1 MRYFKIVLACFGFIL
16 AVVGITAGVLFL
28 TGKFDKEVVQPGD
41 IAFEITEKLTEND
54 FEVVVNTT
62 TENVTEKDVTLSLT
76 NQTEADGMISDGII
90 TIPKVV
96 KLGKP
101 FTVKVNKTHYAG
113 MTEEWNVGGTSII
126 RAKSTNPLIQE
137 ATPLTVEVDVPV
149 HSLGVELVTTTGTK
163 IGTVSARNLKNY
175 MKTLAEGEED
185 KKVVELAVGSVVRLQ
200 PVFTP
205 AKSAK
210 TTKGEPRKVLFEIPT
225 AWKGI
230 HIDFVDGENDL
241 IEVLRQTTVED
252 IKINAY
258 CFRTSADEY
267 AAQSKGYSDEELI
280 TMMNS
285 NGISGASSQIFGTN
299 QKITSFTSS
308 TNDEYMNLAI
318 NSPLTLVANGNVNN
332 AFNLGL
338 GLASDAG
345 VAKLEDKIAVIKL
358 FAYWQNGDGAWED
371 AGDKLEIVGQ
381 TSSKKENGV
390 KAKINKNDAN
400 LSSWKVIASET
411 GKYKIVAKLSY
422 EYYSSSS
429 SVPTEINFEIPF
441 NNILVADPISSDVAW
456 KSTLPAIKTLVVLDG
471 ETAAEKYYPTINLAD
486 FVDIKNPNATYK
498 VVRFF
503 AYSTEGENL
512 ANVINCS
519 LYSGSFAVPDSSN
532 QYEVFEIPNG
542 ILTAKDVG
550 NFRIFFATV
559 VSDYMGNPKIQF
571 GGYLFE
577 SFSNT
582 NTINVVKSL
591 KQLDASMT
599 VNQQE
604 DGKDY
609 NKNTDETTRDYIFH
623 VRQQDEKVFTLSL
636 FVSDIEIF
644 ERDYADG
651 KISIDF
657 LLDGQKS
664 KILELTG
671 DYVIDIESKRID
683 FQVSVKSLPTNEQP
697 TLECKVTYD
706 LDHRLDKYVSNNGNK
721 VQIKVLNG
729 FAQEIVF
736 DAVKDANPRNSA
748 ENPIQVEIKFNAGSD
763 NVATNVEY
771 GITLN
776 EQKLILEDLSKV
788 TINEEALNKT
798 YTLSSNKPAVIAVED
813 DPEKGPKL
821 SILGAT
827 EDEDVIITATAAD
840 GSGLTANLY
849 FRVLASLQITL
860 TPNKS
865 EITMDGYQ
873 GSQTNFRTYFDA
885 KAGDID
891 LNNLLEFNVPIEN
904 NDKFVFADDT
914 LKVVST
920 LGRDASLQ
928 LYITSNFGFTKVIPI
943 RIVSNIT
950 ASNTYANNDNG
961 LDDSDFVARGE
972 TPPTERGTRVYAENS
987 REITF
992 VLTQEKPTQ
1001 TNISISVDDFELP
1014 KNGGIQNISYNNGIL
1029 TVCFDAVSQMTEK
1042 TIIFKK
1048 NFSENDEYAFV
1059 YTMKFLV
1066 FPNIKASL
1074 VSNVGTEENPAS
1086 YVCGE
1091 TVVYDAKDNSNGLIK
1106 LERIMGSNIISEHAT
1121 LEARIN
1127 GEWVALSSNS
1137 GVFTLPT
1144 SFRAI
1149 EGSFVEIRITYDGC
1163 VLTPIK
1169 LFFKPFFDESILL
1182 DAKVLYN
1189 GKHYVPFVATE
1200 NNSIALSQAEGVVY
1214 TIINATSEQYLR
1226 IRANQ
1231 IEKLD
1236 RLYTKIIAS
1245 EKLRIENGN
1254 GVIEL
1259 PILILPIK
1267 YPFVVYDSIEN
1278 AESEE
1283 TYRNVDLKQVIESES
1298 FYDTLEAGSE
1308 EIIDL
1313 KSKILVDGL
1322 ESSGALVSVI
1332 NADGSANNYVNYDA
1346 QNLTISANS
1355 VGKDQIVY
1363 VKVKCGAE
1371 FEEAFEFV
1379 YRIKVTA
1386 NQQIKVFYPYI
1397 EYNEEYNVQ
1406 NAYEYLYFGS
1416 KNQVSVDL
1424 MEEFDAQ
1431 KTPNKKL
1438 LEELFPTTNGQTYA
1452 RRFVVVREKDGK
1464 LIPIE
1469 YKDLHFEIASV
1480 GIGKTVIPADQVSNY
1495 VTITEKTTTNGVL
1508 QSANMFVNRGQS
1520 VETIDIRI
1528 RAFTSSGAEA
1538 YYRFQVNDKP
1548 ISYTTYYK
1556 NQKIDYDGFSVA
1568 SDGASEINLNENV
1581 DVRVGENPQQP
1592 VSPNEYKF
1600 YLIVH
1605 EKLGTDYSQF
1615 ITLSGGIIQ
1624 ISTLVN
1630 DVETTVVIYNN
1641 KGEISRFNLV
1651 LKCTIDHEIISTT
1664 VNNKGIFDIG
1674 KSVDFFNA
1682 TSADGNYSMQEITT
1696 RVYVRNYLN
1705 QTDIGSTSANNM
1717 FVNVGGYSIKDIS
1730 KRYNQYVLI
1739 DNLKVYAEN
1748 LMDTWKGKFY
1758 LDDDAKYDVLTE
1770 GEKSYIRYNG
1780 SVIEVGKNKNG
1791 EPIVNIPL
1799 QSITDGDTVAYKVET
1814 EDITG
1819 AQYVIIPHLKFSNGN
1834 DTRDYV
1840 LYDRVFH
1847 EEETDPA
1854 TKYTNEP
1861 FDINRK
1867 GNYTT
1872 YVNAYVNGYIRYK
1885 VDKVENSDGTTE
1897 LKAAILRLTHNNVQY
1912 VAQVDKEHFDHEYIT
1927 IDNEKHYFTR
1937 FYTISYDGIAA
1948 NAKDTEGND
1957 VLNVPK
1963 VRYMLGKDETTIDLS
1978 KIIFY
1983 TQEEIS
1989 NNVLKLGGTNY
2000 ISNMFK
2006 FYVDDGSEESSEIEF
2021 INNTWQISRESN
2033 NKFSP
2038 INIMIKDTTGKFV
2051 VGRLTILPTV
2061 ETSTSEKESNKT
2073 IFIEAGDTT
2082 KVDYAINSDT
2092 LGTDPYKDAMSEY
2105 NGKPFTGKIETD
2117 HFGWS
2122 NYVYSIG
2129 KDKTSEKYAG
2139 IDIGENGKISGLF
2152 GQAPWGDITVEARL
2166 RYSRSDKSLTTT
2178 LPFATWK
2185 DAILGETYP
2194 DYVKSYAELNTL
2206 LGSDYRINIASS
2218 GNVNGETGDITDVAY
2233 GETITISLEAKCST
2247 CGEWAVVG
2255 KEHKHWLEDVSET
2268 ITDISI
2274 FDDAQK
2280 TTLSQVGKVEIVDQ
2294 NDSTKKYV
2302 YALTVGSTLQYVTS
2316 TDEITGIETG
2326 EWTLTGTITKTTYV
2340 EKSVGTVGPFEK
2352 WIPMPVTE
2360 QISDISMFTDEQ
2372 KDALSKGGTVEIVDQ
2387 NDSTKKYVYALT
2399 GGSKLEYIMGE
2410 DGTAGEW
2417 TLTGTITKTTCIKV
2431 VIANGVAEVTTAR
2444 LDLSSGGYAILAKAL
2459 FGEEATTILGYA
2471 NWDALLADCDV
2482 EFARYDKDAKTFG
2495 GQKEINIT
2503 LTTTQAKHTGTFYIV
2518 NQEHD
2523 NKTIHGVGNLKKI
2536 DESLNDYTAAKEIAS
2551 VVNVGT
2557 AETPIWVYP
2566 MKTHK
2571 YLSNDAK
2578 KELFDNVKI
2587 WWGVESSTNGWST
2600 SDLLASETVELQT
2613 AASLE
2618 SKEDPFNTIT
2628 IYQHGYA
2635 IGNIHIYLEDYS
2647 GDNTTQ
2653 TWKVYTSSEQA
2664 KEATTGSE
2672 NAWSRVIET
2681 NNGSKIRFVI
2691 GSNGCLTTTLEKKE
2705 FSEQISDIDI
2715 FTEDQKKTLSQDET
2729 VEITDKNDKSI
2740 KYSYKLSDG
2749 ATLKQDEESK
2759 EWTLIGKIIK
2769 TTKTSDVQ
2777 IICIT
2782 QNAAMNGN
2790 KYYLF
2795 SNGLLLEWDGTNI
2808 ALSMINKESKIE
2820 FAFNGVTFKIVQH
2833 NDNKFTSSAVY
2844 HKQMGEQIPTIHYF
2858 EGLKDIVE
2866 QPTNSNIEEGSKTYK
2881 AEKTGDVVGYK
2892 DKIEKD
2898 MFNFDKW
2905 EYSASY
2911 VNENG
2916 TTIQA
2921 IGKSIK
2927 IVGLSKTNTQLKI
2940 TVSGIS
2946 EEGGDYTFVVD
2957 LNQKPAVTVIG
2968 GNESITSPDTPF
2980 DGGVITGGQEKIV
2993 DLGKIFKINAEES
3006 PVKIKNYEGNTDD
3019 DSLLQV
3025 LYDNLYLYYL
3035 VGKLDGYSSNVFKIT
3050 KDENSG
3056 QNIISI
3062 IFTGAEEQEFTIVK
3076 DADGKF
3082 SLIDKEGN
3090 PVDGNFVL
3098 ELNTDLYEFSAAV
3111 NEPKENGSTGDN
3123 GNSPEG
3129 GTTPTNEG
3137 VSGSGGSSAE
3147 GVEQPQ
3153 PTPIKVLKITIKPVF
3168 TYKYQV
3174 ESNIKLINIV
3184 DTDFAT
3190 TGELKV
3196 VGGEIK
3202 TESVVKLRFA
3212 VLRGK
3217 GADAKEVAFAYYSLS
3232 LKPSVGAVVSY
3243 PTISTSTKDEN
3254 GNFVAVRQTT
3264 EYFYADA
3271 GEFDI
3276 NAKSDISTGREAARM
3291 VITKY
3296 AYGTATDSNG
3306 ETTSCIVT
3314 YKVEGT
3320 NLTIIKIGEESVKST
3335 ENKTLEN
3342 NVLTATVTTEKETKY
3357 TISVYVPNLT
3367 ISYTASSNQNII
3379 IKGKDESGKNI
3390 LTNSLESEGKFTF
3403 DMTGVTVSEAEVVV
3417 SAQAT
3422 VTLGNAKDG
3431 VASKSYTY
3439 TFAQYTFTVCKN
3451 PVISTLVT
3459 TDPTH
3464 LDGNGAEIL
3473 PINGG
3478 DPLTPFNTADSGNGN
3493 IVVGEGENQTKTP
3506 RLQFVYNNLI
3516 LSSSYNN
3523 KLKSQASR
3531 NIMLKEIKNS
3541 EGVVQKYTFLLD
3553 GVEYTI
3559 NSGRT
3564 TVSWE
3569 TSTAIE
3575 DNKFKIGEVEYT
3587 INYKEDGTFDKIVY
3601 QQGEQTLTITEIKFK
3616 VDGVEYTLVAGSDGK
3631 FAKINWTATGA
3642 IDTESYKFTIDK
3654 DKWTIKGTMITS
3666 SKESSITDLNIS
3678 SKTIETGTVKFAFDG
3693 QDVSGSYS
3701 YKTVWDYRMNP
3712 TLDSHTIM
3720 GNYDPENPSELLN
3733 YYYLNAGKAYNII
3746 ETFGLTKYF
3755 STESLTE
3762 IFDLGFADSETAA
3775 GYEGVKF
3782 TADGKSINILG
3793 APEGGMNFRIKFKP
3807 YGSAKFKTIG
3817 ITILPSIEIV
3827 VNYRTETIYE
3837 NDPYA
3842 YGLITYNQITY
3853 NQANTYYLV
3862 DNARGTDFTIQRNG
3876 VTADVVEG
3884 EYTLEIV
3891 DGTDATLNAKITQQG
3906 NNAKLTIA
3914 NPPRLN
3920 AKRVVIKISDK
3931 YGYYQYLRYV
3941 VGAETQVVISSN
3953 DITFTTGG
3961 KIDWESNQFPISFKK
3976 SGEETIQLSS
3986 FYEAIIPG
3994 AKESTEEVENVQIT
4008 TSNIS
4013 DNYGDASSLRATTG
4027 NDGKVYGVQLDSVIT
4042 YTTSVDESEVSTY
4055 YIPYNGKTPI
4065 SYDVYKLVAKDAK
4078 GNNVVLKSFDKY
4090 SKVDIYK
4097 GNSTT
4102 VDYTWT
4108 KGGQK
4113 PDKWPLDDK
4122 GALTPIKDVSQYTIK
4137 LYSSSSSADGTIQ
4150 FILLEVNK
4158 TDKLY
4163 YASRK
4168 NPTDC
4173 YTFDYEIKINGEGDN
4188 IVDNDNKKIKN
4199 IGNAQYGSA
4208 SSLNTTLKIGVYSSY
4223 AVNTSDNTFKIGET
4237 TYTISYNSD
4246 GDLEKISYKKDN
4258 TTEVS
4263 LTIVNNIVTI
4273 GETTYQLI
4281 KHDKTVVEITK
4292 FIDNVDI
4299 GILLKF
4305 GIYPEVK
4312 QTVAGQISYDYV
4324 GRGDKL
4330 TDVIKGAEIKLTGD
4344 SAPAGLTPKY
4354 CTVLGDESSTL
4365 TSKTADKMTGGTLA
4379 AGSYSYDGN
4388 THVLSLIAKLT
4399 DNKAELNNILYT
4411 YTAKTESAS
4420 AKLKIGYKEVDLDAN
4435 NTYVD
4440 DVTGITY
4447 SVKTTGESEAQQS
4460 TLYVSKKVDNTGSV
4474 ILNNNKYVVTTNGGT
4489 STISYET
4496 GFLESTQYEYTDRIL
4511 SLKATLNNDNKAEI
4525 NNILYTYD
4533 GSTKKTLTIGYRVV
4547 TLTDGKFEDDVT
4559 GITYQVNGSTL
4570 YVSKKIDN
4578 AGKVTI
4584 NNVQYIVATDGKSV
4598 SYETLY
4604 ESIFVVWEYNS
4615 NKYWAQWNYKV
4626 VDKFNQVTTGDPLEA
4641 QDGNIKVKLDWTGEV
4656 GGAIYRFNANTLK
4669 LFQGTTKLGTAQW
4682 VSELSGN
4689 RYEIE
4694 IGDATYKIVVGE
4706 DNKMKF
4712 EFISG
4717 TKDTNITGLAL
4728 EEETTKNSSWAD
4740 KITLTGLDGK
4750 LTSLRVANGMMRD
4763 DKKLIT
4769 INGVN
4774 NLEISD
4780 SSGLLSKTINVTI
4793 TYKDSIEGVDKS
4805 LKFNGNEI
4813 KVTFEHFD
4821 PTKSNQ
4827 QSA

>member
-76 NQTEADGMISDGII
+76 NQTETDGMISDGII

-267 AAQSKGYSDEELI
+267 VAQSKGYSDEELI

-299 QKITSFTSS
+299 QKITSFTST
-308 TNDEYMNLAI
+308 TNDEYLNLAI
-318 NSPLTLVANGNVNN
+318 NSPMTLVANGNVNN

-519 LYSGSFAVPDSSN
+519 LYSGNFAVPDSSN

-599 VNQQE
+599 VNPQE

-706 LDHRLDKYVSNNGNK
+706 LDHRLDKFVSNNGNK

-1189 GKHYVPFVATE
+1189 GKRYVPFVATE

-1254 GVIEL
+1254 GVTEL

-1283 TYRNVDLKQVIESES
+1283 TYRNVDLKQVVESES

-1322 ESSGALVSVI
+1322 ESGGALVSVI

-1664 VNNKGIFDIG
+1664 VNNDGIFDVG
-1674 KSVDFFNA
+1674 NSVDFFNA

-1705 QTDIGSTSANNM
+1705 GTDIGSTSANNL

-1748 LMDTWKGKFY
+1748 LMDTWEGKFY
-1758 LDDDAKYDVLTE
+1758 LGDDAKYDVLTE
-1770 GEKSYIRYNG
+1770 GKKSYIRYNG
-1780 SVIEVGKNKNG
+1780 SVIEVEEVEQEKVKKS
-1791 EPIVNIPL
+1791 VVKIPL
-1799 QSITDGDTVAYKVET
+1799 QSITDGDTVAYEVKT

-1847 EEETDPA
+1847 EEKTDPA
-1854 TKYTNEP
+1854 KKYTNEP
-1861 FDINRK
+1861 FVENRDD
-1867 GNYTT
+1867 NYTT

-1885 VDKVENSDGTTE
+1885 VDRSVDSNGKIE

-1948 NAKDTEGND
+1948 NKDGVT
-1957 VLNVPK
+1957 NVPK

-1983 TQEEIS
+1983 TQEGIS

-2006 FYVDDGSEESSEIEF
+2006 FYVDDGSEESSEITF
-2021 INNTWQISRESN
+2021 SKDDAGNNTLKISRESN

-2038 INIMIKDTTGKFV
+2038 INIMIKDTTGKYV

-2117 HFGWS
+2117 HSGWT
-2122 NYVYSIG
+2122 NYVYAVSSNKYTNLLSI
-2129 KDKTSEKYAG
+2129 D
-2139 IDIGENGKISGLF
+2139 DNGQISGLS
-2152 GQAPWGDITVEARL
+2152 GQAPWGDVTVEAKL
-2166 RYSRSDKSLTTT
+2166 RYSSSNKSLTTT
-2178 LPFATWK
+2178 IKYSDWK
-2185 DAILGETYP
+2185 NAFFGNNVFNDYNDLKNALNAQRVTINLSENINNGNAVNGVKLDENGNITNVAFGSTVTLVFKQKCEKCNDKITLGETH
-2194 DYVKSYAELNTL
+2194 D
-2206 LGSDYRINIASS
+2206 
-2218 GNVNGETGDITDVAY
+2218 
-2233 GETITISLEAKCST
+2233 C
-2247 CGEWAVVG
+2247 WFAVGTEV
-2255 KEHKHWLEDVSET
+2255 

-2274 FDDAQK
+2274 FTDEQIQSLA
-2280 TTLSQVGKVEIVDQ
+2280 SVGSFEEIDGS
-2294 NDSTKKYV
+2294 DEGKKYV
-2302 YALTVGSTLQYVTS
+2302 YTLQLQGGQVGLQKS
-2316 TDEITGIETG
+2316 KDGV
-2326 EWTLTGTITKTTYV
+2326 WTLDGEVIKTTQQKHSFTAKFVYEEQTNGDLPV
-2340 EKSVGTVGPFEK
+2340 ELLEEAKDPDAGEEQPTTYGKTVSETELQPVYENLGFASFEEFKSAIISLSTTSGTVAFVENG
-2352 WIPMPVTE
+2352 IAIAGATE
-2360 QISDISMFTDEQ
+2360 QTVT
-2372 KDALSKGGTVEIVDQ
+2372 LSYILNLPRQLGTQTSSFEIESLEINDKG
-2387 NDSTKKYVYALT
+2387 YLA
-2399 GGSKLEYIMGE
+2399 
-2410 DGTAGEW
+2410 
-2417 TLTGTITKTTCIKV
+2417 
-2431 VIANGVAEVTTAR
+2431 
-2444 LDLSSGGYAILAKAL
+2444 LAKAL

-2482 EFARYDKDAKTFG
+2482 EFAGYDKDAKTFG

-2503 LTTTQAKHTGTFYIV
+2503 LTTTQAKRTGTFYIV

-2600 SDLLASETVELQT
+2600 SDLLSSETVELQT
-2613 AASLE
+2613 AASLA

-2635 IGNIHIYLEDYS
+2635 IGNIHIYLEDYV
-2647 GDNTTQ
+2647 GDQ
-2653 TWKVYTSSEQA
+2653 AADDWMIYTSSEQA
-2664 KEATTGSE
+2664 KEVTGSE

-2681 NNGSKIRFVI
+2681 NGSTIRFVI
-2691 GSNGCLTTTLEKKE
+2691 GGDGCLTTTLKTKE
-2705 FSEQISDIDI
+2705 FSEQISHIDI
-2715 FTEDQKKTLSQDET
+2715 FTEDQKKTLSQNKT

-2740 KYSYKLSDG
+2740 TYSYKLSDG
-2749 ATLKQDEESK
+2749 ATLKQDETSK

-2769 TTKTSDVQ
+2769 TTKTGDFQ
-2777 IICIT
+2777 IIYLT
-2782 QNAAMNGN
+2782 QNAKMTDN
-2790 KYYLF
+2790 KYLF
-2795 SNGLLLEWDGTNI
+2795 ENGLLVEWDG
-2808 ALSMINKESKIE
+2808 INKNIVLRMVNKGNKIE
-2820 FAFNGVTFKIVQH
+2820 FAFNGV
-2833 NDNKFTSSAVY
+2833 KFEATAGDGKSIYKPDAEVPVS
-2844 HKQMGEQIPTIHYF
+2844 YF
-2858 EGLKDIVE
+2858 EGLEDRVE
-2866 QPTNSNIEEGSKTYK
+2866 QPTNSKIEKGSKTYK

-2916 TTIQA
+2916 KTIQA
-2921 IGKSIK
+2921 IINGKSIK

-2957 LNQKPAVTVIG
+2957 LNQNPAVTIIG

-2980 DGGVITGGQEKIV
+2980 DGGVLTGGQEKIV
-2993 DLGKIFKINAEES
+2993 ELDKIFEINAKES
-3006 PVKIKNYEGNTDD
+3006 PVEIKNYEGNPDPD
-3019 DSLLQV
+3019 AESLLQV

-3082 SLIDKEGN
+3082 SLVDKEGN

-3098 ELNTDLYEFSAAV
+3098 ELNTDLYKFSTKIV
-3111 NEPKENGSTGDN
+3111 NKPKENGSTGDN

-3137 VSGSGGSSAE
+3137 DSGSGGSSAE
-3147 GVEQPQ
+3147 GGDQPQ
-3153 PTPIKVLKITIKPVF
+3153 PTTIKVLKITITPVF
-3168 TYKYQV
+3168 TYQYQV
-3174 ESNIKLINIV
+3174 ESNIKLIAIK
-3184 DTDFAT
+3184 DTNNFAQ
-3190 TGELKV
+3190 TGQLTIT
-3196 VGGEIK
+3196 GGEIK
-3202 TESVVKLRFA
+3202 TESVVKLRFS
-3212 VLRGK
+3212 VLRGN

-3243 PTISTSTKDEN
+3243 PTISTSTKDEK
-3254 GNFVAVRQTT
+3254 GNFIQDKQTT
-3264 EYFYADA
+3264 EYFYAGA

-3276 NAKSDISTGREAARM
+3276 NAKSTISSGEAPRM
-3291 VITKY
+3291 AVTKY
-3296 AYGTATDSNG
+3296 AYGTATVGKGKEAISYP
-3306 ETTSCIVT
+3306 CVAT
-3314 YKVEGT
+3314 YLESHKT
-3320 NLTIIKIGEESVKST
+3320 DNLTIIKIGDTDVTNDK
-3335 ENKTLEN
+3335 L
-3342 NVLTATVTTEKETKY
+3342 VTTGTIETDKITAEVNFNEKTY
-3357 TISVYVPNLT
+3357 SISLYKPSQLN

-3379 IKGKDESGKNI
+3379 KGKDEDNNDI
-3390 LTNSLESEGKFTF
+3390 LTNSLKNANGKFTF
-3403 DMTGVTVSEAEVVV
+3403 DMTGVTVSEAEVVI

-3422 VTLGNAKDG
+3422 IG
-3431 VASKSYTY
+3431 SYTY

-3451 PVISTLVT
+3451 PVISTLIT
-3459 TDPTH
+3459 TEEGH

-3478 DPLTPFNTADSGNGN
+3478 DSIKPFDISSQDSYGY
-3493 IVVGEGENQTKTP
+3493 VGGVP

-3516 LSSSYNN
+3516 LSSDYYGSF
-3523 KLKSQASR
+3523 
-3531 NIMLKEIKNS
+3531 EIKDKKSKVN
-3541 EGVVQKYTFLLD
+3541 
-3553 GVEYTI
+3553 EYQI
-3559 NSGRT
+3559 L
-3564 TVSWE
+3564 
-3569 TSTAIE
+3569 
-3575 DNKFKIGEVEYT
+3575 
-3587 INYKEDGTFDKIVY
+3587 
-3601 QQGEQTLTITEIKFK
+3601 Q
-3616 VDGVEYTLVAGSDGK
+3616 
-3631 FAKINWTATGA
+3631 TATG
-3642 IDTESYKFTIDK
+3642 E
-3654 DKWTIKGTMITS
+3654 
-3666 SKESSITDLNIS
+3666 
-3678 SKTIETGTVKFAFDG
+3678 GTVYFVFNK
-3693 QDVSGSYS
+3693 QSVSGSYS
-3701 YKTVWDYRMNP
+3701 YKAVWDYRMNP

-3720 GNYDPENPSELLN
+3720 DNYDPENTSELLN
-3733 YYYLNAGKAYNII
+3733 YYYYLNAGKAYNII

-3762 IFDLGFADSETAA
+3762 IFNLGFADSETAAA

-3793 APEGGMNFRIKFKP
+3793 APEGGMNFRIQFKP
-3807 YGSAKFKTIG
+3807 YRSAEFKTIG

-3842 YGLITYNQITY
+3842 YGLISYNQVKNNEAYPLIS
-3853 NQANTYYLV
+3853 
-3862 DNARGTDFTIQRNG
+3862 NAKGTDFTIQRNG

-3891 DGTDATLNAKITQQG
+3891 EGTDETLNAKIEHSGSSAT
-3906 NNAKLTIA
+3906 LTIA
-3914 NPPRLN
+3914 NPPKLN
-3920 AKRVVIKISDK
+3920 AKRVVIKISDN

-3976 SGEETIQLSS
+3976 SGEETIQLAS
-3986 FYEAIIPG
+3986 FYTA
-3994 AKESTEEVENVQIT
+3994 QIT
-4008 TSNIS
+4008 DATSENTS
-4013 DNYGDASSLRATTG
+4013 DNYGSDSSLKIDTDG
-4027 NDGKVYGVQLDSVIT
+4027 NLYGVQLDSVIT
-4042 YTTSVDESEVSTY
+4042 KKNLVKNNGNDYSNWTYVQKKSDNTFFTDTQYEVEETKDSKKYKYSYSITRNEIGKLTKITRTITQGQTKIAEDSIKEATDGVWQFVDKDTTGKEIEGSYDQRFVLTEIRNDVY

-4065 SYDVYKLVAKDAK
+4065 SYDVYKLIAKSGDNDK
-4078 GNNVVLKSFDKY
+4078 ILKSF
-4090 SKVDIYK
+4090 SNYK
-4097 GNSTT
+4097 KQVVEGDGKKLDSCIDATT
-4102 VDYTWT
+4102 GAFTPAT
-4108 KGGQK
+4108 KS
-4113 PDKWPLDDK
+4113 DENYYD
-4122 GALTPIKDVSQYTIK
+4122 TYVIK
-4137 LYSSSSSADGTIQ
+4137 LYSSQNSTDENPDATMT
-4150 FILLEVNK
+4150 FKILKVEGSDN
-4158 TDKLY
+4158 LY
-4163 YASRK
+4163 YASRE
-4168 NPTDC
+4168 NAADC
-4173 YTFDYEIKINGEGDN
+4173 YTFAYDISIDKTN
-4188 IVDNDNKKIKN
+4188 IVNGKTINN
-4199 IGNAQYGSA
+4199 IGNEQYGSA
-4208 SSLNTTLKIGVYSSY
+4208 QSLNTTLKIKVYIGQHTESSKPI
-4223 AVNTSDNTFKIGET
+4223 D
-4237 TYTISYNSD
+4237 TI
-4246 GDLEKISYKKDN
+4246 
-4258 TTEVS
+4258 EV
-4263 LTIVNNIVTI
+4263 
-4273 GETTYQLI
+4273 
-4281 KHDKTVVEITK
+4281 
-4292 FIDNVDI
+4292 

-4324 GRGDKL
+4324 GRGDEL
-4330 TDVIKGAEIKLTGD
+4330 TEVINGAEIKLTGD

-4354 CTVLGDESSTL
+4354 YTVLGGDESSTL

-4388 THVLSLIAKLT
+4388 TRVLSLNKT
-4399 DNKAELNNILYT
+4399 FDGNKAT
-4411 YTAKTESAS
+4411 
-4420 AKLKIGYKEVDLDAN
+4420 
-4435 NTYVD
+4435 
-4440 DVTGITY
+4440 
-4447 SVKTTGESEAQQS
+4447 
-4460 TLYVSKKVDNTGSV
+4460 
-4474 ILNNNKYVVTTNGGT
+4474 
-4489 STISYET
+4489 
-4496 GFLESTQYEYTDRIL
+4496 
-4511 SLKATLNNDNKAEI
+4511 I
-4525 NNILYTYD
+4525 NNILYTY
-4533 GSTKKTLTIGYRVV
+4533 GSTNNTLTIGYRVV

-4559 GITYQVNGSTL
+4559 GITYQVKDNRL

-4641 QDGNIKVKLDWTGEV
+4641 QDGNIKVKLDWTGKV
-4656 GGAIYRFNANTLK
+4656 GGATYRFNANTLQLLK
-4669 LFQGTTKLGTAQW
+4669 TELKPEGVVTTVLGTAQW

-4689 RYEIE
+4689 RYEIV
-4694 IGDATYKIVVGE
+4694 IDAATYKIVVGE
-4706 DNKMKF
+4706 DDKMKF

-4717 TKDTNITGLAL
+4717 TEDTNITGLAL

-4750 LTSLRVANGMMRD
+4750 STSLRDAND
-4763 DKKLIT
+4763 IT
-4769 INGVN
+4769 IKVNGIS
-4774 NLEISD
+4774 LSDHTISD
-4780 SSGLLSKTINVTI
+4780 TSELLGKTMNVEIVYTKGI
-4793 TYKDSIEGVDKS
+4793 GEGTDPVNVK
-4805 LKFNGNEI
+4805 LLFNGNEI

>member
-28 TGKFDKEVVQPGD
+28 TGKFDKEVIQPGD

-185 KKVVELAVGSVVRLQ
+185 NKVVELAVGSVVRLQ

-205 AKSAK
+205 AKSAN

-318 NSPLTLVANGNVNN
+318 NSPMTLVANGKVDN
-332 AFNLGL
+332 AFDLGL

-390 KAKINKNDAN
+390 RAKINKNDAN

-429 SVPTEINFEIPF
+429 SVPTEIKLEIPF
-441 NNILVADPISSDVAW
+441 NNILVSDPISSDVAW

-512 ANVINCS
+512 ENVINCS
-519 LYSGSFAVPDSSN
+519 LYSGNFAVPDSSN

-559 VSDYMGNPKIQF
+559 VSDYMGNPKIQS
-571 GGYLFE
+571 GEYLFE

-599 VNQQE
+599 VNPQE

-706 LDHRLDKYVSNNGNK
+706 LDHRLDKFVSNNGNK

-961 LDDSDFVARGE
+961 LEDSDFVARGE

-1254 GVIEL
+1254 GVTEL

-1283 TYRNVDLKQVIESES
+1283 TYRNVDLKQVVESES

-1313 KSKILVDGL
+1313 KAKILVDGL
-1322 ESSGALVSVI
+1322 ESGGALVSVI
-1332 NADGSANNYVNYDA
+1332 NADGSANNYVDYDA

-1464 LIPIE
+1464 FIPIE

-1664 VNNKGIFDIG
+1664 VNNGGIFDVG

-1682 TSADGNYSMQEITT
+1682 TSSDGNYSMQEITT

-1705 QTDIGSTSANNM
+1705 GTDIGSTSANNL

-1758 LDDDAKYDVLTE
+1758 LGDDAKYDVLTE

-1780 SVIEVGKNKNG
+1780 SVIEVEEVEQENVKKS
-1791 EPIVNIPL
+1791 VVKIPL
-1799 QSITDGDTVAYKVET
+1799 QSITDGDTVAYEVET
-1814 EDITG
+1814 G
-1819 AQYVIIPHLKFSNGN
+1819 AEYVIIPHLKFSNGN

-1854 TKYTNEP
+1854 KKYTNEP
-1861 FDINRK
+1861 FVENRD

-1885 VDKVENSDGTTE
+1885 VDRSVDGNGKTE

-1948 NAKDTEGND
+1948 NAKDEEGND

-1983 TQEEIS
+1983 TQEGIS

-2021 INNTWQISRESN
+2021 SKDDAGNDTWKISCESN

-2038 INIMIKDTTGKFV
+2038 INIMIKDTTGKYV

-2061 ETSTSEKESNKT
+2061 ETSTSETENNKT

-2105 NGKPFTGKIETD
+2105 NGKPFTGKIATD
-2117 HFGWS
+2117 HPGWT
-2122 NYVYSIG
+2122 NYVYAVSSNKYTNLLSTDDNGQISI
-2129 KDKTSEKYAG
+2129 D
-2139 IDIGENGKISGLF
+2139 DNGQISGLS
-2152 GQAPWGDITVEARL
+2152 GQAPWGDVTVKAKL
-2166 RYSRSDKSLTTT
+2166 RYSSSDKSLTTT
-2178 LPFATWK
+2178 IKYSDWK
-2185 DAILGETYP
+2185 NAFFGENVFNNYNDLKNALNAQSVTIDLSENINDDNAVGFDENGNITNVAFGSTVTLVFKQECKKCNDIITLGETH
-2194 DYVKSYAELNTL
+2194 DCWYVVGTEEI
-2206 LGSDYRINIASS
+2206 INIS
-2218 GNVNGETGDITDVAY
+2218 NITD
-2233 GETITISLEAKCST
+2233 EQILQSLESDRSFEKIEEGQKYVYTLNGTLQKSEDGVWTLDGKIIKTTQQKHSFTAKFVYEEQT
-2247 CGEWAVVG
+2247 NGDLPVELLEEAKDPDAGEEQPTTYG
-2255 KEHKHWLEDVSET
+2255 KTVSET
-2268 ITDISI
+2268 ELQPVYENLGFASFEEFKSAIISLSTTSGTVAFVENGI
-2274 FDDAQK
+2274 AIAGATEQ
-2280 TTLSQVGKVEIVDQ
+2280 TVTLSYILNLPRQLGTQTSSFEIESLEI
-2294 NDSTKKYV
+2294 NDKGYL
-2302 YALTVGSTLQYVTS
+2302 ALAT
-2316 TDEITGIETG
+2316 
-2326 EWTLTGTITKTTYV
+2326 
-2340 EKSVGTVGPFEK
+2340 
-2352 WIPMPVTE
+2352 
-2360 QISDISMFTDEQ
+2360 
-2372 KDALSKGGTVEIVDQ
+2372 
-2387 NDSTKKYVYALT
+2387 
-2399 GGSKLEYIMGE
+2399 
-2410 DGTAGEW
+2410 
-2417 TLTGTITKTTCIKV
+2417 
-2431 VIANGVAEVTTAR
+2431 
-2444 LDLSSGGYAILAKAL
+2444 AL
-2459 FGEEATTILGYA
+2459 FGKETILGYA
-2471 NWDALLADCDV
+2471 NWKALLDDCNV
-2482 EFARYDKDAKTFG
+2482 VFAGYDNDAKTFG

-2523 NKTIHGVGNLKKI
+2523 NKTIHGVGNLQKI
-2536 DESLNDYTAAKEIAS
+2536 DESLNDYAATGEIAS
-2551 VVNVGT
+2551 VVNVGDY
-2557 AETPIWVYP
+2557 WVYP
-2566 MKTHK
+2566 MGTTKTLK
-2571 YLSNDAK
+2571 SDAILENLEGGK
-2578 KELFDNVKI
+2578 GTFFDLVES
-2587 WWGVESSTNGWST
+2587 WWGVTEQDITNSKDFASTPF
-2600 SDLLASETVELQT
+2600 ELTT

-2635 IGNIHIYLEDYS
+2635 IGNIHIYLEDYH
-2647 GDNTTQ
+2647 GDKSYSKFAAPLQTFEESEIKGIYGVYVEGEDGETSWTQ
-2653 TWKVYTSSEQA
+2653 EG
-2664 KEATTGSE
+2664 EASLHFEISTD
-2672 NAWSRVIET
+2672 N
-2681 NNGSKIRFVI
+2681 K
-2691 GSNGCLTTTLEKKE
+2691 LTTY
-2705 FSEQISDIDI
+2705 IVANN
-2715 FTEDQKKTLSQDET
+2715 ET
-2729 VEITDKNDKSI
+2729 
-2740 KYSYKLSDG
+2740 
-2749 ATLKQDEESK
+2749 
-2759 EWTLIGKIIK
+2759 
-2769 TTKTSDVQ
+2769 
-2777 IICIT
+2777 
-2782 QNAAMNGN
+2782 
-2790 KYYLF
+2790 YYLTSNANMDNNRYLF
-2795 SNGLLLEWDGTNI
+2795 DNGLLLFINPIGDIKLQLI
-2808 ALSMINKESKIE
+2808 AKYTEGPMTGKFEFVIKD
-2820 FAFNGVTFKIVQH
+2820 FAFRFSV
-2833 NDNKFTSSAVY
+2833 DNMISSS
-2844 HKQMGEQIPTIHYF
+2844 TLSSSLYF
-2858 EGLKDIVE
+2858 EGLKDRVE
-2866 QPTNSNIEEGSKTYK
+2866 QPTNSKIEEGSKTYK

-2916 TTIQA
+2916 KTIQA
-2921 IGKSIK
+2921 IINGKLIK

-2957 LNQKPAVTVIG
+2957 LNQNPAVTIIG

-2993 DLGKIFKINAEES
+2993 NLGEIFEINAEES
-3006 PVKIKNYEGNTDD
+3006 PVEIKNYEGNTDD
-3019 DSLLQV
+3019 GSLLQV

-3082 SLIDKEGN
+3082 SLVDKEGN

-3098 ELNTDLYEFSAAV
+3098 ELNTDLYKFSAEIV
-3111 NEPKENGSTGDN
+3111 DRTEENGSTGEN

-3137 VSGSGGSSAE
+3137 DSGSGESSAE
-3147 GVEQPQ
+3147 GAEQPQ
-3153 PTPIKVLKITIKPVF
+3153 PTTIKVLTITITPVF

-3174 ESNIKLINIV
+3174 ESNIKLIDIV
-3184 DTDFAT
+3184 DTDFAE

-3196 VGGEIK
+3196 VGKEI
-3202 TESVVKLRFA
+3202 TSESVVKLRFS

-3254 GNFVAVRQTT
+3254 GNFVAVGQTT

-3271 GEFDI
+3271 REFDI
-3276 NAKSDISTGREAARM
+3276 NAKSDISSGEAPRM
-3291 VITKY
+3291 VVTKY
-3296 AYGTATDSNG
+3296 AYGTATVG
-3306 ETTSCIVT
+3306 EGEQAISYPCVAT
-3314 YKVEGT
+3314 YEGEGID
-3320 NLTIIKIGEESVKST
+3320 LTIIKIGEESVKSI
-3335 ENKTLEN
+3335 ENKTLTN
-3342 NVLTATVTTEKETKY
+3342 NVLTATVTTTEETKY
-3357 TISVYVPNLT
+3357 TISVYVPNPT

-3379 IKGKDESGKNI
+3379 KGKDKENNDI
-3390 LTNSLESEGKFTF
+3390 LTNSWESEGKFTF
-3403 DMTGVTVSEAEVVV
+3403 DMTDVTVSEAEVVI

-3422 VTLGNAKDG
+3422 IGD
-3431 VASKSYTY
+3431 YTY

-3478 DPLTPFNTADSGNGN
+3478 DALTPFNTAQGYVEIDGTRYEVTKNGEQYKVDVGSESYPVKN
-3493 IVVGEGENQTKTP
+3493 GQITIGVGENAKIYKVVYYNIINNSP

-3516 LSSSYNN
+3516 LSSDYYGSF
-3523 KLKSQASR
+3523 
-3531 NIMLKEIKNS
+3531 EIKD
-3541 EGVVQKYTFLLD
+3541 K
-3553 GVEYTI
+3553 
-3559 NSGRT
+3559 
-3564 TVSWE
+3564 
-3569 TSTAIE
+3569 TSKVNEHQIS
-3575 DNKFKIGEVEYT
+3575 
-3587 INYKEDGTFDKIVY
+3587 
-3601 QQGEQTLTITEIKFK
+3601 QTE
-3616 VDGVEYTLVAGSDGK
+3616 
-3631 FAKINWTATGA
+3631 TGA
-3642 IDTESYKFTIDK
+3642 DTVYFVFNNQS
-3654 DKWTIKGTMITS
+3654 
-3666 SKESSITDLNIS
+3666 
-3678 SKTIETGTVKFAFDG
+3678 
-3693 QDVSGSYS
+3693 VSGSYS

-3712 TLDSHTIM
+3712 TLDSHTIE
-3720 GNYDPENPSELLN
+3720 GIFDPENPSELLN
-3733 YYYLNAGKAYNII
+3733 YYYLDAGKAYNII

-3762 IFDLGFADSETAA
+3762 IFDLGFADGETAD

-3807 YGSAKFKTIG
+3807 YGSAEFKTIG

-3842 YGLITYNQITY
+3842 YGLISYNQVKNNEAYPLIS
-3853 NQANTYYLV
+3853 
-3862 DNARGTDFTIQRNG
+3862 NAKGTDFTIRRNG

-3891 DGTDATLNAKITQQG
+3891 EGTDETLNAKIEHSGSSAT
-3906 NNAKLTIA
+3906 LTIA

-3961 KIDWESNQFPISFKK
+3961 TIDWENNQFPISFKK
-3976 SGEETIQLSS
+3976 SGEETIQLAS
-3986 FYEAIIPG
+3986 FYTA
-3994 AKESTEEVENVQIT
+3994 QIT
-4008 TSNIS
+4008 DATSENTS
-4013 DNYGDASSLRATTG
+4013 DNYGSDSSLKIDTDG
-4027 NDGKVYGVQLDSVIT
+4027 NLYGVQLDSIIT
-4042 YTTSVDESEVSTY
+4042 KYKTNEKQEIESQ
-4055 YIPYNGKTPI
+4055 YIPHQKSIP
-4065 SYDVYKLVAKDAK
+4065 YDLYKLVAKDAN
-4078 GNNVVLKSFDKY
+4078 GDNVVLKSFDKY
-4090 SKVDIYK
+4090 SKVEIYK

-4102 VDYTWT
+4102 ADYTWI
-4108 KGGQK
+4108 KGGSN
-4113 PDKWPLDDK
+4113 PTDWPLDDK
-4122 GALTPIKDVSQYTIK
+4122 GALTPIQDVSQYTIK
-4137 LYSSSSSADGTIQ
+4137 LFSSSSTSSADGIIQ

-4158 TDKLY
+4158 TDNLY
-4163 YASRK
+4163 YASRE
-4168 NPTDC
+4168 NPTDH
-4173 YTFDYEIKINGEGDN
+4173 YAFDYEIKINGEGDS
-4188 IVDNDNKKIKN
+4188 IVEGKNIKN

-4208 SSLNTTLKIGVYSSY
+4208 SSLNTTLKITIKDS
-4223 AVNTSDNTFKIGET
+4223 NDNELD
-4237 TYTISYNSD
+4237 Y
-4246 GDLEKISYKKDN
+4246 
-4258 TTEVS
+4258 
-4263 LTIVNNIVTI
+4263 
-4273 GETTYQLI
+4273 
-4281 KHDKTVVEITK
+4281 
-4292 FIDNVDI
+4292 VDI

-4324 GRGDKL
+4324 GRGDEL
-4330 TDVIKGAEIKLTGD
+4330 TEVINGAEIKLTGD
-4344 SAPAGLTPKY
+4344 SAPAGLTPQY
-4354 CTVLGDESSTL
+4354 YTVLGDESSTSTL

-4388 THVLSLIAKLT
+4388 TRVLSLKAGLT
-4399 DNKAELNNILYT
+4399 SDTATINNIKYT
-4411 YTAKTESAS
+4411 YDSTNKT
-4420 AKLKIGYKEVDLDAN
+4420 LKIGYRVVPLTDGQF
-4435 NTYVD
+4435 VD

-4447 SVKTTGESEAQQS
+4447 
-4460 TLYVSKKVDNTGSV
+4460 KVD
-4474 ILNNNKYVVTTNGGT
+4474 GT
-4489 STISYET
+4489 QLLI
-4496 GFLESTQYEYTDRIL
+4496 
-4511 SLKATLNNDNKAEI
+4511 
-4525 NNILYTYD
+4525 
-4533 GSTKKTLTIGYRVV
+4533 
-4547 TLTDGKFEDDVT
+4547 
-4559 GITYQVNGSTL
+4559 
-4570 YVSKKIDN
+4570 SKKIDN
-4578 AGKVTI
+4578 ANTVTI
-4584 NNVQYIVATDGKSV
+4584 NNIKYTVETSGATPTVK
-4598 SYETLY
+4598 YETLY

-4641 QDGNIKVKLDWTGEV
+4641 QDGNIKVKLDWVKYANAEKTDWS
-4656 GGAIYRFNANTLK
+4656 YRFNANTLELWK
-4669 LFQGTTKLGTAQW
+4669 KGEVEPLGRAQW

-4689 RYEIE
+4689 RYEIV
-4694 IGDATYKIVVGE
+4694 IGGTTYKIVVENG
-4706 DNKMKF
+4706 KMKF
-4712 EFISG
+4712 KNGESYYQVDS
-4717 TKDTNITGLAL
+4717 TAL
-4728 EEETTKNSSWAD
+4728 ELTEETTKNSSWAD
-4740 KITLTGLDGK
+4740 KITLTGLDGE
-4750 LTSLRVANGMMRD
+4750 LTSLRVAKNITIRVNGSEPNDKYTISD
-4763 DKKLIT
+4763 DLGLLGKTMNVEIVYTNGIGEGTNPVLIT
-4769 INGVN
+4769 
-4774 NLEISD
+4774 
-4780 SSGLLSKTINVTI
+4780 LL
-4793 TYKDSIEGVDKS
+4793 
-4805 LKFNGNEI
+4805 FNGNEI

>member
-185 KKVVELAVGSVVRLQ
+185 NKVVELAVGSVVRLQ

-210 TTKGEPRKVLFEIPT
+210 TTKGDPRKVLFEIPT

-411 GKYKIVAKLSY
+411 GKYKIIAKLSY

-512 ANVINCS
+512 ENVINCS
-519 LYSGSFAVPDSSN
+519 LYSGNFAVPDSSN

-559 VSDYMGNPKIQF
+559 VSDYMGNPKIQS
-571 GGYLFE
+571 GEYLFE

-706 LDHRLDKYVSNNGNK
+706 LDHRLDKFVSNNGNK

-813 DPEKGPKL
+813 DPEKGPTL
-821 SILGAT
+821 SILGST

-1254 GVIEL
+1254 GVTEL

-1283 TYRNVDLKQVIESES
+1283 TYRNVDLKQVVESES

-1322 ESSGALVSVI
+1322 ESGGALVSVI

-1424 MEEFDAQ
+1424 MEEFDVQ

-1664 VNNKGIFDIG
+1664 VNNEGIFDIG
-1674 KSVDFFNA
+1674 ESVDFFNA
-1682 TSADGNYSMQEITT
+1682 TSSDGNYSMQEITT

-1705 QTDIGSTSANNM
+1705 GTDIGSTSANNL

-1758 LDDDAKYDVLTE
+1758 LGDDAKYDILTE

-1780 SVIEVGKNKNG
+1780 SVIEVEEVEQENVKKS
-1791 EPIVNIPL
+1791 VVKIPL
-1799 QSITDGDTVAYKVET
+1799 QSITDGDTVAYEVET
-1814 EDITG
+1814 G
-1819 AQYVIIPHLKFSNGN
+1819 AKYVIIPHLKFSSGN

-1854 TKYTNEP
+1854 KKYTNEP
-1861 FDINRK
+1861 FDINRD

-1885 VDKVENSDGTTE
+1885 VDRSVDGNGKTE

-1948 NAKDTEGND
+1948 NAKDEEGND

-1963 VRYMLGKDETTIDLS
+1963 VRYMLGKEEATKDEITIDLS

-1983 TQEEIS
+1983 TQEGIS

-2021 INNTWQISRESN
+2021 SKDDAGNNIWTISCESN

-2038 INIMIKDTTGKFV
+2038 INIMIKDTTGKYV

-2061 ETSTSEKESNKT
+2061 ETSTIETESNKT

-2082 KVDYAINSDT
+2082 KVDYQINAAQISVDDLKQSIKNCQGETALTLNDGDAWKFKYFYKIDQAKDWTESADGTIPTEGLAAWFKVETMAKKYFESNVELSTTLAFDNWKFGDFANKAYADLTGTGEGQFGIVFKAYLYNNSTIGRELTIDSAGVIQNIPYGSTIIILAGQNFVPTTKENWKTYVANDEISDKTFVEFGTALDYTEKYNNSIT
-2092 LGTDPYKDAMSEY
+2092 LSENEEFSSWIKKFTDLE
-2105 NGKPFTGKIETD
+2105 NGKATFVDNNKVKIET
-2117 HFGWS
+2117 
-2122 NYVYSIG
+2122 
-2129 KDKTSEKYAG
+2129 SEGDVEYMVT
-2139 IDIGENGKISGLF
+2139 ISGGIF
-2152 GQAPWGDITVEARL
+2152 
-2166 RYSRSDKSLTTT
+2166 DK
-2178 LPFATWK
+2178 
-2185 DAILGETYP
+2185 D
-2194 DYVKSYAELNTL
+2194 
-2206 LGSDYRINIASS
+2206 
-2218 GNVNGETGDITDVAY
+2218 GNVTLSEVAEGATKRATITFTREISKEYRPSYPKALEQEGVNSEFRSEPKSIDPLDISNDANLSTFLGDVSLSGLTASTLGNYDIYVNDLKMESTTIGNGETTTYKIEIIEKENKGEEGEIKVAKTGLFY
-2233 GETITISLEAKCST
+2233 VVNQEA
-2247 CGEWAVVG
+2247 
-2255 KEHKHWLEDVSET
+2255 
-2268 ITDISI
+2268 
-2274 FDDAQK
+2274 
-2280 TTLSQVGKVEIVDQ
+2280 
-2294 NDSTKKYV
+2294 DSTKVHMGGNVANLK
-2302 YALTVGSTLQYVTS
+2302 LKELS
-2316 TDEITGIETG
+2316 EI
-2326 EWTLTGTITKTTYV
+2326 LAGTTWDV
-2340 EKSVGTVGPFEK
+2340 KSSGFANVGP
-2352 WIPMPVTE
+2352 V
-2360 QISDISMFTDEQ
+2360 
-2372 KDALSKGGTVEIVDQ
+2372 
-2387 NDSTKKYVYALT
+2387 
-2399 GGSKLEYIMGE
+2399 
-2410 DGTAGEW
+2410 
-2417 TLTGTITKTTCIKV
+2417 
-2431 VIANGVAEVTTAR
+2431 
-2444 LDLSSGGYAILAKAL
+2444 
-2459 FGEEATTILGYA
+2459 
-2471 NWDALLADCDV
+2471 
-2482 EFARYDKDAKTFG
+2482 
-2495 GQKEINIT
+2495 
-2503 LTTTQAKHTGTFYIV
+2503 
-2518 NQEHD
+2518 
-2523 NKTIHGVGNLKKI
+2523 
-2536 DESLNDYTAAKEIAS
+2536 
-2551 VVNVGT
+2551 
-2557 AETPIWVYP
+2557 WVYP
-2566 MKTHK
+2566 MTTKK
-2571 YLSNDAK
+2571 YLSDSKK
-2578 KELFDNVKI
+2578 KELLEDIKD
-2587 WWGVESSTNGWST
+2587 WWGINSEIEGWST
-2600 SDLLASETVELQT
+2600 TDLFADERKGLLET
-2613 AASLE
+2613 AAEILNEKDSN
-2618 SKEDPFNTIT
+2618 SKPTNRDPFNTAT

-2635 IGNIHIYLEDYS
+2635 IGNIHIYLEDYV
-2647 GDNTTQ
+2647 GDQ
-2653 TWKVYTSSEQA
+2653 AAADWMIYTSSEQA
-2664 KEATTGSE
+2664 KEVTGSE

-2681 NNGSKIRFVI
+2681 NGSTIRFVI
-2691 GSNGCLTTTLEKKE
+2691 GGDGCLTTTLKTKE
-2705 FSEQISDIDI
+2705 FSEQISHIDI
-2715 FTEDQKKTLSQDET
+2715 FTEDQKKTLSQNKT

-2740 KYSYKLSDG
+2740 TYSYKLSDG
-2749 ATLKQDEESK
+2749 ATLKQDETSK

-2769 TTKTSDVQ
+2769 TTKTGDFQ
-2777 IICIT
+2777 IIYLT
-2782 QNAAMNGN
+2782 QNAKMTDN
-2790 KYYLF
+2790 KYLF
-2795 SNGLLLEWDGTNI
+2795 ENGLLVEWDG
-2808 ALSMINKESKIE
+2808 INKNIVLRMVNKGNKIE
-2820 FAFNGVTFKIVQH
+2820 FAFNGV
-2833 NDNKFTSSAVY
+2833 KFEATAGDGKSIYKPDAEVPVS
-2844 HKQMGEQIPTIHYF
+2844 YF
-2858 EGLKDIVE
+2858 EGLEDRVE
-2866 QPTNSNIEEGSKTYK
+2866 RPTNSKIEKGSKTYK

-2957 LNQKPAVTVIG
+2957 LNQNPAVTIIG

-2993 DLGKIFKINAEES
+2993 DLGEIFEIIAEES
-3006 PVKIKNYEGNTDD
+3006 PVKIKNYAGNTDD
-3019 DSLLQV
+3019 GSLLQV

-3035 VGKLDGYSSNVFKIT
+3035 VGQLDGYSSNVFKIT

-3076 DADGKF
+3076 DADGEF
-3082 SLIDKEGN
+3082 SLVDKEGN

-3098 ELNTDLYEFSAAV
+3098 KLNTDLYEFKAEIA
-3111 NEPKENGSTGDN
+3111 NEPEENGSTGDN
-3123 GNSPEG
+3123 GNSPDG

-3137 VSGSGGSSAE
+3137 DSGSGGSSAE

-3153 PTPIKVLKITIKPVF
+3153 PTTSNVLKIKITPVF

-3174 ESNIKLINIV
+3174 ESNIKLIDINDKGDKKNGIKA
-3184 DTDFAT
+3184 FAES
-3190 TGELKV
+3190 GILAVK
-3196 VGGEIK
+3196 GGKIT
-3202 TESVVKLRFA
+3202 TESVVKLRFS

-3254 GNFVAVRQTT
+3254 GNFVAVGQTT
-3264 EYFYADA
+3264 EYFYAGA

-3276 NAKSDISTGREAARM
+3276 NAKSDISSGEAERM
-3291 VITKY
+3291 AVTKY
-3296 AYGTATDSNG
+3296 AYGTATVG
-3306 ETTSCIVT
+3306 EGEQAISYPCVAT
-3314 YKVEGT
+3314 YDEAQ
-3320 NLTIIKIGEESVKST
+3320 LTIIKIGERSVNESIAIKDI
-3335 ENKTLEN
+3335 KN
-3342 NVLTATVTTEKETKY
+3342 NILNCEVTNDGKKY
-3357 TISVYVPNLT
+3357 DISVYVPNPT
-3367 ISYTASSNQNII
+3367 ISYTASSSQNI
-3379 IKGKDESGKNI
+3379 IKGKDKENNDI
-3390 LTNSLESEGKFTF
+3390 LTNSLESEGTFTF
-3403 DMTGVTVSEAEVVV
+3403 DMTDVNVSEAEVVI

-3422 VTLGNAKDG
+3422 IG
-3431 VASKSYTY
+3431 SYTY

-3451 PVISTLVT
+3451 PVISTLIT
-3459 TDPTH
+3459 TEEGH

-3478 DPLTPFNTADSGNGN
+3478 DSIKPFDISSQDSYGY
-3493 IVVGEGENQTKTP
+3493 VGGVP

-3523 KLKSQASR
+3523 KLNTQTSHH
-3531 NIMLKEIKNS
+3531 IMLKEIKNS

-3559 NSGRT
+3559 NSDKTKVLWSSGGT
-3564 TVSWE
+3564 DHEEVVNAE
-3569 TSTAIE
+3569 
-3575 DNKFKIGEVEYT
+3575 NKFELG
-3587 INYKEDGTFDKIVY
+3587 
-3601 QQGEQTLTITEIKFK
+3601 
-3616 VDGVEYTLVAGSDGK
+3616 GSAWIIQD
-3631 FAKINWTATGA
+3631 
-3642 IDTESYKFTIDK
+3642 
-3654 DKWTIKGTMITS
+3654 TMITS
-3666 SKESSITDLNIS
+3666 SKQSSITDLNIS
-3678 SKTIETGTVKFAFDG
+3678 SKTIETGTVKFKFDG

-3712 TLDSHTIM
+3712 TLDSHTIE
-3720 GNYDPENPSELLN
+3720 GIFDPENTSELLN
-3733 YYYLNAGKAYNII
+3733 YYYLDAGKAYNII

-3762 IFDLGFADSETAA
+3762 IFDLGFADSAAA

-3807 YGSAKFKTIG
+3807 YGSAEFKTIG

-3842 YGLITYNQITY
+3842 YGLISYNQVKNNETY
-3853 NQANTYYLV
+3853 QLIS
-3862 DNARGTDFTIQRNG
+3862 NAKGTDFTIQRNG
-3876 VTADVVEG
+3876 VTADVVKG

-3891 DGTDATLNAKITQQG
+3891 DGTDETLQAKITQEDKS
-3906 NNAKLTIA
+3906 ATLTIA

-3961 KIDWESNQFPISFKK
+3961 TIDWESNQFPISFKK
-3976 SGEETIQLSS
+3976 SGEETIQLAS
-3986 FYEAIIPG
+3986 FYEATITG
-3994 AKESTEEVENVQIT
+3994 AKETKTKDGEVT
-4008 TSNIS
+4008 TISSNIS

-4027 NDGKVYGVQLDSVIT
+4027 NDGKVYGVQLDSIIT
-4042 YTTSVDESEVSTY
+4042 KYKTNEKQEIESQ
-4055 YIPYNGKTPI
+4055 YIPHQKSIP
-4065 SYDVYKLVAKDAK
+4065 YDLYKLVAKDK
-4078 GNNVVLKSFDKY
+4078 EGDNVVLKSFDKY
-4090 SKVDIYK
+4090 STVEISYT
-4097 GNSTT
+4097 GTT
-4102 VDYTWT
+4102 TTTLKWE

-4122 GALTPIKDVSQYTIK
+4122 GALTPIQDVSQYTIK
-4137 LYSSSSSADGTIQ
+4137 LFSSSSSSSADGIIQ

-4158 TDKLY
+4158 TDNLY
-4163 YASRK
+4163 YASRE
-4168 NPTDC
+4168 NPTDH
-4173 YTFDYEIKINGEGDN
+4173 YTFAYNISIDGTD
-4188 IVDNDNKKIKN
+4188 IVDVDGKTINN

-4208 SSLNTTLKIGVYSSY
+4208 SSLNTTLKITIKDS
-4223 AVNTSDNTFKIGET
+4223 NDNELD
-4237 TYTISYNSD
+4237 Y
-4246 GDLEKISYKKDN
+4246 
-4258 TTEVS
+4258 
-4263 LTIVNNIVTI
+4263 
-4273 GETTYQLI
+4273 
-4281 KHDKTVVEITK
+4281 
-4292 FIDNVDI
+4292 VDI

-4324 GRGDKL
+4324 GRGDEL
-4330 TDVIKGAEIKLTGD
+4330 TEVINGAEIKLTGD

-4354 CTVLGDESSTL
+4354 YTVLGGDESSTL

-4388 THVLSLIAKLT
+4388 TRV
-4399 DNKAELNNILYT
+4399 
-4411 YTAKTESAS
+4411 
-4420 AKLKIGYKEVDLDAN
+4420 
-4435 NTYVD
+4435 
-4440 DVTGITY
+4440 
-4447 SVKTTGESEAQQS
+4447 
-4460 TLYVSKKVDNTGSV
+4460 
-4474 ILNNNKYVVTTNGGT
+4474 
-4489 STISYET
+4489 
-4496 GFLESTQYEYTDRIL
+4496 L

-4533 GSTKKTLTIGYRVV
+4533 STDSTKKTLTIGYRVV
-4547 TLTDGKFEDDVT
+4547 TLTNGKFEDDVT
-4559 GITYQVNGSTL
+4559 GITYAVETTGEGEAQQSIL

-4584 NNVQYIVATDGKSV
+4584 NNVQYIVATDGKTV

-4604 ESIFVVWEYNS
+4604 ESIFVVWEYDHDNNS
-4615 NKYWAQWNYKV
+4615 ETSPLIYWAQWNYKV

-4656 GGAIYRFNANTLK
+4656 GGATYRFNANTLQ
-4669 LFQGTTKLGTAQW
+4669 LFKTEGVVTTVLGTAQW

-4689 RYEIE
+4689 RYEIV
-4694 IGDATYKIVVGE
+4694 IGGTTYKIVVE
-4706 DNKMKF
+4706 NEKMKF
-4712 EFISG
+4712 KDSSG
-4717 TKDTNITGLAL
+4717 GYYPVGSTAL
-4728 EEETTKNSSWAD
+4728 ELTEETKKNSSWAD

-4750 LTSLRVANGMMRD
+4750 STSLRDAND
-4763 DKKLIT
+4763 IT
-4769 INGVN
+4769 IKVNGIS
-4774 NLEISD
+4774 LSDHTISD
-4780 SSGLLSKTINVTI
+4780 TSELLGKTMNVEIVYTKGI
-4793 TYKDSIEGVDKS
+4793 GEGTDPVNVK
-4805 LKFNGNEI
+4805 LLFNGNEI

>member
-185 KKVVELAVGSVVRLQ
+185 NKVVELAVGSVVRLQ

-205 AKSAK
+205 AKSAN

-308 TNDEYMNLAI
+308 TNDEYLNLAI
-318 NSPLTLVANGNVNN
+318 NSPMTLVANGNVNN

-390 KAKINKNDAN
+390 KAKINKNDTN

-441 NNILVADPISSDVAW
+441 NNILVSDPISSDVAW

-503 AYSTEGENL
+503 AYSTEGLNL
-512 ANVINCS
+512 SNVINCS
-519 LYSGSFAVPDSSN
+519 LYSGNFAVPDSSN

-559 VSDYMGNPKIQF
+559 VSDYMGNPKIQS
-571 GGYLFE
+571 GEYLFE

-599 VNQQE
+599 VNPQE

-671 DYVIDIESKRID
+671 DYVIDVESKRID
-683 FQVSVKSLPTNEQP
+683 FQVSVKSLPNNDQP

-706 LDHRLDKYVSNNGNK
+706 LDHRLDKFVSNNGNK

-961 LDDSDFVARGE
+961 LEDSDFVARGE

-1254 GVIEL
+1254 GVTEL

-1283 TYRNVDLKQVIESES
+1283 TYRNVDLKQVVESES

-1322 ESSGALVSVI
+1322 ESGGALVSVI

-1397 EYNEEYNVQ
+1397 EYNEEYNVR

-1674 KSVDFFNA
+1674 TSVDFFNA

-1705 QTDIGSTSANNM
+1705 ETDIGSTSANNL

-1758 LDDDAKYDVLTE
+1758 LGDDAKYDVLTE

-1780 SVIEVGKNKNG
+1780 SVIEVEEVEQENVKKS
-1791 EPIVNIPL
+1791 VVKIPL
-1799 QSITDGDTVAYKVET
+1799 QSITDGDTVAYEVET
-1814 EDITG
+1814 G
-1819 AQYVIIPHLKFSNGN
+1819 AKYVIIPHLKFSSGN

-1854 TKYTNEP
+1854 KKYTNEP

-1885 VDKVENSDGTTE
+1885 VDRSVDSNGKTE

-1948 NAKDTEGND
+1948 NAKDEEGND

-1983 TQEEIS
+1983 TQEGIS

-2021 INNTWQISRESN
+2021 SKDDAGNNIWTISCESN

-2038 INIMIKDTTGKFV
+2038 INIMIKDTTGKYV

-2061 ETSTSEKESNKT
+2061 ETSTSETENNKT

-2105 NGKPFTGKIETD
+2105 NGKPFTGKIATD
-2117 HFGWS
+2117 HPGWT
-2122 NYVYSIG
+2122 NYVYAVSSNKYTNLLSTDDNGQISI
-2129 KDKTSEKYAG
+2129 D
-2139 IDIGENGKISGLF
+2139 DNGQISGLS
-2152 GQAPWGDITVEARL
+2152 GQAPWGDVTVEARL
-2166 RYSRSDKSLTTT
+2166 KYATETKLANTIEYS
-2178 LPFATWK
+2178 TWSK
-2185 DAILGETYP
+2185 LFFGEN
-2194 DYVKSYAELNTL
+2194 KISYAEL
-2206 LGSDYRINIASS
+2206 LGQNLAVKTYKQTTDAA
-2218 GNVNGETGDITDVAY
+2218 NVEIDSITDNGDIVVPYGDYTIQIALGQICPCGEFVKLGKTCTYLDMTELKTEPSKIYKSLDELGAYENYFSFLNANKEITIPNVGKVTLDGTLTQGENGQWTLSENGKISLFEFGVEKSFTASNLVKTTKTEEFDVVDRKIVLPNGAKNPKIEDESLTFVYDDETSTLTFDESVDLTGISKVSVTYEIAIIIENAEKEQKIQKYNLAENFTSHFDADVLKFVGAETWKDLLTKCKVTINDSVLENTDA
-2233 GETITISLEAKCST
+2233 GMIGNGADTKFTFEIITIS
-2247 CGEWAVVG
+2247 
-2255 KEHKHWLEDVSET
+2255 
-2268 ITDISI
+2268 
-2274 FDDAQK
+2274 
-2280 TTLSQVGKVEIVDQ
+2280 
-2294 NDSTKKYV
+2294 
-2302 YALTVGSTLQYVTS
+2302 
-2316 TDEITGIETG
+2316 
-2326 EWTLTGTITKTTYV
+2326 
-2340 EKSVGTVGPFEK
+2340 
-2352 WIPMPVTE
+2352 
-2360 QISDISMFTDEQ
+2360 
-2372 KDALSKGGTVEIVDQ
+2372 
-2387 NDSTKKYVYALT
+2387 
-2399 GGSKLEYIMGE
+2399 
-2410 DGTAGEW
+2410 
-2417 TLTGTITKTTCIKV
+2417 
-2431 VIANGVAEVTTAR
+2431 
-2444 LDLSSGGYAILAKAL
+2444 AI
-2459 FGEEATTILGYA
+2459 
-2471 NWDALLADCDV
+2471 
-2482 EFARYDKDAKTFG
+2482 
-2495 GQKEINIT
+2495 
-2503 LTTTQAKHTGTFYIV
+2503 HTGTFYIV
-2518 NQEHD
+2518 NQEYDKATLHV
-2523 NKTIHGVGNLKKI
+2523 TGNLDKI
-2536 DESLNDYTAAKEIAS
+2536 GSTLTDVASNIIADK
-2551 VVNVGT
+2551 VNQVGDR
-2557 AETPIWVYP
+2557 WVLP
-2566 MKTHK
+2566 MATTKTLK
-2571 YLSNDAK
+2571 SDAILEELEEGK
-2578 KELFDNVKI
+2578 GTLFDLVES
-2587 WWGVESSTNGWST
+2587 WWGVTEQDITNSKDFASTPF
-2600 SDLLASETVELQT
+2600 ELTT
-2613 AASLE
+2613 AASLA
-2618 SKEDPFNTIT
+2618 SKADPFNTIT

-2635 IGNIHIYLEDYS
+2635 IGNIHIYLEDYH
-2647 GDNTTQ
+2647 GDKSYSKFAAPLQTFEESEIKGTYGVYVEGEDGETSWTQ
-2653 TWKVYTSSEQA
+2653 EG
-2664 KEATTGSE
+2664 EASLHFEISTD
-2672 NAWSRVIET
+2672 N
-2681 NNGSKIRFVI
+2681 K
-2691 GSNGCLTTTLEKKE
+2691 LTTY
-2705 FSEQISDIDI
+2705 IVANN
-2715 FTEDQKKTLSQDET
+2715 ET
-2729 VEITDKNDKSI
+2729 
-2740 KYSYKLSDG
+2740 
-2749 ATLKQDEESK
+2749 
-2759 EWTLIGKIIK
+2759 
-2769 TTKTSDVQ
+2769 
-2777 IICIT
+2777 
-2782 QNAAMNGN
+2782 
-2790 KYYLF
+2790 YYLTSNANMDNNRYLF
-2795 SNGLLLEWDGTNI
+2795 DNGLLLFINPIGDIKLQLI
-2808 ALSMINKESKIE
+2808 AKYTEGPMTGKFEFVIKD
-2820 FAFNGVTFKIVQH
+2820 FAFRFSV
-2833 NDNKFTSSAVY
+2833 DNMISSS
-2844 HKQMGEQIPTIHYF
+2844 TLSSSLYF
-2858 EGLKDIVE
+2858 EGLKDRVE
-2866 QPTNSNIEEGSKTYK
+2866 QPTNSKIEEGSKTYK

-2916 TTIQA
+2916 KTIQA
-2921 IGKSIK
+2921 IINGKLIK

-2957 LNQKPAVTVIG
+2957 LNQNPAVTIIG

-2993 DLGKIFKINAEES
+2993 NLGEIFEINAEES
-3006 PVKIKNYEGNTDD
+3006 PVEIKNYEGNTDD
-3019 DSLLQV
+3019 GSLLQV

-3082 SLIDKEGN
+3082 SLVDKEGN
-3090 PVDGNFVL
+3090 PVDGNFAL
-3098 ELNTDLYEFSAAV
+3098 ELNTDLYEFKA
-3111 NEPKENGSTGDN
+3111 EIDDKTEENSSTGEN
-3123 GNSPEG
+3123 GNSPDG

-3137 VSGSGGSSAE
+3137 DSGSGGSSAE
-3147 GVEQPQ
+3147 DVEQPQ
-3153 PTPIKVLKITIKPVF
+3153 PTTIKVLTITITPVF

-3174 ESNIKLINIV
+3174 ESNIKLIDIV
-3184 DTDFAT
+3184 DNDFAE

-3196 VGGEIK
+3196 VGKEI
-3202 TESVVKLRFA
+3202 TSESVVKLRFS

-3254 GNFVAVRQTT
+3254 GNFVAVGQTT

-3271 GEFDI
+3271 REFDI
-3276 NAKSDISTGREAARM
+3276 NAKSDISSDKAPRM
-3291 VITKY
+3291 AVTKY
-3296 AYGTATDSNG
+3296 AYGTATVG
-3306 ETTSCIVT
+3306 EGEQAISYPCVAT
-3314 YKVEGT
+3314 YEGEGID
-3320 NLTIIKIGEESVKST
+3320 LTIIKIGKESVKST
-3335 ENKTLEN
+3335 ENKTLTN
-3342 NVLTATVTTEKETKY
+3342 NVLTATVTTEEETKY
-3357 TISVYVPNLT
+3357 TISVYVPNPT

-3379 IKGKDESGKNI
+3379 DGAA
-3390 LTNSLESEGKFTF
+3390 TNGTGKFKFKFGT
-3403 DMTGVTVSEAEVVV
+3403 DVTVSEAEVVI

-3422 VTLGNAKDG
+3422 IGD
-3431 VASKSYTY
+3431 YTY

-3451 PVISTLVT
+3451 PVISTLIT
-3459 TDPTH
+3459 TEEGH

-3478 DPLTPFNTADSGNGN
+3478 DSIKPFDISSQDSYGY
-3493 IVVGEGENQTKTP
+3493 VGGVP

-3516 LSSSYNN
+3516 LSSDYYGSF
-3523 KLKSQASR
+3523 
-3531 NIMLKEIKNS
+3531 EIKDKTSKVN
-3541 EGVVQKYTFLLD
+3541 
-3553 GVEYTI
+3553 EYQI
-3559 NSGRT
+3559 S
-3564 TVSWE
+3564 
-3569 TSTAIE
+3569 
-3575 DNKFKIGEVEYT
+3575 
-3587 INYKEDGTFDKIVY
+3587 
-3601 QQGEQTLTITEIKFK
+3601 QTE
-3616 VDGVEYTLVAGSDGK
+3616 
-3631 FAKINWTATGA
+3631 TGA
-3642 IDTESYKFTIDK
+3642 DTVYFVFNNQS
-3654 DKWTIKGTMITS
+3654 
-3666 SKESSITDLNIS
+3666 
-3678 SKTIETGTVKFAFDG
+3678 
-3693 QDVSGSYS
+3693 VSGSYS

-3712 TLDSHTIM
+3712 TLDSHTIE
-3720 GNYDPENPSELLN
+3720 GIFDPENTSELLN
-3733 YYYLNAGKAYNII
+3733 YYYLDAGKAYNII

-3762 IFDLGFADSETAA
+3762 IFDLGFADGETAD

-3807 YGSAKFKTIG
+3807 YGSAEFKTIG

-3842 YGLITYNQITY
+3842 YGLISYNQVKNNEAYQLIS
-3853 NQANTYYLV
+3853 
-3862 DNARGTDFTIQRNG
+3862 NAKGTDFTIRRNG

-3891 DGTDATLNAKITQQG
+3891 EGTDETLNAKIEHSGSSAT
-3906 NNAKLTIA
+3906 LTIA
-3914 NPPRLN
+3914 NPPKLN

-3961 KIDWESNQFPISFKK
+3961 TIDWENNQFPISFKK
-3976 SGEETIQLSS
+3976 SGEETIQLAS
-3986 FYEAIIPG
+3986 FYTA
-3994 AKESTEEVENVQIT
+3994 QIT
-4008 TSNIS
+4008 DATSENTS
-4013 DNYGDASSLRATTG
+4013 DNYGSDSSLKIDTDG
-4027 NDGKVYGVQLDSVIT
+4027 NLYGVQLDSIIT
-4042 YTTSVDESEVSTY
+4042 KYKTNEKQEIESQ
-4055 YIPYNGKTPI
+4055 YIPHQKSIP
-4065 SYDVYKLVAKDAK
+4065 YDLYKLVAKDAN
-4078 GNNVVLKSFDKY
+4078 GDNVVLKSFDKY
-4090 SKVDIYK
+4090 SKVEIYK

-4102 VDYTWT
+4102 ADYTWI
-4108 KGGQK
+4108 KGGSN
-4113 PDKWPLDDK
+4113 PTDWPLDDK
-4122 GALTPIKDVSQYTIK
+4122 GALTPIQDVSQYTIK
-4137 LYSSSSSADGTIQ
+4137 LFSSSSTSSADGIIQ

-4158 TDKLY
+4158 TDNLY
-4163 YASRK
+4163 YASRE
-4168 NPTDC
+4168 NPTDH
-4173 YTFDYEIKINGEGDN
+4173 YTFAYNISIDGTD
-4188 IVDNDNKKIKN
+4188 IVDVDGKTINN

-4208 SSLNTTLKIGVYSSY
+4208 SSLNTTLKITIKDS
-4223 AVNTSDNTFKIGET
+4223 SDNELD
-4237 TYTISYNSD
+4237 Y
-4246 GDLEKISYKKDN
+4246 
-4258 TTEVS
+4258 
-4263 LTIVNNIVTI
+4263 
-4273 GETTYQLI
+4273 
-4281 KHDKTVVEITK
+4281 
-4292 FIDNVDI
+4292 VDI

-4324 GRGDKL
+4324 GRGDSIQTVL
-4330 TDVIKGAEIKLTGD
+4330 TNKTSNIALKSSQSSFV
-4344 SAPAGLTPKY
+4344 APDKKY
-4354 CTVLGDESSTL
+4354 STVLGKTPTTSLSGTASKMDSGTL
-4365 TSKTADKMTGGTLA
+4365 TS
-4379 AGSYSYDGN
+4379 YDYDSS
-4388 THVLSLIAKLT
+4388 TRVLSLKATLNN

-4411 YTAKTESAS
+4411 STAKTELAS
-4420 AKLKIGYKEVDLDAN
+4420 AKLKIGYKEVVLDAN

-4447 SVKTTGESEAQQS
+4447 
-4460 TLYVSKKVDNTGSV
+4460 
-4474 ILNNNKYVVTTNGGT
+4474 
-4489 STISYET
+4489 
-4496 GFLESTQYEYTDRIL
+4496 
-4511 SLKATLNNDNKAEI
+4511 
-4525 NNILYTYD
+4525 
-4533 GSTKKTLTIGYRVV
+4533 
-4547 TLTDGKFEDDVT
+4547 
-4559 GITYQVNGSTL
+4559 QVQGNTL

-4578 AGKVTI
+4578 ANTVTI
-4584 NNVQYIVATDGKSV
+4584 NNIKYTVETSGATPTVK
-4598 SYETLY
+4598 YETLY
-4604 ESIFVVWEYNS
+4604 ESIFVVWEYDHDNNS
-4615 NKYWAQWNYKV
+4615 ETSPLIYWAQWNYKV
-4626 VDKFNQVTTGDPLEA
+4626 VDKFNQVTTSDPLEA
-4641 QDGNIKVKLDWTGEV
+4641 QDGNIKVKLDWVSGD
-4656 GGAIYRFNANTLK
+4656 YRFNANTLE
-4669 LFQGTTKLGTAQW
+4669 LFQGTTRLGTAQW

-4689 RYEIE
+4689 RYEIV
-4694 IGDATYKIVVGE
+4694 IGGTTYKIVVENG
-4706 DNKMKF
+4706 KMKF
-4712 EFISG
+4712 KNGESYYQVDS
-4717 TKDTNITGLAL
+4717 TAL
-4728 EEETTKNSSWAD
+4728 ELTEETTKNSSWAD
-4740 KITLTGLDGK
+4740 KITLTGLDGE
-4750 LTSLRVANGMMRD
+4750 LTSLRVANGMTRD

-4769 INGVN
+4769 INDGN
-4774 NLEISD
+4774 NLEISG

>member
-267 AAQSKGYSDEELI
+267 VAQSKGYSDEELI

-411 GKYKIVAKLSY
+411 GKYKIVAQLSY

-519 LYSGSFAVPDSSN
+519 LYSGNFAVPDSSN

-706 LDHRLDKYVSNNGNK
+706 LDHRLDKFVSNNGNK

-885 KAGDID
+885 KAGNID

-1254 GVIEL
+1254 GVTEL

-1283 TYRNVDLKQVIESES
+1283 TYRNVDLKQVVESES

-1322 ESSGALVSVI
+1322 ESGGALVSVI

-1664 VNNKGIFDIG
+1664 VNNEGIFDVG
-1674 KSVDFFNA
+1674 NSVDFFNA

-1705 QTDIGSTSANNM
+1705 GTDIGSTSANNL

-1758 LDDDAKYDVLTE
+1758 LGDDAKYDVLTE
-1770 GEKSYIRYNG
+1770 GKKSYIRYNG

-1854 TKYTNEP
+1854 TKYTNES

-2021 INNTWQISRESN
+2021 SKDDAGNNTLKISRESN

-2038 INIMIKDTTGKFV
+2038 INIMIKDTTGKYV

-2117 HFGWS
+2117 HSGWT
-2122 NYVYSIG
+2122 NYVYAVSSNKYTNLLSI
-2129 KDKTSEKYAG
+2129 D
-2139 IDIGENGKISGLF
+2139 DNGQISGLS
-2152 GQAPWGDITVEARL
+2152 GQAPWGDVTVEAKL
-2166 RYSRSDKSLTTT
+2166 RYSSSNKSLITTIKYSDWKNAFFGNNVFNDYNDLKNALNAQRVTINLSENIDNGNAVNGVKFDENGNIINVAYGSTVT
-2178 LPFATWK
+2178 LVFKQKCEKCNDKIT
-2185 DAILGETYP
+2185 LGETH
-2194 DYVKSYAELNTL
+2194 DCWYVVGTEEI
-2206 LGSDYRINIASS
+2206 INIS
-2218 GNVNGETGDITDVAY
+2218 NITD
-2233 GETITISLEAKCST
+2233 EQILQSLES
-2247 CGEWAVVG
+2247 VG
-2255 KEHKHWLEDVSET
+2255 SFE
-2268 ITDISI
+2268 
-2274 FDDAQK
+2274 
-2280 TTLSQVGKVEIVDQ
+2280 EIVEG
-2294 NDSTKKYV
+2294 KKYV
-2302 YALTVGSTLQYVTS
+2302 YTLNGTLQKSEDGVWNL
-2316 TDEITGIETG
+2316 EGKII
-2326 EWTLTGTITKTTYV
+2326 KTTQQKHSFTAKFEYKEQGDLQV
-2340 EKSVGTVGPFEK
+2340 ELLEETKDPDAGEEQPTTYGKTVSETELQPVYGNLGFASFEEFKNAIISLSTTSGTVAFVENG
-2352 WIPMPVTE
+2352 IAIAGATE
-2360 QISDISMFTDEQ
+2360 QTVT
-2372 KDALSKGGTVEIVDQ
+2372 LSYILNLPRQLGTQTSSFEIESLEINDKG
-2387 NDSTKKYVYALT
+2387 YLA
-2399 GGSKLEYIMGE
+2399 
-2410 DGTAGEW
+2410 
-2417 TLTGTITKTTCIKV
+2417 
-2431 VIANGVAEVTTAR
+2431 
-2444 LDLSSGGYAILAKAL
+2444 LAKAL

-2482 EFARYDKDAKTFG
+2482 EFAGYDKDAKTFG

-2613 AASLE
+2613 AASLA

-2635 IGNIHIYLEDYS
+2635 IGNIHIYLEDYH
-2647 GDNTTQ
+2647 GDKSYSKFAAPLQTFEESEIKGTYGVYVEGENGETSWTQEGEASLHFEISKDNKLTTYIVANNE
-2653 TWKVYTSSEQA
+2653 TYYL
-2664 KEATTGSE
+2664 
-2672 NAWSRVIET
+2672 T
-2681 NNGSKIRFVI
+2681 NNANMDNNR
-2691 GSNGCLTTTLEKKE
+2691 
-2705 FSEQISDIDI
+2705 
-2715 FTEDQKKTLSQDET
+2715 
-2729 VEITDKNDKSI
+2729 
-2740 KYSYKLSDG
+2740 
-2749 ATLKQDEESK
+2749 
-2759 EWTLIGKIIK
+2759 
-2769 TTKTSDVQ
+2769 
-2777 IICIT
+2777 
-2782 QNAAMNGN
+2782 
-2790 KYYLF
+2790 YLF
-2795 SNGLLLEWDGTNI
+2795 DNGLLLFINPIGDIKLQLI
-2808 ALSMINKESKIE
+2808 AKYTEGPMTGKFEFVIKD
-2820 FAFNGVTFKIVQH
+2820 FAFRFSV
-2833 NDNKFTSSAVY
+2833 DNMISSS
-2844 HKQMGEQIPTIHYF
+2844 TLSSSLYF
-2858 EGLKDIVE
+2858 EGLKDRVE
-2866 QPTNSNIEEGSKTYK
+2866 QPTNSKIEEGSKTYK

-2916 TTIQA
+2916 KTIQA
-2921 IGKSIK
+2921 IIDGKSIK

-2957 LNQKPAVTVIG
+2957 LNQNPAVTIIG

-2993 DLGKIFKINAEES
+2993 NLGEIFEINAKES
-3006 PVKIKNYEGNTDD
+3006 PVEIKNYEGNTDD

-3098 ELNTDLYEFSAAV
+3098 ELNTDLYEFSA
-3111 NEPKENGSTGDN
+3111 EIIDRTEENGSTGDN

-3137 VSGSGGSSAE
+3137 DSGSGGSSAE

-3153 PTPIKVLKITIKPVF
+3153 PTPIKVLKITITPVF

-3202 TESVVKLRFA
+3202 TESVVKLRFS

-3232 LKPSVGAVVSY
+3232 LKPSIGAVVSY

-3254 GNFVAVRQTT
+3254 GNFVAVGQTT
-3264 EYFYADA
+3264 EYFNAADA

-3276 NAKSDISTGREAARM
+3276 NAKSTISSGEASRM

-3306 ETTSCIVT
+3306 KTTSCIVT
-3314 YKVEGT
+3314 YEGAEIG
-3320 NLTIIKIGEESVKST
+3320 LTIIKIGKESVKST

-3478 DPLTPFNTADSGNGN
+3478 DSIKPFDISSQDSYGY
-3493 IVVGEGENQTKTP
+3493 VGGVP

-3516 LSSSYNN
+3516 LSSDYYGSF
-3523 KLKSQASR
+3523 Q
-3531 NIMLKEIKNS
+3531 IKDKTKVN
-3541 EGVVQKYTFLLD
+3541 
-3553 GVEYTI
+3553 EYQI
-3559 NSGRT
+3559 L
-3564 TVSWE
+3564 
-3569 TSTAIE
+3569 
-3575 DNKFKIGEVEYT
+3575 
-3587 INYKEDGTFDKIVY
+3587 
-3601 QQGEQTLTITEIKFK
+3601 Q
-3616 VDGVEYTLVAGSDGK
+3616 
-3631 FAKINWTATGA
+3631 TATG
-3642 IDTESYKFTIDK
+3642 E
-3654 DKWTIKGTMITS
+3654 
-3666 SKESSITDLNIS
+3666 
-3678 SKTIETGTVKFAFDG
+3678 GTVYFVFNT
-3693 QDVSGSYS
+3693 QSVSGSYS

-3720 GNYDPENPSELLN
+3720 GNYDPENTSELLN

-3762 IFDLGFADSETAA
+3762 IFNLGFADSETAAA

-3793 APEGGMNFRIKFKP
+3793 APEGGMNFRIQFKP
-3807 YGSAKFKTIG
+3807 YRSAEFKTIG

-3842 YGLITYNQITY
+3842 YGLISYNQVKNNEAYPLIS
-3853 NQANTYYLV
+3853 
-3862 DNARGTDFTIQRNG
+3862 NAKGTDFTIQRNG

-3891 DGTDATLNAKITQQG
+3891 EGTDETLNAKIEHSGSSAT
-3906 NNAKLTIA
+3906 LTIA
-3914 NPPRLN
+3914 NPPKLN

-3976 SGEETIQLSS
+3976 SGEETIQLAS
-3986 FYEAIIPG
+3986 FYTA
-3994 AKESTEEVENVQIT
+3994 QIT
-4008 TSNIS
+4008 DATSENTS
-4013 DNYGDASSLRATTG
+4013 DNYGSDSSLKIDTDG
-4027 NDGKVYGVQLDSVIT
+4027 NLYGVQLDSVIT
-4042 YTTSVDESEVSTY
+4042 NKNLVKNNGNDYSNWTYVQKKSDNTFFTDTKYEVEETKDSKKYKYSYSITRNEIGKLTKITRTITQGQTKIAEDSIKEATDGVWQFVDKDTTGKEIEGSYDQRFVLTEIRNDVY

-4065 SYDVYKLVAKDAK
+4065 SYDVYKLIAKSGDNDK
-4078 GNNVVLKSFDKY
+4078 ILKSFSNYKKQIVKY
-4090 SKVDIYK
+4090 GTESWD
-4097 GNSTT
+4097 STNPNGVAVIGDAGVFNPQIKT
-4102 VDYTWT
+4102 AATEGTPAEYYLDYV
-4108 KGGQK
+4108 
-4113 PDKWPLDDK
+4113 
-4122 GALTPIKDVSQYTIK
+4122 IE
-4137 LYSSSSSADGTIQ
+4137 LYSSQNSNTSDATMTFKI
-4150 FILLEVNK
+4150 IEVNGS
-4158 TDKLY
+4158 DKLY

-4168 NPTDC
+4168 NPTDH
-4173 YTFDYEIKINGEGDN
+4173 YAFDYEIKINGEGDS
-4188 IVDNDNKKIKN
+4188 IVKGKNIKN

-4208 SSLNTTLKIGVYSSY
+4208 SSLNTTLKITIKDS
-4223 AVNTSDNTFKIGET
+4223 NDNELD
-4237 TYTISYNSD
+4237 Y
-4246 GDLEKISYKKDN
+4246 
-4258 TTEVS
+4258 
-4263 LTIVNNIVTI
+4263 
-4273 GETTYQLI
+4273 
-4281 KHDKTVVEITK
+4281 
-4292 FIDNVDI
+4292 VDI

-4324 GRGDKL
+4324 GRGDEL
-4330 TDVIKGAEIKLTGD
+4330 TEVINGAEIKLTGD

-4354 CTVLGDESSTL
+4354 YTVLGGDESSTL

-4388 THVLSLIAKLT
+4388 TRVLSLNKT
-4399 DNKAELNNILYT
+4399 FDGNKAT
-4411 YTAKTESAS
+4411 
-4420 AKLKIGYKEVDLDAN
+4420 
-4435 NTYVD
+4435 
-4440 DVTGITY
+4440 
-4447 SVKTTGESEAQQS
+4447 
-4460 TLYVSKKVDNTGSV
+4460 
-4474 ILNNNKYVVTTNGGT
+4474 
-4489 STISYET
+4489 
-4496 GFLESTQYEYTDRIL
+4496 
-4511 SLKATLNNDNKAEI
+4511 I
-4525 NNILYTYD
+4525 NNILYTY
-4533 GSTKKTLTIGYRVV
+4533 GSTNNTLTIGYRVV

-4559 GITYQVNGSTL
+4559 GITYQVKDNRL

-4641 QDGNIKVKLDWTGEV
+4641 QDGNIKVKLDWTGKV
-4656 GGAIYRFNANTLK
+4656 GGATYRFNANTLQLLK
-4669 LFQGTTKLGTAQW
+4669 TELKPEGVVTTVLGTAQW

-4689 RYEIE
+4689 RYEIV

-4706 DNKMKF
+4706 DDKMKF

-4750 LTSLRVANGMMRD
+4750 STSLRDAND
-4763 DKKLIT
+4763 IT
-4769 INGVN
+4769 IKVNGIS
-4774 NLEISD
+4774 LSDHTISD
-4780 SSGLLSKTINVTI
+4780 TSELLGKTMNVEIVYTKGI
-4793 TYKDSIEGVDKS
+4793 GEGTDPVNVK
-4805 LKFNGNEI
+4805 LLFNGNEI

>member
-267 AAQSKGYSDEELI
+267 VAQSKGYSDEELI

-411 GKYKIVAKLSY
+411 GKYKIVAQLSY

-519 LYSGSFAVPDSSN
+519 LYSGYFAVPDSSN

-706 LDHRLDKYVSNNGNK
+706 LDHRLDKFVSNNGNK

-736 DAVKDANPRNSA
+736 DAVKDAYPKNSA

-950 ASNTYANNDNG
+950 TSNTYANNDNG

-1254 GVIEL
+1254 GVTEL

-1283 TYRNVDLKQVIESES
+1283 TYRNVDLKQVVESES

-1322 ESSGALVSVI
+1322 ESGGALVSVI

-1464 LIPIE
+1464 FIPIE

-1664 VNNKGIFDIG
+1664 VNNEGIFDIG
-1674 KSVDFFNA
+1674 NSVDFFNA

-1705 QTDIGSTSANNM
+1705 ETDIGSTSANNL

-1758 LDDDAKYDVLTE
+1758 LGDDAKYDVLTE
-1770 GEKSYIRYNG
+1770 GEKRYIRYNG
-1780 SVIEVGKNKNG
+1780 SVIEVENNVVK
-1791 EPIVNIPL
+1791 IPL
-1799 QSITDGDTVAYKVET
+1799 QSITDGDTVAYEVGT
-1814 EDITG
+1814 E
-1819 AQYVIIPHLKFSNGN
+1819 AKYVIIPHLKFSNGN

-2021 INNTWQISRESN
+2021 SKDDAGNNTLKISRESN

-2038 INIMIKDTTGKFV
+2038 INIMIKDTTGKYV

-2117 HFGWS
+2117 HSGWT
-2122 NYVYSIG
+2122 NYVYAVSSNKYTNLLSI
-2129 KDKTSEKYAG
+2129 D
-2139 IDIGENGKISGLF
+2139 DNGQISGLSR
-2152 GQAPWGDITVEARL
+2152 QAPWGDVTVEAKL
-2166 RYSRSDKSLTTT
+2166 RYSSSNKSLTTT
-2178 LPFATWK
+2178 IKYSDWK
-2185 DAILGETYP
+2185 NAFFGNNVFNDYIDLKNALNAQRVTINLSENINNGNAVNGVKLDENGNITNVAFGSTVTLVFKQKCEKCNDKITLGETH
-2194 DYVKSYAELNTL
+2194 D
-2206 LGSDYRINIASS
+2206 
-2218 GNVNGETGDITDVAY
+2218 
-2233 GETITISLEAKCST
+2233 C
-2247 CGEWAVVG
+2247 WFAVGTEV
-2255 KEHKHWLEDVSET
+2255 
-2268 ITDISI
+2268 ITDIRI
-2274 FDDAQK
+2274 FTDEQIQSLA
-2280 TTLSQVGKVEIVDQ
+2280 SVGSFEEIDGS
-2294 NDSTKKYV
+2294 DEGKKYV
-2302 YALTVGSTLQYVTS
+2302 YTLQLQGGQVGLQKS
-2316 TDEITGIETG
+2316 KDGV
-2326 EWTLTGTITKTTYV
+2326 WTLDGEVIKTTQQKHSFTAKFVYEEQTNGDLPV
-2340 EKSVGTVGPFEK
+2340 ELLEEAKDPDAGEEQPTTYGKTVSETELQPVYENLGFASFEEFKSAIISLSTTSGTVAFVENG
-2352 WIPMPVTE
+2352 IAIAGATE
-2360 QISDISMFTDEQ
+2360 QTVT
-2372 KDALSKGGTVEIVDQ
+2372 LSYILNLPIQLGTQTSSFEIESLEINDKG
-2387 NDSTKKYVYALT
+2387 YLA
-2399 GGSKLEYIMGE
+2399 
-2410 DGTAGEW
+2410 
-2417 TLTGTITKTTCIKV
+2417 
-2431 VIANGVAEVTTAR
+2431 
-2444 LDLSSGGYAILAKAL
+2444 LAKAL

-2471 NWDALLADCDV
+2471 NWDVLLADCDV
-2482 EFARYDKDAKTFG
+2482 EFAGYDKDAKTFG

-2536 DESLNDYTAAKEIAS
+2536 DLKKIDESLNDYTAAKEIAS

-2578 KELFDNVKI
+2578 TDLFNDVKT
-2587 WWGVESSTNGWST
+2587 WWGVDSSTNGWST

-2613 AASLE
+2613 AASLA

-2647 GDNTTQ
+2647 GDNTAQ
-2653 TWKVYTSSEQA
+2653 TWKIYTSSEQA
-2664 KEATTGSE
+2664 KEATGSE

-2858 EGLKDIVE
+2858 EGLKDRVE
-2866 QPTNSNIEEGSKTYK
+2866 QPTNSKIEEGSKTYK

-2916 TTIQA
+2916 KTIQA
-2921 IGKSIK
+2921 IIDGKSIK

-2957 LNQKPAVTVIG
+2957 LNQNPAVTIIG

-2993 DLGKIFKINAEES
+2993 NLGEIFEINAKES
-3006 PVKIKNYEGNTDD
+3006 PVEIKNYAGNTDD

-3082 SLIDKEGN
+3082 SLVDKEGN

-3098 ELNTDLYEFSAAV
+3098 ELNTDLYEFSA
-3111 NEPKENGSTGDN
+3111 EIIDRTKENGSTGEN
-3123 GNSPEG
+3123 GTSPEG

-3137 VSGSGGSSAE
+3137 DSGSGGSSAE

-3153 PTPIKVLKITIKPVF
+3153 PTTIKVLTITITPVF

-3174 ESNIKLINIV
+3174 ESNIKLIAIK
-3184 DTDFAT
+3184 DTNNFAR
-3190 TGELKV
+3190 TGQLTIT
-3196 VGGEIK
+3196 GGEIK
-3202 TESVVKLRFA
+3202 TESVVKLRFS

-3254 GNFVAVRQTT
+3254 GNFVAVGQTT
-3264 EYFYADA
+3264 EYFYAADA

-3306 ETTSCIVT
+3306 KTTSCIVT

-3335 ENKTLEN
+3335 ENQTLEN

-3379 IKGKDESGKNI
+3379 DGAA
-3390 LTNSLESEGKFTF
+3390 TNGTGKFKFKFGT
-3403 DMTGVTVSEAEVVV
+3403 DVTVSEAEVVV

-3431 VASKSYTY
+3431 VGSKSYTY

-3478 DPLTPFNTADSGNGN
+3478 DPLTPFNTARGYVEIDGTRYEVTKNN
-3493 IVVGEGENQTKTP
+3493 ETEIYEVVVGSESYSVENGQITIGTGENAKIYKVVYYNIINNSP

-3523 KLKSQASR
+3523 KLNSQASR

-3559 NSGRT
+3559 NSDKT
-3564 TVSWE
+3564 EVSWSSDG
-3569 TSTAIE
+3569 TDHHVDIIE
-3575 DNKFKIGEVEYT
+3575 NKFILDESEW
-3587 INYKEDGTFDKIVY
+3587 II
-3601 QQGEQTLTITEIKFK
+3601 Q
-3616 VDGVEYTLVAGSDGK
+3616 
-3631 FAKINWTATGA
+3631 
-3642 IDTESYKFTIDK
+3642 DTR
-3654 DKWTIKGTMITS
+3654 ITS
-3666 SKESSITDLNIS
+3666 VKSITDLSIS
-3678 SKTIETGTVKFAFDG
+3678 SKTIETGTVKFKFDV

-3720 GNYDPENPSELLN
+3720 GNYDPENTSELLN

-3746 ETFGLTKYF
+3746 DAFGLTKYF

-3762 IFDLGFADSETAA
+3762 IFDLGFADSETVA

-3807 YGSAKFKTIG
+3807 YRSAEFKTIG

-3842 YGLITYNQITY
+3842 YGLITYNQ
-3853 NQANTYYLV
+3853 ANTYRLV

-3876 VTADVVEG
+3876 VTADVVKG

-3891 DGTDATLNAKITQQG
+3891 DGTDETLQAKITQEDKS
-3906 NNAKLTIA
+3906 ATLTIA
-3914 NPPRLN
+3914 NPPKLN

-3961 KIDWESNQFPISFKK
+3961 NIEWDKNNQFPISFKK
-3976 SGEETIQLSS
+3976 SGEETIQLAS
-3986 FYEAIIPG
+3986 FYTATISG
-3994 AKESTEEVENVQIT
+3994 ATKE
-4008 TSNIS
+4008 NIS
-4013 DNYGDASSLRATTG
+4013 DTYGDSSSLKVGA
-4027 NDGKVYGVQLDSVIT
+4027 DGKLYGVQLDSVVT
-4042 YTTSVDESEVSTY
+4042 KTTGTGESKTQTH
-4055 YIPYNGKTPI
+4055 YIPYVSGGTI
-4065 SYDVYKLVAKDAK
+4065 SYDVYKLVAKDSDGK
-4078 GNNVVLKSFDKY
+4078 DVVLKSFDKY
-4090 SKVDIYK
+4090 NKITISYK
-4097 GNSTT
+4097 KLTATT
-4102 VDYTWT
+4102 ELTWT
-4108 KGGQK
+4108 KGNK
-4113 PDKWPLDDK
+4113 PEDWPLDENT

-4137 LYSSSSSADGTIQ
+4137 MYSSSGSSSADGTIA
-4150 FILLEVNK
+4150 FTLLAVEK
-4158 TDKLY
+4158 TDNLY
-4163 YASRK
+4163 YASRE
-4168 NPTDC
+4168 NAADC
-4173 YTFDYEIKINGEGDN
+4173 YTFAYDISIDGTN
-4188 IVDNDNKKIKN
+4188 IVNGKTINN

-4208 SSLNTTLKIGVYSSY
+4208 SSLNTTLKITVK
-4223 AVNTSDNTFKIGET
+4223 NTQVVMIATTGDTFTVGGT
-4237 TYTISYNSD
+4237 TYTIYYKDRITYLND
-4246 GDLEKISYKKDN
+4246 KNEEQELTITNNKFTIGKTEYTISYKEDETIDKITYTDSSN
-4258 TTEVS
+4258 TEQN
-4263 LTIVNNIVTI
+4263 LTITNDKFTIGETEYTISAKTGIVRKIVDASKKSQKLTSDGENQKVTI
-4273 GETTYQLI
+4273 GEKEYVLI
-4281 KHDKTVVEITK
+4281 PKGGNGDDKNNIICIKWTAPITD
-4292 FIDNVDI
+4292 IDTVDI

-4305 GIYPEVK
+4305 GIYPK
-4312 QTVAGQISYDYV
+4312 ITQQISGLTSFDYV
-4324 GRGDKL
+4324 GLGDTINIVL
-4330 TDVIKGAEIKLTGD
+4330 TNKEKDIKLVSDTVNVSGVVK
-4344 SAPAGLTPKY
+4344 SYSK
-4354 CTVLGDESSTL
+4354 VLGDNTSSAIAGTF
-4365 TSKTADKMTGGTLA
+4365 KKMGKGTFS
-4379 AGSYSYDGN
+4379 GNYSYN
-4388 THVLSLIAKLT
+4388 QTTRVLSLKATLT
-4399 DNKAELNNILYT
+4399 GNTATINNIKYVYDST
-4411 YTAKTESAS
+4411 KNT
-4420 AKLKIGYKEVDLDAN
+4420 LKIGYSVVPLTDGQF
-4435 NTYVD
+4435 VD

-4447 SVKTTGESEAQQS
+4447 
-4460 TLYVSKKVDNTGSV
+4460 KVV
-4474 ILNNNKYVVTTNGGT
+4474 
-4489 STISYET
+4489 
-4496 GFLESTQYEYTDRIL
+4496 
-4511 SLKATLNNDNKAEI
+4511 
-4525 NNILYTYD
+4525 D
-4533 GSTKKTLTIGYRVV
+4533 G
-4547 TLTDGKFEDDVT
+4547 
-4559 GITYQVNGSTL
+4559 TL

-4584 NNVQYIVATDGKSV
+4584 NNVQYIVATDGKTV

-4604 ESIFVVWEYNS
+4604 ESIFVVWEYDHDNNS
-4615 NKYWAQWNYKV
+4615 ETSPLIYWAQWNYKV

-4641 QDGNIKVKLDWTGEV
+4641 QDGNIKVKLDWVSGD
-4656 GGAIYRFNANTLK
+4656 YRFNPNTLELK
-4669 LFQGTTKLGTAQW
+4669 KGDKVLGTAKW
-4682 VSELSGN
+4682 VSELNNN
-4689 RYEIE
+4689 RYEIKISDKTYTIE
-4694 IGDATYKIVVGE
+4694 ISK
-4706 DNKMKF
+4706 NKMKF
-4712 EFISG
+4712 
-4717 TKDTNITGLAL
+4717 KDSLGEYCQSL
-4728 EEETTKNSSWAD
+4728 ELTEETTQNSSWAD
-4740 KITLTGLDGK
+4740 KIKLTGLDANV
-4750 LTSLRVANGMMRD
+4750 TSLSSAKNVSIYVDGSTEALTDLKIASDNLMGTTHSVEI
-4763 DKKLIT
+4763 KYT
-4769 INGVN
+4769 GVDGEN
-4774 NLEISD
+4774 
-4780 SSGLLSKTINVTI
+4780 GLL
-4793 TYKDSIEGVDKS
+4793 
-4805 LKFNGNEI
+4805 FNGNDI

>member
-28 TGKFDKEVVQPGD
+28 TGKFDKEVIQPGD

-267 AAQSKGYSDEELI
+267 VAQSKGYSDEELI

-318 NSPLTLVANGNVNN
+318 NSPMTLVANGKVDN
-332 AFNLGL
+332 AFDLGL

-429 SVPTEINFEIPF
+429 SVPTEINFDINF
-441 NNILVADPISSDVAW
+441 ANILVSDPISSDVAW
-456 KSTLPAIKTLVVLDG
+456 KNTLPAIKTLVVLDG

-519 LYSGSFAVPDSSN
+519 LYSGNFAVPDSSN

-599 VNQQE
+599 VNPQE

-644 ERDYADG
+644 ERDYAEG

-671 DYVIDIESKRID
+671 DYVIDVESKRID

-706 LDHRLDKYVSNNGNK
+706 LDHRLDKFVSNNGNK

-1254 GVIEL
+1254 GVTEL

-1283 TYRNVDLKQVIESES
+1283 TYRNVDLKQVVESES

-1322 ESSGALVSVI
+1322 ESGGALVSVI

-1464 LIPIE
+1464 FIPIE

-1664 VNNKGIFDIG
+1664 VNDEGFFDIG
-1674 KSVDFFNA
+1674 NSVDFFNA

-1705 QTDIGSTSANNM
+1705 GTDIGSTSANNL

-1748 LMDTWKGKFY
+1748 LMDTWEGKFY
-1758 LDDDAKYDVLTE
+1758 LGDDAKYDVLTE
-1770 GEKSYIRYNG
+1770 GKKSYIRYNG
-1780 SVIEVGKNKNG
+1780 SVIEVEEVEQEKVKKS
-1791 EPIVNIPL
+1791 VVKIPL
-1799 QSITDGDTVAYKVET
+1799 QSITDGDTVAYEVKT

-1847 EEETDPA
+1847 EEKTDPA
-1854 TKYTNEP
+1854 KKYTNEP
-1861 FDINRK
+1861 FVENRDD
-1867 GNYTT
+1867 NYTT

-1885 VDKVENSDGTTE
+1885 VDRSVDSNGKIE

-1948 NAKDTEGND
+1948 NKDGVT
-1957 VLNVPK
+1957 NVPK

-1983 TQEEIS
+1983 TQEGIS

-2006 FYVDDGSEESSEIEF
+2006 FYVDDGSEESSEITF
-2021 INNTWQISRESN
+2021 SKDDAGNNTLKISRESN

-2038 INIMIKDTTGKFV
+2038 INIMIKDTTGKYV

-2117 HFGWS
+2117 HSGWT
-2122 NYVYSIG
+2122 NYVYAVSSNKYTNLLSI
-2129 KDKTSEKYAG
+2129 D
-2139 IDIGENGKISGLF
+2139 DNGQISGLS
-2152 GQAPWGDITVEARL
+2152 GQAPWGDVTVEAKL
-2166 RYSRSDKSLTTT
+2166 RYSSSNKSLTTT
-2178 LPFATWK
+2178 IKYSDWK
-2185 DAILGETYP
+2185 NAFFGNNVFNDYNDLKNALNAQRVTINLSENINNGNAVNGVKLDENGNITNVAFGSTVTLVFKQKCEKCNDKITLGETH
-2194 DYVKSYAELNTL
+2194 D
-2206 LGSDYRINIASS
+2206 
-2218 GNVNGETGDITDVAY
+2218 
-2233 GETITISLEAKCST
+2233 C
-2247 CGEWAVVG
+2247 WFAVGTEV
-2255 KEHKHWLEDVSET
+2255 

-2274 FDDAQK
+2274 FTDEQIQSLA
-2280 TTLSQVGKVEIVDQ
+2280 SVGSFEEIDGS
-2294 NDSTKKYV
+2294 DEGKKYV
-2302 YALTVGSTLQYVTS
+2302 YTLQLQGGQVGLQKS
-2316 TDEITGIETG
+2316 KDGV
-2326 EWTLTGTITKTTYV
+2326 WTLDGEVIKTTQQKHSFTAKFVYEEQTNGDLPV
-2340 EKSVGTVGPFEK
+2340 ELLEEAKDPDAGEEQPTTYGKTVSETELQPVYENLGFASFEEFKSAIISLSTTSGTVAFVENG
-2352 WIPMPVTE
+2352 IAIAGATE
-2360 QISDISMFTDEQ
+2360 QTVT
-2372 KDALSKGGTVEIVDQ
+2372 LSYILNLPRQLGTQTSSFEIESLEINDKG
-2387 NDSTKKYVYALT
+2387 YLA
-2399 GGSKLEYIMGE
+2399 
-2410 DGTAGEW
+2410 
-2417 TLTGTITKTTCIKV
+2417 
-2431 VIANGVAEVTTAR
+2431 
-2444 LDLSSGGYAILAKAL
+2444 LAKAL

-2482 EFARYDKDAKTFG
+2482 EFAGYDKDAKTFG

-2600 SDLLASETVELQT
+2600 SDLLSSETVELQT
-2613 AASLE
+2613 AASLA

-2635 IGNIHIYLEDYS
+2635 IGNIHIYLEDYV
-2647 GDNTTQ
+2647 GDQ
-2653 TWKVYTSSEQA
+2653 AADDWMIYTSSEQA
-2664 KEATTGSE
+2664 KEVTGSE

-2681 NNGSKIRFVI
+2681 NGSTIRFVI
-2691 GSNGCLTTTLEKKE
+2691 GGDGCLTTTLKTKE
-2705 FSEQISDIDI
+2705 FSEQISHIDI
-2715 FTEDQKKTLSQDET
+2715 FTEDQKKTLSQNKT

-2740 KYSYKLSDG
+2740 TYSYKLSDG
-2749 ATLKQDEESK
+2749 ATLKQDETSK

-2769 TTKTSDVQ
+2769 TTKTGDFQ
-2777 IICIT
+2777 IIYLT
-2782 QNAAMNGN
+2782 QNAKMTDN
-2790 KYYLF
+2790 KYLF
-2795 SNGLLLEWDGTNI
+2795 ENGLLVEWDG
-2808 ALSMINKESKIE
+2808 INKNIVLRMVNKGNKIE
-2820 FAFNGVTFKIVQH
+2820 FAFNGV
-2833 NDNKFTSSAVY
+2833 KFEATAGDGKSIYKPDAEVPVS
-2844 HKQMGEQIPTIHYF
+2844 YF
-2858 EGLKDIVE
+2858 EGLEDRVE
-2866 QPTNSNIEEGSKTYK
+2866 QPTNSKIEKGSKTYK

-2916 TTIQA
+2916 KTIQA
-2921 IGKSIK
+2921 IINGKSIK

-2957 LNQKPAVTVIG
+2957 LNQNPAVTIIG

-2980 DGGVITGGQEKIV
+2980 DGGVLTGGQEKIV
-2993 DLGKIFKINAEES
+2993 ELDKIFEINAKES
-3006 PVKIKNYEGNTDD
+3006 PVEIKNYEGNPDPD
-3019 DSLLQV
+3019 AESLLQV

-3082 SLIDKEGN
+3082 SLVDKEGN

-3098 ELNTDLYEFSAAV
+3098 ELNTDLYKFSTKIV
-3111 NEPKENGSTGDN
+3111 NKPKENGSTGDN

-3137 VSGSGGSSAE
+3137 DSGSGGSSAE
-3147 GVEQPQ
+3147 GGDQPQ
-3153 PTPIKVLKITIKPVF
+3153 PTTIKVLKITITPVF
-3168 TYKYQV
+3168 TYQYQV
-3174 ESNIKLINIV
+3174 ESNIKLIAIK
-3184 DTDFAT
+3184 DTNNFAQ
-3190 TGELKV
+3190 TGQLTIT
-3196 VGGEIK
+3196 GGEIK
-3202 TESVVKLRFA
+3202 TESVVKLRFS
-3212 VLRGK
+3212 VLRGN

-3243 PTISTSTKDEN
+3243 PTISTSTKDEK
-3254 GNFVAVRQTT
+3254 GNFIQDKQTT
-3264 EYFYADA
+3264 EYFYAGA

-3276 NAKSDISTGREAARM
+3276 NAKSTISSGEAPRM
-3291 VITKY
+3291 AVTKY
-3296 AYGTATDSNG
+3296 AYGTATVGKGKEAISYP
-3306 ETTSCIVT
+3306 CVAT
-3314 YKVEGT
+3314 YLESHKT
-3320 NLTIIKIGEESVKST
+3320 DNLTIIKIGDTDVTNDK
-3335 ENKTLEN
+3335 L
-3342 NVLTATVTTEKETKY
+3342 VTTGTIETDKITAEVNFNEKTY
-3357 TISVYVPNLT
+3357 SISLYKPSQLN

-3379 IKGKDESGKNI
+3379 KGKDEDNNDI
-3390 LTNSLESEGKFTF
+3390 LTNSLKNANGKFTF
-3403 DMTGVTVSEAEVVV
+3403 DMTGVTVSEAEVVI

-3422 VTLGNAKDG
+3422 IG
-3431 VASKSYTY
+3431 SYTY

-3451 PVISTLVT
+3451 PVISTLIT
-3459 TDPTH
+3459 TEEGH

-3478 DPLTPFNTADSGNGN
+3478 ADLTPFNTARGYVEIDGTRYEVTKKGEQYEV
-3493 IVVGEGENQTKTP
+3493 VVGSESYSVTNGQITIGAGENAKTYKVVYYNIINNSP

-3523 KLKSQASR
+3523 KLNSQASR
-3531 NIMLKEIKNS
+3531 HITLKEIKNS
-3541 EGVVQKYTFLLD
+3541 EEIEKYTFLLD

-3559 NSGRT
+3559 DSGKT
-3564 TVSWE
+3564 EVSW
-3569 TSTAIE
+3569 SS
-3575 DNKFKIGEVEYT
+3575 
-3587 INYKEDGTFDKIVY
+3587 DGTDHPV
-3601 QQGEQTLTITEIKFK
+3601 GIK
-3616 VDGVEYTLVAGSDGK
+3616 A
-3631 FAKINWTATGA
+3631 N
-3642 IDTESYKFTIDK
+3642 KFTIDK
-3654 DKWTIKGTMITS
+3654 DEWTIQGTMITS
-3666 SKESSITDLNIS
+3666 SKQSSITDLNIS

-3701 YKTVWDYRMNP
+3701 YKTVWDYRMNT

-3720 GNYDPENPSELLN
+3720 GNSDPENPSELLN

-3746 ETFGLTKYF
+3746 ETFGITKYF

-3762 IFDLGFADSETAA
+3762 IFNLDFDDSAAA

-3807 YGSAKFKTIG
+3807 YRSAEFKTIG

-3842 YGLITYNQITY
+3842 YGLITYNQ
-3853 NQANTYYLV
+3853 ANTYRLV

-3876 VTADVVEG
+3876 VTADVVKG

-3891 DGTDATLNAKITQQG
+3891 DGTDETLQAKITQEDKS
-3906 NNAKLTIA
+3906 ATLTIA
-3914 NPPRLN
+3914 NPPKLN

-3961 KIDWESNQFPISFKK
+3961 NIEWDKNNQFPISLKK
-3976 SGEETIQLSS
+3976 SGEETTQLAS
-3986 FYEAIIPG
+3986 FYTATISD
-3994 AKESTEEVENVQIT
+3994 ATEE
-4008 TSNIS
+4008 NIS
-4013 DNYGDASSLRATTG
+4013 DTYGDSSSLKVGA
-4027 NDGKVYGVQLDSVIT
+4027 DGKLYGVQLDSVVT
-4042 YTTSVDESEVSTY
+4042 KTTGTGESKTQTH
-4055 YIPYNGKTPI
+4055 YIPYVSGGTI
-4065 SYDVYKLVAKDAK
+4065 SYDVYKLVAKDSDGK
-4078 GNNVVLKSFDKY
+4078 DVVLKSFDKY
-4090 SKVDIYK
+4090 NKITISYK
-4097 GNSTT
+4097 KLTATT
-4102 VDYTWT
+4102 ELTWT
-4108 KGGQK
+4108 KGNK
-4113 PDKWPLDDK
+4113 PENWPLDENT

-4137 LYSSSSSADGTIQ
+4137 MYSSSGSSSADGTIA
-4150 FILLEVNK
+4150 FTLLAVEK
-4158 TDKLY
+4158 TDNLY
-4163 YASRK
+4163 YASRE
-4168 NPTDC
+4168 NAADC
-4173 YTFDYEIKINGEGDN
+4173 YTFAYDISIDKTN
-4188 IVDNDNKKIKN
+4188 IVNGKTINN
-4199 IGNAQYGSA
+4199 IGNEQYGSA
-4208 SSLNTTLKIGVYSSY
+4208 SSLNTTLKITVK
-4223 AVNTSDNTFKIGET
+4223 NTQVVMIATTCDTFTVGGTTYTIYYKDRITYLNDKNEEQELTITNNKFKIGET
-4237 TYTISYNSD
+4237 EYTISYKEDETIDKITYTDSSNTEQNLTITNDKFKIGETEYTISAKTGIVRKIVDASKKSQKLTSD
-4246 GDLEKISYKKDN
+4246 GENQK
-4258 TTEVS
+4258 
-4263 LTIVNNIVTI
+4263 VTI
-4273 GETTYQLI
+4273 GEKEYVLIPKGGKGDDKNNIICIKWTAPTT
-4281 KHDKTVVEITK
+4281 D
-4292 FIDNVDI
+4292 IDTVDI

-4305 GIYPEVK
+4305 GIYPK
-4312 QTVAGQISYDYV
+4312 ITQQISGLTSFDYV
-4324 GRGDKL
+4324 GLGDNIHTVL
-4330 TDVIKGAEIKLTGD
+4330 TNKEKGIKLVSDTVVDVSGAAK
-4344 SAPAGLTPKY
+4344 SYSK
-4354 CTVLGDESSTL
+4354 VLGEI
-4365 TSKTADKMTGGTLA
+4365 
-4379 AGSYSYDGN
+4379 
-4388 THVLSLIAKLT
+4388 V
-4399 DNKAELNNILYT
+4399 
-4411 YTAKTESAS
+4411 SATI
-4420 AKLKIGYKEVDLDAN
+4420 K
-4435 NTYVD
+4435 
-4440 DVTGITY
+4440 ITY
-4447 SVKTTGESEAQQS
+4447 KDNSNTEQNLTITNDKFTIGETE
-4460 TLYVSKKVDNTGSV
+4460 Y
-4474 ILNNNKYVVTTNGGT
+4474 
-4489 STISYET
+4489 TISYKADGTIDKITYKDSSNTERNLT
-4496 GFLESTQYEYTDRIL
+4496 IKDGKFTIDTTEYTISYNNFEKMGKGTLSGNYSYNQTTRVL
-4511 SLKATLNNDNKAEI
+4511 SLKATLTGNTATI
-4525 NNILYTYD
+4525 NNIKYVYD
-4533 GSTKKTLTIGYRVV
+4533 STKNTLTIGYRVV
-4547 TLTDGKFEDDVT
+4547 SLTDGVFVDEVT
-4559 GITYQVNGSTL
+4559 GISYQVKENML

-4584 NNVQYIVATDGKSV
+4584 NNVQYIVATDGKTV

-4604 ESIFVVWEYNS
+4604 ESIFVIWEYDHD
-4615 NKYWAQWNYKV
+4615 NKSETSPLIYWAQWNYKV
-4626 VDKFNQVTTGDPLEA
+4626 VDKFNQVTTSDPLEA
-4641 QDGNIKVKLDWTGEV
+4641 QDGNIKVKLDWVSGD
-4656 GGAIYRFNANTLK
+4656 YRFNPNTLELK
-4669 LFQGTTKLGTAQW
+4669 KGDKVLGTAKW
-4682 VSELSGN
+4682 VSELNNN

-4694 IGDATYKIVVGE
+4694 ISDTSGTPGKTYTIE
-4706 DNKMKF
+4706 ISNNKMKF
-4712 EFISG
+4712 
-4717 TKDTNITGLAL
+4717 KDSLGGYYQSLELA
-4728 EEETTKNSSWAD
+4728 EETTQNSSWAD
-4740 KITLTGLDGK
+4740 KIKLTGLDANV
-4750 LTSLRVANGMMRD
+4750 TSLSSAKNVSIYVDGSTEALTDLKIASDNLMGTTHSVEI
-4763 DKKLIT
+4763 KYT
-4769 INGVN
+4769 GVDGEN
-4774 NLEISD
+4774 
-4780 SSGLLSKTINVTI
+4780 GLL
-4793 TYKDSIEGVDKS
+4793 
-4805 LKFNGNEI
+4805 FNGNEI

>member
-175 MKTLAEGEED
+175 MKTLAESEED

-519 LYSGSFAVPDSSN
+519 LYSGNFAVPDSSN

-559 VSDYMGNPKIQF
+559 VSDYMGNPKIQS
-571 GGYLFE
+571 GEYLFE

-599 VNQQE
+599 VNPQE

-671 DYVIDIESKRID
+671 DYVIDVESKRID

-706 LDHRLDKYVSNNGNK
+706 LDHRLDKFVSNNGNK

-813 DPEKGPKL
+813 DPEKGPTL

-827 EDEDVIITATAAD
+827 EDEEVIITATAAD
-840 GSGLTANLY
+840 GSGLTVNLY

-961 LDDSDFVARGE
+961 LEDSDFVARGE

-1066 FPNIKASL
+1066 FPNIKASF

-1254 GVIEL
+1254 GVTEL

-1283 TYRNVDLKQVIESES
+1283 TYRNVDLKQVVESES

-1322 ESSGALVSVI
+1322 ESGGALVSVI

-1452 RRFVVVREKDGK
+1452 RRFVVVREKDEQ

-1664 VNNKGIFDIG
+1664 VNNDGIFDVG

-1682 TSADGNYSMQEITT
+1682 TSSDGNYSMQEITT

-1705 QTDIGSTSANNM
+1705 GTDIGSTSANNL

-1758 LDDDAKYDVLTE
+1758 LGDDAKYDVLTE

-1861 FDINRK
+1861 FVENRE

-1885 VDKVENSDGTTE
+1885 VDRSVDGKGKTE

-1948 NAKDTEGND
+1948 NAKDEEGND

-1983 TQEEIS
+1983 TQEGIS

-2021 INNTWQISRESN
+2021 SKDDAGNNIWTISCESN

-2038 INIMIKDTTGKFV
+2038 INIMIKDTTGKYV

-2061 ETSTSEKESNKT
+2061 ETSTSETENNKT

-2082 KVDYAINSDT
+2082 KVDYQINAAQISVDDLKQSIKNCQGENALDLGNWSGLEYYYKLGDAKDWTASADGTIPTKDLPAWFKVETMAKKYFESNVELSTTLAFDNWKFGDFKNKAYANLTGTGEGQFGIVFKAYLYNNSTIGRELTIDSAGVIQNIPYGSTIIILAGQNFVPTIKENWKTYVANDEISDKTFVEFGTALDYTEKYNNSIT
-2092 LGTDPYKDAMSEY
+2092 LSENEEFSSWIKKFTDLE
-2105 NGKPFTGKIETD
+2105 NGKATFVDNNKVKIET
-2117 HFGWS
+2117 
-2122 NYVYSIG
+2122 
-2129 KDKTSEKYAG
+2129 SEGDVEYMVT
-2139 IDIGENGKISGLF
+2139 ISGGIF
-2152 GQAPWGDITVEARL
+2152 
-2166 RYSRSDKSLTTT
+2166 DK
-2178 LPFATWK
+2178 
-2185 DAILGETYP
+2185 D
-2194 DYVKSYAELNTL
+2194 
-2206 LGSDYRINIASS
+2206 
-2218 GNVNGETGDITDVAY
+2218 GNVTLSEVAEGATKRATITFTREISKEYRPSYPKALEQEGVNSEFRSEPKSIDPLDISNDANLSTFLGDVSLSGLTASTLGNYDIYVNDLKMESTTIGNGETTTYSIRSIEKENNGEIKVAKTGLFY
-2233 GETITISLEAKCST
+2233 VVNQEA
-2247 CGEWAVVG
+2247 
-2255 KEHKHWLEDVSET
+2255 
-2268 ITDISI
+2268 
-2274 FDDAQK
+2274 
-2280 TTLSQVGKVEIVDQ
+2280 
-2294 NDSTKKYV
+2294 DSTKVHMGGNVANLK
-2302 YALTVGSTLQYVTS
+2302 LKELS
-2316 TDEITGIETG
+2316 EI
-2326 EWTLTGTITKTTYV
+2326 LAGTTWDVK
-2340 EKSVGTVGPFEK
+2340 
-2352 WIPMPVTE
+2352 
-2360 QISDISMFTDEQ
+2360 
-2372 KDALSKGGTVEIVDQ
+2372 
-2387 NDSTKKYVYALT
+2387 
-2399 GGSKLEYIMGE
+2399 
-2410 DGTAGEW
+2410 
-2417 TLTGTITKTTCIKV
+2417 
-2431 VIANGVAEVTTAR
+2431 
-2444 LDLSSGGYAILAKAL
+2444 SSG
-2459 FGEEATTILGYA
+2459 
-2471 NWDALLADCDV
+2471 
-2482 EFARYDKDAKTFG
+2482 FA
-2495 GQKEINIT
+2495 
-2503 LTTTQAKHTGTFYIV
+2503 
-2518 NQEHD
+2518 
-2523 NKTIHGVGNLKKI
+2523 
-2536 DESLNDYTAAKEIAS
+2536 
-2551 VVNVGT
+2551 NVG
-2557 AETPIWVYP
+2557 PIWVYP
-2566 MKTHK
+2566 MATTKTLK
-2571 YLSNDAK
+2571 SDAIL
-2578 KELFDNVKI
+2578 KELEEGKGTFFDLVEN
-2587 WWGVESSTNGWST
+2587 WWGVTEQDITNSKDFASTPF
-2600 SDLLASETVELQT
+2600 ELTT
-2613 AASLE
+2613 AASLA

-2635 IGNIHIYLEDYS
+2635 IGNIHIYLEDFV
-2647 GDNTTQ
+2647 GDQTAKSWRIYETYPKSSNYLITT
-2653 TWKVYTSSEQA
+2653 
-2664 KEATTGSE
+2664 
-2672 NAWSRVIET
+2672 T
-2681 NNGSKIRFVI
+2681 NGDSISFNV
-2691 GSNGCLTTTLEKKE
+2691 SNGELTTILTKVV
-2705 FSEQISDIDI
+2705 
-2715 FTEDQKKTLSQDET
+2715 DQKE
-2729 VEITDKNDKSI
+2729 EI
-2740 KYSYKLSDG
+2740 SY
-2749 ATLKQDEESK
+2749 
-2759 EWTLIGKIIK
+2759 IN
-2769 TTKTSDVQ
+2769 
-2777 IICIT
+2777 
-2782 QNAAMNGN
+2782 QNAKMTDN
-2790 KYYLF
+2790 KYLF
-2795 SNGLLLEWDGTNI
+2795 ENGLLVEQNGTDI
-2808 ALSMINKESKIE
+2808 ILKKINNQKEIKFS
-2820 FAFNGVTFKIVQH
+2820 FNGVEFVIEEAGVE
-2833 NDNKFTSSAVY
+2833 TSKGVY
-2844 HKQMGEQIPTIHYF
+2844 NRSPGGVNLNYF
-2858 EGLKDIVE
+2858 EGLKDRVE
-2866 QPTNSNIEEGSKTYK
+2866 QPTNSKIEEGSKTYK

-2921 IGKSIK
+2921 KIIDGKSIK

-2957 LNQKPAVTVIG
+2957 LNQNPAVIITG

-2993 DLGKIFKINAEES
+2993 DLGEIFKIIAEES
-3006 PVKIKNYEGNTDD
+3006 PVKIKNYAGNTDD

-3035 VGKLDGYSSNVFKIT
+3035 IGKWDGYSSNVFKIT

-3062 IFTGAEEQEFTIVK
+3062 IFTGAEEQEFTIVN
-3076 DADGKF
+3076 ADGKF
-3082 SLIDKEGN
+3082 SLVDKEGN

-3098 ELNTDLYEFSAAV
+3098 ELNTDLYEFSAKIAD
-3111 NEPKENGSTGDN
+3111 EPEENGSTGEN

-3137 VSGSGGSSAE
+3137 DSGSGGSSAE

-3153 PTPIKVLKITIKPVF
+3153 PTTINVLTITITPVF
-3168 TYKYQV
+3168 TYQYQV
-3174 ESNIKLINIV
+3174 ESNIKLIDIV
-3184 DTDFAT
+3184 DTDFAE

-3196 VGGEIK
+3196 VGKEI
-3202 TESVVKLRFA
+3202 TSESVVKLRFS

-3254 GNFVAVRQTT
+3254 GNFVAVGQTI

-3271 GEFDI
+3271 GEFYI
-3276 NAKSDISTGREAARM
+3276 NAKSDISSGEAPRM

-3335 ENKTLEN
+3335 ENQTLEN
-3342 NVLTATVTTEKETKY
+3342 NVLTATVTTEKETEY

-3379 IKGKDESGKNI
+3379 KGKDEDETDI
-3390 LTNSLESEGKFTF
+3390 LTNSLKNANGKFTF

-3422 VTLGNAKDG
+3422 VTLGNAKDSDAEDG
-3431 VASKSYTY
+3431 VDPKLYTY

-3478 DPLTPFNTADSGNGN
+3478 DPLTPFNAARGYVEIDGTRYEVTKNGEQYK
-3493 IVVGEGENQTKTP
+3493 VDVGSESYPVKNGQITIGDGENAKIYKVVYYNIINNSP

-3516 LSSSYNN
+3516 LSDDYNESFTAN
-3523 KLKSQASR
+3523 DSTMVDFVVEQ
-3531 NIMLKEIKNS
+3531 IKKDDEYHIVNF
-3541 EGVVQKYTFLLD
+3541 KY
-3553 GVEYTI
+3553 
-3559 NSGRT
+3559 N
-3564 TVSWE
+3564 
-3569 TSTAIE
+3569 
-3575 DNKFKIGEVEYT
+3575 
-3587 INYKEDGTFDKIVY
+3587 
-3601 QQGEQTLTITEIKFK
+3601 
-3616 VDGVEYTLVAGSDGK
+3616 
-3631 FAKINWTATGA
+3631 
-3642 IDTESYKFTIDK
+3642 
-3654 DKWTIKGTMITS
+3654 
-3666 SKESSITDLNIS
+3666 
-3678 SKTIETGTVKFAFDG
+3678 G
-3693 QDVSGSYS
+3693 QSVSGE
-3701 YKTVWDYRMNP
+3701 YKYKRVWDFVMNP
-3712 TLDSHTIM
+3712 TLDSHTIE
-3720 GNYDPENPSELLN
+3720 GIFDPENTSELLN
-3733 YYYLNAGKAYNII
+3733 YYYLDAGKAYNII

-3762 IFDLGFADSETAA
+3762 IFDLGFADGETAD

-3793 APEGGMNFRIKFKP
+3793 APEGGMNFKIKFKP
-3807 YGSAKFKTIG
+3807 YGSAEFKTIG

-3827 VNYRTETIYE
+3827 VNYSTETIYE

-3842 YGLITYNQITY
+3842 YGLISYNQIKNNKTY
-3853 NQANTYYLV
+3853 QLIS
-3862 DNARGTDFTIQRNG
+3862 NAKGTDFTIRRNG

-3891 DGTDATLNAKITQQG
+3891 EGTDETLNAKIEHSGSSAT
-3906 NNAKLTIA
+3906 LTIA
-3914 NPPRLN
+3914 NPPKLN

-3961 KIDWESNQFPISFKK
+3961 TIDWENNQFPISFKK
-3976 SGEETIQLSS
+3976 SGEETIQLAS
-3986 FYEAIIPG
+3986 FYTA
-3994 AKESTEEVENVQIT
+3994 QIT
-4008 TSNIS
+4008 DATSENTS
-4013 DNYGDASSLRATTG
+4013 DNYGSDSSLKIDTDG
-4027 NDGKVYGVQLDSVIT
+4027 NLYGVQLDSVIT
-4042 YTTSVDESEVSTY
+4042 KKNLVKNNENDYSNWTYVQKKSDNTFFTNTKYEVEETKDSKKYKYSYLITRNEIGKLTEITRTITQGQTEIAEDSIKKATDGVWKFVDKDTTGKEKVDENGNKTYDTRFVLTEIRNDVY

-4065 SYDVYKLVAKDAK
+4065 SYDVYKLIAKSGDNDK
-4078 GNNVVLKSFDKY
+4078 ILKSFSNYKKQVVEGDGKKLNSCIDATTGAFTP
-4090 SKVDIYK
+4090 SK
-4097 GNSTT
+4097 
-4102 VDYTWT
+4102 
-4108 KGGQK
+4108 
-4113 PDKWPLDDK
+4113 
-4122 GALTPIKDVSQYTIK
+4122 KDTSSYYETYVIK
-4137 LYSSSSSADGTIQ
+4137 LYSSQNSSDENPDATMT
-4150 FILLEVNK
+4150 FKILKVEGSDN
-4158 TDKLY
+4158 LY
-4163 YASRK
+4163 YASRE
-4168 NPTDC
+4168 NPTDH
-4173 YTFDYEIKINGEGDN
+4173 YTFAYNISIDGTD
-4188 IVDNDNKKIKN
+4188 IVDGKNIKN

-4208 SSLNTTLKIGVYSSY
+4208 SSLNTTLKITV
-4223 AVNTSDNTFKIGET
+4223 TSNINNVKT
-4237 TYTISYNSD
+4237 
-4246 GDLEKISYKKDN
+4246 DLDSI
-4258 TTEVS
+4258 
-4263 LTIVNNIVTI
+4263 
-4273 GETTYQLI
+4273 
-4281 KHDKTVVEITK
+4281 
-4292 FIDNVDI
+4292 DI

-4330 TDVIKGAEIKLTGD
+4330 TEVIKGAEIKLTGD
-4344 SAPAGLTPKY
+4344 SAPASLTPQY
-4354 CTVLGDESSTL
+4354 YTVLGDESSTSTL
-4365 TSKTADKMTGGTLA
+4365 TSKTADKMTGETLA

-4388 THVLSLIAKLT
+4388 TRV
-4399 DNKAELNNILYT
+4399 
-4411 YTAKTESAS
+4411 
-4420 AKLKIGYKEVDLDAN
+4420 
-4435 NTYVD
+4435 
-4440 DVTGITY
+4440 
-4447 SVKTTGESEAQQS
+4447 
-4460 TLYVSKKVDNTGSV
+4460 
-4474 ILNNNKYVVTTNGGT
+4474 
-4489 STISYET
+4489 
-4496 GFLESTQYEYTDRIL
+4496 L
-4511 SLKATLNNDNKAEI
+4511 SLKATLTGNTATI
-4525 NNILYTYD
+4525 NNIKYVYD
-4533 GSTKKTLTIGYRVV
+4533 STKNTLTIGYRVV
-4547 TLTDGKFEDDVT
+4547 SLTDGVFVDEVT
-4559 GITYQVNGSTL
+4559 GISYQVKENML
-4570 YVSKKIDN
+4570 YISKKIDN

-4584 NNVQYIVATDGKSV
+4584 NNVQYIVATDGKTV

-4604 ESIFVVWEYNS
+4604 ESIFVVWEYDHDNNS
-4615 NKYWAQWNYKV
+4615 ETSPLIYWAQWNYKV

-4656 GGAIYRFNANTLK
+4656 GGATYRFNANTLQ
-4669 LFQGTTKLGTAQW
+4669 LFKTEGVVTTVLGTAQW

-4689 RYEIE
+4689 RYEIV
-4694 IGDATYKIVVGE
+4694 IGGTTYKIVVE
-4706 DNKMKF
+4706 NEKMKF
-4712 EFISG
+4712 KDSSG
-4717 TKDTNITGLAL
+4717 GYYPVGSTAL
-4728 EEETTKNSSWAD
+4728 ELTEETKKNSSWAD

-4750 LTSLRVANGMMRD
+4750 LTSLRVAKNITIRVNGSEPNDKYTISD
-4763 DKKLIT
+4763 DLGLLGKTMNVEIVYTNGIGEGTNPVLIT
-4769 INGVN
+4769 
-4774 NLEISD
+4774 
-4780 SSGLLSKTINVTI
+4780 LL
-4793 TYKDSIEGVDKS
+4793 
-4805 LKFNGNEI
+4805 FNGNEI

>member
-28 TGKFDKEVVQPGD
+28 TGKFNKEVVQPGD

-185 KKVVELAVGSVVRLQ
+185 NKVVELAVGSVVRLQ

-267 AAQSKGYSDEELI
+267 VAQSKGYSDEELI

-318 NSPLTLVANGNVNN
+318 NSPMTLVANGKVDN
-332 AFNLGL
+332 AFDLGL

-358 FAYWQNGDGAWED
+358 FAYWQKGDGAWED

-429 SVPTEINFEIPF
+429 SVPTEINFDINF
-441 NNILVADPISSDVAW
+441 ANILVSDPISSDVAW

-471 ETAAEKYYPTINLAD
+471 KTAAEKYYPTINLAD

-519 LYSGSFAVPDSSN
+519 LYSGNFAVPDSSN

-706 LDHRLDKYVSNNGNK
+706 LDHRLDKFVSNNGNK

-736 DAVKDANPRNSA
+736 DAVKDASPRNSA

-1254 GVIEL
+1254 GVTEL

-1283 TYRNVDLKQVIESES
+1283 TYRNVDLKQVVESES

-1322 ESSGALVSVI
+1322 ESGGALVSVI

-1674 KSVDFFNA
+1674 NSVDFFNA

-1705 QTDIGSTSANNM
+1705 ETDIGSTSANNL

-1758 LDDDAKYDVLTE
+1758 LGDDAKYDVLTE

-1948 NAKDTEGND
+1948 NAKDEKGND

-1983 TQEEIS
+1983 TQEGIS

-2006 FYVDDGSEESSEIEF
+2006 FYFDDGSEKDSEIEF
-2021 INNTWQISRESN
+2021 SKDDAGNNTWKISCESN

-2038 INIMIKDTTGKFV
+2038 INIMIKDTTGKYV

-2061 ETSTSEKESNKT
+2061 ETSTSEQESNKT
-2073 IFIEAGDTT
+2073 IFISAGDTD
-2082 KVDYAINSDT
+2082 KVDYAINS
-2092 LGTDPYKDAMSEY
+2092 GTIEVGSYAKAMTPVNKD
-2105 NGKPFTGKIETD
+2105 KPFTGTISTD
-2117 HFGWS
+2117 HSGWT
-2122 NYVYSIG
+2122 NYVYDVSSKKYTDPSNPSI
-2129 KDKTSEKYAG
+2129 DS
-2139 IDIGENGKISGLF
+2139 NGQISGLS
-2152 GQAPWGDITVEARL
+2152 GKEPWGDITVDAKL
-2166 RYSRSDKSLTTT
+2166 QYSSSEKSLTTT
-2178 LPFATWK
+2178 LEFQTWK
-2185 DAILGETYP
+2185 EAFFGKNVFNNYNALKTELDNQSVTINLSENINNGNVVNGVKFDKNGNITNVAYDSTVTLVFKQKCKKCNAEIPLGKTH
-2194 DYVKSYAELNTL
+2194 DCWYVVGTEEI
-2206 LGSDYRINIASS
+2206 INIS
-2218 GNVNGETGDITDVAY
+2218 NITD
-2233 GETITISLEAKCST
+2233 EQILQSLESDRSFEKIEEGQKYVYTLNGTLQKSEDGVWTLDGKIIKTTQQKHSFTAKFEYKEQGDLQVELLEET
-2247 CGEWAVVG
+2247 KDPDAGEEQPTTYG
-2255 KEHKHWLEDVSET
+2255 KTVSET
-2268 ITDISI
+2268 ELQPVYTKLGFASFEEFKNAIISLSTTSGTVAVVENGI
-2274 FDDAQK
+2274 AIAGATEQ
-2280 TTLSQVGKVEIVDQ
+2280 TVTLSYTLNLPKALKSTHSFTIDPLEI
-2294 NDSTKKYV
+2294 ND
-2302 YALTVGSTLQYVTS
+2302 
-2316 TDEITGIETG
+2316 D
-2326 EWTLTGTITKTTYV
+2326 
-2340 EKSVGTVGPFEK
+2340 
-2352 WIPMPVTE
+2352 
-2360 QISDISMFTDEQ
+2360 
-2372 KDALSKGGTVEIVDQ
+2372 
-2387 NDSTKKYVYALT
+2387 
-2399 GGSKLEYIMGE
+2399 
-2410 DGTAGEW
+2410 
-2417 TLTGTITKTTCIKV
+2417 
-2431 VIANGVAEVTTAR
+2431 
-2444 LDLSSGGYAILAKAL
+2444 GYAKLAQAL
-2459 FGEEATTILGYA
+2459 FGNATTTITTILGYA
-2471 NWDALLADCDV
+2471 NWAALLADCNVDY
-2482 EFARYDKDAKTFG
+2482 FAGYSEETQKDGSTKYYFG
-2495 GQKEINIT
+2495 GHKEINIT
-2503 LTTTQAKHTGTFYIV
+2503 LTTQNPKHTGTFYIV

-2578 KELFDNVKI
+2578 TDLFNDVKT
-2587 WWGVESSTNGWST
+2587 WWGVDSSTNGWST

-2613 AASLE
+2613 AASLAN
-2618 SKEDPFNTIT
+2618 KEDPFNTAT

-2635 IGNIHIYLEDYS
+2635 IGNIHIYLEDFV
-2647 GDNTTQ
+2647 GDQTAKSWRIYETYPKSSNYLITT
-2653 TWKVYTSSEQA
+2653 
-2664 KEATTGSE
+2664 
-2672 NAWSRVIET
+2672 T
-2681 NNGSKIRFVI
+2681 NGDSISFNV
-2691 GSNGCLTTTLEKKE
+2691 SNGELTTILTKVV
-2705 FSEQISDIDI
+2705 
-2715 FTEDQKKTLSQDET
+2715 DQKE
-2729 VEITDKNDKSI
+2729 EI
-2740 KYSYKLSDG
+2740 SY
-2749 ATLKQDEESK
+2749 
-2759 EWTLIGKIIK
+2759 IN
-2769 TTKTSDVQ
+2769 
-2777 IICIT
+2777 
-2782 QNAAMNGN
+2782 QNAKMTDN
-2790 KYYLF
+2790 KYLF
-2795 SNGLLLEWDGTNI
+2795 ENGLLVEQNGTDIILKKIN
-2808 ALSMINKESKIE
+2808 NKEEIKFSFDGVEFVIEEAGVETSK
-2820 FAFNGVTFKIVQH
+2820 GVYNRSPGGV
-2833 NDNKFTSSAVY
+2833 NLN
-2844 HKQMGEQIPTIHYF
+2844 YF

-2866 QPTNSNIEEGSKTYK
+2866 QPTNSKIEEGSKTYK

-2957 LNQKPAVTVIG
+2957 LNQNPAVTIIG

-2993 DLGKIFKINAEES
+2993 NLGEIFEINATES

-3019 DSLLQV
+3019 ESLLQV

-3035 VGKLDGYSSNVFKIT
+3035 VGKLNGYSSNVFKIT

-3082 SLIDKEGN
+3082 SLVDKEGN

-3098 ELNTDLYEFSAAV
+3098 ELNTDLYEFSAV

-3137 VSGSGGSSAE
+3137 DSGSGGSSAE

-3153 PTPIKVLKITIKPVF
+3153 PTTIKVLTITITPVF

-3174 ESNIKLINIV
+3174 ESNIKLIDINDKGDEENSIKA
-3184 DTDFAT
+3184 FAES
-3190 TGELKV
+3190 GILAVK
-3196 VGGEIK
+3196 GGKIT

-3306 ETTSCIVT
+3306 KTTSCIVT

-3335 ENKTLEN
+3335 ENQTLEN

-3379 IKGKDESGKNI
+3379 DGAA
-3390 LTNSLESEGKFTF
+3390 TNGTGKFKFKFGT
-3403 DMTGVTVSEAEVVV
+3403 DVTVSEAEVVV

-3422 VTLGNAKDG
+3422 VTLGDAKDS
-3431 VASKSYTY
+3431 VDPKLYTY

-3478 DPLTPFNTADSGNGN
+3478 DSIKPFDISSQDSYGY
-3493 IVVGEGENQTKTP
+3493 VGGVP

-3516 LSSSYNN
+3516 LSSDYYGSF
-3523 KLKSQASR
+3523 
-3531 NIMLKEIKNS
+3531 EIKDKKSKVN
-3541 EGVVQKYTFLLD
+3541 
-3553 GVEYTI
+3553 EYQI
-3559 NSGRT
+3559 L
-3564 TVSWE
+3564 
-3569 TSTAIE
+3569 
-3575 DNKFKIGEVEYT
+3575 
-3587 INYKEDGTFDKIVY
+3587 
-3601 QQGEQTLTITEIKFK
+3601 Q
-3616 VDGVEYTLVAGSDGK
+3616 
-3631 FAKINWTATGA
+3631 TATG
-3642 IDTESYKFTIDK
+3642 E
-3654 DKWTIKGTMITS
+3654 
-3666 SKESSITDLNIS
+3666 
-3678 SKTIETGTVKFAFDG
+3678 GTVYFVFNK
-3693 QDVSGSYS
+3693 QSVSGSYS

-3720 GNYDPENPSELLN
+3720 DNYDPENPSELLN

-3762 IFDLGFADSETAA
+3762 IFDLGFADSETVA

-3807 YGSAKFKTIG
+3807 YRSAEFKTIG

-3842 YGLITYNQITY
+3842 YGLISSGTTEYE
-3853 NQANTYYLV
+3853 LV
-3862 DNARGTDFTIQRNG
+3862 KNKRGCDFSIERNG
-3876 VTADVVEG
+3876 VLADVTKND
-3884 EYTLEIV
+3884 YTIEIV
-3891 DGTDATLNAKITQQG
+3891 ANQTDASLGVSVEQDNES
-3906 NNAKLTIA
+3906 AKLFIK
-3914 NPPRLN
+3914 NPPQLN
-3920 AKRVVIKISDK
+3920 AKRVVIKISDN
-3931 YGYYQYLRYV
+3931 YGYTQYLRYV
-3941 VGAETQVVISSN
+3941 VGAKTQVVISSN

-3961 KIDWESNQFPISFKK
+3961 NIEWDKNNQFPISFKK

-4065 SYDVYKLVAKDAK
+4065 SYDVYKLIAKDK
-4078 GNNVVLKSFDKY
+4078 EGNNVVLKSFDKY
-4090 SKVDIYK
+4090 SKVEIYK
-4097 GNSTT
+4097 GNSITA
-4102 VDYTWT
+4102 DYMWI
-4108 KGGQK
+4108 KGG
-4113 PDKWPLDDK
+4113 PNPTDWPLDDK
-4122 GALTPIKDVSQYTIK
+4122 GALTPIQDVSQYTIK

-4158 TDKLY
+4158 TDNLY
-4163 YASRK
+4163 YASRE
-4168 NPTDC
+4168 NPTD
-4173 YTFDYEIKINGEGDN
+4173 YYAFDYEIKINGEGSN
-4188 IVDNDNKKIKN
+4188 IVDVDGKTINN

-4223 AVNTSDNTFKIGET
+4223 AMVNTSDNTFKIGET
-4237 TYTISYNSD
+4237 TYSISYNSD

-4312 QTVAGQISYDYV
+4312 QTVGGQISYDYV
-4324 GRGDKL
+4324 GLGDNIHTVL
-4330 TDVIKGAEIKLTGD
+4330 TNKEKGIKLVSDTVDVSGVAKSYSKVLGEIVSATIKITYKDNSNTEQNLTITNDKFTIGETEYTISYKADGTIDKITYKD
-4344 SAPAGLTPKY
+4344 SSNTERNLTIKDGKFTIDTTEYTISNNFEKMGKGTLSGNYSYNQTTRVLSLKAGLTS
-4354 CTVLGDESSTL
+4354 D
-4365 TSKTADKMTGGTLA
+4365 TAT
-4379 AGSYSYDGN
+4379 
-4388 THVLSLIAKLT
+4388 I
-4399 DNKAELNNILYT
+4399 NNIKYT
-4411 YTAKTESAS
+4411 YDSTNKT
-4420 AKLKIGYKEVDLDAN
+4420 LKIGYRVVPLTDGQF
-4435 NTYVD
+4435 VD

-4447 SVKTTGESEAQQS
+4447 
-4460 TLYVSKKVDNTGSV
+4460 KVD
-4474 ILNNNKYVVTTNGGT
+4474 GT
-4489 STISYET
+4489 QLLI
-4496 GFLESTQYEYTDRIL
+4496 
-4511 SLKATLNNDNKAEI
+4511 
-4525 NNILYTYD
+4525 
-4533 GSTKKTLTIGYRVV
+4533 
-4547 TLTDGKFEDDVT
+4547 
-4559 GITYQVNGSTL
+4559 
-4570 YVSKKIDN
+4570 SKKIDN
-4578 AGKVTI
+4578 ANTVTI
-4584 NNVQYIVATDGKSV
+4584 NNIKYTVETSGATPTVK
-4598 SYETLY
+4598 YETLY
-4604 ESIFVVWEYNS
+4604 ESIFVVWQYEN

-4626 VDKFNQVTTGDPLEA
+4626 VDKFNQVITDDPLEA
-4641 QDGNIKVKLDWTGEV
+4641 QDGNIKVKLDWTREV
-4656 GGAIYRFNANTLK
+4656 GDATYRFNANTLE
-4669 LFQGTTKLGTAQW
+4669 LFKDTEKLGTAKW
-4682 VSELSGN
+4682 VSDINGN
-4689 RYEIE
+4689 RYEIDIKINSTTTTYTIE
-4694 IGDATYKIVVGE
+4694 IKGDT
-4706 DNKMKF
+4706 MKF
-4712 EFISG
+4712 KNGESYYQVG
-4717 TKDTNITGLAL
+4717 STELAL
-4728 EEETTKNSSWAD
+4728 EEETKQNSSWAD
-4740 KITLTGLDGK
+4740 KIKLTGLDG
-4750 LTSLRVANGMMRD
+4750 G
-4763 DKKLIT
+4763 
-4769 INGVN
+4769 
-4774 NLEISD
+4774 EISLND
-4780 SSGLLSKTINVTI
+4780 AANIIVKVGGNDLKKVNGKYTIDGKGLNLAGESLNLQIFYKSKIKEDGLTLTAG
-4793 TYKDSIEGVDKS
+4793 YYEKL

-4813 KVTFEHFD
+4813 KVTFEHFTV
-4821 PTKSNQ
+4821 PTN
-4827 QSA
+4827 A

>member
-41 IAFEITEKLTEND
+41 IAFEITEKLTEDD

-185 KKVVELAVGSVVRLQ
+185 NKVVELAVGSVVRLQ

-267 AAQSKGYSDEELI
+267 VAQSKGYSDEELI
-280 TMMNS
+280 TLMNS

-411 GKYKIVAKLSY
+411 GKYKIVAQLSY

-519 LYSGSFAVPDSSN
+519 LYSGNFAVPDSSN

-599 VNQQE
+599 VNPQE

-609 NKNTDETTRDYIFH
+609 NKNTDETTRDYIFY

-636 FVSDIEIF
+636 FVSDTEIF

-671 DYVIDIESKRID
+671 DYVIDVESKRID

-706 LDHRLDKYVSNNGNK
+706 LDHRLDKFVSNNGNK

-827 EDEDVIITATAAD
+827 EDEDVMITATAAD

-873 GSQTNFRTYFDA
+873 GSQINFRTYFDA

-961 LDDSDFVARGE
+961 LEDSDFVARGE

-1074 VSNVGTEENPAS
+1074 VSNVGTEENPAN

-1254 GVIEL
+1254 GVTEL

-1283 TYRNVDLKQVIESES
+1283 TYRNVDLKQVVESES

-1322 ESSGALVSVI
+1322 ESGGALVSVI

-1508 QSANMFVNRGQS
+1508 QSANMFVNRGQA

-1674 KSVDFFNA
+1674 ESVDFFNA

-1705 QTDIGSTSANNM
+1705 GTDIGSTSANNL

-1758 LDDDAKYDVLTE
+1758 LGDDAKYDVLTE
-1770 GEKSYIRYNG
+1770 GEKRYIRYNG
-1780 SVIEVGKNKNG
+1780 SVIEVENNV
-1791 EPIVNIPL
+1791 VNIPL
-1799 QSITDGDTVAYKVET
+1799 QSITDGDTVAYEVGT
-1814 EDITG
+1814 E
-1819 AQYVIIPHLKFSNGN
+1819 AKYVIIPHLKFSNGN

-1847 EEETDPA
+1847 EDKTDPA
-1854 TKYTNEP
+1854 EKYTNEP

-1867 GNYTT
+1867 DNYTT

-1885 VDKVENSDGTTE
+1885 VDRSVASNGKTE

-1937 FYTISYDGIAA
+1937 FYTISYDGIAT
-1948 NAKDTEGND
+1948 NAKDEEGND

-1963 VRYMLGKDETTIDLS
+1963 VRYMLGKDEITKDEITIDLS

-1983 TQEEIS
+1983 TQEGIS
-1989 NNVLKLGGTNY
+1989 NDVLKLGGTNY

-2006 FYVDDGSEESSEIEF
+2006 FYVDDGSEEGSEIKDDAG
-2021 INNTWQISRESN
+2021 NNTWKIPRDSN
-2033 NKFSP
+2033 NKFSQ
-2038 INIMIKDTTGKFV
+2038 INIMIKDTTGKYV

-2073 IFIEAGDTT
+2073 IFIGAGDTT

-2092 LGTDPYKDAMSEY
+2092 LGTDHDESDTLGIDPYKDAMSEY
-2105 NGKPFTGKIETD
+2105 NGKSFTGKIATD
-2117 HFGWS
+2117 HSGWT
-2122 NYVYSIG
+2122 NYVYAVSSNNYTNLLSI
-2129 KDKTSEKYAG
+2129 D
-2139 IDIGENGKISGLF
+2139 DNGQISGLF

-2166 RYSRSDKSLTTT
+2166 KYAKETKLANTIEYS
-2178 LPFATWK
+2178 TWSE
-2185 DAILGETYP
+2185 LFFGEN
-2194 DYVKSYAELNTL
+2194 KISYAEL
-2206 LGSDYRINIASS
+2206 LGQNLAVKTYKQTTDDT
-2218 GNVNGETGDITDVAY
+2218 NVEIGSITDNGDIVVPYGDYTLQIALGQFCPCGAFVKLGKTCTYLDMTELKTEPSKIYTSLDELDAY
-2233 GETITISLEAKCST
+2233 ESYFSTLNANQEITILN
-2247 CGEWAVVG
+2247 
-2255 KEHKHWLEDVSET
+2255 
-2268 ITDISI
+2268 
-2274 FDDAQK
+2274 
-2280 TTLSQVGKVEIVDQ
+2280 VGKVTLDGILTQGENGQWTLNGKISLFEFGVEQSFTASNLVKTTKTEEFDVVDRKIVLPNGAKNPKIEDE
-2294 NDSTKKYV
+2294 SLTFV
-2302 YALTVGSTLQYVTS
+2302 YDDETSTLTF
-2316 TDEITGIETG
+2316 DESVD
-2326 EWTLTGTITKTTYV
+2326 LTEV
-2340 EKSVGTVGPFEK
+2340 S
-2352 WIPMPVTE
+2352 
-2360 QISDISMFTDEQ
+2360 
-2372 KDALSKGGTVEIVDQ
+2372 
-2387 NDSTKKYVYALT
+2387 
-2399 GGSKLEYIMGE
+2399 
-2410 DGTAGEW
+2410 
-2417 TLTGTITKTTCIKV
+2417 KV
-2431 VIANGVAEVTTAR
+2431 VVTYEIAIAVANAEQE
-2444 LDLSSGGYAILAKAL
+2444 YPIQK
-2459 FGEEATTILGYA
+2459 Y
-2471 NWDALLADCDV
+2471 NLADNFKSLFDADV
-2482 EFARYDKDAKTFG
+2482 LKFVDDQTWKDLLNKCKVTINGTDATDAGLIGNGENTKFTF
-2495 GQKEINIT
+2495 EIQTI
-2503 LTTTQAKHTGTFYIV
+2503 AAIHKGTFYIV
-2518 NQEHD
+2518 NQEYDKETLHV
-2523 NKTIHGVGNLKKI
+2523 TGNLDKI
-2536 DESLNDYTAAKEIAS
+2536 GSTLTDVASNIIADK
-2551 VVNVGT
+2551 VNQVGDR
-2557 AETPIWVYP
+2557 WVLP
-2566 MKTHK
+2566 MATTKTLK
-2571 YLSNDAK
+2571 SDAIL
-2578 KELFDNVKI
+2578 KELEEGKGTFFDLVEN
-2587 WWGVESSTNGWST
+2587 WWGVTEQDITNSKDFASTPF
-2600 SDLLASETVELQT
+2600 ELKT

-2635 IGNIHIYLEDYS
+2635 IGNIHIYLEDYV
-2647 GDNTTQ
+2647 GDNSAR
-2653 TWKVYTSSEQA
+2653 TWKIYTSSEQA
-2664 KEATTGSE
+2664 TKLEEATGSE
-2672 NAWSRVIET
+2672 NAWSRVIES
-2681 NNGSKIRFVI
+2681 NGSKINFVI
-2691 GSNGCLTTTLEKKE
+2691 GGDGCLTTTLETKE
-2705 FSEQISDIDI
+2705 FSEQISYIDI
-2715 FTEDQKKTLSQDET
+2715 FTDEQIVVLSQGET
-2729 VEITDKNDKSI
+2729 VEITDKNDKS
-2740 KYSYKLSDG
+2740 KTYSYKLSDD
-2749 ATLKQDEESK
+2749 ATLKQDETSK
-2759 EWTLIGKIIK
+2759 AWTLTGKVIK
-2769 TTKTSDVQ
+2769 TTKASDVQ
-2777 IICIT
+2777 IIYLT
-2782 QNAAMNGN
+2782 QNAEMTDN
-2790 KYYLF
+2790 KYLF
-2795 SNGLLLEWDGTNI
+2795 ENGLLLEWDGTNI
-2808 ALSMINKESKIE
+2808 ALSKINKESKIE
-2820 FAFNGVTFKIVQH
+2820 FAFYGVTFKIVKL
-2833 NDNKFTSSAVY
+2833 NDKDNTFTSSAVY
-2844 HKQMGEQIPTIHYF
+2844 HKQMNEQITTIHYF
-2858 EGLKDIVE
+2858 EGLKDRVE
-2866 QPTNSNIEEGSKTYK
+2866 QPTNSKIEKGSKTYK

-2916 TTIQA
+2916 KTIQVQA
-2921 IGKSIK
+2921 SINGKSIK

-2957 LNQKPAVTVIG
+2957 LNQNPAVIIIG

-2993 DLGKIFKINAEES
+2993 ELDKIFKINAEES

-3019 DSLLQV
+3019 KSLLQV

-3076 DADGKF
+3076 DADGGF
-3082 SLIDKEGN
+3082 SLVDKEGN

-3098 ELNTDLYEFSAAV
+3098 ELNTDLYEFSTDIV
-3111 NEPKENGSTGDN
+3111 DEPKENGSTGDN

-3137 VSGSGGSSAE
+3137 DSGSGGSSAE

-3153 PTPIKVLKITIKPVF
+3153 PTTIKVLTITITPVF
-3168 TYKYQV
+3168 TYQYQV
-3174 ESNIKLINIV
+3174 ESNIKLIDINEKS
-3184 DTDFAT
+3184 DSKNDENQSKDFAES
-3190 TGELKV
+3190 GILKV
-3196 VGGEIK
+3196 TGKEIK
-3202 TESVVKLRFA
+3202 TESVVKLRFS

-3254 GNFVAVRQTT
+3254 GNFIQDKQTT
-3264 EYFYADA
+3264 EYFYAGA

-3276 NAKSDISTGREAARM
+3276 NAKSDISTGEEAARM
-3291 VITKY
+3291 AVTKY
-3296 AYGTATDSNG
+3296 AYGTATVG
-3306 ETTSCIVT
+3306 EEKKAISYPCVAT
-3314 YKVEGT
+3314 YLESHQKD
-3320 NLTIIKIGEESVKST
+3320 NLTIIKIGDTDVTNDK
-3335 ENKTLEN
+3335 L
-3342 NVLTATVTTEKETKY
+3342 VTTGTIEVDKITAEVNFKEKMYK
-3357 TISVYVPNLT
+3357 ISLYKPSKLN

-3379 IKGKDESGKNI
+3379 KGKDEDETGI
-3390 LTNSLESEGKFTF
+3390 LTNSLKNENGKFTF
-3403 DMTGVTVSEAEVVV
+3403 DMTGVTVSEAEVVI

-3422 VTLGNAKDG
+3422 IG
-3431 VASKSYTY
+3431 SYTY

-3451 PVISTLVT
+3451 PVISTLIT
-3459 TDPTH
+3459 TEEGH

-3478 DPLTPFNTADSGNGN
+3478 AALTPFNTARGYVEIDGTRYEVTKKNETETYEV
-3493 IVVGEGENQTKTP
+3493 VVGSDTYSVKDGQITIGDGENAKIYKVVYYNVINNSP

-3516 LSSSYNN
+3516 LSSDYYGSF
-3523 KLKSQASR
+3523 
-3531 NIMLKEIKNS
+3531 EIKDKTSKVN
-3541 EGVVQKYTFLLD
+3541 
-3553 GVEYTI
+3553 EYQI
-3559 NSGRT
+3559 L
-3564 TVSWE
+3564 
-3569 TSTAIE
+3569 
-3575 DNKFKIGEVEYT
+3575 
-3587 INYKEDGTFDKIVY
+3587 
-3601 QQGEQTLTITEIKFK
+3601 Q
-3616 VDGVEYTLVAGSDGK
+3616 
-3631 FAKINWTATGA
+3631 TATGE
-3642 IDTESYKFTIDK
+3642 DTVYFVFNKQS
-3654 DKWTIKGTMITS
+3654 
-3666 SKESSITDLNIS
+3666 
-3678 SKTIETGTVKFAFDG
+3678 
-3693 QDVSGSYS
+3693 VSGSYS
-3701 YKTVWDYRMNP
+3701 YKTVWDYKMNP

-3720 GNYDPENPSELLN
+3720 GNSDPENPSELLN
-3733 YYYLNAGKAYNII
+3733 YYYLDAGKAYNII

-3762 IFDLGFADSETAA
+3762 IFDLGFANGETAAA

-3793 APEGGMNFRIKFKP
+3793 APEGGMNFRIQFKP
-3807 YGSAKFKTIG
+3807 YRSAEFKIIG

-3842 YGLITYNQITY
+3842 YGLISYNQVKNNEEYPLIS
-3853 NQANTYYLV
+3853 
-3862 DNARGTDFTIQRNG
+3862 NAKGTDFTIQRNG

-3906 NNAKLTIA
+3906 NNANLTIA

-3941 VGAETQVVISSN
+3941 VGAKTQVVISSN

-3961 KIDWESNQFPISFKK
+3961 TIDWESNQFPISFKK
-3976 SGEETIQLSS
+3976 SGEETIQLAS
-3986 FYEAIIPG
+3986 FYTATISG
-3994 AKESTEEVENVQIT
+3994 ATSENT
-4008 TSNIS
+4008 S
-4013 DNYGDASSLRATTG
+4013 DNYGSDSSLKIDTDG
-4027 NDGKVYGVQLDSVIT
+4027 NLYGVQLDSVIT
-4042 YTTSVDESEVSTY
+4042 KKNLVKNNGNDYSNWTYVQKKSDNTFFTDTEYEVEETKDIKKYKYSYSITRNEIGKLTKITRTITQDQTKIAEDSIKEATDGVWKFVDKDTTGKEIEGSYDQRFVLTEIRNDVY

-4065 SYDVYKLVAKDAK
+4065 SYDVYKLIAKSGDNDK
-4078 GNNVVLKSFDKY
+4078 ILKSFSNYKKQIVKY
-4090 SKVDIYK
+4090 GTKSWD
-4097 GNSTT
+4097 STKPNGVAVIGDAGVFNPQIKT
-4102 VDYTWT
+4102 AATEGTPAEYYLDYV
-4108 KGGQK
+4108 
-4113 PDKWPLDDK
+4113 
-4122 GALTPIKDVSQYTIK
+4122 IE
-4137 LYSSSSSADGTIQ
+4137 LYSSQNSNTTDATMTFKIV
-4150 FILLEVNK
+4150 EVK
-4158 TDKLY
+4158 GSDKLY
-4163 YASRK
+4163 YASRE
-4168 NPTDC
+4168 NPTDH
-4173 YTFDYEIKINGEGDN
+4173 YTFDYEIKINGDGDN

-4208 SSLNTTLKIGVYSSY
+4208 SSLNTTLKI
-4223 AVNTSDNTFKIGET
+4223 
-4237 TYTISYNSD
+4237 TIKNSN
-4246 GDLEKISYKKDN
+4246 GDELDY
-4258 TTEVS
+4258 
-4263 LTIVNNIVTI
+4263 
-4273 GETTYQLI
+4273 
-4281 KHDKTVVEITK
+4281 
-4292 FIDNVDI
+4292 VDI

-4312 QTVAGQISYDYV
+4312 QTVGGQISYDYV
-4324 GRGDKL
+4324 GRGDEL
-4330 TDVIKGAEIKLTGD
+4330 TKVIKGAEIKLTGD
-4344 SAPAGLTPKY
+4344 SASANLTPQY
-4354 CTVLGDESSTL
+4354 YTVLGDESSTL
-4365 TSKTADKMTGGTLA
+4365 TSKTADKMTGGTFEGSYLDGTLT
-4379 AGSYSYDGN
+4379 GSYSDGTQPVN
-4388 THVLSLIAKLT
+4388 YSYVSATRVLSLNKT
-4399 DNKAELNNILYT
+4399 FDGNKAT
-4411 YTAKTESAS
+4411 
-4420 AKLKIGYKEVDLDAN
+4420 
-4435 NTYVD
+4435 
-4440 DVTGITY
+4440 
-4447 SVKTTGESEAQQS
+4447 
-4460 TLYVSKKVDNTGSV
+4460 
-4474 ILNNNKYVVTTNGGT
+4474 
-4489 STISYET
+4489 
-4496 GFLESTQYEYTDRIL
+4496 
-4511 SLKATLNNDNKAEI
+4511 I

-4533 GSTKKTLTIGYRVV
+4533 SANTLTIGYRVV
-4547 TLTDGKFEDDVT
+4547 TLTNGKFEDDVT

-4584 NNVQYIVATDGKSV
+4584 NNVQYIVATDGKTV

-4656 GGAIYRFNANTLK
+4656 GDATYRFNANTLE

-4694 IGDATYKIVVGE
+4694 IGDATYKIVVE
-4706 DNKMKF
+4706 NRKMKF
-4712 EFISG
+4712 KNGESYYQVDSTDIEL
-4717 TKDTNITGLAL
+4717 T
-4728 EEETTKNSSWAD
+4728 EETTKNSSWAD

-4750 LTSLRVANGMMRD
+4750 LTSLRVANEMTRKDG
-4763 DKKLIT
+4763 KPLIT
-4769 INGVN
+4769 INGRN

>member
-205 AKSAK
+205 AKSAN

-230 HIDFVDGENDL
+230 HIDFVQGENDL

-318 NSPLTLVANGNVNN
+318 NSPMTLVANGKVDN
-332 AFNLGL
+332 AFDLGL

-411 GKYKIVAKLSY
+411 GKYKIIAKLSY

-519 LYSGSFAVPDSSN
+519 LYSGNFAVPDSSN

-599 VNQQE
+599 VNPQE

-706 LDHRLDKYVSNNGNK
+706 LDHRLDKFVSNNGNK

-813 DPEKGPKL
+813 DPEKGPTL
-821 SILGAT
+821 SILGST

-1236 RLYTKIIAS
+1236 RLYTKIISS

-1254 GVIEL
+1254 GVTEL

-1283 TYRNVDLKQVIESES
+1283 TYRNVDLKQVVESES

-1322 ESSGALVSVI
+1322 ESGGALVSVI

-1424 MEEFDAQ
+1424 MEEFDTQ

-1674 KSVDFFNA
+1674 NSVDFFNA
-1682 TSADGNYSMQEITT
+1682 TSSDGNYSMQEITT

-1705 QTDIGSTSANNM
+1705 GTDIGSTSANNL

-1758 LDDDAKYDVLTE
+1758 LGDDAKYDVLTE

-1780 SVIEVGKNKNG
+1780 SVIEVEEVEQENVKKS
-1791 EPIVNIPL
+1791 VVKIPL
-1799 QSITDGDTVAYKVET
+1799 QSITDGDTVAYEVET
-1814 EDITG
+1814 G
-1819 AQYVIIPHLKFSNGN
+1819 AKYVIIPHLKFSNGN

-1861 FDINRK
+1861 FVENRE

-1885 VDKVENSDGTTE
+1885 VDRSVDGKGKTE

-1948 NAKDTEGND
+1948 NAKDEKGND

-1963 VRYMLGKDETTIDLS
+1963 VRYMLGKDEATKDGITIDLS

-1983 TQEEIS
+1983 TQEGIS

-2021 INNTWQISRESN
+2021 IKDDAGNDTWKISSDSN

-2061 ETSTSEKESNKT
+2061 ETSTIETESNKT

-2082 KVDYAINSDT
+2082 KVDYAIKT
-2092 LGTDPYKDAMSEY
+2092 GTIQVGSYAGAMSKKDGE
-2105 NGKPFTGKIETD
+2105 NQFTGKIATD
-2117 HFGWS
+2117 HSGWT
-2122 NYVYSIG
+2122 NYVYAVSSNKYPNLLSIDDHG
-2129 KDKTSEKYAG
+2129 Q
-2139 IDIGENGKISGLF
+2139 ISGLS
-2152 GQAPWGDITVEARL
+2152 GQAPWGDVTVKARL
-2166 RYSRSDKSLTTT
+2166 RYSSSDKSLITT
-2178 LPFATWK
+2178 LSFETWK
-2185 DAILGETYP
+2185 NAILGTTYSG
-2194 DYVKSYAELNTL
+2194 YVNSYAELNTL

-2218 GNVNGETGDITDVAY
+2218 GNVNGDGDITDVAY
-2233 GETITISLEAKCST
+2233 GETIIISLEAKCPT
-2247 CGEWAVVG
+2247 CDKWAVVG
-2255 KEHKHWLEDVSET
+2255 TRHKHWLENGSAE

-2274 FDDAQK
+2274 FTDEQIQSLASVGSFEEIDGSDEGKKYVYTLQGGLQESENGVWTLDGKVIK
-2280 TTLSQVGKVEIVDQ
+2280 TTYVEETVEEVGPFEKWIPMPVAEQISDISTFTDEQKDALSKGGAVEVVDQ

-2302 YALTVGSTLQYVTS
+2302 YAVTVGSTLQYVTS

-2326 EWTLTGTITKTTYV
+2326 TWTLTGTITKTT
-2340 EKSVGTVGPFEK
+2340 F
-2352 WIPMPVTE
+2352 
-2360 QISDISMFTDEQ
+2360 
-2372 KDALSKGGTVEIVDQ
+2372 
-2387 NDSTKKYVYALT
+2387 
-2399 GGSKLEYIMGE
+2399 
-2410 DGTAGEW
+2410 
-2417 TLTGTITKTTCIKV
+2417 IKV
-2431 VIANGVAEVTTAR
+2431 VIENGAAEVTTAR
-2444 LDLSSGGYAILAKAL
+2444 LDLSSGGYAILATAL
-2459 FGEEATTILGYA
+2459 FGKETILGYA
-2471 NWDALLADCDV
+2471 NWEALLADCDV
-2482 EFARYDKDAKTFG
+2482 EFAGYDNEAKTFG

-2503 LTTTQAKHTGTFYIV
+2503 LTTKEAKRTGTFHIV

-2523 NKTIHGVGNLKKI
+2523 NKTIHGVGNLQNI
-2536 DESLNDYTAAKEIAS
+2536 DESLNDYTATKEIAS
-2551 VVNVGT
+2551 VVNVGDY
-2557 AETPIWVYP
+2557 WVLP
-2566 MKTHK
+2566 MATTKTLK
-2571 YLSNDAK
+2571 SDAIL
-2578 KELFDNVKI
+2578 KELEEGKGTLFDLVEN
-2587 WWGVESSTNGWST
+2587 WWGVTKEDITNSKDFDSTPF
-2600 SDLLASETVELQT
+2600 ELTT
-2613 AASLE
+2613 AASLA

-2635 IGNIHIYLEDYS
+2635 IGNIHIYLEDFHGDESYS
-2647 GDNTTQ
+2647 QFAAPSQTFEESEISGKYGAYVENESGETSWEEKGD
-2653 TWKVYTSSEQA
+2653 A
-2664 KEATTGSE
+2664 KLHFEISTD
-2672 NAWSRVIET
+2672 
-2681 NNGSKIRFVI
+2681 NNSTDNNK
-2691 GSNGCLTTTLEKKE
+2691 LTTY
-2705 FSEQISDIDI
+2705 IVANN
-2715 FTEDQKKTLSQDET
+2715 ET
-2729 VEITDKNDKSI
+2729 
-2740 KYSYKLSDG
+2740 
-2749 ATLKQDEESK
+2749 
-2759 EWTLIGKIIK
+2759 
-2769 TTKTSDVQ
+2769 
-2777 IICIT
+2777 
-2782 QNAAMNGN
+2782 
-2790 KYYLF
+2790 YYLTSNANMDNNRYLF
-2795 SNGLLLEWDGTNI
+2795 DNGLLLDITNG
-2808 ALSMINKESKIE
+2808 KIRLKLVTKYQEGLIEITGE
-2820 FAFNGVTFKIVQH
+2820 FEFVVGDLVYRFSVTGM
-2833 NDNKFTSSAVY
+2833 TCSSSLTNPAMV
-2844 HKQMGEQIPTIHYF
+2844 EETPYF

-2866 QPTNSNIEEGSKTYK
+2866 QPTNSKIEEGSKTYK

-2916 TTIQA
+2916 KTIQA
-2921 IGKSIK
+2921 YGKSIK

-2957 LNQKPAVTVIG
+2957 LNQNPAVTIIG

-2993 DLGKIFKINAEES
+2993 DLGEIFKIIAEES
-3006 PVKIKNYEGNTDD
+3006 PVKITNYEGNTDD

-3082 SLIDKEGN
+3082 SLVDKEGN
-3090 PVDGNFVL
+3090 PVDGNFAL
-3098 ELNTDLYEFSAAV
+3098 ELNTDLYEFSAKIAD
-3111 NEPKENGSTGDN
+3111 EPEENGSTGDN
-3123 GNSPEG
+3123 GNSPDG

-3137 VSGSGGSSAE
+3137 DSGSGGSSAE
-3147 GVEQPQ
+3147 DVEQPQ
-3153 PTPIKVLKITIKPVF
+3153 PTTINVLTITIKPVF

-3174 ESNIKLINIV
+3174 ESNIKLIDIV

-3202 TESVVKLRFA
+3202 TESVVKLRFS

-3254 GNFVAVRQTT
+3254 GNFVAVGQTT

-3271 GEFDI
+3271 REFDI
-3276 NAKSDISTGREAARM
+3276 NAKSDISSDKAPRM
-3291 VITKY
+3291 AVTKY
-3296 AYGTATDSNG
+3296 AYGTATVG
-3306 ETTSCIVT
+3306 EGKEAISYPCVAT
-3314 YKVEGT
+3314 YEGEGID
-3320 NLTIIKIGEESVKST
+3320 LTIIKIGEESVKSI
-3335 ENKTLEN
+3335 ENKTLTN
-3342 NVLTATVTTEKETKY
+3342 NVLTATVTTTEETKY
-3357 TISVYVPNLT
+3357 TISVYVPNPT

-3379 IKGKDESGKNI
+3379 DGAA
-3390 LTNSLESEGKFTF
+3390 TNGTGKFKFKFGT
-3403 DMTGVTVSEAEVVV
+3403 DVTVSEAEVVI

-3422 VTLGNAKDG
+3422 IGD
-3431 VASKSYTY
+3431 YTY

-3451 PVISTLVT
+3451 PVISTLIT
-3459 TDPTH
+3459 TEEGH

-3478 DPLTPFNTADSGNGN
+3478 DSIKPFDISSQDSYGY
-3493 IVVGEGENQTKTP
+3493 VGGVP

-3523 KLKSQASR
+3523 KLNSQASR
-3531 NIMLKEIKNS
+3531 HIMLKEIKNS

-3559 NSGRT
+3559 NSDKTKVLWSSGGT
-3564 TVSWE
+3564 DHEEVVNAE
-3569 TSTAIE
+3569 
-3575 DNKFKIGEVEYT
+3575 NKFELG
-3587 INYKEDGTFDKIVY
+3587 
-3601 QQGEQTLTITEIKFK
+3601 
-3616 VDGVEYTLVAGSDGK
+3616 GSAWIIQD
-3631 FAKINWTATGA
+3631 
-3642 IDTESYKFTIDK
+3642 
-3654 DKWTIKGTMITS
+3654 TMITS
-3666 SKESSITDLNIS
+3666 SKQSSITDLNIS
-3678 SKTIETGTVKFAFDG
+3678 SKTIETGTVKFKFDG

-3701 YKTVWDYRMNP
+3701 YKTVWDYRMNT

-3733 YYYLNAGKAYNII
+3733 YYYLDAGKAYNII

-3755 STESLTE
+3755 STESLTK
-3762 IFDLGFADSETAA
+3762 IFDLGFANGETAA

-3793 APEGGMNFRIKFKP
+3793 APEGGMNFKIKFKP
-3807 YGSAKFKTIG
+3807 YGSAEFKTIG

-3842 YGLITYNQITY
+3842 YGLISYNQVKNNETY
-3853 NQANTYYLV
+3853 QLIS
-3862 DNARGTDFTIQRNG
+3862 NAKGTDFTIRRNG

-3891 DGTDATLNAKITQQG
+3891 EGTDETLNAKIEHSGSSAT
-3906 NNAKLTIA
+3906 LTIA
-3914 NPPRLN
+3914 NPPKLN

-3961 KIDWESNQFPISFKK
+3961 TIDWENNQFPISFKK
-3976 SGEETIQLSS
+3976 SGEETIQLAS
-3986 FYEAIIPG
+3986 FYTA
-3994 AKESTEEVENVQIT
+3994 QIT
-4008 TSNIS
+4008 DATSENTS
-4013 DNYGDASSLRATTG
+4013 DNYGSDSSLKIDTDG
-4027 NDGKVYGVQLDSVIT
+4027 NLYGVQLDSIIT
-4042 YTTSVDESEVSTY
+4042 KYKTNEKQEIESQ
-4055 YIPYNGKTPI
+4055 YIPHQKSIP
-4065 SYDVYKLVAKDAK
+4065 YDLYKLVAKDAN
-4078 GNNVVLKSFDKY
+4078 GDNVVLKSFDKY
-4090 SKVDIYK
+4090 SKVEIYK

-4102 VDYTWT
+4102 ADYTWI
-4108 KGGQK
+4108 KGGSN
-4113 PDKWPLDDK
+4113 PTDWPLDDK
-4122 GALTPIKDVSQYTIK
+4122 GALTPIQDVSQYTIK
-4137 LYSSSSSADGTIQ
+4137 LFSSSSSSSADGIIQ

-4158 TDKLY
+4158 TDNLY
-4163 YASRK
+4163 YASRE
-4168 NPTDC
+4168 NPTDH
-4173 YTFDYEIKINGEGDN
+4173 YTFAYNISIDGTD
-4188 IVDNDNKKIKN
+4188 IVDVDGKTINN

-4208 SSLNTTLKIGVYSSY
+4208 QSLNTTLKITV
-4223 AVNTSDNTFKIGET
+4223 TSNINNVKT
-4237 TYTISYNSD
+4237 
-4246 GDLEKISYKKDN
+4246 DLDSI
-4258 TTEVS
+4258 
-4263 LTIVNNIVTI
+4263 
-4273 GETTYQLI
+4273 
-4281 KHDKTVVEITK
+4281 
-4292 FIDNVDI
+4292 DI

-4324 GRGDKL
+4324 GRGDSIQTVL
-4330 TDVIKGAEIKLTGD
+4330 TNKTSNIALKSSQSSFV
-4344 SAPAGLTPKY
+4344 APDKKY
-4354 CTVLGDESSTL
+4354 STVLGKTPTTSLSGTASKMDSGTL
-4365 TSKTADKMTGGTLA
+4365 TS
-4379 AGSYSYDGN
+4379 YDYD
-4388 THVLSLIAKLT
+4388 S
-4399 DNKAELNNILYT
+4399 
-4411 YTAKTESAS
+4411 
-4420 AKLKIGYKEVDLDAN
+4420 
-4435 NTYVD
+4435 
-4440 DVTGITY
+4440 
-4447 SVKTTGESEAQQS
+4447 S
-4460 TLYVSKKVDNTGSV
+4460 TRV
-4474 ILNNNKYVVTTNGGT
+4474 
-4489 STISYET
+4489 
-4496 GFLESTQYEYTDRIL
+4496 L
-4511 SLKATLNNDNKAEI
+4511 SLKATLNNDNKAEL
-4525 NNILYTYD
+4525 NNILYT
-4533 GSTKKTLTIGYRVV
+4533 STAKTELASAKLKIGYKEVV
-4547 TLTDGKFEDDVT
+4547 LDVNNTYVDDVT
-4559 GITYQVNGSTL
+4559 GITYQVQGNTL

-4578 AGKVTI
+4578 ANTVTI
-4584 NNVQYIVATDGKSV
+4584 NNIKYTVETSGATPTVK
-4598 SYETLY
+4598 YETLY

-4656 GGAIYRFNANTLK
+4656 GGATYRFNANTLK

-4717 TKDTNITGLAL
+4717 TKDTNIAGLAL

-4740 KITLTGLDGK
+4740 KITLTGLDGE
-4750 LTSLRVANGMMRD
+4750 LTSLRVANEMMRSGN
-4763 DKKLIT
+4763 KLIT
-4769 INGVN
+4769 INGGN

>member
-1 MRYFKIVLACFGFIL
+1 
-16 AVVGITAGVLFL
+16 
-28 TGKFDKEVVQPGD
+28 
-41 IAFEITEKLTEND
+41 
-54 FEVVVNTT
+54 
-62 TENVTEKDVTLSLT
+62 
-76 NQTEADGMISDGII
+76 
-90 TIPKVV
+90 
-96 KLGKP
+96 
-101 FTVKVNKTHYAG
+101 
-113 MTEEWNVGGTSII
+113 
-126 RAKSTNPLIQE
+126 
-137 ATPLTVEVDVPV
+137 
-149 HSLGVELVTTTGTK
+149 
-163 IGTVSARNLKNY
+163 
-175 MKTLAEGEED
+175 
-185 KKVVELAVGSVVRLQ
+185 
-200 PVFTP
+200 
-205 AKSAK
+205 
-210 TTKGEPRKVLFEIPT
+210 
-225 AWKGI
+225 
-230 HIDFVDGENDL
+230 
-241 IEVLRQTTVED
+241 
-252 IKINAY
+252 
-258 CFRTSADEY
+258 
-267 AAQSKGYSDEELI
+267 
-280 TMMNS
+280 
-285 NGISGASSQIFGTN
+285 
-299 QKITSFTSS
+299 
-308 TNDEYMNLAI
+308 
-318 NSPLTLVANGNVNN
+318 
-332 AFNLGL
+332 
-338 GLASDAG
+338 
-345 VAKLEDKIAVIKL
+345 
-358 FAYWQNGDGAWED
+358 
-371 AGDKLEIVGQ
+371 
-381 TSSKKENGV
+381 
-390 KAKINKNDAN
+390 
-400 LSSWKVIASET
+400 
-411 GKYKIVAKLSY
+411 
-422 EYYSSSS
+422 
-429 SVPTEINFEIPF
+429 
-441 NNILVADPISSDVAW
+441 
-456 KSTLPAIKTLVVLDG
+456 
-471 ETAAEKYYPTINLAD
+471 
-486 FVDIKNPNATYK
+486 
-498 VVRFF
+498 
-503 AYSTEGENL
+503 
-512 ANVINCS
+512 
-519 LYSGSFAVPDSSN
+519 
-532 QYEVFEIPNG
+532 
-542 ILTAKDVG
+542 
-550 NFRIFFATV
+550 
-559 VSDYMGNPKIQF
+559 
-571 GGYLFE
+571 
-577 SFSNT
+577 
-582 NTINVVKSL
+582 
-591 KQLDASMT
+591 
-599 VNQQE
+599 
-604 DGKDY
+604 
-609 NKNTDETTRDYIFH
+609 
-623 VRQQDEKVFTLSL
+623 
-636 FVSDIEIF
+636 
-644 ERDYADG
+644 
-651 KISIDF
+651 
-657 LLDGQKS
+657 
-664 KILELTG
+664 
-671 DYVIDIESKRID
+671 
-683 FQVSVKSLPTNEQP
+683 
-697 TLECKVTYD
+697 
-706 LDHRLDKYVSNNGNK
+706 
-721 VQIKVLNG
+721 
-729 FAQEIVF
+729 
-736 DAVKDANPRNSA
+736 
-748 ENPIQVEIKFNAGSD
+748 
-763 NVATNVEY
+763 
-771 GITLN
+771 
-776 EQKLILEDLSKV
+776 
-788 TINEEALNKT
+788 
-798 YTLSSNKPAVIAVED
+798 
-813 DPEKGPKL
+813 
-821 SILGAT
+821 
-827 EDEDVIITATAAD
+827 
-840 GSGLTANLY
+840 
-849 FRVLASLQITL
+849 
-860 TPNKS
+860 
-865 EITMDGYQ
+865 
-873 GSQTNFRTYFDA
+873 
-885 KAGDID
+885 
-891 LNNLLEFNVPIEN
+891 
-904 NDKFVFADDT
+904 
-914 LKVVST
+914 
-920 LGRDASLQ
+920 
-928 LYITSNFGFTKVIPI
+928 
-943 RIVSNIT
+943 
-950 ASNTYANNDNG
+950 
-961 LDDSDFVARGE
+961 
-972 TPPTERGTRVYAENS
+972 
-987 REITF
+987 
-992 VLTQEKPTQ
+992 
-1001 TNISISVDDFELP
+1001 
-1014 KNGGIQNISYNNGIL
+1014 
-1029 TVCFDAVSQMTEK
+1029 
-1042 TIIFKK
+1042 
-1048 NFSENDEYAFV
+1048 
-1059 YTMKFLV
+1059 
-1066 FPNIKASL
+1066 
-1074 VSNVGTEENPAS
+1074 
-1086 YVCGE
+1086 
-1091 TVVYDAKDNSNGLIK
+1091 
-1106 LERIMGSNIISEHAT
+1106 
-1121 LEARIN
+1121 
-1127 GEWVALSSNS
+1127 
-1137 GVFTLPT
+1137 
-1144 SFRAI
+1144 
-1149 EGSFVEIRITYDGC
+1149 
-1163 VLTPIK
+1163 
-1169 LFFKPFFDESILL
+1169 
-1182 DAKVLYN
+1182 
-1189 GKHYVPFVATE
+1189 
-1200 NNSIALSQAEGVVY
+1200 
-1214 TIINATSEQYLR
+1214 
-1226 IRANQ
+1226 
-1231 IEKLD
+1231 
-1236 RLYTKIIAS
+1236 
-1245 EKLRIENGN
+1245 
-1254 GVIEL
+1254 
-1259 PILILPIK
+1259 
-1267 YPFVVYDSIEN
+1267 
-1278 AESEE
+1278 
-1283 TYRNVDLKQVIESES
+1283 
-1298 FYDTLEAGSE
+1298 
-1308 EIIDL
+1308 
-1313 KSKILVDGL
+1313 
-1322 ESSGALVSVI
+1322 
-1332 NADGSANNYVNYDA
+1332 
-1346 QNLTISANS
+1346 
-1355 VGKDQIVY
+1355 
-1363 VKVKCGAE
+1363 
-1371 FEEAFEFV
+1371 
-1379 YRIKVTA
+1379 
-1386 NQQIKVFYPYI
+1386 
-1397 EYNEEYNVQ
+1397 
-1406 NAYEYLYFGS
+1406 
-1416 KNQVSVDL
+1416 

-1464 LIPIE
+1464 FIPIE

-1520 VETIDIRI
+1520 VETMDIRI

-1664 VNNKGIFDIG
+1664 VNNEGIFDIG
-1674 KSVDFFNA
+1674 NSVDFFNA

-1705 QTDIGSTSANNM
+1705 ETDIGSTSANNL

-1758 LDDDAKYDVLTE
+1758 LGDDAKYDVLTE
-1770 GEKSYIRYNG
+1770 GEKRYIRYNG
-1780 SVIEVGKNKNG
+1780 SVIEVENNVVK
-1791 EPIVNIPL
+1791 IPL
-1799 QSITDGDTVAYKVET
+1799 QSITDGDTVAYEVGT
-1814 EDITG
+1814 E
-1819 AQYVIIPHLKFSNGN
+1819 AKYVIIPHLKFSNGN

-2021 INNTWQISRESN
+2021 SKDDAGNNTLKISRESN

-2038 INIMIKDTTGKFV
+2038 INIMIKDTTGKYV

-2117 HFGWS
+2117 HSGWT
-2122 NYVYSIG
+2122 NYVYAVSSNKYTNLLSI
-2129 KDKTSEKYAG
+2129 D
-2139 IDIGENGKISGLF
+2139 DNGQISGLS
-2152 GQAPWGDITVEARL
+2152 GQAPWGDVTVEAKL
-2166 RYSRSDKSLTTT
+2166 RYSSSNKSLTTT
-2178 LPFATWK
+2178 IKYSDWK
-2185 DAILGETYP
+2185 NAFFGNNVFNDYNDLKNALNAQRVTINLSENINNGNAVNGVKLDENGNITNVAFGSTVTLVFKQKCEKCNDKITLGETH
-2194 DYVKSYAELNTL
+2194 D
-2206 LGSDYRINIASS
+2206 
-2218 GNVNGETGDITDVAY
+2218 
-2233 GETITISLEAKCST
+2233 C
-2247 CGEWAVVG
+2247 WFAVGTEV
-2255 KEHKHWLEDVSET
+2255 

-2274 FDDAQK
+2274 FTDEQIQS
-2280 TTLSQVGKVEIVDQ
+2280 LESVGSFEEIDGS
-2294 NDSTKKYV
+2294 DEGKKYV
-2302 YALTVGSTLQYVTS
+2302 YTLQLQGGQVGLQKS
-2316 TDEITGIETG
+2316 KDGV
-2326 EWTLTGTITKTTYV
+2326 WTLDGEVIKTTQQKHSFTAKFVYEEQTNGDLPV
-2340 EKSVGTVGPFEK
+2340 ELLEEAKDPDAGEEQPTTYGKTVSETELQPVYENLGFASFEEFKSAIISLSTTSGTVAFVENG
-2352 WIPMPVTE
+2352 IAIAGATE
-2360 QISDISMFTDEQ
+2360 QTVT
-2372 KDALSKGGTVEIVDQ
+2372 LSYILNLPRQLGTQTSSFEIESLEINDKG
-2387 NDSTKKYVYALT
+2387 YLA
-2399 GGSKLEYIMGE
+2399 
-2410 DGTAGEW
+2410 
-2417 TLTGTITKTTCIKV
+2417 
-2431 VIANGVAEVTTAR
+2431 
-2444 LDLSSGGYAILAKAL
+2444 LAKAL

-2482 EFARYDKDAKTFG
+2482 EFAGYDKDAKTFG

-2600 SDLLASETVELQT
+2600 SDLFTDERKGLLET
-2613 AASLE
+2613 AAEILDEKDSN
-2618 SKEDPFNTIT
+2618 SNPTNRDPFNTAT

-2635 IGNIHIYLEDYS
+2635 IGNIHIYLEDYH
-2647 GDNTTQ
+2647 GDKSYSKFAAPLQTFEESEIKGTYGVYVEGENGETSWTQ
-2653 TWKVYTSSEQA
+2653 EG
-2664 KEATTGSE
+2664 EASLHFE
-2672 NAWSRVIET
+2672 I
-2681 NNGSKIRFVI
+2681 SKD
-2691 GSNGCLTTTLEKKE
+2691 NKLTTY
-2705 FSEQISDIDI
+2705 IVANN
-2715 FTEDQKKTLSQDET
+2715 ET
-2729 VEITDKNDKSI
+2729 
-2740 KYSYKLSDG
+2740 
-2749 ATLKQDEESK
+2749 
-2759 EWTLIGKIIK
+2759 
-2769 TTKTSDVQ
+2769 
-2777 IICIT
+2777 
-2782 QNAAMNGN
+2782 
-2790 KYYLF
+2790 YYLTSNANMDNNRYLF
-2795 SNGLLLEWDGTNI
+2795 DNGLLLFINPIGDIKLQLI
-2808 ALSMINKESKIE
+2808 AKYTEGPMTGKFEFVIKD
-2820 FAFNGVTFKIVQH
+2820 FAFRFSV
-2833 NDNKFTSSAVY
+2833 DNMISSS
-2844 HKQMGEQIPTIHYF
+2844 TLSSSLYF
-2858 EGLKDIVE
+2858 EGLKDRVE
-2866 QPTNSNIEEGSKTYK
+2866 QPTNSKIEEGIKTYK

-2916 TTIQA
+2916 KTIQA
-2921 IGKSIK
+2921 IIDGKSIK

-2957 LNQKPAVTVIG
+2957 LNQNPAVTIIG

-2980 DGGVITGGQEKIV
+2980 DGGVLTGGQEKIV
-2993 DLGKIFKINAEES
+2993 NLGEIFEINAKES
-3006 PVKIKNYEGNTDD
+3006 PVEIKNYEGNTDD

-3098 ELNTDLYEFSAAV
+3098 ELNTDLYEFSA
-3111 NEPKENGSTGDN
+3111 EIIDRTEENGSTGDN

-3137 VSGSGGSSAE
+3137 DSGSGGSSAE

-3153 PTPIKVLKITIKPVF
+3153 PTPIKVLKITITPVF

-3202 TESVVKLRFA
+3202 TESVVKLRFS

-3232 LKPSVGAVVSY
+3232 LKPSIGAVVSY

-3254 GNFVAVRQTT
+3254 GNFVAVGQTT
-3264 EYFYADA
+3264 EYFNAADA

-3276 NAKSDISTGREAARM
+3276 NAKSTISSGEASRM

-3306 ETTSCIVT
+3306 KTTSCIVT
-3314 YKVEGT
+3314 YEGAEID
-3320 NLTIIKIGEESVKST
+3320 LTIIKIGKESVKST

-3478 DPLTPFNTADSGNGN
+3478 DSIKPFDISSQDSYGY
-3493 IVVGEGENQTKTP
+3493 VGGVP

-3516 LSSSYNN
+3516 LSSDYYGSFQIKDKTKVN
-3523 KLKSQASR
+3523 K
-3531 NIMLKEIKNS
+3531 
-3541 EGVVQKYTFLLD
+3541 
-3553 GVEYTI
+3553 
-3559 NSGRT
+3559 
-3564 TVSWE
+3564 
-3569 TSTAIE
+3569 
-3575 DNKFKIGEVEYT
+3575 
-3587 INYKEDGTFDKIVY
+3587 Y
-3601 QQGEQTLTITEIKFK
+3601 QILQ
-3616 VDGVEYTLVAGSDGK
+3616 
-3631 FAKINWTATGA
+3631 TATG
-3642 IDTESYKFTIDK
+3642 E
-3654 DKWTIKGTMITS
+3654 
-3666 SKESSITDLNIS
+3666 
-3678 SKTIETGTVKFAFDG
+3678 GTVYFVFNT
-3693 QDVSGSYS
+3693 QSVSGSYS

-3720 GNYDPENPSELLN
+3720 GNYDPENTSELLN

-3762 IFDLGFADSETAA
+3762 IFNLGFADSETAAA

-3793 APEGGMNFRIKFKP
+3793 APEGGMNFRIQFKP
-3807 YGSAKFKTIG
+3807 YRSAEFKTIG

-3842 YGLITYNQITY
+3842 YGLISYNQVKNNEAYPLIS
-3853 NQANTYYLV
+3853 
-3862 DNARGTDFTIQRNG
+3862 NAKGTDFTIQRNG

-3891 DGTDATLNAKITQQG
+3891 EGTDETLNAKIEHSGSSAT
-3906 NNAKLTIA
+3906 LTIA
-3914 NPPRLN
+3914 NPPKLN

-3961 KIDWESNQFPISFKK
+3961 NIEWESNQFPISFKK
-3976 SGEETIQLSS
+3976 SGEETIQLAS
-3986 FYEAIIPG
+3986 FYTA
-3994 AKESTEEVENVQIT
+3994 QIT
-4008 TSNIS
+4008 DATSKNTS
-4013 DNYGDASSLRATTG
+4013 DNYGSDSSLKIDTDG
-4027 NDGKVYGVQLDSVIT
+4027 NLYGVQLDSVIT
-4042 YTTSVDESEVSTY
+4042 KKNLVKNNGNDYSNWTYVQKKSDNTFFTDTKYEVEETKDSKKYKYSYSITRNEIGKLTKITRTITQGQTKIAEDSIKKATDGVWKFVDKDTTGKEIEGSYDQRFVLTEIRNDVY

-4065 SYDVYKLVAKDAK
+4065 SYDVYKLIAKSGDNDK
-4078 GNNVVLKSFDKY
+4078 ILKSFSNYKKQIVKY
-4090 SKVDIYK
+4090 GTESWD
-4097 GNSTT
+4097 STNPNGVAVIGDAGVFNPQIKT
-4102 VDYTWT
+4102 AATEGTPAEYYLDYV
-4108 KGGQK
+4108 
-4113 PDKWPLDDK
+4113 
-4122 GALTPIKDVSQYTIK
+4122 IE
-4137 LYSSSSSADGTIQ
+4137 LYSSQNPNDKNPDATMTFKIIEVDGSD
-4150 FILLEVNK
+4150 N
-4158 TDKLY
+4158 LY

-4168 NPTDC
+4168 NPTDH
-4173 YTFDYEIKINGEGDN
+4173 YAFDYEIKINGEGDS
-4188 IVDNDNKKIKN
+4188 IVKGKNIKN

-4208 SSLNTTLKIGVYSSY
+4208 SSLNTTLKI
-4223 AVNTSDNTFKIGET
+4223 
-4237 TYTISYNSD
+4237 TIKDSN
-4246 GDLEKISYKKDN
+4246 GDKLDY
-4258 TTEVS
+4258 
-4263 LTIVNNIVTI
+4263 
-4273 GETTYQLI
+4273 
-4281 KHDKTVVEITK
+4281 
-4292 FIDNVDI
+4292 VDI

-4324 GRGDKL
+4324 GH
-4330 TDVIKGAEIKLTGD
+4330 GD
-4344 SAPAGLTPKY
+4344 SIQTVLTNKTSNIALKSSQASFVAPDKKY
-4354 CTVLGDESSTL
+4354 STVLGKTPTTSLSGTASKMDSRTL
-4365 TSKTADKMTGGTLA
+4365 TS
-4379 AGSYSYDGN
+4379 YDYD
-4388 THVLSLIAKLT
+4388 S
-4399 DNKAELNNILYT
+4399 
-4411 YTAKTESAS
+4411 
-4420 AKLKIGYKEVDLDAN
+4420 
-4435 NTYVD
+4435 
-4440 DVTGITY
+4440 
-4447 SVKTTGESEAQQS
+4447 S
-4460 TLYVSKKVDNTGSV
+4460 TRV
-4474 ILNNNKYVVTTNGGT
+4474 
-4489 STISYET
+4489 
-4496 GFLESTQYEYTDRIL
+4496 L

-4525 NNILYTYD
+4525 NNILYTY

-4547 TLTDGKFEDDVT
+4547 TLTDGKFVDDVT
-4559 GITYQVNGSTL
+4559 GITYQVKEDSTL

-4578 AGKVTI
+4578 ANTVTI
-4584 NNVQYIVATDGKSV
+4584 NNIKYTVETSSGTQTVK
-4598 SYETLY
+4598 YETLY
-4604 ESIFVVWEYNS
+4604 ERIFVVW
-4615 NKYWAQWNYKV
+4615 KYDGNTYWTQWNYKV

-4641 QDGNIKVKLDWTGEV
+4641 QDGNIKVKLDWVSGD
-4656 GGAIYRFNANTLK
+4656 YRFNANTLELWK
-4669 LFQGTTKLGTAQW
+4669 KGKAKPLGTAQW

-4706 DNKMKF
+4706 DDKMKF

-4717 TKDTNITGLAL
+4717 TEDTNITGLAL

-4740 KITLTGLDGK
+4740 KITLTGLDGE
-4750 LTSLRVANGMMRD
+4750 LTSLRVANGMTRRD
-4763 DKKLIT
+4763 GKPLIT
-4769 INGVN
+4769 INGGN

-4780 SSGLLSKTINVTI
+4780 SYGLLSKTINVTI

-4821 PTKSNQ
+4821 PTKNQ

>member
-163 IGTVSARNLKNY
+163 IGTVSAQNLKNY

-185 KKVVELAVGSVVRLQ
+185 NKVVELAVGSVVRLQ

-205 AKSAK
+205 AKSAN

-318 NSPLTLVANGNVNN
+318 NSPMTLVANGNVNN

-519 LYSGSFAVPDSSN
+519 LYSGNFAVPDSSN

-671 DYVIDIESKRID
+671 DYVIDVESKRID

-706 LDHRLDKYVSNNGNK
+706 LDHRLDKFVSNNGNK

-813 DPEKGPKL
+813 DPEKGPTL

-961 LDDSDFVARGE
+961 LEDSDFVARGE

-1091 TVVYDAKDNSNGLIK
+1091 TVVYDAKDNANGLIK

-1254 GVIEL
+1254 GVTEL

-1283 TYRNVDLKQVIESES
+1283 TYRNVDLKQVVESES

-1322 ESSGALVSVI
+1322 ESGGALVSVI

-1664 VNNKGIFDIG
+1664 VNNEGIFDVG

-1682 TSADGNYSMQEITT
+1682 TSSDGNYSMQEITT

-1705 QTDIGSTSANNM
+1705 GTDIGSTSANNL

-1758 LDDDAKYDVLTE
+1758 LGDDAKYDVLTE

-1780 SVIEVGKNKNG
+1780 SVIEVEEVEQENVKKS
-1791 EPIVNIPL
+1791 VVKIPL
-1799 QSITDGDTVAYKVET
+1799 QSITDGDTVAYEVET
-1814 EDITG
+1814 G
-1819 AQYVIIPHLKFSNGN
+1819 AKYVIIPHLKFSSGN

-1854 TKYTNEP
+1854 KKYTNEP
-1861 FDINRK
+1861 FDINRE

-1885 VDKVENSDGTTE
+1885 VDRSVDGNGETE

-1948 NAKDTEGND
+1948 NAKDEEGND

-1983 TQEEIS
+1983 TQEGIS

-2021 INNTWQISRESN
+2021 SKDDAGNNIWTISCESN

-2038 INIMIKDTTGKFV
+2038 INIMIKDTTGKYV

-2061 ETSTSEKESNKT
+2061 ETSTSETENNKT

-2105 NGKPFTGKIETD
+2105 NGKPFTGKIATD
-2117 HFGWS
+2117 HPGWT
-2122 NYVYSIG
+2122 NYVYAVSSNKYTNLLSTDDNGQISI
-2129 KDKTSEKYAG
+2129 D
-2139 IDIGENGKISGLF
+2139 DNGQISGLS
-2152 GQAPWGDITVEARL
+2152 GQAPWGDVTVKAKL
-2166 RYSRSDKSLTTT
+2166 RYSSSDESLTTT
-2178 LPFATWK
+2178 LSFETWK
-2185 DAILGETYP
+2185 NAILGTTYSS
-2194 DYVKSYAELNTL
+2194 YVNSYAELNTL

-2218 GNVNGETGDITDVAY
+2218 GNVNGDGDITDVAY
-2233 GETITISLEAKCST
+2233 GETIIISLEAKCPT
-2247 CGEWAVVG
+2247 CDKWAVVG
-2255 KEHKHWLEDVSET
+2255 TRHKHWLENGSAE

-2274 FDDAQK
+2274 FTDEQIQSLASVGSFEEIDGSDEGKKYVYTLQGGLQESENGVWTLDGKVIK
-2280 TTLSQVGKVEIVDQ
+2280 TTYVEETVEEVGPFEKWIPMPVAEQISDISTFTDEQKDALSKGGAVEVVDQ

-2302 YALTVGSTLQYVTS
+2302 YAVTVGSTLQYVTS

-2326 EWTLTGTITKTTYV
+2326 TWTLTGTITKTT
-2340 EKSVGTVGPFEK
+2340 F
-2352 WIPMPVTE
+2352 
-2360 QISDISMFTDEQ
+2360 
-2372 KDALSKGGTVEIVDQ
+2372 
-2387 NDSTKKYVYALT
+2387 
-2399 GGSKLEYIMGE
+2399 
-2410 DGTAGEW
+2410 
-2417 TLTGTITKTTCIKV
+2417 IKV
-2431 VIANGVAEVTTAR
+2431 VIENGAAEVTTAR
-2444 LDLSSGGYAILAKAL
+2444 LDLSSGGYAILATAL
-2459 FGEEATTILGYA
+2459 FGKETILGYA
-2471 NWDALLADCDV
+2471 NWEALLADCDV
-2482 EFARYDKDAKTFG
+2482 EFAGYDNEAKTFG

-2503 LTTTQAKHTGTFYIV
+2503 LTTKEAKRTGTFHIV

-2523 NKTIHGVGNLKKI
+2523 NKTIHGVGNLQNI
-2536 DESLNDYTAAKEIAS
+2536 DESLNDYTATKEIAS
-2551 VVNVGT
+2551 VVNVGDY
-2557 AETPIWVYP
+2557 WVLP
-2566 MKTHK
+2566 MATTKTLK
-2571 YLSNDAK
+2571 SDAIL
-2578 KELFDNVKI
+2578 KELKEGKGTLFDLVEN
-2587 WWGVESSTNGWST
+2587 WWGVTKEDITNSKDFDSTPF
-2600 SDLLASETVELQT
+2600 ELTT
-2613 AASLE
+2613 AASLA

-2635 IGNIHIYLEDYS
+2635 IGNIHIYLEDYV
-2647 GDNTTQ
+2647 GDQAATD
-2653 TWKVYTSSEQA
+2653 WKIYTSSEQA
-2664 KEATTGSE
+2664 SKLEEDTGSE
-2672 NAWSRVIET
+2672 NAWSRVIES

-2691 GSNGCLTTTLEKKE
+2691 GSNGCLTTTLETKE
-2705 FSEQISDIDI
+2705 LSEQISDIDI
-2715 FTEDQKKTLSQDET
+2715 FTEDQKKTLSQGET
-2729 VEITDKNDKSI
+2729 VEITDENDKS
-2740 KYSYKLSDG
+2740 KTYSYKLSDG

-2777 IICIT
+2777 IIYIT

-2790 KYYLF
+2790 KYLF

-2808 ALSMINKESKIE
+2808 ALSMINKESNKIE
-2820 FAFNGVTFKIVQH
+2820 FAFYGV
-2833 NDNKFTSSAVY
+2833 KFEATGGAGESVY
-2844 HKQMGEQIPTIHYF
+2844 ELDGVEVAINYF

-2866 QPTNSNIEEGSKTYK
+2866 QPTNSKIEKGSKTYK

-2916 TTIQA
+2916 KTIQA
-2921 IGKSIK
+2921 IINGKSIK

-2957 LNQKPAVTVIG
+2957 LNQNPAVTIIG

-2980 DGGVITGGQEKIV
+2980 DGGVITGGQEKIIN
-2993 DLGKIFKINAEES
+2993 LGEIFEINAEES
-3006 PVKIKNYEGNTDD
+3006 PVEIKNYEGNTDD
-3019 DSLLQV
+3019 GSLLQV

-3082 SLIDKEGN
+3082 SLVDKEGN

-3098 ELNTDLYEFSAAV
+3098 ELNTDLYKFSAEIV
-3111 NEPKENGSTGDN
+3111 DRTEENSSTGEN

-3137 VSGSGGSSAE
+3137 DSGSGESSAE
-3147 GVEQPQ
+3147 GGEQPQ
-3153 PTPIKVLKITIKPVF
+3153 PTTIKVLKITITPVF
-3168 TYKYQV
+3168 TYQYQV
-3174 ESNIKLINIV
+3174 ESNIKLIDIV
-3184 DTDFAT
+3184 DTDFAE

-3196 VGGEIK
+3196 VGKEI
-3202 TESVVKLRFA
+3202 TSESVVKLRFS

-3254 GNFVAVRQTT
+3254 GNFVAVGQTT
-3264 EYFYADA
+3264 EYFYAGA
-3271 GEFDI
+3271 REFDI
-3276 NAKSDISTGREAARM
+3276 NAKSDISSDKAPRM
-3291 VITKY
+3291 AVTKY
-3296 AYGTATDSNG
+3296 AYGTATVG
-3306 ETTSCIVT
+3306 EGKEAISYPCVAT
-3314 YKVEGT
+3314 YEGEGID
-3320 NLTIIKIGEESVKST
+3320 LTIIKIGEESVKSI
-3335 ENKTLEN
+3335 ENKTLTN
-3342 NVLTATVTTEKETKY
+3342 NVLTATVTTEEETKY
-3357 TISVYVPNLT
+3357 TISVYVPNPT

-3379 IKGKDESGKNI
+3379 KGKDKENNDI
-3390 LTNSLESEGKFTF
+3390 LINSLKNANGKFTF
-3403 DMTGVTVSEAEVVV
+3403 DMTDVTVSEAEVVI

-3422 VTLGNAKDG
+3422 IGDY
-3431 VASKSYTY
+3431 SY

-3451 PVISTLVT
+3451 PVISTLIT

-3478 DPLTPFNTADSGNGN
+3478 DSIKPFDISSQDSYGY
-3493 IVVGEGENQTKTP
+3493 VGGVP

-3516 LSSSYNN
+3516 LSSDYDDNF
-3523 KLKSQASR
+3523 
-3531 NIMLKEIKNS
+3531 EIKD
-3541 EGVVQKYTFLLD
+3541 ETP
-3553 GVEYTI
+3553 
-3559 NSGRT
+3559 T
-3564 TVSWE
+3564 T
-3569 TSTAIE
+3569 
-3575 DNKFKIGEVEYT
+3575 KIRDYS
-3587 INYKEDGTFDKIVY
+3587 IL
-3601 QQGEQTLTITEIKFK
+3601 Q
-3616 VDGVEYTLVAGSDGK
+3616 
-3631 FAKINWTATGA
+3631 TATGE
-3642 IDTESYKFTIDK
+3642 DTVYFVFNTQS
-3654 DKWTIKGTMITS
+3654 
-3666 SKESSITDLNIS
+3666 
-3678 SKTIETGTVKFAFDG
+3678 
-3693 QDVSGSYS
+3693 VSGSYS

-3733 YYYLNAGKAYNII
+3733 YYYLDAGKAYNII

-3762 IFDLGFADSETAA
+3762 IFNLGFDDGETAA

-3807 YGSAKFKTIG
+3807 YGNAEFKTIG

-3842 YGLITYNQITY
+3842 YGLISYNQVKNNETY
-3853 NQANTYYLV
+3853 QLIS
-3862 DNARGTDFTIQRNG
+3862 NAKGTDFTIRRNG

-3891 DGTDATLNAKITQQG
+3891 EGTDETLNAKIEHSGSSAT
-3906 NNAKLTIA
+3906 LTIA

-3961 KIDWESNQFPISFKK
+3961 TIDWENNQFPISFKK
-3976 SGEETIQLSS
+3976 SGEETIQLAS
-3986 FYEAIIPG
+3986 FYEATITG
-3994 AKESTEEVENVQIT
+3994 AKETETKDGEVT
-4008 TSNIS
+4008 TISSNIS

-4027 NDGKVYGVQLDSVIT
+4027 NDGKVYGVQLDSIIT
-4042 YTTSVDESEVSTY
+4042 KYKTNEKQEIESQ
-4055 YIPYNGKTPI
+4055 YIPHQKSIP
-4065 SYDVYKLVAKDAK
+4065 YDLYKLVAKDAN
-4078 GNNVVLKSFDKY
+4078 GDNVVLKSFDKY
-4090 SKVDIYK
+4090 SKVEIYK

-4102 VDYTWT
+4102 ADYTWI
-4108 KGGQK
+4108 KGGSN
-4113 PDKWPLDDK
+4113 PTDWPLDDK
-4122 GALTPIKDVSQYTIK
+4122 GALTPIQDVSQYTIK
-4137 LYSSSSSADGTIQ
+4137 LFSSSSSSSADGTIQ

-4158 TDKLY
+4158 TDNLY
-4163 YASRK
+4163 YASRE
-4168 NPTDC
+4168 NPTDH
-4173 YTFDYEIKINGEGDN
+4173 YTFAYNISIDGTD
-4188 IVDNDNKKIKN
+4188 IVDVDGKTINN

-4208 SSLNTTLKIGVYSSY
+4208 SSLNTTLKITIKDS
-4223 AVNTSDNTFKIGET
+4223 SDNELD
-4237 TYTISYNSD
+4237 Y
-4246 GDLEKISYKKDN
+4246 
-4258 TTEVS
+4258 
-4263 LTIVNNIVTI
+4263 
-4273 GETTYQLI
+4273 
-4281 KHDKTVVEITK
+4281 
-4292 FIDNVDI
+4292 VDI

-4330 TDVIKGAEIKLTGD
+4330 TEVIKGAEIKLTGD
-4344 SAPAGLTPKY
+4344 SAPASLTPQY
-4354 CTVLGDESSTL
+4354 YTVLGDESLTL
-4365 TSKTADKMTGGTLA
+4365 TSEPADKMTGGTLE
-4379 AGSYSYDGN
+4379 GSYSYDGN
-4388 THVLSLIAKLT
+4388 TRVLSLKAGLT
-4399 DNKAELNNILYT
+4399 SDTATINNIKYT
-4411 YTAKTESAS
+4411 YDSTNKT
-4420 AKLKIGYKEVDLDAN
+4420 LKIGYRVVPLTDGQF
-4435 NTYVD
+4435 VD

-4447 SVKTTGESEAQQS
+4447 
-4460 TLYVSKKVDNTGSV
+4460 KVD
-4474 ILNNNKYVVTTNGGT
+4474 GT
-4489 STISYET
+4489 QLLI
-4496 GFLESTQYEYTDRIL
+4496 
-4511 SLKATLNNDNKAEI
+4511 
-4525 NNILYTYD
+4525 
-4533 GSTKKTLTIGYRVV
+4533 
-4547 TLTDGKFEDDVT
+4547 
-4559 GITYQVNGSTL
+4559 
-4570 YVSKKIDN
+4570 SKKIDN
-4578 AGKVTI
+4578 ANTVTI
-4584 NNVQYIVATDGKSV
+4584 NNIKYTVETSSGTQTVK
-4598 SYETLY
+4598 YETLY
-4604 ESIFVVWEYNS
+4604 ERIFVVW
-4615 NKYWAQWNYKV
+4615 KYDGNTYWTQWNYKV

-4641 QDGNIKVKLDWTGEV
+4641 QDGNIKVKLDWVSGD
-4656 GGAIYRFNANTLK
+4656 YRFNANTLELWK
-4669 LFQGTTKLGTAQW
+4669 KGEAKPLGTAQW

-4689 RYEIE
+4689 RYEIV

-4706 DNKMKF
+4706 DDKMKF

-4717 TKDTNITGLAL
+4717 TEDTNITGLAL

-4740 KITLTGLDGK
+4740 KITLTGLDGE
-4750 LTSLRVANGMMRD
+4750 LTSLRVAKNITIRVNGSEPNDKYTISD
-4763 DKKLIT
+4763 DLGLLGKTMNVEIVYTNGIGEGTNPVLIT
-4769 INGVN
+4769 
-4774 NLEISD
+4774 
-4780 SSGLLSKTINVTI
+4780 LL
-4793 TYKDSIEGVDKS
+4793 
-4805 LKFNGNEI
+4805 FNGNEI

>member
-41 IAFEITEKLTEND
+41 IAFEITEKLTEDD

-185 KKVVELAVGSVVRLQ
+185 NKVVELAVGSVVRLQ

-267 AAQSKGYSDEELI
+267 VAQSKGYSDEELI
-280 TMMNS
+280 TLMNS

-411 GKYKIVAKLSY
+411 GKYKIVAQLSY

-519 LYSGSFAVPDSSN
+519 LYSGNFAVPDSSN

-599 VNQQE
+599 VNPQE

-609 NKNTDETTRDYIFH
+609 NKNTDETTRDYIFY

-636 FVSDIEIF
+636 FVSDTEIF

-671 DYVIDIESKRID
+671 DYVIDVESKRID

-706 LDHRLDKYVSNNGNK
+706 LDHRLDKFVSNNGNK

-827 EDEDVIITATAAD
+827 EDEDVMITATAAD

-873 GSQTNFRTYFDA
+873 GSQINFRTYFDA

-950 ASNTYANNDNG
+950 ASNTYANNNDNG

-1254 GVIEL
+1254 GVTEL

-1283 TYRNVDLKQVIESES
+1283 TYRNVDLKQVVESES

-1322 ESSGALVSVI
+1322 ESGGALVSVI

-1508 QSANMFVNRGQS
+1508 QSANMFVNRGQA

-1705 QTDIGSTSANNM
+1705 GTDIGSTSANNL

-1758 LDDDAKYDVLTE
+1758 LGDDAKYDVLTE
-1770 GEKSYIRYNG
+1770 GEKRYIRYNG
-1780 SVIEVGKNKNG
+1780 SVIEVENNVVK
-1791 EPIVNIPL
+1791 IPL
-1799 QSITDGDTVAYKVET
+1799 QSITDGDTVAYEVGT
-1814 EDITG
+1814 E
-1819 AQYVIIPHLKFSNGN
+1819 AKYVIIPHLKFSNGN

-1847 EEETDPA
+1847 EKETDPA
-1854 TKYTNEP
+1854 KKYTNEP

-1885 VDKVENSDGTTE
+1885 VDRSVDSNGKTE

-1948 NAKDTEGND
+1948 NAKDEEGND

-1963 VRYMLGKDETTIDLS
+1963 VRYMLGKDEATKDEITIDLS

-1983 TQEEIS
+1983 TQEGIS
-1989 NNVLKLGGTNY
+1989 NDVLKLGGTNY

-2006 FYVDDGSEESSEIEF
+2006 FYVDDGSEEGSEIKDDAG
-2021 INNTWQISRESN
+2021 NNTWKIPRDSN
-2033 NKFSP
+2033 NKFSQ
-2038 INIMIKDTTGKFV
+2038 INIMIKDTTGKYV

-2073 IFIEAGDTT
+2073 IFIGAGDTT

-2092 LGTDPYKDAMSEY
+2092 LGTDHDESDTFGIDPYKDAMSEY
-2105 NGKPFTGKIETD
+2105 NGKSFTGKIATD
-2117 HFGWS
+2117 HSGWT
-2122 NYVYSIG
+2122 NYVYAVSSNNYTNLLSI
-2129 KDKTSEKYAG
+2129 D
-2139 IDIGENGKISGLF
+2139 DNGQISGLSE
-2152 GQAPWGDITVEARL
+2152 QAPWGDVTVEARL
-2166 RYSRSDKSLTTT
+2166 KYSSSNKPLITT

-2185 DAILGETYP
+2185 DAFFGKNVFNDYNDLKNALNAQRVTINLSENINNGNAANVVKLDENGNITNVAFGSTVTLVFKQECEKCNDKITLGETH
-2194 DYVKSYAELNTL
+2194 DCWFT
-2206 LGSDYRINIASS
+2206 
-2218 GNVNGETGDITDVAY
+2218 
-2233 GETITISLEAKCST
+2233 
-2247 CGEWAVVG
+2247 VG
-2255 KEHKHWLEDVSET
+2255 TEV

-2274 FDDAQK
+2274 FTDEQIQSLA
-2280 TTLSQVGKVEIVDQ
+2280 SVGSFEEIDGS
-2294 NDSTKKYV
+2294 DEGKKYV
-2302 YALTVGSTLQYVTS
+2302 YTLQ
-2316 TDEITGIETG
+2316 G
-2326 EWTLTGTITKTTYV
+2326 EPQKGANNSWTLIEGKVVKTTQQKHSFTAKFVYEEQTNGDLPV
-2340 EKSVGTVGPFEK
+2340 ELLEEAKDPDAGEEQQTTYGKTVSETELQQVYKNLGFASFEEFKSAIISLSTTSGTVAFVENG
-2352 WIPMPVTE
+2352 IAIAGATE
-2360 QISDISMFTDEQ
+2360 QTVT
-2372 KDALSKGGTVEIVDQ
+2372 LSYILNLPRQLGTQTSSFEIEPLEINDKG
-2387 NDSTKKYVYALT
+2387 YLA
-2399 GGSKLEYIMGE
+2399 
-2410 DGTAGEW
+2410 
-2417 TLTGTITKTTCIKV
+2417 
-2431 VIANGVAEVTTAR
+2431 
-2444 LDLSSGGYAILAKAL
+2444 LAKAL
-2459 FGEEATTILGYA
+2459 FNEATTIFGYA
-2471 NWDALLADCDV
+2471 NWDALLADCNVV
-2482 EFARYDKDAKTFG
+2482 EFAGYSEKKQEDDSTKYYFG

-2503 LTTTQAKHTGTFYIV
+2503 LITKKAKHTGTFYIV

-2523 NKTIHGVGNLKKI
+2523 NKKIHGVGNLKKI
-2536 DESLNDYTAAKEIAS
+2536 DESLNDYTAAGEIAS

-2557 AETPIWVYP
+2557 AEQPIWVYP
-2566 MKTHK
+2566 METTKTLK
-2571 YLSNDAK
+2571 SDAIL
-2578 KELFDNVKI
+2578 KELEEGKGTFFDLVEN
-2587 WWGVESSTNGWST
+2587 WWGVTEQDITNSKDFASTPF
-2600 SDLLASETVELQT
+2600 ELTT
-2613 AASLE
+2613 AASLA

-2635 IGNIHIYLEDYS
+2635 IGNIHIYLEDYV
-2647 GDNTTQ
+2647 GDNSAR
-2653 TWKVYTSSEQA
+2653 TWKIYTSSEQA
-2664 KEATTGSE
+2664 TKLEEATGSE
-2672 NAWSRVIET
+2672 NAWSRVIES
-2681 NNGSKIRFVI
+2681 NGSKINFVI
-2691 GSNGCLTTTLEKKE
+2691 GGDGCLTTTLETKE
-2705 FSEQISDIDI
+2705 FSEQISYIDI
-2715 FTEDQKKTLSQDET
+2715 FTEDQKKTLSQDKT
-2729 VEITDKNDKSI
+2729 VEITDKNDKS
-2740 KYSYKLSDG
+2740 KTYSYKLSDD
-2749 ATLKQDEESK
+2749 ATLKQDETSK
-2759 EWTLIGKIIK
+2759 AWTLTGKVIK
-2769 TTKTSDVQ
+2769 TTKASDVQ
-2777 IICIT
+2777 IIYLT
-2782 QNAAMNGN
+2782 QNAEMTDN
-2790 KYYLF
+2790 KYLF
-2795 SNGLLLEWDGTNI
+2795 ENGLLLEWDGTNI
-2808 ALSMINKESKIE
+2808 ALSKINKESKIE
-2820 FAFNGVTFKIVQH
+2820 FAFYGVTFKIVKL
-2833 NDNKFTSSAVY
+2833 NDKDNTFTSSAVY
-2844 HKQMGEQIPTIHYF
+2844 HKQVGEQIPTIHYF

-2866 QPTNSNIEEGSKTYK
+2866 QPTNSKIEEGSKTYK

-2911 VNENG
+2911 MNENG
-2916 TTIQA
+2916 KTIQA
-2921 IGKSIK
+2921 IINGKSIT

-2957 LNQKPAVTVIG
+2957 LNQNPAVTIIG

-2980 DGGVITGGQEKIV
+2980 DGGVLTGGQDKIV
-2993 DLGKIFKINAEES
+2993 NLGEIFKIIAEES
-3006 PVKIKNYEGNTDD
+3006 PVKIKNYAGNTDD
-3019 DSLLQV
+3019 ESLLQV

-3062 IFTGAEEQEFTIVK
+3062 IFTGAEEQEFIIVK

-3082 SLIDKEGN
+3082 SLVDKEGN

-3098 ELNTDLYEFSAAV
+3098 ELNTDLYEFKAKV
-3111 NEPKENGSTGDN
+3111 NEPKENGSTGDD

-3137 VSGSGGSSAE
+3137 DSGSGGSSAE

-3153 PTPIKVLKITIKPVF
+3153 PTTIKVLTITITPVF
-3168 TYKYQV
+3168 TYQYQV
-3174 ESNIKLINIV
+3174 ESNIKLIAIK
-3184 DTDFAT
+3184 DTNNFAQ
-3190 TGELKV
+3190 TGQLTIT
-3196 VGGEIK
+3196 GGEIK
-3202 TESVVKLRFA
+3202 TESVVKLRFS

-3243 PTISTSTKDEN
+3243 PTISTSTKDEK
-3254 GNFVAVRQTT
+3254 GDFVAVGQTT

-3276 NAKSDISTGREAARM
+3276 NAKSTISMGGEAARM
-3291 VITKY
+3291 AVTKY
-3296 AYGTATDSNG
+3296 AYGTATVG
-3306 ETTSCIVT
+3306 EGKEAISYPCVAT
-3314 YKVEGT
+3314 YLESHKEN
-3320 NLTIIKIGEESVKST
+3320 NLTIIKIGDTDVTNDK
-3335 ENKTLEN
+3335 L
-3342 NVLTATVTTEKETKY
+3342 VTTG
-3357 TISVYVPNLT
+3357 TIEVDKITAEVNNTAKTYKISLYKPSKLN

-3379 IKGKDESGKNI
+3379 KGKDEKNKDI
-3390 LTNSLESEGKFTF
+3390 LTNSLKNENGKFTF
-3403 DMTGVTVSEAEVVV
+3403 DMTGVTVSEAEVVI

-3422 VTLGNAKDG
+3422 IG
-3431 VASKSYTY
+3431 SYTY

-3451 PVISTLVT
+3451 PVISTLIT
-3459 TDPTH
+3459 TEEGH

-3478 DPLTPFNTADSGNGN
+3478 DPLTPFNVARGYVEIDGTRYEVTKNNETATYEV
-3493 IVVGEGENQTKTP
+3493 VVGSESYPVTNGQITIGAGENAKIYKVVYYNIINNSP

-3523 KLKSQASR
+3523 KLNSQANR
-3531 NIMLKEIKNS
+3531 HIMLKEIKNS

-3559 NSGRT
+3559 NSDKTNVLWSSGGT
-3564 TVSWE
+3564 DHEEVNTE
-3569 TSTAIE
+3569 
-3575 DNKFKIGEVEYT
+3575 NKFELGDSEWI
-3587 INYKEDGTFDKIVY
+3587 IQD
-3601 QQGEQTLTITEIKFK
+3601 
-3616 VDGVEYTLVAGSDGK
+3616 
-3631 FAKINWTATGA
+3631 
-3642 IDTESYKFTIDK
+3642 
-3654 DKWTIKGTMITS
+3654 TMITS
-3666 SKESSITDLNIS
+3666 SKQSSITDLNIS

-3693 QDVSGSYS
+3693 QGVSGSYS
-3701 YKTVWDYRMNP
+3701 YKTVWDYRMNT

-3733 YYYLNAGKAYNII
+3733 YYYLDAGKAYNII

-3762 IFDLGFADSETAA
+3762 IFDLGFAKGETAA

-3793 APEGGMNFRIKFKP
+3793 APEGGMNFRIQFKP
-3807 YGSAKFKTIG
+3807 YGDAEFKTIG

-3842 YGLITYNQITY
+3842 YGLISYNQVKNNEEYPLIS
-3853 NQANTYYLV
+3853 
-3862 DNARGTDFTIQRNG
+3862 NAKGTDFTIQRNG

-3906 NNAKLTIA
+3906 NTATLNIA

-3961 KIDWESNQFPISFKK
+3961 TIDWESNQFPISFKK
-3976 SGEETIQLSS
+3976 SGEETIQLAS
-3986 FYEAIIPG
+3986 FYTAQI
-3994 AKESTEEVENVQIT
+3994 ADATSENT
-4008 TSNIS
+4008 S
-4013 DNYGDASSLRATTG
+4013 DNYGSDSSLKIDTNG
-4027 NDGKVYGVQLDSVIT
+4027 NLYGVQLDSIIT
-4042 YTTSVDESEVSTY
+4042 KYKTDEKQEIESQ
-4055 YIPYNGKTPI
+4055 YIPHQKSIP
-4065 SYDVYKLVAKDAK
+4065 YDLYKLVAKDAN
-4078 GNNVVLKSFDKY
+4078 GDNVVLKSFDKY
-4090 SKVDIYK
+4090 SKVEIYK

-4102 VDYTWT
+4102 ADYTWI
-4108 KGGQK
+4108 KGGSN
-4113 PDKWPLDDK
+4113 PTDWPLDDK
-4122 GALTPIKDVSQYTIK
+4122 GALTPIQDVSQYTIK
-4137 LYSSSSSADGTIQ
+4137 LFSSSSSSSADGTIQ

-4158 TDKLY
+4158 TDNLY
-4163 YASRK
+4163 YASRE
-4168 NPTDC
+4168 NPTDH
-4173 YTFDYEIKINGEGDN
+4173 YTFAYNISIDGTD
-4188 IVDNDNKKIKN
+4188 IVDGKNIKN

-4208 SSLNTTLKIGVYSSY
+4208 SSLNTTLKITIKDS
-4223 AVNTSDNTFKIGET
+4223 SDNKLD
-4237 TYTISYNSD
+4237 Y
-4246 GDLEKISYKKDN
+4246 
-4258 TTEVS
+4258 
-4263 LTIVNNIVTI
+4263 
-4273 GETTYQLI
+4273 
-4281 KHDKTVVEITK
+4281 
-4292 FIDNVDI
+4292 VDI

-4324 GRGDKL
+4324 GRGDDINNIVRNSKN
-4330 TDVIKGAEIKLTGD
+4330 INIID
-4344 SAPAGLTPKY
+4344 STSTSTEWTKEY
-4354 CTVLGDESSTL
+4354 YTVLGDESSTSTL

-4388 THVLSLIAKLT
+4388 TRV
-4399 DNKAELNNILYT
+4399 
-4411 YTAKTESAS
+4411 
-4420 AKLKIGYKEVDLDAN
+4420 
-4435 NTYVD
+4435 
-4440 DVTGITY
+4440 
-4447 SVKTTGESEAQQS
+4447 
-4460 TLYVSKKVDNTGSV
+4460 
-4474 ILNNNKYVVTTNGGT
+4474 
-4489 STISYET
+4489 
-4496 GFLESTQYEYTDRIL
+4496 L
-4511 SLKATLNNDNKAEI
+4511 SLKATLTGNTATI
-4525 NNILYTYD
+4525 NNIKYVYD
-4533 GSTKKTLTIGYRVV
+4533 STKNTLTIGYRVV
-4547 TLTDGKFEDDVT
+4547 SLTDGVFVDEVT
-4559 GITYQVNGSTL
+4559 GISYQVKENML

-4584 NNVQYIVATDGKSV
+4584 NNVQYIVATDGKTV

-4604 ESIFVVWEYNS
+4604 ESIFVVWEYDHDNNS
-4615 NKYWAQWNYKV
+4615 ETSPLIYWAQWNYKV

-4641 QDGNIKVKLDWTGEV
+4641 QDGNIKVKLDWVKYANAEKTDWS
-4656 GGAIYRFNANTLK
+4656 YRFNANTLELWK
-4669 LFQGTTKLGTAQW
+4669 KGEAKPLGTAQW

-4694 IGDATYKIVVGE
+4694 IGDATYKIVVGK
-4706 DNKMKF
+4706 DDKMKF
-4712 EFISG
+4712 EVIFG
-4717 TKDTNITGLAL
+4717 TNDTNITGLAL

-4750 LTSLRVANGMMRD
+4750 LTSLRVANGMTRD

-4769 INGVN
+4769 INGGN

-4805 LKFNGNEI
+4805 LLFNGNEI

>member
-28 TGKFDKEVVQPGD
+28 TGKFDKEVIQPGD

-267 AAQSKGYSDEELI
+267 VAQSKGYSDEELI

-318 NSPLTLVANGNVNN
+318 NSPMTLVANGKVDN
-332 AFNLGL
+332 AFDLGL

-390 KAKINKNDAN
+390 KAKINKNNAN

-429 SVPTEINFEIPF
+429 SVPTEINFDINF
-441 NNILVADPISSDVAW
+441 ANILVSDPISSDVAW
-456 KSTLPAIKTLVVLDG
+456 KNTLPAIKTLVVLDG

-519 LYSGSFAVPDSSN
+519 LYSGNFAVPDSSN

-706 LDHRLDKYVSNNGNK
+706 LDHRLDKFVSNNGNK

-1200 NNSIALSQAEGVVY
+1200 NNSIALSQAEGIVY

-1254 GVIEL
+1254 GVTEL

-1283 TYRNVDLKQVIESES
+1283 TYRNVDLKQVVESES

-1322 ESSGALVSVI
+1322 ESGGALVSVI

-1664 VNNKGIFDIG
+1664 VNNEGIFDVG
-1674 KSVDFFNA
+1674 NSVDFFNA

-1705 QTDIGSTSANNM
+1705 ETDIGSTSANNL

-1758 LDDDAKYDVLTE
+1758 LGDDAKYDVLTE

-1963 VRYMLGKDETTIDLS
+1963 VRYMLGKDETIIDLS

-2006 FYVDDGSEESSEIEF
+2006 FYVDDGSEESSEIKF
-2021 INNTWQISRESN
+2021 SKDDAGNNTWTISRESN

-2038 INIMIKDTTGKFV
+2038 INIMIKDTTGKYV

-2061 ETSTSEKESNKT
+2061 ETSTSEQESNKT
-2073 IFIEAGDTT
+2073 IFISAGDTD
-2082 KVDYAINSDT
+2082 KVDYAINS
-2092 LGTDPYKDAMSEY
+2092 GTIEVGSYAKAMTPVNKD
-2105 NGKPFTGKIETD
+2105 KPFTGTISTD
-2117 HFGWS
+2117 HSGWT
-2122 NYVYSIG
+2122 NYVYDVSSKKYTDPSNPSI
-2129 KDKTSEKYAG
+2129 DS
-2139 IDIGENGKISGLF
+2139 NGQISGLS
-2152 GQAPWGDITVEARL
+2152 GKEPWGDITVDAKL
-2166 RYSRSDKSLTTT
+2166 QYSSSEKSLTTT
-2178 LPFATWK
+2178 LEFQTWK
-2185 DAILGETYP
+2185 EAFFGKNVFNNYNALKTELDNQSVTINLSENINNGNVVNGVKFDKNGNITNVAYDSTVTLVFKQKCEKCNAEIPLGETH
-2194 DYVKSYAELNTL
+2194 DCWYVVGTEEI
-2206 LGSDYRINIASS
+2206 INIS
-2218 GNVNGETGDITDVAY
+2218 NITD
-2233 GETITISLEAKCST
+2233 EQILQSLESDRSFEKIEEGQKYVYTLNGTLQKSEDGVWTLDGKIIKTTQQKHSFTAKFEYKEQGDLQVELLEET
-2247 CGEWAVVG
+2247 KDPDAGEEQPTTYG
-2255 KEHKHWLEDVSET
+2255 KTVSET
-2268 ITDISI
+2268 ELQPVYENLGFASFEEFKSAIISLSTTSGTVAVVENGI
-2274 FDDAQK
+2274 AIAGATEQ
-2280 TTLSQVGKVEIVDQ
+2280 TVTLSYTLNLPKALKSTHSFTIDPLEI
-2294 NDSTKKYV
+2294 ND
-2302 YALTVGSTLQYVTS
+2302 
-2316 TDEITGIETG
+2316 D
-2326 EWTLTGTITKTTYV
+2326 
-2340 EKSVGTVGPFEK
+2340 
-2352 WIPMPVTE
+2352 
-2360 QISDISMFTDEQ
+2360 
-2372 KDALSKGGTVEIVDQ
+2372 
-2387 NDSTKKYVYALT
+2387 
-2399 GGSKLEYIMGE
+2399 
-2410 DGTAGEW
+2410 
-2417 TLTGTITKTTCIKV
+2417 
-2431 VIANGVAEVTTAR
+2431 
-2444 LDLSSGGYAILAKAL
+2444 GYAKLAQAL
-2459 FGEEATTILGYA
+2459 FGNATTTITTILGYA
-2471 NWDALLADCDV
+2471 NWAALLADCNVDY
-2482 EFARYDKDAKTFG
+2482 FAGYSEETQKDGSTKYYFG
-2495 GQKEINIT
+2495 GHKEINIT
-2503 LTTTQAKHTGTFYIV
+2503 LTTQNPKHTGTFYIV
-2518 NQEHD
+2518 NQEHG

-2578 KELFDNVKI
+2578 TDLFNDVKT
-2587 WWGVESSTNGWST
+2587 WWGVDSSTNGWST

-2613 AASLE
+2613 AASLAN
-2618 SKEDPFNTIT
+2618 KEDPFNTIT

-2635 IGNIHIYLEDYS
+2635 IGNIHIYLEDYHEDKIYSKFAAPLQTFEESEILGEYGAYVENES
-2647 GDNTTQ
+2647 GETSWEKKGDARIHFELSKKDNQ
-2653 TWKVYTSSEQA
+2653 YK
-2664 KEATTGSE
+2664 
-2672 NAWSRVIET
+2672 
-2681 NNGSKIRFVI
+2681 
-2691 GSNGCLTTTLEKKE
+2691 LTTY
-2705 FSEQISDIDI
+2705 IVANN
-2715 FTEDQKKTLSQDET
+2715 ET
-2729 VEITDKNDKSI
+2729 
-2740 KYSYKLSDG
+2740 
-2749 ATLKQDEESK
+2749 
-2759 EWTLIGKIIK
+2759 
-2769 TTKTSDVQ
+2769 
-2777 IICIT
+2777 
-2782 QNAAMNGN
+2782 
-2790 KYYLF
+2790 YYLTSNANMDNNRYLF
-2795 SNGLLLEWDGTNI
+2795 DNGLLLDIPNGKIRLKLVTKDERAESGSIIGKFEFNFKDFVYKFELTNMAGPI
-2808 ALSMINKESKIE
+2808 LDPKANMN
-2820 FAFNGVTFKIVQH
+2820 
-2833 NDNKFTSSAVY
+2833 
-2844 HKQMGEQIPTIHYF
+2844 PYF

-2866 QPTNSNIEEGSKTYK
+2866 QPTNSKIEEGSKTYK

-2916 TTIQA
+2916 KTIQA
-2921 IGKSIK
+2921 TIIDGKSIK

-2957 LNQKPAVTVIG
+2957 LNQNPAVTIIG

-2980 DGGVITGGQEKIV
+2980 DGGVLTGGQEKIV
-2993 DLGKIFKINAEES
+2993 NLGEIFEINAKES
-3006 PVKIKNYEGNTDD
+3006 PVEIKNYEGNTDD
-3019 DSLLQV
+3019 ESLLQV

-3035 VGKLDGYSSNVFKIT
+3035 VGKLNGYSSNVFKIT

-3082 SLIDKEGN
+3082 SLVDKEGN
-3090 PVDGNFVL
+3090 PVEGNFVL
-3098 ELNTDLYEFSAAV
+3098 ELNTDLYEFSAV
-3111 NEPKENGSTGDN
+3111 NEPKENGSTGEN
-3123 GNSPEG
+3123 GTLPEG

-3137 VSGSGGSSAE
+3137 DSGSGGSSAE
-3147 GVEQPQ
+3147 GGEQPQ
-3153 PTPIKVLKITIKPVF
+3153 PTTINVLTITIKPVF
-3168 TYKYQV
+3168 TYQYQV
-3174 ESNIKLINIV
+3174 ESNIKLIAIK
-3184 DTDFAT
+3184 DTNNFAQ
-3190 TGELKV
+3190 TGQLTIT
-3196 VGGEIK
+3196 GGEIK
-3202 TESVVKLRFA
+3202 TESVVKLRFS

-3254 GNFVAVRQTT
+3254 GNFVAVGQTT

-3276 NAKSDISTGREAARM
+3276 NAKSTISSGEASRM

-3306 ETTSCIVT
+3306 KTTSCIVT

-3335 ENKTLEN
+3335 ENQPLEN

-3379 IKGKDESGKNI
+3379 DGAA
-3390 LTNSLESEGKFTF
+3390 TNGTGKFKFKFGT
-3403 DMTGVTVSEAEVVV
+3403 DVTVSEAEVVV

-3493 IVVGEGENQTKTP
+3493 IVVGEGENQTTTP

-3523 KLKSQASR
+3523 KLNSQASR

-3541 EGVVQKYTFLLD
+3541 EGVVQNTFLLD

-3559 NSGRT
+3559 NYDKT
-3564 TVSWE
+3564 EVSW
-3569 TSTAIE
+3569 SS
-3575 DNKFKIGEVEYT
+3575 G
-3587 INYKEDGTFDKIVY
+3587 GT
-3601 QQGEQTLTITEIKFK
+3601 GITENEFEL
-3616 VDGVEYTLVAGSDGK
+3616 GGS
-3631 FAKINWTATGA
+3631 
-3642 IDTESYKFTIDK
+3642 
-3654 DKWTIKGTMITS
+3654 KWTIKGTVITS
-3666 SKESSITDLNIS
+3666 SKQSPITDLNIS
-3678 SKTIETGTVKFAFDG
+3678 SKTIETGTVKFKFDV

-3755 STESLTE
+3755 SAESLTE
-3762 IFDLGFADSETAA
+3762 IFNLGFADSETAAA

-3807 YGSAKFKTIG
+3807 YRSAEFKTIG

-3842 YGLITYNQITY
+3842 YGLITYS
-3853 NQANTYYLV
+3853 QANTYRLV

-3876 VTADVVEG
+3876 VTADVVKG

-3891 DGTDATLNAKITQQG
+3891 DGTDETLQAKITQEDKS
-3906 NNAKLTIA
+3906 ATLTIA
-3914 NPPRLN
+3914 NPPKLN

-3961 KIDWESNQFPISFKK
+3961 TIDWENNQFPISFKK
-3976 SGEETIQLSS
+3976 SGEETIQLAS
-3986 FYEAIIPG
+3986 FYTA
-3994 AKESTEEVENVQIT
+3994 QIT
-4008 TSNIS
+4008 DATSENTS
-4013 DNYGDASSLRATTG
+4013 DNYGSDSSLKIETDG
-4027 NDGKVYGVQLDSVIT
+4027 NLYGVQLDSVIT
-4042 YTTSVDESEVSTY
+4042 KKNLVKNNENDYSNWTYVQKKSDNTFFTDTKYEVEETKDSKKYKYSYSITRNEIGKLTEITRTITQGQTKIAEDSIKEATDGVWKFVDKDTTGKEIEGSYDQRFVLTEIRNDVY

-4065 SYDVYKLVAKDAK
+4065 SYDVYKLIAKSGDNDK
-4078 GNNVVLKSFDKY
+4078 ILKSF
-4090 SKVDIYK
+4090 SNYK
-4097 GNSTT
+4097 KQVVKGDGKTLEKCIDSTT
-4102 VDYTWT
+4102 GAFTPAT
-4108 KGGQK
+4108 KS
-4113 PDKWPLDDK
+4113 DENYYD
-4122 GALTPIKDVSQYTIK
+4122 TYVIK
-4137 LYSSSSSADGTIQ
+4137 LYSSQNSTDENPDATMT
-4150 FILLEVNK
+4150 FKILKVEGSDN
-4158 TDKLY
+4158 LY
-4163 YASRK
+4163 YASRE
-4168 NPTDC
+4168 NAADC
-4173 YTFDYEIKINGEGDN
+4173 YTFAYDISIEKTN
-4188 IVDNDNKKIKN
+4188 IVNGKTINN

-4208 SSLNTTLKIGVYSSY
+4208 QSLNTTLKIKVYIGQHTESSKPI
-4223 AVNTSDNTFKIGET
+4223 D
-4237 TYTISYNSD
+4237 TI
-4246 GDLEKISYKKDN
+4246 
-4258 TTEVS
+4258 EV
-4263 LTIVNNIVTI
+4263 
-4273 GETTYQLI
+4273 
-4281 KHDKTVVEITK
+4281 
-4292 FIDNVDI
+4292 

-4305 GIYPEVK
+4305 GIYPK
-4312 QTVAGQISYDYV
+4312 ITQQISGLTSFDYV
-4324 GRGDKL
+4324 GLGDNIHTVL
-4330 TDVIKGAEIKLTGD
+4330 TNKEKGIKLVSDTVDVPGAAKSYSKVLGEIVSATIV
-4344 SAPAGLTPKY
+4344 SAPIKITYKDNSNTEQNLTITNDKFTIGETDYTISYNNFEKMGKGTLSGNYSYNLTTRILSLKAGLTR
-4354 CTVLGDESSTL
+4354 D
-4365 TSKTADKMTGGTLA
+4365 TAT
-4379 AGSYSYDGN
+4379 
-4388 THVLSLIAKLT
+4388 I
-4399 DNKAELNNILYT
+4399 NNIKYT
-4411 YTAKTESAS
+4411 YDSTNKT
-4420 AKLKIGYKEVDLDAN
+4420 LKIGYRVVPLTDGAF
-4435 NTYVD
+4435 VD

-4447 SVKTTGESEAQQS
+4447 KVVGG
-4460 TLYVSKKVDNTGSV
+4460 TLWVSKKV
-4474 ILNNNKYVVTTNGGT
+4474 
-4489 STISYET
+4489 
-4496 GFLESTQYEYTDRIL
+4496 
-4511 SLKATLNNDNKAEI
+4511 
-4525 NNILYTYD
+4525 
-4533 GSTKKTLTIGYRVV
+4533 
-4547 TLTDGKFEDDVT
+4547 
-4559 GITYQVNGSTL
+4559 
-4570 YVSKKIDN
+4570 DN

-4584 NNVQYIVATDGKSV
+4584 NNIQYTVASDETV

-4604 ESIFVVWEYNS
+4604 ESIFVVWEYES
-4615 NKYWAQWNYKV
+4615 KTYWAQWNYKV
-4626 VDKFNQVTTGDPLEA
+4626 VDKFNQVTTGDSLEA
-4641 QDGNIKVKLDWTGEV
+4641 QDGNIKVKLDWVSGD
-4656 GGAIYRFNANTLK
+4656 YRFNANTLELWK
-4669 LFQGTTKLGTAQW
+4669 KGEAKPLGTAQW

-4689 RYEIE
+4689 RYEINIE
-4694 IGDATYKIVVGE
+4694 TTKDEQAITGRYKIVLNDG
-4706 DNKMKF
+4706 KMAF
-4712 EFISG
+4712 SFISG
-4717 TKDTNITGLAL
+4717 TVDEVITSLAL
-4728 EEETTKNSSWAD
+4728 TEEKTKNSSWAD

-4750 LTSLRVANGMMRD
+4750 STSLRDAND
-4763 DKKLIT
+4763 IT
-4769 INGVN
+4769 IKVNGISLSDHTISATSELLGKTMNVEIVYTKGIGEGTDPVN
-4774 NLEISD
+4774 VK
-4780 SSGLLSKTINVTI
+4780 LL
-4793 TYKDSIEGVDKS
+4793 
-4805 LKFNGNEI
+4805 FNGNEI

>member
-241 IEVLRQTTVED
+241 IEVLRQTTVEN

-267 AAQSKGYSDEELI
+267 VAQSKGYSDEELI

-512 ANVINCS
+512 ENVINCS
-519 LYSGSFAVPDSSN
+519 LYSGNFAVPDSSN

-559 VSDYMGNPKIQF
+559 VSDYMGNPKIQS
-571 GGYLFE
+571 GEYLFE

-599 VNQQE
+599 VNPQE

-706 LDHRLDKYVSNNGNK
+706 LDHRLDKFVSNNGNK

-798 YTLSSNKPAVIAVED
+798 YTLSSNKPAVIAAVED
-813 DPEKGPKL
+813 DPEKGPTL

-891 LNNLLEFNVPIEN
+891 LNNLLEFDVPIEN

-961 LDDSDFVARGE
+961 LEDSDFVARGE

-1254 GVIEL
+1254 GVTEL

-1283 TYRNVDLKQVIESES
+1283 TYRNVDLKQVVESES

-1322 ESSGALVSVI
+1322 ESGGALVSVI

-1674 KSVDFFNA
+1674 TSVDFFNA

-1705 QTDIGSTSANNM
+1705 ETDIGSTSANNL

-1758 LDDDAKYDVLTE
+1758 LGDDAKYDVLTE

-1780 SVIEVGKNKNG
+1780 SVIEVEEVEQENVKKS
-1791 EPIVNIPL
+1791 VVKIPL
-1799 QSITDGDTVAYKVET
+1799 QSITDGDTVAYEVET
-1814 EDITG
+1814 G
-1819 AQYVIIPHLKFSNGN
+1819 AKYVIIPHLKFSSGN

-1854 TKYTNEP
+1854 KKYTNEP
-1861 FDINRK
+1861 FVENRE

-1885 VDKVENSDGTTE
+1885 VDRSVDGNGETE

-1948 NAKDTEGND
+1948 NAKDEEGND

-1963 VRYMLGKDETTIDLS
+1963 VRYMLGKDEATKDEITIDLS

-1983 TQEEIS
+1983 TQEGIS

-2021 INNTWQISRESN
+2021 SKDDAGNDTWKISRDSN

-2061 ETSTSEKESNKT
+2061 ETSTSETENNKT
-2073 IFIEAGDTT
+2073 IFIGAGDTT
-2082 KVDYAINSDT
+2082 KVDYAIKT
-2092 LGTDPYKDAMSEY
+2092 GTIQVGSYAGAMSKKDGE
-2105 NGKPFTGKIETD
+2105 NQFTGTIETD
-2117 HFGWS
+2117 HPGWT
-2122 NYVYSIG
+2122 NYVYAVSSNKYTNLLSIDDNG
-2129 KDKTSEKYAG
+2129 LS
-2139 IDIGENGKISGLF
+2139 IDGNGQISGLS

-2166 RYSRSDKSLTTT
+2166 KYAKETELANTIEYS
-2178 LPFATWK
+2178 TWSK
-2185 DAILGETYP
+2185 LFFGEN
-2194 DYVKSYAELNTL
+2194 KISYAEL
-2206 LGSDYRINIASS
+2206 LGQNLAVKTYKQTTDAT
-2218 GNVNGETGDITDVAY
+2218 NVEIDSITDNGDIVVPYGDYTLQIALGQICPCGEFVKLGKTCTYLDMAELKTEPSKIYTSLDELGAYKSYFSKLNENQEITIPKVGKVTLDGTLSQGENGQWTLSENGKISLFEFGVEKSFTASNLVKTTKTEEFDVVDRKIVLPNGAKNPKIADESLTFVYDDETSTLTFDESVDLTGISKVSVTYEIAIIIENAEEKQAIQKYNLAENFTSHFDADVLKFVGAETWKDLLNKCEVTINDSVLENTDA
-2233 GETITISLEAKCST
+2233 GMIGNGADTKFTFEIITIS
-2247 CGEWAVVG
+2247 
-2255 KEHKHWLEDVSET
+2255 
-2268 ITDISI
+2268 
-2274 FDDAQK
+2274 
-2280 TTLSQVGKVEIVDQ
+2280 
-2294 NDSTKKYV
+2294 
-2302 YALTVGSTLQYVTS
+2302 
-2316 TDEITGIETG
+2316 
-2326 EWTLTGTITKTTYV
+2326 
-2340 EKSVGTVGPFEK
+2340 
-2352 WIPMPVTE
+2352 
-2360 QISDISMFTDEQ
+2360 
-2372 KDALSKGGTVEIVDQ
+2372 
-2387 NDSTKKYVYALT
+2387 
-2399 GGSKLEYIMGE
+2399 
-2410 DGTAGEW
+2410 
-2417 TLTGTITKTTCIKV
+2417 
-2431 VIANGVAEVTTAR
+2431 
-2444 LDLSSGGYAILAKAL
+2444 AI
-2459 FGEEATTILGYA
+2459 
-2471 NWDALLADCDV
+2471 
-2482 EFARYDKDAKTFG
+2482 
-2495 GQKEINIT
+2495 
-2503 LTTTQAKHTGTFYIV
+2503 HTGTFYIV
-2518 NQEHD
+2518 NQEYDKETLHV
-2523 NKTIHGVGNLKKI
+2523 TGNLDKI
-2536 DESLNDYTAAKEIAS
+2536 GSTLTDVASNIIADK
-2551 VVNVGT
+2551 VNQVGDR
-2557 AETPIWVYP
+2557 WVLP

-2578 KELFDNVKI
+2578 TDLFNDVKT

-2613 AASLE
+2613 AASLA

-2635 IGNIHIYLEDYS
+2635 IGNIHIYLEDYV
-2647 GDNTTQ
+2647 GDQAATD
-2653 TWKVYTSSEQA
+2653 WKIYTSSEQA
-2664 KEATTGSE
+2664 EATGSE
-2672 NAWSRVIET
+2672 NAWSRVIES
-2681 NNGSKIRFVI
+2681 NGSKINFVIGVI
-2691 GSNGCLTTTLEKKE
+2691 GSNVCLTTTLETKE
-2705 FSEQISDIDI
+2705 FSEQISHIDI
-2715 FTEDQKKTLSQDET
+2715 FTDEQKKTLSQNKT
-2729 VEITDKNDKSI
+2729 VEITDKNDKS
-2740 KYSYKLSDG
+2740 KTYSYKLPDG
-2749 ATLKQDEESK
+2749 ATLKQDETSK
-2759 EWTLIGKIIK
+2759 EWTLTGKVIK
-2769 TTKTSDVQ
+2769 TTKASDVQ
-2777 IICIT
+2777 IIYIT
-2782 QNAAMNGN
+2782 QNIKMTDN
-2790 KYYLF
+2790 KYLF
-2795 SNGLLLEWDGTNI
+2795 ENGLLVELDGTNI

-2820 FAFNGVTFKIVQH
+2820 FAFYGV
-2833 NDNKFTSSAVY
+2833 KFEATGGAGESVY
-2844 HKQMGEQIPTIHYF
+2844 ELDGVEVAINYF
-2858 EGLKDIVE
+2858 EGLKDTVE
-2866 QPTNSNIEEGSKTYK
+2866 QPTNSKIEKGSKTYK

-2916 TTIQA
+2916 KTIQA
-2921 IGKSIK
+2921 KIIDGKSIK

-2957 LNQKPAVTVIG
+2957 LNQNPAVTIIG

-2993 DLGKIFKINAEES
+2993 DLGEIFKINATES

-3019 DSLLQV
+3019 GSLLQV

-3082 SLIDKEGN
+3082 SLVDKEGN

-3098 ELNTDLYEFSAAV
+3098 KLNTDLYEFSAKIAD
-3111 NEPKENGSTGDN
+3111 EPEENGSTDEN

-3137 VSGSGGSSAE
+3137 DSGSGESSAE
-3147 GVEQPQ
+3147 DVEQPQ
-3153 PTPIKVLKITIKPVF
+3153 PTTINVLTITITPVF

-3174 ESNIKLINIV
+3174 ESNIKLIDINDKGDEENGIKA
-3184 DTDFAT
+3184 FAES
-3190 TGELKV
+3190 GILAVK
-3196 VGGEIK
+3196 GGKI
-3202 TESVVKLRFA
+3202 TSESVVKLRFS

-3254 GNFVAVRQTT
+3254 GNFVAVGQTT
-3264 EYFYADA
+3264 EYFYAGA
-3271 GEFDI
+3271 REFDI
-3276 NAKSDISTGREAARM
+3276 NAKSDISTGGEAARM
-3291 VITKY
+3291 AVTKY
-3296 AYGTATDSNG
+3296 AYGTATVG
-3306 ETTSCIVT
+3306 EGEQAISYPCVAT
-3314 YKVEGT
+3314 YLESYKEN
-3320 NLTIIKIGEESVKST
+3320 NLTIIKIGDTDVTDDK
-3335 ENKTLEN
+3335 L
-3342 NVLTATVTTEKETKY
+3342 VTTGNISTDEITAEVNFNEKMY
-3357 TISVYVPNLT
+3357 SISLYKPSNLT

-3379 IKGKDESGKNI
+3379 KGKDKENNDI
-3390 LTNSLESEGKFTF
+3390 LTNSWESEGTFTF
-3403 DMTGVTVSEAEVVV
+3403 DMTDVTVSEAEVVI

-3422 VTLGNAKDG
+3422 IGD
-3431 VASKSYTY
+3431 YTY

-3451 PVISTLVT
+3451 PVISTLIT
-3459 TDPTH
+3459 TEKGY

-3478 DPLTPFNTADSGNGN
+3478 DPLTPFNTARGYVEIDGTRYEVTKNGEQYK
-3493 IVVGEGENQTKTP
+3493 VDVGSESYPVKNGQITIDAGENAKVYKVVYYNIINNSP

-3516 LSSSYNN
+3516 LSSDY
-3523 KLKSQASR
+3523 
-3531 NIMLKEIKNS
+3531 
-3541 EGVVQKYTFLLD
+3541 Y
-3553 GVEYTI
+3553 
-3559 NSGRT
+3559 
-3564 TVSWE
+3564 
-3569 TSTAIE
+3569 
-3575 DNKFKIGEVEYT
+3575 
-3587 INYKEDGTFDKIVY
+3587 
-3601 QQGEQTLTITEIKFK
+3601 
-3616 VDGVEYTLVAGSDGK
+3616 GS
-3631 FAKINWTATGA
+3631 FQI
-3642 IDTESYKFTIDK
+3642 K
-3654 DKWTIKGTMITS
+3654 DKTS
-3666 SKESSITDLNIS
+3666 KVNEYQILQT
-3678 SKTIETGTVKFAFDG
+3678 ETGEDTVYFVFNS
-3693 QDVSGSYS
+3693 QDVSVFNSQGVSGSYS

-3712 TLDSHTIM
+3712 TLDSHTIE
-3720 GNYDPENPSELLN
+3720 GIFDPENPSELLN
-3733 YYYLNAGKAYNII
+3733 YYYLDAGKAYNII

-3762 IFDLGFADSETAA
+3762 IFDLGFANGETAA

-3807 YGSAKFKTIG
+3807 YKNAEFKTIG

-3842 YGLITYNQITY
+3842 YGLISYNQVKNNKTY
-3853 NQANTYYLV
+3853 QLIS
-3862 DNARGTDFTIQRNG
+3862 NAKGTDFTIRRNG

-3891 DGTDATLNAKITQQG
+3891 DGTDEALNAKITQQG
-3906 NNAKLTIA
+3906 NTATLTIA

-3961 KIDWESNQFPISFKK
+3961 TIDWENNQFPISFKK
-3976 SGEETIQLSS
+3976 SGEETIQLAS
-3986 FYEAIIPG
+3986 FYEATITG
-3994 AKESTEEVENVQIT
+3994 AKETKTKDGEVT
-4008 TSNIS
+4008 TISSNIA

-4065 SYDVYKLVAKDAK
+4065 SYDVYKLIAKSGDNDK
-4078 GNNVVLKSFDKY
+4078 ILKSF
-4090 SKVDIYK
+4090 SNYK
-4097 GNSTT
+4097 KQVVEGDGETLEECIDSTT
-4102 VDYTWT
+4102 
-4108 KGGQK
+4108 
-4113 PDKWPLDDK
+4113 
-4122 GALTPIKDVSQYTIK
+4122 GAFTPKKKDATSYYDTYVIK
-4137 LYSSSSSADGTIQ
+4137 LYSSQNSSDENPDATMT
-4150 FILLEVNK
+4150 FKILKVEGSDN
-4158 TDKLY
+4158 LY
-4163 YASRK
+4163 YASRE
-4168 NPTDC
+4168 NPTDH
-4173 YTFDYEIKINGEGDN
+4173 YTFAYNISIDGTD
-4188 IVDNDNKKIKN
+4188 IVDGKTINN

-4208 SSLNTTLKIGVYSSY
+4208 SSLNTTLKI
-4223 AVNTSDNTFKIGET
+4223 
-4237 TYTISYNSD
+4237 TI
-4246 GDLEKISYKKDN
+4246 KDSN
-4258 TTEVS
+4258 GNK
-4263 LTIVNNIVTI
+4263 LD
-4273 GETTYQLI
+4273 Y
-4281 KHDKTVVEITK
+4281 
-4292 FIDNVDI
+4292 VDI

-4330 TDVIKGAEIKLTGD
+4330 TEVLKGAEIKLTGD
-4344 SAPAGLTPKY
+4344 SAPASLTPQY
-4354 CTVLGDESSTL
+4354 YTVLGDESSTL
-4365 TSKTADKMTGGTLA
+4365 TSEPADKMTGGTLA
-4379 AGSYSYDGN
+4379 VGSYSYDGN
-4388 THVLSLIAKLT
+4388 TRVLSLKAGLT
-4399 DNKAELNNILYT
+4399 SDTATINNIKYT
-4411 YTAKTESAS
+4411 YDSTDSTNKT
-4420 AKLKIGYKEVDLDAN
+4420 LKIGYRVVPLTDGQF
-4435 NTYVD
+4435 VD

-4447 SVKTTGESEAQQS
+4447 
-4460 TLYVSKKVDNTGSV
+4460 KVD
-4474 ILNNNKYVVTTNGGT
+4474 GT
-4489 STISYET
+4489 QLLI
-4496 GFLESTQYEYTDRIL
+4496 
-4511 SLKATLNNDNKAEI
+4511 
-4525 NNILYTYD
+4525 
-4533 GSTKKTLTIGYRVV
+4533 
-4547 TLTDGKFEDDVT
+4547 
-4559 GITYQVNGSTL
+4559 
-4570 YVSKKIDN
+4570 SKKIDN

-4584 NNVQYIVATDGKSV
+4584 NNVQYIVATDGKTV

-4604 ESIFVVWEYNS
+4604 ESIFVVWEYDHDNNS
-4615 NKYWAQWNYKV
+4615 ETSPLIYWAQWNYKV

-4641 QDGNIKVKLDWTGEV
+4641 QDGNIKVKLDWVRYANAEKTDWS
-4656 GGAIYRFNANTLK
+4656 YRFNANTLELWK
-4669 LFQGTTKLGTAQW
+4669 KGEAKPLGTAQW

-4689 RYEIE
+4689 RYEINIE
-4694 IGDATYKIVVGE
+4694 TTKDEQAIKGRYKIVLNDG
-4706 DNKMKF
+4706 KMAF
-4712 EFISG
+4712 SFISG
-4717 TKDTNITGLAL
+4717 TVDEVITSLAL

-4750 LTSLRVANGMMRD
+4750 STSLRDAND
-4763 DKKLIT
+4763 IT
-4769 INGVN
+4769 IKVNGIS
-4774 NLEISD
+4774 LSDHTISD
-4780 SSGLLSKTINVTI
+4780 TSELLGKTMNVEIVYTKGI
-4793 TYKDSIEGVDKS
+4793 GEGTNPVNVK
-4805 LKFNGNEI
+4805 LLFNGNDI

>member
-1 MRYFKIVLACFGFIL
+1 MRYFKIVLACFGFVL

-185 KKVVELAVGSVVRLQ
+185 NKVVELAVGSVVRLQ

-210 TTKGEPRKVLFEIPT
+210 TTKGEPRKVLFEIPN
-225 AWKGI
+225 AYKGI

-258 CFRTSADEY
+258 CFRTSADQYE
-267 AAQSKGYSDEELI
+267 AQNKGFADEELI
-280 TMMNS
+280 TIMS
-285 NGISGASSQIFGTN
+285 ANGISGESSQIFGTN
-299 QKITSFTSS
+299 QKITNFTST

-441 NNILVADPISSDVAW
+441 NNIFVADPISSDVAW

-471 ETAAEKYYPTINLAD
+471 EAAAEKYYPTINLAD

-519 LYSGSFAVPDSSN
+519 LYSGNFAVPDSSN

-671 DYVIDIESKRID
+671 DYVIDVESKRID

-706 LDHRLDKYVSNNGNK
+706 LDQRLDKFVSNNGNK

-813 DPEKGPKL
+813 DPEKGPTL

-961 LDDSDFVARGE
+961 LEDSDFVARGE

-1254 GVIEL
+1254 GVTEL

-1283 TYRNVDLKQVIESES
+1283 TYRNVDLKQVVESES
-1298 FYDTLEAGSE
+1298 YYDTLEAGSE

-1322 ESSGALVSVI
+1322 ESGGALVSVI

-1452 RRFVVVREKDGK
+1452 RRFVVVREKDEQ

-1664 VNNKGIFDIG
+1664 VNNEGIFDVG

-1682 TSADGNYSMQEITT
+1682 TSSDGNYSMQEITT

-1705 QTDIGSTSANNM
+1705 GTDIGSTSANNL

-1758 LDDDAKYDVLTE
+1758 LGDDAKYDVRTE
-1770 GEKSYIRYNG
+1770 GKNSYIRYNG
-1780 SVIEVGKNKNG
+1780 SVIEVEEVEQENVKKS
-1791 EPIVNIPL
+1791 VVKIPL

-1834 DTRDYV
+1834 DDRDYV

-1854 TKYTNEP
+1854 KKYTNEP
-1861 FDINRK
+1861 FDINRE

-1885 VDKVENSDGTTE
+1885 VDRSVDGKGKTE

-1948 NAKDTEGND
+1948 NAKDEEGND

-1983 TQEEIS
+1983 TQEGIS

-2006 FYVDDGSEESSEIEF
+2006 FYVDDGSEESREVEF
-2021 INNTWQISRESN
+2021 EQEPDENGNQINTWLMKLGGE

-2061 ETSTSEKESNKT
+2061 ETSTIETESNKT

-2082 KVDYAINSDT
+2082 KVDYAIKT
-2092 LGTDPYKDAMSEY
+2092 GTIQVVSYAGAMSKKDGE
-2105 NGKPFTGKIETD
+2105 NQFTGTIETD
-2117 HFGWS
+2117 HPGWT
-2122 NYVYSIG
+2122 NYVYAVS
-2129 KDKTSEKYAG
+2129 SNKYANLLS
-2139 IDIGENGKISGLF
+2139 IDDNGQISGLSE
-2152 GQAPWGDITVEARL
+2152 QAPWGDVTVEAKL
-2166 RYSRSDKSLTTT
+2166 RYSSSDKSLTTT

-2185 DAILGETYP
+2185 NAILGTTYSGH
-2194 DYVKSYAELNTL
+2194 VNSYAELKTL
-2206 LGSDYRINIASS
+2206 LGDNYRIATSPGSLNDT
-2218 GNVNGETGDITDVAY
+2218 TGDITDVAY
-2233 GETITISLEAKCST
+2233 GETITISLEAKCPI
-2247 CGEWAVVG
+2247 CDKWAVVG
-2255 KEHKHWLEDVSET
+2255 KEHKHWLEDVSEQ
-2268 ITDISI
+2268 ISDISI
-2274 FDDAQK
+2274 FDGVQK
-2280 TTLSQVGKVEIVDQ
+2280 TTLSQGGTVEIVDQ

-2302 YALTVGSTLQYVTS
+2302 YALTAGSTLQYVTS
-2316 TDEITGIETG
+2316 TDETTG
-2326 EWTLTGTITKTTYV
+2326 EQTSTWTLTGTITKTTYV
-2340 EKSVGTVGPFEK
+2340 EETVEEVGPFEK

-2372 KDALSKGGTVEIVDQ
+2372 KDALSKGGAVEVVDQ
-2387 NDSTKKYVYALT
+2387 NDSTKKYVYAVTVGSTLQYVTSTDEIT
-2399 GGSKLEYIMGE
+2399 GIET
-2410 DGTAGEW
+2410 GTW
-2417 TLTGTITKTTCIKV
+2417 TLTGTITKTTFIKV
-2431 VIANGVAEVTTAR
+2431 VITNGVAEVTTAR

-2471 NWDALLADCDV
+2471 NWEALLADCGV
-2482 EFARYDKDAKTFG
+2482 EFAGYDNDAKTFG

-2503 LTTTQAKHTGTFYIV
+2503 LITTQTKHTGTFYIV

-2523 NKTIHGVGNLKKI
+2523 NKTIHGVGNLQKI
-2536 DESLNDYTAAKEIAS
+2536 DESLNDYTAAKEIAL
-2551 VVNVGT
+2551 VVKVGDY
-2557 AETPIWVYP
+2557 WVYP
-2566 MKTHK
+2566 MATTKTLK
-2571 YLSNDAK
+2571 SDAILEELEEGK
-2578 KELFDNVKI
+2578 RTLFDLVEK
-2587 WWGVESSTNGWST
+2587 WWGVTEQDITNSKDFDSTPF
-2600 SDLLASETVELQT
+2600 ELTT
-2613 AASLE
+2613 AASLA

-2635 IGNIHIYLEDYS
+2635 IGNIHIYLEDYC
-2647 GDNTTQ
+2647 GDNTAQ
-2653 TWKVYTSSEQA
+2653 TWKIYTSSEQA
-2664 KEATTGSE
+2664 KEATGSE

-2691 GSNGCLTTTLEKKE
+2691 GSNGCLTTTLETKE
-2705 FSEQISDIDI
+2705 LSEQISDIDI
-2715 FTEDQKKTLSQDET
+2715 FTEDQKKTLSQGET
-2729 VEITDKNDKSI
+2729 VEITDKNDKS
-2740 KYSYKLSDG
+2740 KTYSYKLSDG

-2777 IICIT
+2777 IIYIT

-2790 KYYLF
+2790 KYLF

-2808 ALSMINKESKIE
+2808 ALSMINKESKNKESNKIE
-2820 FAFNGVTFKIVQH
+2820 FAFNGVTFEIVEL
-2833 NDNKFTSSAVY
+2833 NDNKFTSSDVY
-2844 HKQMGEQIPTIHYF
+2844 YKQMGEQIPTIHYF

-2866 QPTNSNIEEGSKTYK
+2866 QPTNSKIEKGSKTYK

-2916 TTIQA
+2916 KTIQA
-2921 IGKSIK
+2921 IIDGKSIK
-2927 IVGLSKTNTQLKI
+2927 IVDLSKTNTQLKI

-2957 LNQKPAVTVIG
+2957 LNQNPAVTIIG

-2993 DLGKIFKINAEES
+2993 DLGKIFEINAKES
-3006 PVKIKNYEGNTDD
+3006 PVEIKNYEGNTDD
-3019 DSLLQV
+3019 ESLLQV

-3050 KDENSG
+3050 KDENSE

-3076 DADGKF
+3076 DAEGKF
-3082 SLIDKEGN
+3082 SLVDKEGN

-3098 ELNTDLYEFSAAV
+3098 ELNTDLYEFSA
-3111 NEPKENGSTGDN
+3111 EIIDSTEENGSTGEN

-3137 VSGSGGSSAE
+3137 DSGSGESSAE
-3147 GVEQPQ
+3147 GGEQPQ
-3153 PTPIKVLKITIKPVF
+3153 PTTIKVLKITITPVF

-3202 TESVVKLRFA
+3202 TESVVKLRFS

-3254 GNFVAVRQTT
+3254 GDFVAVGQTT
-3264 EYFYADA
+3264 EYFYAGA

-3276 NAKSDISTGREAARM
+3276 NEKSDISSGEAARM
-3291 VITKY
+3291 AVTKY
-3296 AYGTATDSNG
+3296 AYGTATVG
-3306 ETTSCIVT
+3306 EGEEAISYPCVAT
-3314 YKVEGT
+3314 YDEAQ
-3320 NLTIIKIGEESVKST
+3320 LTIIKIGERSVNESIAIKDI
-3335 ENKTLEN
+3335 KN
-3342 NVLTATVTTEKETKY
+3342 NILNCEVTNDGKKY
-3357 TISVYVPNLT
+3357 DISVYVPNPT

-3379 IKGKDESGKNI
+3379 KGKDKENNDI
-3390 LTNSLESEGKFTF
+3390 LTNSLESEGTFTF
-3403 DMTGVTVSEAEVVV
+3403 DMTDVNVSEAEVVI

-3422 VTLGNAKDG
+3422 IGD
-3431 VASKSYTY
+3431 YTY

-3451 PVISTLVT
+3451 PVISTLIT
-3459 TDPTH
+3459 TEKGH

-3478 DPLTPFNTADSGNGN
+3478 DPLTPFNTARGYVEIDGTRYEVTKNGEQYEV
-3493 IVVGEGENQTKTP
+3493 VVGSESYSVENGQITIGDGENAKIYKVVYYNIINNSP

-3523 KLKSQASR
+3523 KLNSQASR
-3531 NIMLKEIKNS
+3531 HIMLEEIKNS

-3559 NSGRT
+3559 NSGKT
-3564 TVSWE
+3564 EVSWE

-3587 INYKEDGTFDKIVY
+3587 INYKEDGTLDKIVY
-3601 QQGEQTLTITEIKFK
+3601 QKEGEQMLTVTESKFQ

-3654 DKWTIKGTMITS
+3654 DEWTIKGTMITS
-3666 SKESSITDLNIS
+3666 SKQSSITNLNIS
-3678 SKTIETGTVKFAFDG
+3678 SKTIETGTVKFAFAG
-3693 QDVSGSYS
+3693 QSVSGSYS
-3701 YKTVWDYRMNP
+3701 YKTVWDYRMNT

-3762 IFDLGFADSETAA
+3762 IFDLGFADGETAD

-3807 YGSAKFKTIG
+3807 YKNAEFKTIG

-3842 YGLITYNQITY
+3842 YGLITYNQATEKY
-3853 NQANTYYLV
+3853 SLV
-3862 DNARGTDFTIQRNG
+3862 DNARGTDFTIRRNG

-3891 DGTDATLNAKITQQG
+3891 EGTDETLNAKIEHSGSSAT
-3906 NNAKLTIA
+3906 LTIA

-3961 KIDWESNQFPISFKK
+3961 TIDWENNQFPISFKK
-3976 SGEETIQLSS
+3976 SGEETIQLAS
-3986 FYEAIIPG
+3986 FYTA
-3994 AKESTEEVENVQIT
+3994 QIT
-4008 TSNIS
+4008 DATSENTS
-4013 DNYGDASSLRATTG
+4013 DNYGSDSSLKIDTDG
-4027 NDGKVYGVQLDSVIT
+4027 NLYGVQLDSIIT
-4042 YTTSVDESEVSTY
+4042 KYKTNEKQEIESQ
-4055 YIPYNGKTPI
+4055 YIPHQKSIP
-4065 SYDVYKLVAKDAK
+4065 YDLYKLVAKDAN
-4078 GNNVVLKSFDKY
+4078 GDNVVLKSFDKY
-4090 SKVDIYK
+4090 SKVEIYK

-4102 VDYTWT
+4102 ADYTWI
-4108 KGGQK
+4108 KGGSN
-4113 PDKWPLDDK
+4113 PTDWPLDDK
-4122 GALTPIKDVSQYTIK
+4122 GALTPIQDVSQYTIK

-4158 TDKLY
+4158 TDNLY
-4163 YASRK
+4163 YASRE
-4168 NPTDC
+4168 NPTD
-4173 YTFDYEIKINGEGDN
+4173 YYAFDYEIKINGEGSN
-4188 IVDNDNKKIKN
+4188 IVDVDGKTINN

-4208 SSLNTTLKIGVYSSY
+4208 SSLNTTLKI
-4223 AVNTSDNTFKIGET
+4223 
-4237 TYTISYNSD
+4237 TI
-4246 GDLEKISYKKDN
+4246 KDSKGN
-4258 TTEVS
+4258 K
-4263 LTIVNNIVTI
+4263 LD
-4273 GETTYQLI
+4273 Y
-4281 KHDKTVVEITK
+4281 
-4292 FIDNVDI
+4292 VDI

-4324 GRGDKL
+4324 GLGDNINTVL
-4330 TDVIKGAEIKLTGD
+4330 TNKEKGIKLVSD
-4344 SAPAGLTPKY
+4344 
-4354 CTVLGDESSTL
+4354 TVDVSGATKSYSKALGDGASAITGTFE
-4365 TSKTADKMTGGTLA
+4365 KMGKGTLS
-4379 AGSYSYDGN
+4379 GNYSYN
-4388 THVLSLIAKLT
+4388 QTTRVLSLIAELT
-4399 DNKAELNNILYT
+4399 
-4411 YTAKTESAS
+4411 
-4420 AKLKIGYKEVDLDAN
+4420 
-4435 NTYVD
+4435 
-4440 DVTGITY
+4440 
-4447 SVKTTGESEAQQS
+4447 
-4460 TLYVSKKVDNTGSV
+4460 
-4474 ILNNNKYVVTTNGGT
+4474 
-4489 STISYET
+4489 
-4496 GFLESTQYEYTDRIL
+4496 
-4511 SLKATLNNDNKAEI
+4511 DNKAEI

-4533 GSTKKTLTIGYRVV
+4533 STDSTKKTLTIGYRVV

-4578 AGKVTI
+4578 ANTVTI
-4584 NNVQYIVATDGKSV
+4584 NNIKYTVETSGATSTVK
-4598 SYETLY
+4598 YETLY
-4604 ESIFVVWEYNS
+4604 ESIFVVWEYSS

-4641 QDGNIKVKLDWTGEV
+4641 QDGNIKVKLDWTGKV
-4656 GGAIYRFNANTLK
+4656 GDATYRFNANTLQLLK
-4669 LFQGTTKLGTAQW
+4669 TEGVVTTVLGTAQW
-4682 VSELSGN
+4682 VSELNNN
-4689 RYEIE
+4689 RYEI
-4694 IGDATYKIVVGE
+4694 K
-4706 DNKMKF
+4706 
-4712 EFISG
+4712 ISG
-4717 TKDTNITGLAL
+4717 TTYTIEISNSNMKFKDSSGGYYSVGSTALAL

-4740 KITLTGLDGK
+4740 KITLAGLDGE
-4750 LTSLRVANGMMRD
+4750 LTSLRVANGMTRG
-4763 DKKLIT
+4763 DKKLIA
-4769 INGVN
+4769 INGGN

-4780 SSGLLSKTINVTI
+4780 SSGLLSQTINIAI

-4805 LKFNGNEI
+4805 LLFNGNDI

-4821 PTKSNQ
+4821 PTKGNQ
-4827 QSA
+4827 QNA

>member
-163 IGTVSARNLKNY
+163 IGTVSAQNLKNY

-185 KKVVELAVGSVVRLQ
+185 NKVVELAVGSVVRLQ

-512 ANVINCS
+512 ENVINCS
-519 LYSGSFAVPDSSN
+519 LYSGNFAVPDSSN

-671 DYVIDIESKRID
+671 DYVIDVESKRID

-706 LDHRLDKYVSNNGNK
+706 LDHRLDKFVSNNGNK

-873 GSQTNFRTYFDA
+873 GNQTNFRTYFDA

-961 LDDSDFVARGE
+961 LEDSDFVARGE

-1254 GVIEL
+1254 GVTEL

-1283 TYRNVDLKQVIESES
+1283 TYRNVDLKQVVESES

-1322 ESSGALVSVI
+1322 ESGGALVSVI

-1508 QSANMFVNRGQS
+1508 QSAKMFVNRGQS

-1664 VNNKGIFDIG
+1664 VNNEGIFDIG
-1674 KSVDFFNA
+1674 ESVDFFNA
-1682 TSADGNYSMQEITT
+1682 TSSDGNYSMQEITT

-1705 QTDIGSTSANNM
+1705 GTDIGSTSANNL

-1758 LDDDAKYDVLTE
+1758 LGDDAKYDVLRE

-1780 SVIEVGKNKNG
+1780 SVIEVEEVEQENVKKCL
-1791 EPIVNIPL
+1791 VKIPL
-1799 QSITDGDTVAYKVET
+1799 QSITDGDTVAYEVET
-1814 EDITG
+1814 G
-1819 AQYVIIPHLKFSNGN
+1819 AEYVIIPHLKFSNGN

-1854 TKYTNEP
+1854 KKYTNEP
-1861 FDINRK
+1861 FVENRE

-1885 VDKVENSDGTTE
+1885 VDRSVDSNGKTE

-1912 VAQVDKEHFDHEYIT
+1912 VAQVDKEHYDHEYIT

-1948 NAKDTEGND
+1948 NKDGVT
-1957 VLNVPK
+1957 NVPK

-1983 TQEEIS
+1983 TQEGIS

-2021 INNTWQISRESN
+2021 SKDDAGNNIWTISCESN

-2038 INIMIKDTTGKFV
+2038 INIMIKDTTGKYV

-2061 ETSTSEKESNKT
+2061 ETSTSETENNKT

-2082 KVDYAINSDT
+2082 KVDYAIKT
-2092 LGTDPYKDAMSEY
+2092 GTIQVGSYAGAMSKKDGE
-2105 NGKPFTGKIETD
+2105 NQFTGTIKTD
-2117 HFGWS
+2117 HPGWT
-2122 NYVYSIG
+2122 NYVYAVSSNKYTNLLSI
-2129 KDKTSEKYAG
+2129 DDNRLS
-2139 IDIGENGKISGLF
+2139 IDGNGQISGLS
-2152 GQAPWGDITVEARL
+2152 GQAPWGDVTVKAKL
-2166 RYSRSDKSLTTT
+2166 RYSSSDKSLTTT

-2185 DAILGETYP
+2185 NAILGTTYSG
-2194 DYVKSYAELNTL
+2194 YVNSYAELNTL

-2218 GNVNGETGDITDVAY
+2218 GNVNGDGDITDVAY
-2233 GETITISLEAKCST
+2233 GETIIISLEAKCPT
-2247 CGEWAVVG
+2247 CDKWAVVG
-2255 KEHKHWLEDVSET
+2255 TRHKHWLENGSAE

-2274 FDDAQK
+2274 FTDEQIQSLASVGSFEEIDGSDEGKKYVYTLQGGLQESENGVWTLDGKVIK
-2280 TTLSQVGKVEIVDQ
+2280 TTYVEETVEEVGPFEKWIPMPVAEQISDISTFTDEQKDALSKGGAVEVVDQ

-2302 YALTVGSTLQYVTS
+2302 YAVTVGSTLQYLTS

-2326 EWTLTGTITKTTYV
+2326 TWTLTGTITKTT
-2340 EKSVGTVGPFEK
+2340 F
-2352 WIPMPVTE
+2352 
-2360 QISDISMFTDEQ
+2360 
-2372 KDALSKGGTVEIVDQ
+2372 
-2387 NDSTKKYVYALT
+2387 
-2399 GGSKLEYIMGE
+2399 
-2410 DGTAGEW
+2410 
-2417 TLTGTITKTTCIKV
+2417 IKV
-2431 VIANGVAEVTTAR
+2431 VIENGAAEVTTAR
-2444 LDLSSGGYAILAKAL
+2444 LDLSSGGYAILATAL
-2459 FGEEATTILGYA
+2459 FGKETILGYA

-2482 EFARYDKDAKTFG
+2482 EFAGYDNEAKTFG
-2495 GQKEINIT
+2495 GPKEINIT
-2503 LTTTQAKHTGTFYIV
+2503 LTTKEPKHTGTFYIV

-2523 NKTIHGVGNLKKI
+2523 NKTIHGVGNLQNI
-2536 DESLNDYTAAKEIAS
+2536 DESLNDYTATKEIAS
-2551 VVNVGT
+2551 VVNVGDY
-2557 AETPIWVYP
+2557 WVLP
-2566 MKTHK
+2566 MATTKTLK
-2571 YLSNDAK
+2571 SDAIL
-2578 KELFDNVKI
+2578 KELEEGKGTFFDLVES
-2587 WWGVESSTNGWST
+2587 WWGVTEQDITNSKDFASTPF
-2600 SDLLASETVELQT
+2600 ELTT
-2613 AASLE
+2613 AASLA
-2618 SKEDPFNTIT
+2618 SKADPFNTIT

-2635 IGNIHIYLEDYS
+2635 IGNIHIYLEDYV
-2647 GDNTTQ
+2647 GDQAATD
-2653 TWKVYTSSEQA
+2653 WKIYTSSEQA
-2664 KEATTGSE
+2664 KEATGSE
-2672 NAWSRVIET
+2672 NAWSRVIES
-2681 NNGSKIRFVI
+2681 NGSKINFVIGVI
-2691 GSNGCLTTTLEKKE
+2691 GSNVCLTTTLETKE
-2705 FSEQISDIDI
+2705 FSEQISHIDI
-2715 FTEDQKKTLSQDET
+2715 FTDEQKKTLSQGGS
-2729 VEITDKNDKSI
+2729 VEITDENDKS
-2740 KYSYKLSDG
+2740 KTYSYKLSDG
-2749 ATLKQDEESK
+2749 ATLKQDETSK
-2759 EWTLIGKIIK
+2759 EWTLTGKVIK
-2769 TTKTSDVQ
+2769 TTKTSGFQ
-2777 IICIT
+2777 IIYIT

-2790 KYYLF
+2790 KYLF
-2795 SNGLLLEWDGTNI
+2795 SNGLLLEWDRTNI

-2820 FAFNGVTFKIVQH
+2820 FAFNGVTFEIVKLDD

-2866 QPTNSNIEEGSKTYK
+2866 QPTNSKIEKGSKTYK

-2916 TTIQA
+2916 KTIQA
-2921 IGKSIK
+2921 IINGKSIK

-2957 LNQKPAVTVIG
+2957 LNQNPAVTIIG

-2993 DLGKIFKINAEES
+2993 DLGEIFEINATES
-3006 PVKIKNYEGNTDD
+3006 PVEIKNYEGNTDD
-3019 DSLLQV
+3019 ESLLQV

-3082 SLIDKEGN
+3082 SLVDKEGN

-3098 ELNTDLYEFSAAV
+3098 ELNTDLYEFSAEIAD
-3111 NEPKENGSTGDN
+3111 EPEENGSTGEN

-3137 VSGSGGSSAE
+3137 DSGSGGSSAE
-3147 GVEQPQ
+3147 GGEQPQ
-3153 PTPIKVLKITIKPVF
+3153 PTTINVLTITIKPVF

-3174 ESNIKLINIV
+3174 ESNIKLIDIV
-3184 DTDFAT
+3184 DTDFAE

-3196 VGGEIK
+3196 VGKEI
-3202 TESVVKLRFA
+3202 TSESVVKLRFS

-3254 GNFVAVRQTT
+3254 GNFVAVGQTT
-3264 EYFYADA
+3264 EYFYAGA

-3276 NAKSDISTGREAARM
+3276 NAKSDISTGGEAARM
-3291 VITKY
+3291 VVTKY
-3296 AYGTATDSNG
+3296 AYGTATVG
-3306 ETTSCIVT
+3306 EGKEAISYPCVAT
-3314 YKVEGT
+3314 YKGEGID
-3320 NLTIIKIGEESVKST
+3320 LTIIKIGERNVNLSVEKNMG
-3335 ENKTLEN
+3335 ENG
-3342 NVLTATVTTEKETKY
+3342 VLTHVAKDGETEY
-3357 TISVYVPNLT
+3357 TISVYVPNPT
-3367 ISYTASSNQNII
+3367 ISYTASSSQNI
-3379 IKGKDESGKNI
+3379 IKGKDKENNDI
-3390 LTNSLESEGKFTF
+3390 LTNSLESEGTFTF
-3403 DMTGVTVSEAEVVV
+3403 DMTDVTVSEAEVVI

-3422 VTLGNAKDG
+3422 IGD
-3431 VASKSYTY
+3431 YTY

-3451 PVISTLVT
+3451 PVISTLIT
-3459 TDPTH
+3459 TEEGH

-3478 DPLTPFNTADSGNGN
+3478 DSIKPFDISSQDSYGY
-3493 IVVGEGENQTKTP
+3493 VGGVP

-3516 LSSSYNN
+3516 LSSDYDDNF
-3523 KLKSQASR
+3523 
-3531 NIMLKEIKNS
+3531 EIKD
-3541 EGVVQKYTFLLD
+3541 ETP
-3553 GVEYTI
+3553 
-3559 NSGRT
+3559 T
-3564 TVSWE
+3564 T
-3569 TSTAIE
+3569 
-3575 DNKFKIGEVEYT
+3575 KIRDYS
-3587 INYKEDGTFDKIVY
+3587 IL
-3601 QQGEQTLTITEIKFK
+3601 Q
-3616 VDGVEYTLVAGSDGK
+3616 
-3631 FAKINWTATGA
+3631 TATGE
-3642 IDTESYKFTIDK
+3642 DTVYFVFNTQS
-3654 DKWTIKGTMITS
+3654 
-3666 SKESSITDLNIS
+3666 
-3678 SKTIETGTVKFAFDG
+3678 
-3693 QDVSGSYS
+3693 VSGSYS

-3733 YYYLNAGKAYNII
+3733 YYYLDAGKAYNII

-3762 IFDLGFADSETAA
+3762 IFDLGFADGETAA

-3807 YGSAKFKTIG
+3807 YGSAEFKTIG

-3842 YGLITYNQITY
+3842 YGLISYNQVKNNEAYPLIS
-3853 NQANTYYLV
+3853 
-3862 DNARGTDFTIQRNG
+3862 NAKGTDFTIRRNG

-3891 DGTDATLNAKITQQG
+3891 EGTDETLNAKIEHSGSSAT
-3906 NNAKLTIA
+3906 LTIA

-3961 KIDWESNQFPISFKK
+3961 TIDWENNQFPISFKK
-3976 SGEETIQLSS
+3976 SGEETIQLAS
-3986 FYEAIIPG
+3986 FYTAQI
-3994 AKESTEEVENVQIT
+3994 ADATSENT
-4008 TSNIS
+4008 S
-4013 DNYGDASSLRATTG
+4013 DNYGSDSSLKIDTDG
-4027 NDGKVYGVQLDSVIT
+4027 NLYGVQLDSIIT
-4042 YTTSVDESEVSTY
+4042 KYKTNEKQEIESQ
-4055 YIPYNGKTPI
+4055 YIPHQKSIP
-4065 SYDVYKLVAKDAK
+4065 YDLYKLVAKDAN
-4078 GNNVVLKSFDKY
+4078 GDNVVLKSFDKY
-4090 SKVDIYK
+4090 SKVEIYK

-4102 VDYTWT
+4102 ADYTWI
-4108 KGGQK
+4108 KGGSN
-4113 PDKWPLDDK
+4113 PTDWPLDDK
-4122 GALTPIKDVSQYTIK
+4122 GALTPIQDVSQYTIK
-4137 LYSSSSSADGTIQ
+4137 LFSSSSTSSADGIIQ

-4158 TDKLY
+4158 TDNLY
-4163 YASRK
+4163 YASRE
-4168 NPTDC
+4168 NPTDH
-4173 YTFDYEIKINGEGDN
+4173 YTFAYNISIDGTD
-4188 IVDNDNKKIKN
+4188 IVDVDGKTINN

-4208 SSLNTTLKIGVYSSY
+4208 SSLNTTLKITIKDS
-4223 AVNTSDNTFKIGET
+4223 SDNELD
-4237 TYTISYNSD
+4237 Y
-4246 GDLEKISYKKDN
+4246 
-4258 TTEVS
+4258 
-4263 LTIVNNIVTI
+4263 
-4273 GETTYQLI
+4273 
-4281 KHDKTVVEITK
+4281 
-4292 FIDNVDI
+4292 VDI

-4324 GRGDKL
+4324 GRGDSIQTVL
-4330 TDVIKGAEIKLTGD
+4330 TNKTSNIALKSSQSSFV
-4344 SAPAGLTPKY
+4344 APDKKY
-4354 CTVLGDESSTL
+4354 STVLGKTPTTSLSGTASKMDSGTL
-4365 TSKTADKMTGGTLA
+4365 TS
-4379 AGSYSYDGN
+4379 YDYDSS
-4388 THVLSLIAKLT
+4388 TRVLSLKATLNN

-4411 YTAKTESAS
+4411 STAKTELAS
-4420 AKLKIGYKEVDLDAN
+4420 AKLKIGYKEVVLDAN

-4447 SVKTTGESEAQQS
+4447 
-4460 TLYVSKKVDNTGSV
+4460 
-4474 ILNNNKYVVTTNGGT
+4474 
-4489 STISYET
+4489 
-4496 GFLESTQYEYTDRIL
+4496 
-4511 SLKATLNNDNKAEI
+4511 
-4525 NNILYTYD
+4525 
-4533 GSTKKTLTIGYRVV
+4533 
-4547 TLTDGKFEDDVT
+4547 
-4559 GITYQVNGSTL
+4559 QVQGNTL

-4578 AGKVTI
+4578 ANTVTI
-4584 NNVQYIVATDGKSV
+4584 NNIKYTVETSGATPTVK
-4598 SYETLY
+4598 YETLY

-4656 GGAIYRFNANTLK
+4656 GGATYRFNANTLK

-4694 IGDATYKIVVGE
+4694 IGGTTYKIVVGE
-4706 DNKMKF
+4706 DDKMKF
-4712 EFISG
+4712 EDSSG
-4717 TKDTNITGLAL
+4717 GYYSVGSTAL
-4728 EEETTKNSSWAD
+4728 ELTEEKTKNSSWAD
-4740 KITLTGLDGK
+4740 KITLTGLDGE
-4750 LTSLRVANGMMRD
+4750 LTSLRVANGMTRD

-4769 INGVN
+4769 INDGN

-4805 LKFNGNEI
+4805 LLFNGNDI

-4821 PTKSNQ
+4821 PTKGNQ

>member
-28 TGKFDKEVVQPGD
+28 TGKFNKEVVQPGD

-267 AAQSKGYSDEELI
+267 VAQSKGYSDEELI

-318 NSPLTLVANGNVNN
+318 NSPMTLVANGKVDN
-332 AFNLGL
+332 AFDLGL

-390 KAKINKNDAN
+390 KAKINKNNAN

-429 SVPTEINFEIPF
+429 SVPTEINFDINF
-441 NNILVADPISSDVAW
+441 ANILVSDPISSDVAW
-456 KSTLPAIKTLVVLDG
+456 KNTLPAIKTLVVLDG

-519 LYSGSFAVPDSSN
+519 LYSGNFAVPDSSN

-706 LDHRLDKYVSNNGNK
+706 LDHRLDKFVSNNGNK

-873 GSQTNFRTYFDA
+873 GSQTNFRTYFNA

-1254 GVIEL
+1254 GVTEL

-1283 TYRNVDLKQVIESES
+1283 TYRNVDLKQVVESES
-1298 FYDTLEAGSE
+1298 FYDMLEAGSE

-1322 ESSGALVSVI
+1322 ESGGALVSVI

-1464 LIPIE
+1464 FIPIE

-1664 VNNKGIFDIG
+1664 VNNEGIFDVG
-1674 KSVDFFNA
+1674 NSVDFFNA

-1705 QTDIGSTSANNM
+1705 GTDIGSTSANNL

-1758 LDDDAKYDVLTE
+1758 LGDDAKYDVLTE
-1770 GEKSYIRYNG
+1770 GKKSYIRYNG

-2021 INNTWQISRESN
+2021 SKDDAGNNTLKISRESN

-2038 INIMIKDTTGKFV
+2038 INIMIKDTTGKYV

-2117 HFGWS
+2117 HSGWT
-2122 NYVYSIG
+2122 NYVYAVSSNKYTNLLSI
-2129 KDKTSEKYAG
+2129 D
-2139 IDIGENGKISGLF
+2139 DNGQISGLSR
-2152 GQAPWGDITVEARL
+2152 QAPWGDVTVQAKL
-2166 RYSRSDKSLTTT
+2166 RYSSSNKSLTTT
-2178 LPFATWK
+2178 IKYSDWK
-2185 DAILGETYP
+2185 NAFFGNNVFNDYIDLKNALNAQRVTINLSENINNGNAVNGVKLDENGNITNVAFGSTVTLVFKQKCEKCNDKITLGETH
-2194 DYVKSYAELNTL
+2194 D
-2206 LGSDYRINIASS
+2206 
-2218 GNVNGETGDITDVAY
+2218 
-2233 GETITISLEAKCST
+2233 C
-2247 CGEWAVVG
+2247 WFAVGTEV
-2255 KEHKHWLEDVSET
+2255 

-2274 FDDAQK
+2274 FTDEQIQSLA
-2280 TTLSQVGKVEIVDQ
+2280 SVGSFEEIDGS
-2294 NDSTKKYV
+2294 DEGKKYV
-2302 YALTVGSTLQYVTS
+2302 YTLQLQGGQVGLQKS
-2316 TDEITGIETG
+2316 KDGV
-2326 EWTLTGTITKTTYV
+2326 WTLDGEVIKTTQQKHSFTAKFVYEEQTNGDLPV
-2340 EKSVGTVGPFEK
+2340 ELLEEAKDPDAGEEQPTTYGKTVSETELQPVYENLGFASFEEFKSAIISLSTTSGTVAFVENG
-2352 WIPMPVTE
+2352 IAIAGATE
-2360 QISDISMFTDEQ
+2360 QTVT
-2372 KDALSKGGTVEIVDQ
+2372 LSYILNLPIQLGTQTSSFEIESLEINDKG
-2387 NDSTKKYVYALT
+2387 YLA
-2399 GGSKLEYIMGE
+2399 
-2410 DGTAGEW
+2410 
-2417 TLTGTITKTTCIKV
+2417 
-2431 VIANGVAEVTTAR
+2431 
-2444 LDLSSGGYAILAKAL
+2444 LAKAL

-2471 NWDALLADCDV
+2471 NWDVLLADCDV
-2482 EFARYDKDAKTFG
+2482 EFAGYDKDAKTFG

-2536 DESLNDYTAAKEIAS
+2536 DLKKIDESLNDYTAAKEIAS

-2578 KELFDNVKI
+2578 TDLFNDVKT
-2587 WWGVESSTNGWST
+2587 WWGVDSSTNGWST

-2613 AASLE
+2613 AASLA

-2647 GDNTTQ
+2647 GDNTAQ
-2653 TWKVYTSSEQA
+2653 TWKIYTSSEQA
-2664 KEATTGSE
+2664 KEATGSE

-2858 EGLKDIVE
+2858 EGLKDRVE
-2866 QPTNSNIEEGSKTYK
+2866 QPTNSKIEEGSKTYK

-2916 TTIQA
+2916 KTIQA
-2921 IGKSIK
+2921 IIDGKSIK

-2957 LNQKPAVTVIG
+2957 LNQNPAVTIIG

-2993 DLGKIFKINAEES
+2993 NLGEIFEINAKES
-3006 PVKIKNYEGNTDD
+3006 PVEIKNYAGNTDD

-3082 SLIDKEGN
+3082 SLVDKEGN

-3098 ELNTDLYEFSAAV
+3098 ELNTDLYEFSA
-3111 NEPKENGSTGDN
+3111 EIIDRTKENGSTGEN
-3123 GNSPEG
+3123 GTSPEG

-3137 VSGSGGSSAE
+3137 DSGSGGSSAE

-3153 PTPIKVLKITIKPVF
+3153 PTTIKVLTITITPVF

-3174 ESNIKLINIV
+3174 ESNIKLIAIK
-3184 DTDFAT
+3184 DTNNFAR
-3190 TGELKV
+3190 TGQLTIT
-3196 VGGEIK
+3196 GGEIK
-3202 TESVVKLRFA
+3202 TESAVKLRFS

-3254 GNFVAVRQTT
+3254 GKFVAVGQTT
-3264 EYFYADA
+3264 EYFYAADA
-3271 GEFDI
+3271 REFDI

-3306 ETTSCIVT
+3306 KTTSCIVT

-3335 ENKTLEN
+3335 ENQTLEN

-3379 IKGKDESGKNI
+3379 DGAA
-3390 LTNSLESEGKFTF
+3390 TNGTGKFKFKFGT
-3403 DMTGVTVSEAEVVV
+3403 DVTVSEAEVVV

-3431 VASKSYTY
+3431 VNPKSYTY

-3478 DPLTPFNTADSGNGN
+3478 AAALTPFNTAQGYVEIDGTRYEVRKKNETETYEV
-3493 IVVGEGENQTKTP
+3493 VVGSESYPVENGQITIGTGENAKIYKVVYYNIINNSP

-3523 KLKSQASR
+3523 KLNAQTSR
-3531 NIMLKEIKNS
+3531 HIMLKEIKNS

-3559 NSGRT
+3559 NSDKT
-3564 TVSWE
+3564 EVSWSSDG
-3569 TSTAIE
+3569 TDHHVDIIE
-3575 DNKFKIGEVEYT
+3575 NKFILDESEW
-3587 INYKEDGTFDKIVY
+3587 II
-3601 QQGEQTLTITEIKFK
+3601 Q
-3616 VDGVEYTLVAGSDGK
+3616 
-3631 FAKINWTATGA
+3631 
-3642 IDTESYKFTIDK
+3642 DTR
-3654 DKWTIKGTMITS
+3654 ITS
-3666 SKESSITDLNIS
+3666 LKSITDLNIS

-3701 YKTVWDYRMNP
+3701 YKTVWDYRMNT

-3720 GNYDPENPSELLN
+3720 DNYDPENTSELLN

-3762 IFDLGFADSETAA
+3762 IFNLGFADSETAAA

-3793 APEGGMNFRIKFKP
+3793 APEGGMNFRIQFKP
-3807 YGSAKFKTIG
+3807 YRSAEFKTIG

-3842 YGLITYNQITY
+3842 YGLISYNQVKNNEAYPLIS
-3853 NQANTYYLV
+3853 
-3862 DNARGTDFTIQRNG
+3862 NAKGTDFTIQRNG

-3891 DGTDATLNAKITQQG
+3891 EGTDETLNAKIEHSGSSAT
-3906 NNAKLTIA
+3906 LTIA
-3914 NPPRLN
+3914 NPPKLN

-3976 SGEETIQLSS
+3976 SGEETIQLAS
-3986 FYEAIIPG
+3986 FYTA
-3994 AKESTEEVENVQIT
+3994 QIT
-4008 TSNIS
+4008 DATSENTS
-4013 DNYGDASSLRATTG
+4013 DNYGSDSSLKIDTDG
-4027 NDGKVYGVQLDSVIT
+4027 NLYGVQLDSVIT
-4042 YTTSVDESEVSTY
+4042 NKNLVKNNGNDYSNWTYVQKKSDNTFFTDTKYEVEETKDSKKYKYSYSITRNEIGKLTKITRTITQGQTKIAEDSIKEATDGVWQFVDKDTTGKEIEGSYDQRFVLTEIRNDVY

-4065 SYDVYKLVAKDAK
+4065 SYDVYKLIAKSGDNDK
-4078 GNNVVLKSFDKY
+4078 ILKSFSNYKKQIVKY
-4090 SKVDIYK
+4090 GTESWD
-4097 GNSTT
+4097 STNPNGVAVIGDAGVFNPQIKT
-4102 VDYTWT
+4102 AATEGTPAEYYLDYV
-4108 KGGQK
+4108 
-4113 PDKWPLDDK
+4113 
-4122 GALTPIKDVSQYTIK
+4122 IE
-4137 LYSSSSSADGTIQ
+4137 LYSSQNSNTSDATMTFKI
-4150 FILLEVNK
+4150 IEVNGS
-4158 TDKLY
+4158 DKLY

-4168 NPTDC
+4168 NPTDH
-4173 YTFDYEIKINGEGDN
+4173 YAFDYEIKINGEGDS
-4188 IVDNDNKKIKN
+4188 IVKGKNIKN

-4208 SSLNTTLKIGVYSSY
+4208 SSLNTTLKITIKDS
-4223 AVNTSDNTFKIGET
+4223 NDNELD
-4237 TYTISYNSD
+4237 Y
-4246 GDLEKISYKKDN
+4246 
-4258 TTEVS
+4258 
-4263 LTIVNNIVTI
+4263 
-4273 GETTYQLI
+4273 
-4281 KHDKTVVEITK
+4281 
-4292 FIDNVDI
+4292 VDI

-4324 GRGDKL
+4324 GRGDEL
-4330 TDVIKGAEIKLTGD
+4330 TEVINGAEIKLTGD

-4354 CTVLGDESSTL
+4354 YTVLGGDESSTL

-4388 THVLSLIAKLT
+4388 TRVLSLNKT
-4399 DNKAELNNILYT
+4399 FDGNKAT
-4411 YTAKTESAS
+4411 
-4420 AKLKIGYKEVDLDAN
+4420 
-4435 NTYVD
+4435 
-4440 DVTGITY
+4440 
-4447 SVKTTGESEAQQS
+4447 
-4460 TLYVSKKVDNTGSV
+4460 
-4474 ILNNNKYVVTTNGGT
+4474 
-4489 STISYET
+4489 
-4496 GFLESTQYEYTDRIL
+4496 
-4511 SLKATLNNDNKAEI
+4511 I
-4525 NNILYTYD
+4525 NNILYTY
-4533 GSTKKTLTIGYRVV
+4533 GSNNTLTIGYRVV

-4559 GITYQVNGSTL
+4559 GITYQVKDNRL

-4641 QDGNIKVKLDWTGEV
+4641 QDGNIKVKLDWTGKV
-4656 GGAIYRFNANTLK
+4656 GGATYRFNANTLQLLK
-4669 LFQGTTKLGTAQW
+4669 TELKPEGVVTTVLGTAQW

-4689 RYEIE
+4689 RYEIV

-4706 DNKMKF
+4706 DDKMKF

-4717 TKDTNITGLAL
+4717 TEDTNITGLAL

-4750 LTSLRVANGMMRD
+4750 STSLRDAND
-4763 DKKLIT
+4763 IT
-4769 INGVN
+4769 IKVNGIS
-4774 NLEISD
+4774 LSDHTISD
-4780 SSGLLSKTINVTI
+4780 TSELLGKTMNVEIVYTKGI
-4793 TYKDSIEGVDKS
+4793 GEGTDPVNVK
-4805 LKFNGNEI
+4805 LLFNGNEI

>member
-308 TNDEYMNLAI
+308 TNDEYLNLAI
-318 NSPLTLVANGNVNN
+318 NSPMTLVANGNVNN

-390 KAKINKNDAN
+390 KAKINKNDTN

-441 NNILVADPISSDVAW
+441 NNILVSDPISSDVAW

-503 AYSTEGENL
+503 AYSTEGLNL
-512 ANVINCS
+512 SNVINCS

-599 VNQQE
+599 VNPQE

-609 NKNTDETTRDYIFH
+609 NKNTDENTRDYIFH

-706 LDHRLDKYVSNNGNK
+706 LDHRLDKFVSNNGNK

-813 DPEKGPKL
+813 DPEKGPTL

-891 LNNLLEFNVPIEN
+891 LNNWLEFDVPIEN

-1254 GVIEL
+1254 GVTEL

-1283 TYRNVDLKQVIESES
+1283 TYRNVDLKQVVESES
-1298 FYDTLEAGSE
+1298 FYDTLEAGSDE
-1308 EIIDL
+1308 TIDL

-1322 ESSGALVSVI
+1322 ESGGALVSVI

-1355 VGKDQIVY
+1355 VGKDQMIY

-1424 MEEFDAQ
+1424 MEEFDVQ

-1520 VETIDIRI
+1520 VETIYIRI

-1674 KSVDFFNA
+1674 TSVDFFNA

-1705 QTDIGSTSANNM
+1705 ETDIGSTSANNL

-1758 LDDDAKYDVLTE
+1758 LGDDAKYDVLTE

-1780 SVIEVGKNKNG
+1780 SVIEVEEVEQENVKKS
-1791 EPIVNIPL
+1791 VVKIPL
-1799 QSITDGDTVAYKVET
+1799 QSITDGDTVAYEVET
-1814 EDITG
+1814 G
-1819 AQYVIIPHLKFSNGN
+1819 AKYVIIPHLKFSSGN

-1885 VDKVENSDGTTE
+1885 VDRSVDGNGETE

-1948 NAKDTEGND
+1948 NAKDTKGND

-1983 TQEEIS
+1983 TQEGIS

-2021 INNTWQISRESN
+2021 IKDDAGNDTWKISRDSN

-2038 INIMIKDTTGKFV
+2038 INIMIKDTTGKYV

-2061 ETSTSEKESNKT
+2061 ETSTSETENNKT

-2092 LGTDPYKDAMSEY
+2092 LGTDNYESETYGTDPYKDAMSKY

-2117 HFGWS
+2117 HSGWT
-2122 NYVYSIG
+2122 NYVYAVSSNKYTNLLSTDDNGQISI
-2129 KDKTSEKYAG
+2129 D
-2139 IDIGENGKISGLF
+2139 DNGQISGLS
-2152 GQAPWGDITVEARL
+2152 GQAPWGDITVEAKL
-2166 RYSRSDKSLTTT
+2166 RYSSSDESLTTT
-2178 LPFATWK
+2178 IKYSDWK
-2185 DAILGETYP
+2185 NAFFGENVFNGYNDLKNALNAQRVSIDLSENINNGNAVNGVKLDENGNITNVAFGSTVTLVFKQECKKCNDIITLGETH
-2194 DYVKSYAELNTL
+2194 D
-2206 LGSDYRINIASS
+2206 
-2218 GNVNGETGDITDVAY
+2218 
-2233 GETITISLEAKCST
+2233 C
-2247 CGEWAVVG
+2247 WFVVDT
-2255 KEHKHWLEDVSET
+2255 EV
-2268 ITDISI
+2268 ITDIS
-2274 FDDAQK
+2274 
-2280 TTLSQVGKVEIVDQ
+2280 S
-2294 NDSTKKYV
+2294 
-2302 YALTVGSTLQYVTS
+2302 
-2316 TDEITGIETG
+2316 
-2326 EWTLTGTITKTTYV
+2326 
-2340 EKSVGTVGPFEK
+2340 
-2352 WIPMPVTE
+2352 
-2360 QISDISMFTDEQ
+2360 FTDEQ

-2387 NDSTKKYVYALT
+2387 NDSTKKYVYTLQ
-2399 GGSKLEYIMGE
+2399 GGPQKSE
-2410 DGTAGEW
+2410 DGVWTLDGEVIKTTQQKHSFTAKFVYEEQTNGDLPVELLEEAKGPDAGEEQPTTYGKTVSETELQPVYENLGFASFEEFKSAIISLSTTSGTVAFVENGIAIAGATEQTV
-2417 TLTGTITKTTCIKV
+2417 TLSYILNLPRQLGPQT
-2431 VIANGVAEVTTAR
+2431 
-2444 LDLSSGGYAILAKAL
+2444 SSFEIESLEMNDKGYLALAKAL

-2482 EFARYDKDAKTFG
+2482 EFAGYDKDAKTFG

-2600 SDLLASETVELQT
+2600 SDLFTDERKGLLET
-2613 AASLE
+2613 AAEILNEKDSN
-2618 SKEDPFNTIT
+2618 SNPTNRDPFNTAT

-2635 IGNIHIYLEDYS
+2635 IGNIHIYLEDFV
-2647 GDNTTQ
+2647 GDQTAKSWRIYETYLKSSNYLITT
-2653 TWKVYTSSEQA
+2653 
-2664 KEATTGSE
+2664 
-2672 NAWSRVIET
+2672 T
-2681 NNGSKIRFVI
+2681 NGDSISFNV
-2691 GSNGCLTTTLEKKE
+2691 SNGELTTILTKVV
-2705 FSEQISDIDI
+2705 
-2715 FTEDQKKTLSQDET
+2715 DQKE
-2729 VEITDKNDKSI
+2729 EI
-2740 KYSYKLSDG
+2740 SY
-2749 ATLKQDEESK
+2749 
-2759 EWTLIGKIIK
+2759 IN
-2769 TTKTSDVQ
+2769 
-2777 IICIT
+2777 
-2782 QNAAMNGN
+2782 QNAKMTDN
-2790 KYYLF
+2790 KYLF
-2795 SNGLLLEWDGTNI
+2795 ENGLLVEQNGTDI
-2808 ALSMINKESKIE
+2808 ILKKINNQKEIKFS
-2820 FAFNGVTFKIVQH
+2820 FNGVEFVIEEAGVE
-2833 NDNKFTSSAVY
+2833 TSKGVY
-2844 HKQMGEQIPTIHYF
+2844 NRSPGGVNLNYF
-2858 EGLKDIVE
+2858 EGLKDRVE
-2866 QPTNSNIEEGSKTYK
+2866 QPTNSKIEEGSKTYK

-2957 LNQKPAVTVIG
+2957 LNQNPAVTIIG

-2993 DLGKIFKINAEES
+2993 DLGEIFKINAEES
-3006 PVKIKNYEGNTDD
+3006 PVEIKNYAGNTDD
-3019 DSLLQV
+3019 GSLLQV

-3082 SLIDKEGN
+3082 SLVDKEGN

-3098 ELNTDLYEFSAAV
+3098 ELNTDLYEFSAEIV
-3111 NEPKENGSTGDN
+3111 DRTEENGSTGEN

-3137 VSGSGGSSAE
+3137 DSGSGESSAE
-3147 GVEQPQ
+3147 GAEQPQ
-3153 PTPIKVLKITIKPVF
+3153 PTTINVKPVF
-3168 TYKYQV
+3168 TYQYQV
-3174 ESNIKLINIV
+3174 ESNIKLIAIK
-3184 DTDFAT
+3184 DTNNFAQ
-3190 TGELKV
+3190 TGQLTIT
-3196 VGGEIK
+3196 GGEIK
-3202 TESVVKLRFA
+3202 TESVVKLRFS

-3254 GNFVAVRQTT
+3254 GSFVAVGQTT

-3271 GEFDI
+3271 REFDI
-3276 NAKSDISTGREAARM
+3276 NAKSDISTGGEAARM
-3291 VITKY
+3291 AVTKY
-3296 AYGTATDSNG
+3296 AYGTATVG
-3306 ETTSCIVT
+3306 EGKNAISYPCVAT
-3314 YKVEGT
+3314 YLESHKDN
-3320 NLTIIKIGEESVKST
+3320 NLTIIKIGDTDITDDK
-3335 ENKTLEN
+3335 L
-3342 NVLTATVTTEKETKY
+3342 VTTGNISTNEITAEVNFNEKTY
-3357 TISVYVPNLT
+3357 SISLYKPSNLT
-3367 ISYTASSNQNII
+3367 ISYTASSSQNI
-3379 IKGKDESGKNI
+3379 IKGKDEDNKDI
-3390 LTNSLESEGKFTF
+3390 LTNSLKNANGTFTF
-3403 DMTGVTVSEAEVVV
+3403 DMTDVTVSEAEVVI

-3422 VTLGNAKDG
+3422 IGD
-3431 VASKSYTY
+3431 YTY

-3451 PVISTLVT
+3451 PVISTLIT
-3459 TDPTH
+3459 TEKGH

-3478 DPLTPFNTADSGNGN
+3478 DPLTPFNTARGYVEIDGTRYEVTKNGEQYKVDVGSDSYPVKNGQ
-3493 IVVGEGENQTKTP
+3493 ITIGVGENAKIYKVVYYNIINNSP

-3516 LSSSYNN
+3516 LSDDYNESFTAN
-3523 KLKSQASR
+3523 DSTMVDFVVEQ
-3531 NIMLKEIKNS
+3531 IKKDDEYHIVNF
-3541 EGVVQKYTFLLD
+3541 KY
-3553 GVEYTI
+3553 
-3559 NSGRT
+3559 N
-3564 TVSWE
+3564 
-3569 TSTAIE
+3569 
-3575 DNKFKIGEVEYT
+3575 
-3587 INYKEDGTFDKIVY
+3587 
-3601 QQGEQTLTITEIKFK
+3601 
-3616 VDGVEYTLVAGSDGK
+3616 
-3631 FAKINWTATGA
+3631 
-3642 IDTESYKFTIDK
+3642 
-3654 DKWTIKGTMITS
+3654 
-3666 SKESSITDLNIS
+3666 
-3678 SKTIETGTVKFAFDG
+3678 G
-3693 QDVSGSYS
+3693 QSVSGE
-3701 YKTVWDYRMNP
+3701 YKYKRVWDFVMNP
-3712 TLDSHTIM
+3712 TLDSHTIE
-3720 GNYDPENPSELLN
+3720 GIFDPENTSELLN
-3733 YYYLNAGKAYNII
+3733 YYYLDAGKAYNII

-3755 STESLTE
+3755 STESLTG
-3762 IFDLGFADSETAA
+3762 IFDLGFADGETAD

-3807 YGSAKFKTIG
+3807 YGSAEFKTIG

-3842 YGLITYNQITY
+3842 YGLISYNQVKNNEAYPLIS
-3853 NQANTYYLV
+3853 
-3862 DNARGTDFTIQRNG
+3862 NAKGTDFTIRRNG

-3891 DGTDATLNAKITQQG
+3891 DGTDETLQAKITQEDKS
-3906 NNAKLTIA
+3906 ATLTIA
-3914 NPPRLN
+3914 NPPKLN

-3961 KIDWESNQFPISFKK
+3961 NIEWDKNNQFPISFKK
-3976 SGEETIQLSS
+3976 SGEETIQLAS
-3986 FYEAIIPG
+3986 FYTA
-3994 AKESTEEVENVQIT
+3994 QIT
-4008 TSNIS
+4008 DATSENTS
-4013 DNYGDASSLRATTG
+4013 DNYGSDSSLKIDTDG
-4027 NDGKVYGVQLDSVIT
+4027 NLYGVQLDSIIT
-4042 YTTSVDESEVSTY
+4042 KYKTNEKQEIESQ
-4055 YIPYNGKTPI
+4055 YIPHQKSIP
-4065 SYDVYKLVAKDAK
+4065 YDLYKLVAKDAN
-4078 GNNVVLKSFDKY
+4078 GDNVVLKSFDKY
-4090 SKVDIYK
+4090 SKVEIYK

-4102 VDYTWT
+4102 ADYTWI
-4108 KGGQK
+4108 KGGSN
-4113 PDKWPLDDK
+4113 PTDWPLDDK
-4122 GALTPIKDVSQYTIK
+4122 GALTPIQDVSQYTIK
-4137 LYSSSSSADGTIQ
+4137 LFSSSSTSSADGIIQ

-4158 TDKLY
+4158 TDNLY
-4163 YASRK
+4163 YASRE
-4168 NPTDC
+4168 NPTDH
-4173 YTFDYEIKINGEGDN
+4173 YTFAYNISIDGTD
-4188 IVDNDNKKIKN
+4188 IVDVDGKTINN

-4208 SSLNTTLKIGVYSSY
+4208 SSLNTTLKITIKDS
-4223 AVNTSDNTFKIGET
+4223 SDNELD
-4237 TYTISYNSD
+4237 Y
-4246 GDLEKISYKKDN
+4246 
-4258 TTEVS
+4258 
-4263 LTIVNNIVTI
+4263 
-4273 GETTYQLI
+4273 
-4281 KHDKTVVEITK
+4281 
-4292 FIDNVDI
+4292 VDI

-4324 GRGDKL
+4324 GRGDSIQTVL
-4330 TDVIKGAEIKLTGD
+4330 TNKTSNIALKSSQSSFV
-4344 SAPAGLTPKY
+4344 APDKKY
-4354 CTVLGDESSTL
+4354 STVLGKTPTTSLSGTASKMDSGTL
-4365 TSKTADKMTGGTLA
+4365 TS
-4379 AGSYSYDGN
+4379 YDYDSS
-4388 THVLSLIAKLT
+4388 TRVLSLKATLNN

-4411 YTAKTESAS
+4411 STAKTELAS
-4420 AKLKIGYKEVDLDAN
+4420 AKLKIGYKEVVLDAN

-4447 SVKTTGESEAQQS
+4447 
-4460 TLYVSKKVDNTGSV
+4460 
-4474 ILNNNKYVVTTNGGT
+4474 
-4489 STISYET
+4489 
-4496 GFLESTQYEYTDRIL
+4496 
-4511 SLKATLNNDNKAEI
+4511 
-4525 NNILYTYD
+4525 
-4533 GSTKKTLTIGYRVV
+4533 
-4547 TLTDGKFEDDVT
+4547 
-4559 GITYQVNGSTL
+4559 QVQGNTL

-4578 AGKVTI
+4578 ANTVTI
-4584 NNVQYIVATDGKSV
+4584 NNIKYTVETSGATPTVK
-4598 SYETLY
+4598 YETLY

-4656 GGAIYRFNANTLK
+4656 GGATYRFNAKTLQ
-4669 LFQGTTKLGTAQW
+4669 LFKTEGVVTTVLGTAQW

-4689 RYEIE
+4689 RYEIV
-4694 IGDATYKIVVGE
+4694 IGGTTYKIVVGE

-4717 TKDTNITGLAL
+4717 TKDTNITAL
-4728 EEETTKNSSWAD
+4728 ELTEETTKNSSWAD
-4740 KITLTGLDGK
+4740 KITLTGLDGE
-4750 LTSLRVANGMMRD
+4750 LTSLRVAEN
-4763 DKKLIT
+4763 IT
-4769 INGVN
+4769 IKVNGSEPN
-4774 NLEISD
+4774 DKYTISD
-4780 SSGLLSKTINVTI
+4780 DSGLLGKTMNVEIDYTNGI
-4793 TYKDSIEGVDKS
+4793 GEGTNPVNVK
-4805 LKFNGNEI
+4805 LLFNGNDI

-4821 PTKSNQ
+4821 PTKGNQ

>member
-267 AAQSKGYSDEELI
+267 VAQSKGYSDEELI

-318 NSPLTLVANGNVNN
+318 NSPMTLVANGKVDN
-332 AFNLGL
+332 AFDLGL

-411 GKYKIVAKLSY
+411 GKYKIVAQLSY

-498 VVRFF
+498 IVRFF

-519 LYSGSFAVPDSSN
+519 LYSGNFAVPDSSN

-591 KQLDASMT
+591 KLLDASMT

-706 LDHRLDKYVSNNGNK
+706 LDHRLDKFVSNNGNK

-950 ASNTYANNDNG
+950 APNTYANNDNG

-1254 GVIEL
+1254 GVTEL

-1283 TYRNVDLKQVIESES
+1283 TYRNVDLKQVVESES

-1322 ESSGALVSVI
+1322 ESGGALVSVI

-1397 EYNEEYNVQ
+1397 EYNEEYNVE

-1664 VNNKGIFDIG
+1664 VNNKGKFDIG
-1674 KSVDFFNA
+1674 ESVDFFNA

-1705 QTDIGSTSANNM
+1705 GTDIGSTSANNL

-1758 LDDDAKYDVLTE
+1758 LGDDAKYDVLTE
-1770 GEKSYIRYNG
+1770 GKKSYIRYNG
-1780 SVIEVGKNKNG
+1780 SVIEVEEVEQEKVKKS
-1791 EPIVNIPL
+1791 VVKIPL
-1799 QSITDGDTVAYKVET
+1799 QSITDGDTVEYEVKT

-1840 LYDRVFH
+1840 LYDRVFD
-1847 EEETDPA
+1847 EKATDPA
-1854 TKYTNEP
+1854 KKYTNEP
-1861 FDINRK
+1861 FVENRDD
-1867 GNYTT
+1867 NYTT

-1885 VDKVENSDGTTE
+1885 VDRSVDSNGKTE

-1948 NAKDTEGND
+1948 NKDGVT
-1957 VLNVPK
+1957 NVPR

-1983 TQEEIS
+1983 TQEGIS

-2021 INNTWQISRESN
+2021 INNTWKISCESN

-2038 INIMIKDTTGKFV
+2038 INIMIKDTTGKYV

-2073 IFIEAGDTT
+2073 IFIKAGDTT
-2082 KVDYAINSDT
+2082 KVDYQINAAQISVDDLKQSIKNCQGETALT
-2092 LGTDPYKDAMSEY
+2092 LNDGDAWKFKYFYKIAQAKDWTESANGTIPTEGLAAWFKVETMAKKYFESNVELSTTLAFNDWKFGDFANKAYADLTGTGEGQFGIVFKAYLYNNSTIGRELTIDSAGVIQNIPYGSTIIILAGQNFVPTTKGNWKTYVANDEISAKTFVEFGETLSYKEIY
-2105 NGKPFTGKIETD
+2105 NNSTTLRDDEEFSSWIKNFADLEIGTATFENNKIKIETSEGQFVEYSVD
-2117 HFGWS
+2117 IIDGSFAANGNVTLSEVAEGKTKSATITLTREISKEYRPRYPKALEQEGANSKFRSEAISIACLDIS
-2122 NYVYSIG
+2122 NDAVLSTFLGVSLSDLEASTLENYDFYVNDKKMESTTIG
-2129 KDKTSEKYAG
+2129 DGKTTTYKIEIIEKENK
-2139 IDIGENGKISGLF
+2139 GEKGEIKVAKTGLF
-2152 GQAPWGDITVEARL
+2152 YVVNQEA
-2166 RYSRSDKSLTTT
+2166 
-2178 LPFATWK
+2178 
-2185 DAILGETYP
+2185 
-2194 DYVKSYAELNTL
+2194 
-2206 LGSDYRINIASS
+2206 
-2218 GNVNGETGDITDVAY
+2218 
-2233 GETITISLEAKCST
+2233 
-2247 CGEWAVVG
+2247 
-2255 KEHKHWLEDVSET
+2255 
-2268 ITDISI
+2268 
-2274 FDDAQK
+2274 
-2280 TTLSQVGKVEIVDQ
+2280 
-2294 NDSTKKYV
+2294 DSTKVHMGGNVANLK
-2302 YALTVGSTLQYVTS
+2302 LK
-2316 TDEITGIETG
+2316 E
-2326 EWTLTGTITKTTYV
+2326 
-2340 EKSVGTVGPFEK
+2340 
-2352 WIPMPVTE
+2352 
-2360 QISDISMFTDEQ
+2360 
-2372 KDALSKGGTVEIVDQ
+2372 LSE
-2387 NDSTKKYVYALT
+2387 
-2399 GGSKLEYIMGE
+2399 
-2410 DGTAGEW
+2410 
-2417 TLTGTITKTTCIKV
+2417 
-2431 VIANGVAEVTTAR
+2431 
-2444 LDLSSGGYAILAKAL
+2444 ILA
-2459 FGEEATTILGYA
+2459 GTTWAVKSG
-2471 NWDALLADCDV
+2471 
-2482 EFARYDKDAKTFG
+2482 FA
-2495 GQKEINIT
+2495 
-2503 LTTTQAKHTGTFYIV
+2503 
-2518 NQEHD
+2518 
-2523 NKTIHGVGNLKKI
+2523 
-2536 DESLNDYTAAKEIAS
+2536 
-2551 VVNVGT
+2551 NVGKT
-2557 AETPIWVYP
+2557 NPIWVYP
-2566 MKTHK
+2566 MATTKTLK
-2571 YLSNDAK
+2571 SDAIL
-2578 KELFDNVKI
+2578 KELGAGKGTFFDLVEN
-2587 WWGVESSTNGWST
+2587 WWGVTEQDITNSKNFASTPF
-2600 SDLLASETVELQT
+2600 ELET
-2613 AASLE
+2613 AASLA
-2618 SKEDPFNTIT
+2618 SKEDPFNTAT

-2635 IGNIHIYLEDYS
+2635 IGNVHIYLEDYR
-2647 GDNTTQ
+2647 GDESYSKFAAPLQ
-2653 TWKVYTSSEQA
+2653 TFE
-2664 KEATTGSE
+2664 GSE
-2672 NAWSRVIET
+2672 IEGTYGVYVKGENGETSWEEKGDARIHFELSKKDNQYKLTTYIVVDNETYYLT
-2681 NNGSKIRFVI
+2681 NNA
-2691 GSNGCLTTTLEKKE
+2691 NM
-2705 FSEQISDIDI
+2705 
-2715 FTEDQKKTLSQDET
+2715 
-2729 VEITDKNDKSI
+2729 DKNR
-2740 KYSYKLSDG
+2740 
-2749 ATLKQDEESK
+2749 
-2759 EWTLIGKIIK
+2759 
-2769 TTKTSDVQ
+2769 
-2777 IICIT
+2777 
-2782 QNAAMNGN
+2782 
-2790 KYYLF
+2790 YLF
-2795 SNGLLLEWDGTNI
+2795 DNGLLLFINQIGDIKLQLITKYQEGLIEITGEFEFVVGDFVYRFSVTGMTCSSSLTNPE
-2808 ALSMINKESKIE
+2808 MDEK
-2820 FAFNGVTFKIVQH
+2820 T
-2833 NDNKFTSSAVY
+2833 
-2844 HKQMGEQIPTIHYF
+2844 PYF
-2858 EGLKDIVE
+2858 EGLKDRVE
-2866 QPTNSNIEEGSKTYK
+2866 QPTNSKIEKGSKTYK

-2916 TTIQA
+2916 KTIQA
-2921 IGKSIK
+2921 IIDGKSIK

-2957 LNQKPAVTVIG
+2957 LNQNPAVTIIG

-3082 SLIDKEGN
+3082 SLVDKEGN
-3090 PVDGNFVL
+3090 PVDDNFVL
-3098 ELNTDLYEFSAAV
+3098 ELNTDLYEFSAV
-3111 NEPKENGSTGDN
+3111 VDEPKENGSTGDN
-3123 GNSPEG
+3123 GNSPDG

-3137 VSGSGGSSAE
+3137 DSGSGGSSAE

-3153 PTPIKVLKITIKPVF
+3153 PTTSKVLTITITPVF

-3174 ESNIKLINIV
+3174 ESNIKLIDINDKGDEENSIKA
-3184 DTDFAT
+3184 FAES
-3190 TGELKV
+3190 GILAVK
-3196 VGGEIK
+3196 GGKIT

-3254 GNFVAVRQTT
+3254 GNFVAVGQTT
-3264 EYFYADA
+3264 EYFYAADA

-3276 NAKSDISTGREAARM
+3276 NAKSTISSGEAPRM
-3291 VITKY
+3291 AVTKY
-3296 AYGTATDSNG
+3296 AYGTASTKENENTIIYPCVAIY
-3306 ETTSCIVT
+3306 ETTR
-3314 YKVEGT
+3314 
-3320 NLTIIKIGEESVKST
+3320 LTIIKIGERSVNEFIIMNT
-3335 ENKTLEN
+3335 ENNILNCE
-3342 NVLTATVTTEKETKY
+3342 VTNDNKKY
-3357 TISVYVPNLT
+3357 NISVYAPNPT
-3367 ISYTASSNQNII
+3367 ISYTASSSQNII
-3379 IKGKDESGKNI
+3379 DGSA
-3390 LTNSLESEGKFTF
+3390 TNGTGKFKFKFGT
-3403 DMTGVTVSEAEVVV
+3403 DVNVSEAEVVI

-3422 VTLGNAKDG
+3422 IG
-3431 VASKSYTY
+3431 SYTY

-3451 PVISTLVT
+3451 PVISTLIT

-3701 YKTVWDYRMNP
+3701 YKTVWDYRMNT

-3746 ETFGLTKYF
+3746 DAFGLTKYF

-3762 IFDLGFADSETAA
+3762 IFDLGFADSETVA

-3807 YGSAKFKTIG
+3807 YRSAEFKTIG

-3842 YGLITYNQITY
+3842 YGLITYNQ
-3853 NQANTYYLV
+3853 ANTYRLV

-3876 VTADVVEG
+3876 VTADVVKG

-3891 DGTDATLNAKITQQG
+3891 DGTDETLQAKITQEDKS
-3906 NNAKLTIA
+3906 ATLTIA
-3914 NPPRLN
+3914 NPPKLN

-3961 KIDWESNQFPISFKK
+3961 NIEWDKNNQFPISFKK
-3976 SGEETIQLSS
+3976 SGEETTQLAS
-3986 FYEAIIPG
+3986 FYTATISG
-3994 AKESTEEVENVQIT
+3994 ATKE
-4008 TSNIS
+4008 NIS
-4013 DNYGDASSLRATTG
+4013 DTYGDSSSLKVGA
-4027 NDGKVYGVQLDSVIT
+4027 DGKLYGVQLDSVVT
-4042 YTTSVDESEVSTY
+4042 KTTGTGESKTQTH
-4055 YIPYNGKTPI
+4055 YIPYVSGGTI
-4065 SYDVYKLVAKDAK
+4065 SYDVYKLVAKDSDGK
-4078 GNNVVLKSFDKY
+4078 DVVLKSFDKY
-4090 SKVDIYK
+4090 NKITISYK
-4097 GNSTT
+4097 KLTATT
-4102 VDYTWT
+4102 ELTWT
-4108 KGGQK
+4108 KGNK
-4113 PDKWPLDDK
+4113 PEDWPLDENT

-4137 LYSSSSSADGTIQ
+4137 MYSSSGSSSADGTIA
-4150 FILLEVNK
+4150 FTLLAVEK
-4158 TDKLY
+4158 TDNLY
-4163 YASRK
+4163 YASRE
-4168 NPTDC
+4168 NAADC
-4173 YTFDYEIKINGEGDN
+4173 YTFAYDISIDKTN
-4188 IVDNDNKKIKN
+4188 IVNGKTINN

-4208 SSLNTTLKIGVYSSY
+4208 SSLNTTLKITVK
-4223 AVNTSDNTFKIGET
+4223 NTQVVMIATTGDTFTVGGTTYTIYYKDRITYLNDKNEEQELTITNNKFKIGET
-4237 TYTISYNSD
+4237 EYTISYKEDETIDKITYTDSSNTEQNLTITNDKFKIGETEYTISAKTGIVRKIVDASKKSQKLTSD
-4246 GDLEKISYKKDN
+4246 GENQK
-4258 TTEVS
+4258 
-4263 LTIVNNIVTI
+4263 VTI
-4273 GETTYQLI
+4273 GEKEYVLIPKGGNGDDKNNIICIKWTAPTT
-4281 KHDKTVVEITK
+4281 D
-4292 FIDNVDI
+4292 IDTVDI

-4305 GIYPEVK
+4305 GIYPK
-4312 QTVAGQISYDYV
+4312 ITQQISGLTSFDYV
-4324 GRGDKL
+4324 GLGDNINTVL
-4330 TDVIKGAEIKLTGD
+4330 TNKEKGIKLVSDTVNGFRATKSYSKVLGEIVSATIV
-4344 SAPAGLTPKY
+4344 SAPIKITYKDNSNTEQNLTI
-4354 CTVLGDESSTL
+4354 TN
-4365 TSKTADKMTGGTLA
+4365 DKFKIGETEYTISYNNFEKMGKGTFS
-4379 AGSYSYDGN
+4379 GNYSYN
-4388 THVLSLIAKLT
+4388 QTTRVLSLKATLT
-4399 DNKAELNNILYT
+4399 GNTATINNIKYVYDST
-4411 YTAKTESAS
+4411 KNT
-4420 AKLKIGYKEVDLDAN
+4420 LKIGYRVVPLTDGQF
-4435 NTYVD
+4435 VD

-4447 SVKTTGESEAQQS
+4447 
-4460 TLYVSKKVDNTGSV
+4460 KVV
-4474 ILNNNKYVVTTNGGT
+4474 
-4489 STISYET
+4489 
-4496 GFLESTQYEYTDRIL
+4496 
-4511 SLKATLNNDNKAEI
+4511 
-4525 NNILYTYD
+4525 D
-4533 GSTKKTLTIGYRVV
+4533 G
-4547 TLTDGKFEDDVT
+4547 
-4559 GITYQVNGSTL
+4559 TL

-4584 NNVQYIVATDGKSV
+4584 NNVQYIVATDGKTV

-4604 ESIFVVWEYNS
+4604 ESIFVVWEYDHDNNS
-4615 NKYWAQWNYKV
+4615 ETSPLIYWAQWNYKV
-4626 VDKFNQVTTGDPLEA
+4626 VDKFNQVTTSDPLEA
-4641 QDGNIKVKLDWTGEV
+4641 QDGNIKVKLDWVSGD
-4656 GGAIYRFNANTLK
+4656 YRFNPNTLELK
-4669 LFQGTTKLGTAQW
+4669 KGDKVLGTAKW
-4682 VSELSGN
+4682 VSELNNN

-4694 IGDATYKIVVGE
+4694 ISDTSGTPGKTYTIE
-4706 DNKMKF
+4706 ISNRKMKF
-4712 EFISG
+4712 
-4717 TKDTNITGLAL
+4717 KDSLDGYYQSL
-4728 EEETTKNSSWAD
+4728 ELTEETTQNSSWAD
-4740 KITLTGLDGK
+4740 KIKLTGLDANV
-4750 LTSLRVANGMMRD
+4750 TSLSSAKNVSIYVDGSTKALTDLKIASDNLMGTTHSVEI
-4763 DKKLIT
+4763 KYT
-4769 INGVN
+4769 GVDGEN
-4774 NLEISD
+4774 
-4780 SSGLLSKTINVTI
+4780 GLL
-4793 TYKDSIEGVDKS
+4793 
-4805 LKFNGNEI
+4805 FNGNDI

>member
-185 KKVVELAVGSVVRLQ
+185 NKVVELAVGSVVRLQ

-210 TTKGEPRKVLFEIPT
+210 TTKGEPRKVLFEIPN
-225 AWKGI
+225 AYKGI

-258 CFRTSADEY
+258 CFRTSADQYE
-267 AAQSKGYSDEELI
+267 AQNKGFADEELI
-280 TMMNS
+280 TIMS
-285 NGISGASSQIFGTN
+285 ANGISGESSQIFGTN
-299 QKITSFTSS
+299 QKITNFTST

-519 LYSGSFAVPDSSN
+519 LYSGNFAVPDSSN

-671 DYVIDIESKRID
+671 DYVIDVESKRID

-706 LDHRLDKYVSNNGNK
+706 LDHRLDKFVSNNGNK

-798 YTLSSNKPAVIAVED
+798 YTLSSNKPAVIAAVED
-813 DPEKGPKL
+813 DPEKGPTL

-891 LNNLLEFNVPIEN
+891 LNNLLEFDVPIEN

-961 LDDSDFVARGE
+961 LEDSDFVARGE

-1189 GKHYVPFVATE
+1189 GKYYVPFVATE

-1254 GVIEL
+1254 GVTEL

-1283 TYRNVDLKQVIESES
+1283 TYRNVDLKQVVESES
-1298 FYDTLEAGSE
+1298 YYDTLEAGSE

-1322 ESSGALVSVI
+1322 ESGGALVSVI

-1424 MEEFDAQ
+1424 MEEFDVQ

-1464 LIPIE
+1464 FIPIE

-1664 VNNKGIFDIG
+1664 VNNKGIFDVG
-1674 KSVDFFNA
+1674 ESVDFFNA

-1705 QTDIGSTSANNM
+1705 GTDIGSTSANNL

-1758 LDDDAKYDVLTE
+1758 LGDDAKYDVLTE

-1780 SVIEVGKNKNG
+1780 SVIEVEEVEQENVKKS
-1791 EPIVNIPL
+1791 VVKIPL
-1799 QSITDGDTVAYKVET
+1799 QSITDGDTVAYEVET
-1814 EDITG
+1814 G
-1819 AQYVIIPHLKFSNGN
+1819 AKYVIIPHLKFSNGN

-1854 TKYTNEP
+1854 KKYTNEP
-1861 FDINRK
+1861 FVENRE

-1885 VDKVENSDGTTE
+1885 VDRSVDGKGKTE

-1948 NAKDTEGND
+1948 NAKDEEGND

-1983 TQEEIS
+1983 TQEGIS

-2021 INNTWQISRESN
+2021 IKDDAGNDTWKISRDSN

-2061 ETSTSEKESNKT
+2061 ETSTIETESNKT

-2105 NGKPFTGKIETD
+2105 NGKPFTGKIATD
-2117 HFGWS
+2117 HSGWT
-2122 NYVYSIG
+2122 NYVYAVSSNKYTNLSI
-2129 KDKTSEKYAG
+2129 DN
-2139 IDIGENGKISGLF
+2139 NGQISGLS
-2152 GQAPWGDITVEARL
+2152 GQAPWGDVTVKAKL
-2166 RYSRSDKSLTTT
+2166 RYSSSDKSLTTT
-2178 LPFATWK
+2178 IKYSDWK
-2185 DAILGETYP
+2185 NAFFGENVFNDYNDLKNALNAQSVTIDLSENINDDNAVGFDENGNITNVAFGSTVTLVFKQECKKCNDIITLGETH
-2194 DYVKSYAELNTL
+2194 D
-2206 LGSDYRINIASS
+2206 
-2218 GNVNGETGDITDVAY
+2218 
-2233 GETITISLEAKCST
+2233 C
-2247 CGEWAVVG
+2247 WFVVDT
-2255 KEHKHWLEDVSET
+2255 EV
-2268 ITDISI
+2268 ITDIRI
-2274 FDDAQK
+2274 FTDEQILQSLA
-2280 TTLSQVGKVEIVDQ
+2280 SVGSFEEIDGS
-2294 NDSTKKYV
+2294 DEGKKYV
-2302 YALTVGSTLQYVTS
+2302 YTLQGGLQKSEDGV
-2316 TDEITGIETG
+2316 
-2326 EWTLTGTITKTTYV
+2326 WTLDGEVIKTTQQKHSFTAKFVYEEQTNGDLPV
-2340 EKSVGTVGPFEK
+2340 ELLEEAKGPDAGEEQPTTYGKTVSETELQPVYENLGFASFEEFKSAIISLSTTSGTVAFVENG
-2352 WIPMPVTE
+2352 IAIAGATE
-2360 QISDISMFTDEQ
+2360 QTVTLSYILNLPRQLGTQTSSFEIESLEIND
-2372 KDALSKGGTVEIVDQ
+2372 KGYLALAT
-2387 NDSTKKYVYALT
+2387 
-2399 GGSKLEYIMGE
+2399 
-2410 DGTAGEW
+2410 
-2417 TLTGTITKTTCIKV
+2417 
-2431 VIANGVAEVTTAR
+2431 
-2444 LDLSSGGYAILAKAL
+2444 AL
-2459 FGEEATTILGYA
+2459 FGKETILGYA

-2482 EFARYDKDAKTFG
+2482 EFAGLSSVKQEDGSFKYYFG

-2523 NKTIHGVGNLKKI
+2523 NKTIHGVGNLKNIEIPITEVSVTESKFNVDGVEYTLVPGEDGKYVQVQQAIQDNKFVLKGIEYTIIYKEDKTFDKI
-2536 DESLNDYTAAKEIAS
+2536 VYQQEGEQTLTVTESKFNVDGVEYTLVAGEDGKYVQVQQAIQDNKFTLNECQYEVKYGVDKNFDKVEIVLFS
-2551 VVNVGT
+2551 TKSQINKVVNVG
-2557 AETPIWVYP
+2557 AYWVYP
-2566 MKTHK
+2566 MATTKTLK
-2571 YLSNDAK
+2571 SDAILEELEEGK
-2578 KELFDNVKI
+2578 GTLFDLVES
-2587 WWGVESSTNGWST
+2587 WWGVTEQDITNSKDFDSTPF
-2600 SDLLASETVELQT
+2600 ELKT

-2635 IGNIHIYLEDYS
+2635 IGNIHIYLEDYH
-2647 GDNTTQ
+2647 GDKSYSKFAAPLQTFEESEIKGTYGVYVEGEDGETSWTQ
-2653 TWKVYTSSEQA
+2653 EG
-2664 KEATTGSE
+2664 EASLHFEISTD
-2672 NAWSRVIET
+2672 N
-2681 NNGSKIRFVI
+2681 K
-2691 GSNGCLTTTLEKKE
+2691 LTTY
-2705 FSEQISDIDI
+2705 IVANN
-2715 FTEDQKKTLSQDET
+2715 ET
-2729 VEITDKNDKSI
+2729 
-2740 KYSYKLSDG
+2740 
-2749 ATLKQDEESK
+2749 
-2759 EWTLIGKIIK
+2759 
-2769 TTKTSDVQ
+2769 
-2777 IICIT
+2777 
-2782 QNAAMNGN
+2782 
-2790 KYYLF
+2790 YYLTSNANMDNNRYLF
-2795 SNGLLLEWDGTNI
+2795 DNGLLLFINPIGDIKLQLI
-2808 ALSMINKESKIE
+2808 AKYTEGPMTGKFEFVIKD
-2820 FAFNGVTFKIVQH
+2820 FAFRFSV
-2833 NDNKFTSSAVY
+2833 DNMISSS
-2844 HKQMGEQIPTIHYF
+2844 TLSSSLYF
-2858 EGLKDIVE
+2858 EGLKDRVE
-2866 QPTNSNIEEGSKTYK
+2866 QPTNSKIEKGSKTYK

-2957 LNQKPAVTVIG
+2957 LNQNPAVTIIG
-2968 GNESITSPDTPF
+2968 GSESITSPDTPF

-2993 DLGKIFKINAEES
+2993 DLGKIFEINAKES
-3006 PVKIKNYEGNTDD
+3006 PVEIKNYEGNTDD
-3019 DSLLQV
+3019 GSLLQL

-3082 SLIDKEGN
+3082 SLVDKEGN

-3098 ELNTDLYEFSAAV
+3098 ELNTDLYKFSAEIAD
-3111 NEPKENGSTGDN
+3111 EPEENGSTGEN

-3137 VSGSGGSSAE
+3137 DSGSGESSAE
-3147 GVEQPQ
+3147 GGEQPQ
-3153 PTPIKVLKITIKPVF
+3153 PTTIKVLTITITPVF
-3168 TYKYQV
+3168 TYQYQV
-3174 ESNIKLINIV
+3174 ESNIKLIDIV
-3184 DTDFAT
+3184 DTDFAE

-3196 VGGEIK
+3196 VGKEI
-3202 TESVVKLRFA
+3202 TSESVVKLRFS

-3254 GNFVAVRQTT
+3254 GNFVAVGQTT
-3264 EYFYADA
+3264 EYFYAGA

-3276 NAKSDISTGREAARM
+3276 NAKSDISSGEAARM
-3291 VITKY
+3291 AVTKY
-3296 AYGTATDSNG
+3296 AYGTATVG
-3306 ETTSCIVT
+3306 EGEQAISYPCVAT
-3314 YKVEGT
+3314 YKGEGID
-3320 NLTIIKIGEESVKST
+3320 LTIIKIGERNVNLSVEKNMG
-3335 ENKTLEN
+3335 ENG
-3342 NVLTATVTTEKETKY
+3342 VLTHVAKDGETEY
-3357 TISVYVPNLT
+3357 TISVYVPNPT
-3367 ISYTASSNQNII
+3367 ISYTASSSQNI
-3379 IKGKDESGKNI
+3379 IKGKDKENNDI
-3390 LTNSLESEGKFTF
+3390 LTNSLESEGTFTF
-3403 DMTGVTVSEAEVVV
+3403 DMTDVTVSEAEVVI

-3422 VTLGNAKDG
+3422 IGD
-3431 VASKSYTY
+3431 YTY

-3451 PVISTLVT
+3451 PVISTLIT
-3459 TDPTH
+3459 TEEGH

-3478 DPLTPFNTADSGNGN
+3478 DSIKPFDISSQDSYGY
-3493 IVVGEGENQTKTP
+3493 VGGVP

-3516 LSSSYNN
+3516 LSSDYDDNF
-3523 KLKSQASR
+3523 
-3531 NIMLKEIKNS
+3531 EIKD
-3541 EGVVQKYTFLLD
+3541 ETP
-3553 GVEYTI
+3553 
-3559 NSGRT
+3559 T
-3564 TVSWE
+3564 T
-3569 TSTAIE
+3569 
-3575 DNKFKIGEVEYT
+3575 KIRDYS
-3587 INYKEDGTFDKIVY
+3587 IL
-3601 QQGEQTLTITEIKFK
+3601 Q
-3616 VDGVEYTLVAGSDGK
+3616 
-3631 FAKINWTATGA
+3631 TATG
-3642 IDTESYKFTIDK
+3642 E
-3654 DKWTIKGTMITS
+3654 
-3666 SKESSITDLNIS
+3666 
-3678 SKTIETGTVKFAFDG
+3678 GTVYFVFNN
-3693 QDVSGSYS
+3693 QSVSGSYS
-3701 YKTVWDYRMNP
+3701 YKTVWDYRMNT

-3733 YYYLNAGKAYNII
+3733 YYYLDAGKAYNII

-3762 IFDLGFADSETAA
+3762 IFDLGFADGETAD

-3793 APEGGMNFRIKFKP
+3793 APEGGMNFRIQFKP
-3807 YGSAKFKTIG
+3807 YGDAEVKIIG

-3842 YGLITYNQITY
+3842 YGLITYG
-3853 NQANTYYLV
+3853 QANTYKLV
-3862 DNARGTDFTIQRNG
+3862 EKARGTDFTIQRNG

-3906 NNAKLTIA
+3906 NTATLTIA

-3961 KIDWESNQFPISFKK
+3961 TIDWENNQFPISFKK
-3976 SGEETIQLSS
+3976 SGEETIQLAS
-3986 FYEAIIPG
+3986 FYTA
-3994 AKESTEEVENVQIT
+3994 QIT
-4008 TSNIS
+4008 DATSENTS
-4013 DNYGDASSLRATTG
+4013 DNYGSDSSLKIDTDG
-4027 NDGKVYGVQLDSVIT
+4027 NLYGVQLDSVIT
-4042 YTTSVDESEVSTY
+4042 KKNIVKNNGNDYSNWTYVQKKSDNTFFTDTKYEVEETKDSKKYKYSYSITRNEIGKLTKITRTITQGQTKIAEDSIKEATDGVWKFVDKDTTGKEIEGSYDQRFVLTEIRNDVY
-4055 YIPYNGKTPI
+4055 YIPYNEKTPI
-4065 SYDVYKLVAKDAK
+4065 SYDVYKLIAKSGDNDK
-4078 GNNVVLKSFDKY
+4078 ILKSF
-4090 SKVDIYK
+4090 SNYK
-4097 GNSTT
+4097 KQVVEGDGETLEECIDSTT
-4102 VDYTWT
+4102 
-4108 KGGQK
+4108 
-4113 PDKWPLDDK
+4113 
-4122 GALTPIKDVSQYTIK
+4122 GAFTPKKKDATSYYDTYVIK
-4137 LYSSSSSADGTIQ
+4137 LYSSQNSSDENPDATMT
-4150 FILLEVNK
+4150 FKILKVEGSDN
-4158 TDKLY
+4158 LY
-4163 YASRK
+4163 YASRE
-4168 NPTDC
+4168 NPTDH
-4173 YTFDYEIKINGEGDN
+4173 YTFAYNISIDGTD
-4188 IVDNDNKKIKN
+4188 IVDGKTIKN
-4199 IGNAQYGSA
+4199 IGNEQYGSA
-4208 SSLNTTLKIGVYSSY
+4208 QSLNTTLKITV
-4223 AVNTSDNTFKIGET
+4223 TSNINNVKT
-4237 TYTISYNSD
+4237 
-4246 GDLEKISYKKDN
+4246 DLDSI
-4258 TTEVS
+4258 
-4263 LTIVNNIVTI
+4263 
-4273 GETTYQLI
+4273 
-4281 KHDKTVVEITK
+4281 
-4292 FIDNVDI
+4292 DI

-4330 TDVIKGAEIKLTGD
+4330 TEVIKGAEIKLTGD
-4344 SAPAGLTPKY
+4344 SAPASLTPQY
-4354 CTVLGDESSTL
+4354 YTVLGDESSTSTL
-4365 TSKTADKMTGGTLA
+4365 TSKTADKMTGGTLE
-4379 AGSYSYDGN
+4379 GSYSYDGK
-4388 THVLSLIAKLT
+4388 TRVLSLKAGLT
-4399 DNKAELNNILYT
+4399 SDTATINNIKYT
-4411 YTAKTESAS
+4411 YDSTNKT
-4420 AKLKIGYKEVDLDAN
+4420 LKIGYRVVPLTDGQF
-4435 NTYVD
+4435 VD

-4447 SVKTTGESEAQQS
+4447 
-4460 TLYVSKKVDNTGSV
+4460 KVD
-4474 ILNNNKYVVTTNGGT
+4474 GT
-4489 STISYET
+4489 QLLI
-4496 GFLESTQYEYTDRIL
+4496 
-4511 SLKATLNNDNKAEI
+4511 
-4525 NNILYTYD
+4525 
-4533 GSTKKTLTIGYRVV
+4533 
-4547 TLTDGKFEDDVT
+4547 
-4559 GITYQVNGSTL
+4559 
-4570 YVSKKIDN
+4570 SKKIDN
-4578 AGKVTI
+4578 ANTVTI
-4584 NNVQYIVATDGKSV
+4584 NNIKYTVETSGATPTVK
-4598 SYETLY
+4598 YETLY

-4641 QDGNIKVKLDWTGEV
+4641 QDGNIKVKLDWVKYANAEKTDWS
-4656 GGAIYRFNANTLK
+4656 YRFNANTLELWK
-4669 LFQGTTKLGTAQW
+4669 KGEAEPLGTAQW

-4689 RYEIE
+4689 RYEIV
-4694 IGDATYKIVVGE
+4694 IGGTTYKIVVENG
-4706 DNKMKF
+4706 KMKF
-4712 EFISG
+4712 KNGESYYQVDS
-4717 TKDTNITGLAL
+4717 TAL
-4728 EEETTKNSSWAD
+4728 ELTEETTKNSSWAD
-4740 KITLTGLDGK
+4740 KITLTGLDGE
-4750 LTSLRVANGMMRD
+4750 LTSLRVAKNITIRVNGSEPNDKYTISD
-4763 DKKLIT
+4763 DLGLLGKTMNVEIVYTNGIGEGTNPVLIT
-4769 INGVN
+4769 
-4774 NLEISD
+4774 
-4780 SSGLLSKTINVTI
+4780 LL
-4793 TYKDSIEGVDKS
+4793 
-4805 LKFNGNEI
+4805 FNGNEI

>member
-28 TGKFDKEVVQPGD
+28 TGKFDKEVIQPGD

-267 AAQSKGYSDEELI
+267 VAQSKGYSDEELI

-318 NSPLTLVANGNVNN
+318 NSPMTLVANGKVDN
-332 AFNLGL
+332 AFDLGL

-429 SVPTEINFEIPF
+429 SVPTEINFDINF
-441 NNILVADPISSDVAW
+441 ANILVSDPISSDVAW
-456 KSTLPAIKTLVVLDG
+456 KNTLPAIKTLVVLDG

-519 LYSGSFAVPDSSN
+519 LYSGNFAVPDSSN

-706 LDHRLDKYVSNNGNK
+706 LDHRLDKFVSNNGNK

-736 DAVKDANPRNSA
+736 DAVKDAYPKNSA

-813 DPEKGPKL
+813 DPEKGSKL

-1254 GVIEL
+1254 GVTEL

-1283 TYRNVDLKQVIESES
+1283 TYRNVDLKQVVESES

-1322 ESSGALVSVI
+1322 ESGGALVSVI

-1664 VNNKGIFDIG
+1664 VNNEGIFDIG
-1674 KSVDFFNA
+1674 ESVDFFNA

-1705 QTDIGSTSANNM
+1705 GTDIGSTSANNL

-1758 LDDDAKYDVLTE
+1758 LGDDAKYDVLTE

-2006 FYVDDGSEESSEIEF
+2006 FYVDDGSEESSEIKF
-2021 INNTWQISRESN
+2021 SKDDAGNNTWTISRESN

-2038 INIMIKDTTGKFV
+2038 INIMIKDTTGKYV

-2073 IFIEAGDTT
+2073 IFIEAGYTT

-2117 HFGWS
+2117 HSGWT
-2122 NYVYSIG
+2122 NYVYAVSSNKYTNLLSI
-2129 KDKTSEKYAG
+2129 D
-2139 IDIGENGKISGLF
+2139 DNGQISGLS
-2152 GQAPWGDITVEARL
+2152 GQAPWGDVTVEAKL
-2166 RYSRSDKSLTTT
+2166 RYSSSNKSLTTT
-2178 LPFATWK
+2178 INYSDWK
-2185 DAILGETYP
+2185 NAFFGENVFNDYNDLKNALDAQRVSIDLSENINDDKAVGFDENGNITNVAFGSTVTLVFKQKCEKCTDKITLGETH
-2194 DYVKSYAELNTL
+2194 DCWFA
-2206 LGSDYRINIASS
+2206 LGT
-2218 GNVNGETGDITDVAY
+2218 EDITDIR
-2233 GETITISLEAKCST
+2233 GFTEEQIQSLAS
-2247 CGEWAVVG
+2247 VG
-2255 KEHKHWLEDVSET
+2255 SFE
-2268 ITDISI
+2268 
-2274 FDDAQK
+2274 
-2280 TTLSQVGKVEIVDQ
+2280 EIDGS
-2294 NDSTKKYV
+2294 DEGKKYV
-2302 YALTVGSTLQYVTS
+2302 YTLQLQGGQGGLQKS
-2316 TDEITGIETG
+2316 EDG
-2326 EWTLTGTITKTTYV
+2326 WTLDGKVIKTTQQKHSFTAKFVYEEQTNGDLPV
-2340 EKSVGTVGPFEK
+2340 ELLEEAKDPDAGEEQPTTYGKTVSETELQPVYENLGFASFEEFKSAIISLSTTSGTVAFVENG
-2352 WIPMPVTE
+2352 IAIAGATE
-2360 QISDISMFTDEQ
+2360 QTVTLSYILNLPRQLGTQTSSFEIESLEIND
-2372 KDALSKGGTVEIVDQ
+2372 KGYLALAT
-2387 NDSTKKYVYALT
+2387 
-2399 GGSKLEYIMGE
+2399 
-2410 DGTAGEW
+2410 
-2417 TLTGTITKTTCIKV
+2417 
-2431 VIANGVAEVTTAR
+2431 
-2444 LDLSSGGYAILAKAL
+2444 AL
-2459 FGEEATTILGYA
+2459 FGKETILGYA

-2482 EFARYDKDAKTFG
+2482 EFAGLSSVKQEDGSFKYYFG

-2518 NQEHD
+2518 NQEYD
-2523 NKTIHGVGNLKKI
+2523 KETLNVTGNLDKI
-2536 DESLNDYTAAKEIAS
+2536 GSTLTGVASNIIADKVNQVGDRWVLPMATTKTLKSDAILKEPGAGK
-2551 VVNVGT
+2551 GT
-2557 AETPIWVYP
+2557 F
-2566 MKTHK
+2566 
-2571 YLSNDAK
+2571 
-2578 KELFDNVKI
+2578 FDLVKN
-2587 WWGVESSTNGWST
+2587 WWGVTEQDITNSKNFASTPF
-2600 SDLLASETVELQT
+2600 ELET
-2613 AASLE
+2613 AASLA

-2635 IGNIHIYLEDYS
+2635 IGNIHIYLEDYHGDKSYSKFAAPLQTFKESEIS
-2647 GDNTTQ
+2647 GE
-2653 TWKVYTSSEQA
+2653 YGA
-2664 KEATTGSE
+2664 Y
-2672 NAWSRVIET
+2672 IE
-2681 NNGSKIRFVI
+2681 NGSGETSWEKKGDAKLHFEL
-2691 GSNGCLTTTLEKKE
+2691 SKKDNQYKLTTY
-2705 FSEQISDIDI
+2705 IVANN
-2715 FTEDQKKTLSQDET
+2715 ET
-2729 VEITDKNDKSI
+2729 
-2740 KYSYKLSDG
+2740 
-2749 ATLKQDEESK
+2749 
-2759 EWTLIGKIIK
+2759 
-2769 TTKTSDVQ
+2769 
-2777 IICIT
+2777 
-2782 QNAAMNGN
+2782 
-2790 KYYLF
+2790 YYLTSNANMDNNRYLF
-2795 SNGLLLEWDGTNI
+2795 DNGLLLDI
-2808 ALSMINKESKIE
+2808 INGKIRLKLVTKNEQTESGFIIGKFEFVIKD
-2820 FAFNGVTFKIVQH
+2820 FAFRFSVDKME
-2833 NDNKFTSSAVY
+2833 SSS
-2844 HKQMGEQIPTIHYF
+2844 TLNLSHYF

-2866 QPTNSNIEEGSKTYK
+2866 QPTNSKIEEGSKTYK

-2957 LNQKPAVTVIG
+2957 LNQNPAVTIIG

-2993 DLGKIFKINAEES
+2993 NLGEIFKINAEES

-3019 DSLLQV
+3019 ESLLQV

-3082 SLIDKEGN
+3082 SLVDKEGN

-3098 ELNTDLYEFSAAV
+3098 ELNTDLYEFKAEIV
-3111 NEPKENGSTGDN
+3111 DEPKENGSTGDN
-3123 GNSPEG
+3123 DNSPDG

-3137 VSGSGGSSAE
+3137 VSGNGGSSAE

-3153 PTPIKVLKITIKPVF
+3153 PTTIKVLKITITPVF

-3202 TESVVKLRFA
+3202 TESVVKLRFS

-3264 EYFYADA
+3264 EYFYAVA

-3276 NAKSDISTGREAARM
+3276 NARSDISSDEASRM
-3291 VITKY
+3291 AVTKY
-3296 AYGTATDSNG
+3296 AYGTASTKENG
-3306 ETTSCIVT
+3306 NTIIYPCVAIYETTR
-3314 YKVEGT
+3314 
-3320 NLTIIKIGEESVKST
+3320 LTIIKIGERSVNEPIT
-3335 ENKTLEN
+3335 EPITMNIEN
-3342 NVLTATVTTEKETKY
+3342 NILNCKVKNDNKEY
-3357 TISVYVPNLT
+3357 DISVYVPNPT
-3367 ISYTASSNQNII
+3367 ISYTASSSQNI
-3379 IKGKDESGKNI
+3379 IKGKDKENNDI
-3390 LTNSLESEGKFTF
+3390 LTNSWESEGKFTF
-3403 DMTGVTVSEAEVVV
+3403 DMTGVTVSEAEVVI

-3422 VTLGNAKDG
+3422 IG
-3431 VASKSYTY
+3431 SYTY

-3493 IVVGEGENQTKTP
+3493 IVVGEGENQTTTP

-3516 LSSSYNN
+3516 LSSDYN
-3523 KLKSQASR
+3523 SSF
-3531 NIMLKEIKNS
+3531 KENGVKIS
-3541 EGVVQKYTFLLD
+3541 E
-3553 GVEYTI
+3553 
-3559 NSGRT
+3559 
-3564 TVSWE
+3564 
-3569 TSTAIE
+3569 
-3575 DNKFKIGEVEYT
+3575 FKISQ
-3587 INYKEDGTFDKIVY
+3587 N
-3601 QQGEQTLTITEIKFK
+3601 
-3616 VDGVEYTLVAGSDGK
+3616 A
-3631 FAKINWTATGA
+3631 
-3642 IDTESYKFTIDK
+3642 IDK
-3654 DKWTIKGTMITS
+3654 DAQS
-3666 SKESSITDLNIS
+3666 
-3678 SKTIETGTVKFAFDG
+3678 VAFTFG
-3693 QDVSGSYS
+3693 EQAVSGE
-3701 YKTVWDYRMNP
+3701 YKYKRVWDYRMNP

-3720 GNYDPENPSELLN
+3720 GNDDPENPSELLN

-3746 ETFGLTKYF
+3746 DAFGLTKYF

-3762 IFDLGFADSETAA
+3762 IFDLGFADSETVA

-3807 YGSAKFKTIG
+3807 YRSAEFKTIG

-3842 YGLITYNQITY
+3842 YGLITYNQ
-3853 NQANTYYLV
+3853 ANTYRLV

-3876 VTADVVEG
+3876 VTADVVKG

-3891 DGTDATLNAKITQQG
+3891 DGTDETLQAKITQEDKS
-3906 NNAKLTIA
+3906 ATLTIA
-3914 NPPRLN
+3914 NPPKLN

-3961 KIDWESNQFPISFKK
+3961 NIEWDKNNQFPISFKK
-3976 SGEETIQLSS
+3976 SGEETIQLAS
-3986 FYEAIIPG
+3986 FYTA
-3994 AKESTEEVENVQIT
+3994 QIT
-4008 TSNIS
+4008 DATSENTS
-4013 DNYGDASSLRATTG
+4013 DNYGSDSSLKIDTDG
-4027 NDGKVYGVQLDSVIT
+4027 NLYGVQLDSVIT
-4042 YTTSVDESEVSTY
+4042 KKNLVKNNENDYSNWTYVQKQSDNFFTNTKYEVDETNDNKTYKYSYLITRNEIGKLTEITRTITQGQTKIAEDSIKKATDGVWKFVDKDTTGKEIEGSYDQRFVLTEIRNDVY

-4065 SYDVYKLVAKDAK
+4065 SYDVYKLIAKSGDNDK
-4078 GNNVVLKSFDKY
+4078 VLKSFSNYKKQVVKGDGKELEKCID
-4090 SKVDIYK
+4090 SKTGAFTPQKKDVTSYYDIYVIELYARE
-4097 GNSTT
+4097 NSNNP
-4102 VDYTWT
+4102 
-4108 KGGQK
+4108 
-4113 PDKWPLDDK
+4113 PDATMTFK
-4122 GALTPIKDVSQYTIK
+4122 IV
-4137 LYSSSSSADGTIQ
+4137 
-4150 FILLEVNK
+4150 EVNGS
-4158 TDKLY
+4158 DNLY

-4168 NPTDC
+4168 NPTDH
-4173 YTFDYEIKINGEGDN
+4173 YTFAYNISIDGTD
-4188 IVDNDNKKIKN
+4188 IVDGKNIKN

-4208 SSLNTTLKIGVYSSY
+4208 SSLNTTLKITIKDS
-4223 AVNTSDNTFKIGET
+4223 NDNKLD
-4237 TYTISYNSD
+4237 Y
-4246 GDLEKISYKKDN
+4246 
-4258 TTEVS
+4258 
-4263 LTIVNNIVTI
+4263 
-4273 GETTYQLI
+4273 
-4281 KHDKTVVEITK
+4281 
-4292 FIDNVDI
+4292 VDI

-4305 GIYPEVK
+4305 GIYPEVN

-4324 GRGDKL
+4324 GRGDSIQTVL
-4330 TDVIKGAEIKLTGD
+4330 TNKTSNIALKSSQTSFV
-4344 SAPAGLTPKY
+4344 APDKKY
-4354 CTVLGDESSTL
+4354 STVLGKTPTTSLSGTASKMDSGTLTPYDYDSSTR
-4365 TSKTADKMTGGTLA
+4365 A
-4379 AGSYSYDGN
+4379 
-4388 THVLSLIAKLT
+4388 
-4399 DNKAELNNILYT
+4399 
-4411 YTAKTESAS
+4411 
-4420 AKLKIGYKEVDLDAN
+4420 
-4435 NTYVD
+4435 
-4440 DVTGITY
+4440 
-4447 SVKTTGESEAQQS
+4447 
-4460 TLYVSKKVDNTGSV
+4460 
-4474 ILNNNKYVVTTNGGT
+4474 
-4489 STISYET
+4489 
-4496 GFLESTQYEYTDRIL
+4496 L
-4511 SLKATLNNDNKAEI
+4511 SLKATLTANTATI
-4525 NNILYTYD
+4525 NNIKYVYA
-4533 GSTKKTLTIGYRVV
+4533 STKNTLTIGYRVV
-4547 TLTDGKFEDDVT
+4547 SLTDGVFVDEVT
-4559 GITYQVNGSTL
+4559 GISYQVKENML

-4604 ESIFVVWEYNS
+4604 ESIFVVWEYES
-4615 NKYWAQWNYKV
+4615 KTYWAQWNYKV

-4641 QDGNIKVKLDWTGEV
+4641 QDGNIKVKLDWVSGD
-4656 GGAIYRFNANTLK
+4656 YRFNPNTLELK
-4669 LFQGTTKLGTAQW
+4669 KGDKVLGTAKW
-4682 VSELSGN
+4682 VSELNNN

-4694 IGDATYKIVVGE
+4694 ISDTSGTPDKTYTIE
-4706 DNKMKF
+4706 ISNNKMKF
-4712 EFISG
+4712 
-4717 TKDTNITGLAL
+4717 KDSLGGYYQSLELA
-4728 EEETTKNSSWAD
+4728 EETTQNSSWAD
-4740 KITLTGLDGK
+4740 KIKLTGLDANV
-4750 LTSLRVANGMMRD
+4750 TSLSSAKNVSIYVDGSTEALTDLKIASDNLMGTTHSVEI
-4763 DKKLIT
+4763 KYT
-4769 INGVN
+4769 GVDGEN
-4774 NLEISD
+4774 
-4780 SSGLLSKTINVTI
+4780 GLL
-4793 TYKDSIEGVDKS
+4793 
-4805 LKFNGNEI
+4805 FNGNEI

>member
-28 TGKFDKEVVQPGD
+28 TGKFNKEVVQPGD

-185 KKVVELAVGSVVRLQ
+185 NKVVELAVGSVVRLQ

-267 AAQSKGYSDEELI
+267 VAQSKGYSDEELI

-318 NSPLTLVANGNVNN
+318 NSPMTLVANGKVDN
-332 AFNLGL
+332 AFDLGL

-390 KAKINKNDAN
+390 KAKINKNNAN

-429 SVPTEINFEIPF
+429 SVPTEINFDINF
-441 NNILVADPISSDVAW
+441 ANILVSDPISSDVAW
-456 KSTLPAIKTLVVLDG
+456 KNTLPAIKTLVVLDG

-519 LYSGSFAVPDSSN
+519 LYSGNFAVPDSSN

-599 VNQQE
+599 VNPQE

-683 FQVSVKSLPTNEQP
+683 FQVSVKSLPNNDQP

-706 LDHRLDKYVSNNGNK
+706 LDHRLDKFVSNNGNK

-1254 GVIEL
+1254 GVTEL

-1283 TYRNVDLKQVIESES
+1283 TYRNVDLKQVVESES

-1322 ESSGALVSVI
+1322 ESGGALVSVI

-1464 LIPIE
+1464 FIPIE

-1664 VNNKGIFDIG
+1664 VNNEGIFDIG
-1674 KSVDFFNA
+1674 NSVDFFNA

-1705 QTDIGSTSANNM
+1705 ETDIGSTSANNL

-1758 LDDDAKYDVLTE
+1758 LGDDAKYDVLTE
-1770 GEKSYIRYNG
+1770 GKKSYIRYNG

-1791 EPIVNIPL
+1791 EPIVNILL

-1847 EEETDPA
+1847 EEETNPA

-2006 FYVDDGSEESSEIEF
+2006 FYVDDGSEESSEIKF
-2021 INNTWQISRESN
+2021 SKDDAGNNTWTISRESN

-2038 INIMIKDTTGKFV
+2038 INIMIKDTTGKYV

-2061 ETSTSEKESNKT
+2061 ETSTSEKESNRT

-2117 HFGWS
+2117 HSGWT
-2122 NYVYSIG
+2122 NYVYAVSSNKYTNLLSI
-2129 KDKTSEKYAG
+2129 D
-2139 IDIGENGKISGLF
+2139 DNGQISGLS
-2152 GQAPWGDITVEARL
+2152 GQAPWGDVTVEAKL
-2166 RYSRSDKSLTTT
+2166 RYSSSNKSLTTT
-2178 LPFATWK
+2178 IKYSDWK
-2185 DAILGETYP
+2185 NAFFGNNVFNDYNDLKNALNAQSVTINLSENINNGNAVNGVKLDENGNITNVAFGSTVTLVFKQKCEKCNDKITLGETH
-2194 DYVKSYAELNTL
+2194 DCWFAVGTEVIKDIRIFTDEQIQSLASVGSFEEID
-2206 LGSDYRINIASS
+2206 GSDE
-2218 GNVNGETGDITDVAY
+2218 G
-2233 GETITISLEAKCST
+2233 
-2247 CGEWAVVG
+2247 
-2255 KEHKHWLEDVSET
+2255 
-2268 ITDISI
+2268 
-2274 FDDAQK
+2274 
-2280 TTLSQVGKVEIVDQ
+2280 
-2294 NDSTKKYV
+2294 KKYV
-2302 YALTVGSTLQYVTS
+2302 YTLQLQGGQGGLQKS
-2316 TDEITGIETG
+2316 EDG
-2326 EWTLTGTITKTTYV
+2326 WTLDGEVIKTTQQKHSFTAKFVYEEQTNGDLPV
-2340 EKSVGTVGPFEK
+2340 ELLEEAKDPDAGEEQPTTYGKTVSETELQPVYENLGFASFEEFKSAIISLSTTSGTVAFVENG
-2352 WIPMPVTE
+2352 IAIAGATE
-2360 QISDISMFTDEQ
+2360 QTVTLSYILNLPRQLGTQTSSFEIESLEIND
-2372 KDALSKGGTVEIVDQ
+2372 KGYLALAT
-2387 NDSTKKYVYALT
+2387 
-2399 GGSKLEYIMGE
+2399 
-2410 DGTAGEW
+2410 
-2417 TLTGTITKTTCIKV
+2417 
-2431 VIANGVAEVTTAR
+2431 
-2444 LDLSSGGYAILAKAL
+2444 AL
-2459 FGEEATTILGYA
+2459 FGKETILGYA

-2482 EFARYDKDAKTFG
+2482 EFAGLSSVKQEDGSFKYYFG

-2518 NQEHD
+2518 NQEYDKETLHV
-2523 NKTIHGVGNLKKI
+2523 TGNLDKI
-2536 DESLNDYTAAKEIAS
+2536 GSTLTGVASNIIADK
-2551 VVNVGT
+2551 VNQVGDR
-2557 AETPIWVYP
+2557 WVLP
-2566 MKTHK
+2566 MATTKTLK
-2571 YLSNDAK
+2571 SDAILEK
-2578 KELFDNVKI
+2578 LEGGKGTFFDLVEN
-2587 WWGVESSTNGWST
+2587 WWGVTEQDITNSKNFVSTPF
-2600 SDLLASETVELQT
+2600 ELET
-2613 AASLE
+2613 AASLA

-2635 IGNIHIYLEDYS
+2635 IGNIHIYLEDYHGDKSYSKFAAPLQTFKESEIS
-2647 GDNTTQ
+2647 GE
-2653 TWKVYTSSEQA
+2653 YGA
-2664 KEATTGSE
+2664 Y
-2672 NAWSRVIET
+2672 IE
-2681 NNGSKIRFVI
+2681 NGSGETSWEKKGDAKLHFEL
-2691 GSNGCLTTTLEKKE
+2691 SKKDNQYKLTTY
-2705 FSEQISDIDI
+2705 IVANN
-2715 FTEDQKKTLSQDET
+2715 ET
-2729 VEITDKNDKSI
+2729 
-2740 KYSYKLSDG
+2740 
-2749 ATLKQDEESK
+2749 
-2759 EWTLIGKIIK
+2759 
-2769 TTKTSDVQ
+2769 
-2777 IICIT
+2777 
-2782 QNAAMNGN
+2782 
-2790 KYYLF
+2790 YYLTSNANMDNNRYLF
-2795 SNGLLLEWDGTNI
+2795 DNGLLLDI
-2808 ALSMINKESKIE
+2808 INGKIRLKLVTKNEQTESGFIIGKFEFVIKD
-2820 FAFNGVTFKIVQH
+2820 FAFRFSVDKME
-2833 NDNKFTSSAVY
+2833 SSS
-2844 HKQMGEQIPTIHYF
+2844 TLNLSHYF

-2866 QPTNSNIEEGSKTYK
+2866 QPTNSKIEEGSKTYK

-2916 TTIQA
+2916 KTIQA
-2921 IGKSIK
+2921 YGKSIK

-2957 LNQKPAVTVIG
+2957 LNQNPAVTIIG

-2993 DLGKIFKINAEES
+2993 NLGEIFKINAKES
-3006 PVKIKNYEGNTDD
+3006 PVEIKNYEGNTDD
-3019 DSLLQV
+3019 ESLLQV

-3098 ELNTDLYEFSAAV
+3098 ELNTDLYEFSA
-3111 NEPKENGSTGDN
+3111 EIIDRTEENGSTGDN

-3129 GTTPTNEG
+3129 GTTPTTEG
-3137 VSGSGGSSAE
+3137 DSGSGGSSAE

-3202 TESVVKLRFA
+3202 TESVVKLRFS

-3232 LKPSVGAVVSY
+3232 LKPSIGAVVSY

-3254 GNFVAVRQTT
+3254 GNFVAVGQTT
-3264 EYFYADA
+3264 EYFYAADA

-3276 NAKSDISTGREAARM
+3276 NAKSTISSGEASRM

-3306 ETTSCIVT
+3306 KTTSCIVT
-3314 YKVEGT
+3314 YEGAEIG
-3320 NLTIIKIGEESVKST
+3320 LTIIKIGKESVKST

-3478 DPLTPFNTADSGNGN
+3478 ADIKPFDTKKDGN
-3493 IVVGEGENQTKTP
+3493 IIVGEGENQTKTP

-3523 KLKSQASR
+3523 KLNSQASR

-3559 NSGRT
+3559 NSDKT
-3564 TVSWE
+3564 EVSWSSDG
-3569 TSTAIE
+3569 TDHHVDIIE
-3575 DNKFKIGEVEYT
+3575 NKFILDESEW
-3587 INYKEDGTFDKIVY
+3587 II
-3601 QQGEQTLTITEIKFK
+3601 Q
-3616 VDGVEYTLVAGSDGK
+3616 
-3631 FAKINWTATGA
+3631 
-3642 IDTESYKFTIDK
+3642 DTR
-3654 DKWTIKGTMITS
+3654 ITS
-3666 SKESSITDLNIS
+3666 VKSITDLSIS
-3678 SKTIETGTVKFAFDG
+3678 SKTIETGTVKFKFDV

-3720 GNYDPENPSELLN
+3720 GNSDPENPSELLN

-3762 IFDLGFADSETAA
+3762 IFNLGFADSETAAA

-3807 YGSAKFKTIG
+3807 YRDAEFKTIG

-3842 YGLITYNQITY
+3842 YGLITYD
-3853 NQANTYYLV
+3853 QANKYNLV
-3862 DNARGTDFTIQRNG
+3862 DKARGTDFTIQRNG

-3891 DGTDATLNAKITQQG
+3891 DGTDAELNAKITQQG
-3906 NNAKLTIA
+3906 NNATLTIA
-3914 NPPRLN
+3914 NPPKLN

-3961 KIDWESNQFPISFKK
+3961 NIEWESNQFPISFKK
-3976 SGEETIQLSS
+3976 SGEETIQLAS
-3986 FYEAIIPG
+3986 FYTA
-3994 AKESTEEVENVQIT
+3994 QIT
-4008 TSNIS
+4008 DATSENTS
-4013 DNYGDASSLRATTG
+4013 DNYGSDSSLKIDTDG
-4027 NDGKVYGVQLDSVIT
+4027 NLYGVQLDSVIT
-4042 YTTSVDESEVSTY
+4042 KKNLVKNNGNDYSNWTYVQKKSDNTFFTDTKYEVEETKDSKKYKYSYSITRNEIGKLTKITRTITQGQTKIAEDSIKKATDGVWKFVDKDTTGKEIEGSYDQRFVLTEIRNDVY

-4065 SYDVYKLVAKDAK
+4065 SYDVYKLIAKDAK

-4090 SKVDIYK
+4090 KKQIVKYGTKSWD
-4097 GNSTT
+4097 STKPNGVAVIGDAGVFNPQIKSAAT
-4102 VDYTWT
+4102 EGTPAEYYLDYV
-4108 KGGQK
+4108 
-4113 PDKWPLDDK
+4113 
-4122 GALTPIKDVSQYTIK
+4122 IE
-4137 LYSSSSSADGTIQ
+4137 LYSSQNSNDENLDATMTFKIIEVDGSD
-4150 FILLEVNK
+4150 N
-4158 TDKLY
+4158 LY
-4163 YASRK
+4163 YASRE
-4168 NPTDC
+4168 NPTDH
-4173 YTFDYEIKINGEGDN
+4173 YTFAYNISIDGTD
-4188 IVDNDNKKIKN
+4188 IVDGKNIKN

-4208 SSLNTTLKIGVYSSY
+4208 SSLNTTLKI
-4223 AVNTSDNTFKIGET
+4223 
-4237 TYTISYNSD
+4237 TIKDSN
-4246 GDLEKISYKKDN
+4246 GDKLDY
-4258 TTEVS
+4258 
-4263 LTIVNNIVTI
+4263 
-4273 GETTYQLI
+4273 
-4281 KHDKTVVEITK
+4281 
-4292 FIDNVDI
+4292 VDI

-4312 QTVAGQISYDYV
+4312 QTVGGQISYDYV

-4330 TDVIKGAEIKLTGD
+4330 TEVIKGAEIKLTGD
-4344 SAPAGLTPKY
+4344 SVSASLTPIY
-4354 CTVLGDESSTL
+4354 YTVLGDNSSTSTL
-4365 TSKTADKMTGGTLA
+4365 SSEPADKMTGGTLA

-4388 THVLSLIAKLT
+4388 TRVLSLIAELT
-4399 DNKAELNNILYT
+4399 
-4411 YTAKTESAS
+4411 
-4420 AKLKIGYKEVDLDAN
+4420 
-4435 NTYVD
+4435 
-4440 DVTGITY
+4440 
-4447 SVKTTGESEAQQS
+4447 
-4460 TLYVSKKVDNTGSV
+4460 
-4474 ILNNNKYVVTTNGGT
+4474 
-4489 STISYET
+4489 
-4496 GFLESTQYEYTDRIL
+4496 
-4511 SLKATLNNDNKAEI
+4511 DNKAEI

-4533 GSTKKTLTIGYRVV
+4533 TYGSKNNTLTIGYRVV

-4559 GITYQVNGSTL
+4559 GITYQVQGNTL

-4604 ESIFVVWEYNS
+4604 ESIFVVWEYES
-4615 NKYWAQWNYKV
+4615 KTYWAQWNYKV
-4626 VDKFNQVTTGDPLEA
+4626 VDKFNQVTTGNPLEA

-4656 GGAIYRFNANTLK
+4656 GGATYRFNANTLQLLK
-4669 LFQGTTKLGTAQW
+4669 TELKTEGVVTTVLGTAQW
-4682 VSELSGN
+4682 VSELNNN

-4694 IGDATYKIVVGE
+4694 ISDTSGTPGKTYTIEISNG
-4706 DNKMKF
+4706 NMKF
-4712 EFISG
+4712 
-4717 TKDTNITGLAL
+4717 KDSSKNYYKDSDGNELAL
-4728 EEETTKNSSWAD
+4728 TEEKTKNSSWAD

-4750 LTSLRVANGMMRD
+4750 STSLRDAND
-4763 DKKLIT
+4763 IT
-4769 INGVN
+4769 IKVNGISLSDHTISATSELLGKTMNVEIVYTKGIGEGTDPVN
-4774 NLEISD
+4774 VK
-4780 SSGLLSKTINVTI
+4780 LL
-4793 TYKDSIEGVDKS
+4793 
-4805 LKFNGNEI
+4805 FNGNEI

>member
-28 TGKFDKEVVQPGD
+28 TGKFDKEVIQPGD

-267 AAQSKGYSDEELI
+267 VAQSKGYSDEELI

-411 GKYKIVAKLSY
+411 GKYKIVAQLSY

-519 LYSGSFAVPDSSN
+519 LYSGNFAVPDSSN

-706 LDHRLDKYVSNNGNK
+706 LDHRLDKFVSNNGNK

-736 DAVKDANPRNSA
+736 DAVKDAYPKNSA

-1106 LERIMGSNIISEHAT
+1106 LDRIMGSNIISEHAT

-1254 GVIEL
+1254 GVTEL

-1283 TYRNVDLKQVIESES
+1283 TYRNVDLKQVVESES

-1322 ESSGALVSVI
+1322 ESGGALVSVI

-1464 LIPIE
+1464 FIPIE

-1664 VNNKGIFDIG
+1664 VNNEGIFDIG
-1674 KSVDFFNA
+1674 ESVDFFNA

-1705 QTDIGSTSANNM
+1705 GTDIGSTSANNL

-1758 LDDDAKYDVLTE
+1758 LGDDAKYDVLTE
-1770 GEKSYIRYNG
+1770 GKKSYIRYNG

-2021 INNTWQISRESN
+2021 SKDDAGNNTLKISRESN

-2038 INIMIKDTTGKFV
+2038 INIMIKDTTGKYV

-2117 HFGWS
+2117 HSGWTK
-2122 NYVYSIG
+2122 YVYGVS
-2129 KDKTSEKYAG
+2129 SEKYTNLS
-2139 IDIGENGKISGLF
+2139 IDDYGEISGLS
-2152 GQAPWGDITVEARL
+2152 GQAPWGDVTVEAKL
-2166 RYSRSDKSLTTT
+2166 RYSSSNKSLTTT
-2178 LPFATWK
+2178 IKYSDWK
-2185 DAILGETYP
+2185 NAFFGNNVFNDYNDLKNALNAQRVTINLSENINNGNAVNGVKLDENGNITNVAFGSTVTLVFKQKCEKCNDKITLGETH
-2194 DYVKSYAELNTL
+2194 D
-2206 LGSDYRINIASS
+2206 
-2218 GNVNGETGDITDVAY
+2218 
-2233 GETITISLEAKCST
+2233 C
-2247 CGEWAVVG
+2247 WFAVGTEV
-2255 KEHKHWLEDVSET
+2255 

-2274 FDDAQK
+2274 FTDEQIQS
-2280 TTLSQVGKVEIVDQ
+2280 LESVGSFEEIDGS
-2294 NDSTKKYV
+2294 DEGKKYV
-2302 YALTVGSTLQYVTS
+2302 YTLQLQGGQVGLQKS
-2316 TDEITGIETG
+2316 KDGV
-2326 EWTLTGTITKTTYV
+2326 WTLDGEVIKTTQQKHSFTAKFVYEEQTNGDLPV
-2340 EKSVGTVGPFEK
+2340 ELLEEAKDPDAGEEQPTTYGKTVSETELQPVYENLGFASFEEFKSAIISLSTTSGTVAFVENG
-2352 WIPMPVTE
+2352 IAIAGATE
-2360 QISDISMFTDEQ
+2360 QTVT
-2372 KDALSKGGTVEIVDQ
+2372 LSYILNLPRQLGTQTSSFEIESLEINDKG
-2387 NDSTKKYVYALT
+2387 YLA
-2399 GGSKLEYIMGE
+2399 
-2410 DGTAGEW
+2410 
-2417 TLTGTITKTTCIKV
+2417 
-2431 VIANGVAEVTTAR
+2431 
-2444 LDLSSGGYAILAKAL
+2444 LAKAL

-2482 EFARYDKDAKTFG
+2482 EFAGYDKDAKTFG

-2523 NKTIHGVGNLKKI
+2523 NKTIHGVGNLSNLKKI

-2557 AETPIWVYP
+2557 AETPIWVLP
-2566 MKTHK
+2566 MITHK

-2578 KELFDNVKI
+2578 TDLFNDVKT
-2587 WWGVESSTNGWST
+2587 WWGVDSSTNGWST

-2613 AASLE
+2613 AASLAN
-2618 SKEDPFNTIT
+2618 KEDPFNTIT

-2635 IGNIHIYLEDYS
+2635 IGNIHIYLEDYHEDKIYSKFAAPLQTFEESEILGEYGAYVENES
-2647 GDNTTQ
+2647 GETSWEKKGDARIHFELSKKDNQ
-2653 TWKVYTSSEQA
+2653 YK
-2664 KEATTGSE
+2664 
-2672 NAWSRVIET
+2672 
-2681 NNGSKIRFVI
+2681 
-2691 GSNGCLTTTLEKKE
+2691 LTTY
-2705 FSEQISDIDI
+2705 IVANN
-2715 FTEDQKKTLSQDET
+2715 ET
-2729 VEITDKNDKSI
+2729 
-2740 KYSYKLSDG
+2740 
-2749 ATLKQDEESK
+2749 
-2759 EWTLIGKIIK
+2759 
-2769 TTKTSDVQ
+2769 
-2777 IICIT
+2777 
-2782 QNAAMNGN
+2782 
-2790 KYYLF
+2790 YYLTSNANMDNNRYLF
-2795 SNGLLLEWDGTNI
+2795 DNGLLLDIPNGKIRLKLVTKDERAESGSIIGKFEFNFKDFVYKFELTNMAGPI
-2808 ALSMINKESKIE
+2808 LDPKANMN
-2820 FAFNGVTFKIVQH
+2820 
-2833 NDNKFTSSAVY
+2833 
-2844 HKQMGEQIPTIHYF
+2844 PYF

-2866 QPTNSNIEEGSKTYK
+2866 QPTNSKIEEGSKTYK

-2957 LNQKPAVTVIG
+2957 LNQNPAVTIIG

-2980 DGGVITGGQEKIV
+2980 DGGVLTGGQEKIV
-2993 DLGKIFKINAEES
+2993 NLGEIFEINAKES
-3006 PVKIKNYEGNTDD
+3006 PVEIKNYEGNTDD
-3019 DSLLQV
+3019 ESLLQV

-3035 VGKLDGYSSNVFKIT
+3035 VGKWDGYSSNVFKIT

-3082 SLIDKEGN
+3082 SLVDKEGN

-3098 ELNTDLYEFSAAV
+3098 ELNTDLYEFSAV

-3137 VSGSGGSSAE
+3137 DSGSGGSSAE
-3147 GVEQPQ
+3147 GGEQPQ
-3153 PTPIKVLKITIKPVF
+3153 PTTINVLTITITPVF
-3168 TYKYQV
+3168 TYQYQV

-3202 TESVVKLRFA
+3202 TESVVKLRFS

-3232 LKPSVGAVVSY
+3232 LKPSIGAVVSY

-3254 GNFVAVRQTT
+3254 GNFVAVGQTT
-3264 EYFYADA
+3264 EYFYAADA
-3271 GEFDI
+3271 REFDI

-3306 ETTSCIVT
+3306 KTTSCIVT

-3335 ENKTLEN
+3335 ENQTLEN

-3379 IKGKDESGKNI
+3379 DGAA
-3390 LTNSLESEGKFTF
+3390 TNGTGKFKFKFGT
-3403 DMTGVTVSEAEVVV
+3403 DVTVSEAEVVV

-3422 VTLGNAKDG
+3422 VTLGDAKDSDAEDG
-3431 VASKSYTY
+3431 VDPKLYTY

-3478 DPLTPFNTADSGNGN
+3478 DPLTPFNTARGYVEIDGTRYEVRKKNETETYEV
-3493 IVVGEGENQTKTP
+3493 VVGSESYPVENGQITIGTGENAKIYKVVYYNIINNSP

-3523 KLKSQASR
+3523 KLNAQTSR
-3531 NIMLKEIKNS
+3531 HIMLKEIKNS
-3541 EGVVQKYTFLLD
+3541 EGVVQEYTFLLD

-3559 NSGRT
+3559 NSDKT
-3564 TVSWE
+3564 EVSWSSDGTDHHVDIKE
-3569 TSTAIE
+3569 
-3575 DNKFKIGEVEYT
+3575 NKFILDESEW
-3587 INYKEDGTFDKIVY
+3587 II
-3601 QQGEQTLTITEIKFK
+3601 Q
-3616 VDGVEYTLVAGSDGK
+3616 
-3631 FAKINWTATGA
+3631 
-3642 IDTESYKFTIDK
+3642 DTR
-3654 DKWTIKGTMITS
+3654 ITS
-3666 SKESSITDLNIS
+3666 VKSITDLNIS
-3678 SKTIETGTVKFAFDG
+3678 SKTIETGTVKFKFDV

-3720 GNYDPENPSELLN
+3720 DNYDPENPSELLN

-3762 IFDLGFADSETAA
+3762 IFDLGFDNSETAA

-3807 YGSAKFKTIG
+3807 YRSAEFKTIG

-3842 YGLITYNQITY
+3842 YGLITYD
-3853 NQANTYYLV
+3853 QANEYKLV
-3862 DNARGTDFTIQRNG
+3862 DKARGTDFTIQRNG

-3906 NNAKLTIA
+3906 NTATLNIA

-4065 SYDVYKLVAKDAK
+4065 SYDVYKLIAKDEK
-4078 GNNVVLKSFDKY
+4078 GDNVVLKSFDKY
-4090 SKVDIYK
+4090 KKQIVKYGTKSWD
-4097 GNSTT
+4097 STKPNGVAVIGDAGVFNPQIKPAAT
-4102 VDYTWT
+4102 EGTPAEYYLDY
-4108 KGGQK
+4108 
-4113 PDKWPLDDK
+4113 
-4122 GALTPIKDVSQYTIK
+4122 VIK
-4137 LYSSSSSADGTIQ
+4137 LYSSQNSSEANPDATMT
-4150 FILLEVNK
+4150 FKILKVEGSDN
-4158 TDKLY
+4158 LY
-4163 YASRK
+4163 YASRE
-4168 NPTDC
+4168 NPTDH
-4173 YTFDYEIKINGEGDN
+4173 YAFDYEIKINGEGSN
-4188 IVDNDNKKIKN
+4188 IVDVDGKKINN

-4208 SSLNTTLKIGVYSSY
+4208 SSLNTTLKI
-4223 AVNTSDNTFKIGET
+4223 
-4237 TYTISYNSD
+4237 TI
-4246 GDLEKISYKKDN
+4246 KDSN
-4258 TTEVS
+4258 GNR
-4263 LTIVNNIVTI
+4263 LD
-4273 GETTYQLI
+4273 Y
-4281 KHDKTVVEITK
+4281 
-4292 FIDNVDI
+4292 VDI

-4324 GRGDKL
+4324 GRGDEL
-4330 TDVIKGAEIKLTGD
+4330 TEVINGAEIKLTGD

-4354 CTVLGDESSTL
+4354 YTVLGGDESSTL

-4388 THVLSLIAKLT
+4388 TRVLSLNKT
-4399 DNKAELNNILYT
+4399 FDGNKAT
-4411 YTAKTESAS
+4411 
-4420 AKLKIGYKEVDLDAN
+4420 
-4435 NTYVD
+4435 
-4440 DVTGITY
+4440 
-4447 SVKTTGESEAQQS
+4447 
-4460 TLYVSKKVDNTGSV
+4460 
-4474 ILNNNKYVVTTNGGT
+4474 
-4489 STISYET
+4489 
-4496 GFLESTQYEYTDRIL
+4496 
-4511 SLKATLNNDNKAEI
+4511 I
-4525 NNILYTYD
+4525 NNILYTY
-4533 GSTKKTLTIGYRVV
+4533 GSTNNTLTIGYRVV

-4559 GITYQVNGSTL
+4559 GITYQVKDNRL

-4641 QDGNIKVKLDWTGEV
+4641 QDGNIKVKLDWTGKV
-4656 GGAIYRFNANTLK
+4656 GGATYRFNANTLQLLK
-4669 LFQGTTKLGTAQW
+4669 TELKPEGVVTTVLGTAQW

-4706 DNKMKF
+4706 DDKMKF
-4712 EFISG
+4712 EVISG
-4717 TKDTNITGLAL
+4717 TNDTNITGLAL

-4750 LTSLRVANGMMRD
+4750 STSLRDAND
-4763 DKKLIT
+4763 IT
-4769 INGVN
+4769 IKVNGISLSDHTISATSELLGKTMNV
-4774 NLEISD
+4774 EIVYTKGIGEGTD
-4780 SSGLLSKTINVTI
+4780 PVKVKLL
-4793 TYKDSIEGVDKS
+4793 
-4805 LKFNGNEI
+4805 FNGNEI

>member
-185 KKVVELAVGSVVRLQ
+185 NKVVELAVGSVVRLQ

-519 LYSGSFAVPDSSN
+519 LYSGNFAVPDSSN

-559 VSDYMGNPKIQF
+559 VSDYMGNPKIQS
-571 GGYLFE
+571 GEYLFE

-599 VNQQE
+599 VNPQE

-683 FQVSVKSLPTNEQP
+683 FQVSVKSLPNNDQP

-706 LDHRLDKYVSNNGNK
+706 LDHRLDKFVSNNGNK

-813 DPEKGPKL
+813 DPEKGPTL

-873 GSQTNFRTYFDA
+873 GNQTNFRTYFDA

-961 LDDSDFVARGE
+961 LEDSDFVARGE

-1254 GVIEL
+1254 GVTEL

-1283 TYRNVDLKQVIESES
+1283 TYRNVDLKQVVESES

-1322 ESSGALVSVI
+1322 ESGGALVSVI

-1371 FEEAFEFV
+1371 FEDAFEFV

-1452 RRFVVVREKDGK
+1452 RRFVVVREKDEQ

-1581 DVRVGENPQQP
+1581 NVRVGENPQQP

-1664 VNNKGIFDIG
+1664 VNDEGFFDIG
-1674 KSVDFFNA
+1674 NSVDFFNA

-1705 QTDIGSTSANNM
+1705 GTDIGSTSANNL

-1758 LDDDAKYDVLTE
+1758 LGDDAKYDVLTE

-1780 SVIEVGKNKNG
+1780 SVIEVEEVEQEKVKKS
-1791 EPIVNIPL
+1791 VVKIPL
-1799 QSITDGDTVAYKVET
+1799 QSITDGDTVAYEVKT

-1847 EEETDPA
+1847 EKATDPA
-1854 TKYTNEP
+1854 KKYTNEP
-1861 FDINRK
+1861 FVENRDD
-1867 GNYTT
+1867 NYTT

-1885 VDKVENSDGTTE
+1885 VDRSVDGNGKTE

-1948 NAKDTEGND
+1948 NAKDEEGND

-1983 TQEEIS
+1983 TQEGIS

-2021 INNTWQISRESN
+2021 SKDDAGNDTWKISRDSN

-2061 ETSTSEKESNKT
+2061 ETSTSETESNKT

-2082 KVDYAINSDT
+2082 KVDYAIKT
-2092 LGTDPYKDAMSEY
+2092 GTIQVGSYAGAMSKKDGE
-2105 NGKPFTGKIETD
+2105 NQFTGTIKTD
-2117 HFGWS
+2117 HPGWT
-2122 NYVYSIG
+2122 NYVYAVSSNKYTNLLSTDDNGQISI
-2129 KDKTSEKYAG
+2129 D
-2139 IDIGENGKISGLF
+2139 DNGQISGLS

-2166 RYSRSDKSLTTT
+2166 KYAKETELANTIEYS
-2178 LPFATWK
+2178 TWSK
-2185 DAILGETYP
+2185 LFFGEN
-2194 DYVKSYAELNTL
+2194 KISYAELLGQNLAVKTYKQTTDAANVEIDSITDNGDIVVPYGDYTIQIALGQICPCGEFVKLGKTCTYLDMAELKTEPSKIYTSLDELGAYENYFSFLNANQEITIPKVGKVTLDGTLSQGENGQWILSENGKISLFEFGVEKSFTASNLVKTTKTEEFDVVDRKIVLPNGAKNPKIEDESLTFVYDDETSTLTFDESVDLTGISKVSVTYEIAIIIENAEKKQAIQKYNLAENFTSHFDADVLKFVDAQTWQDLLNKCEVKINDSVENTDA
-2206 LGSDYRINIASS
+2206 GMI
-2218 GNVNGETGDITDVAY
+2218 GNGENTKFTFEI
-2233 GETITISLEAKCST
+2233 ITIS
-2247 CGEWAVVG
+2247 
-2255 KEHKHWLEDVSET
+2255 
-2268 ITDISI
+2268 
-2274 FDDAQK
+2274 
-2280 TTLSQVGKVEIVDQ
+2280 
-2294 NDSTKKYV
+2294 
-2302 YALTVGSTLQYVTS
+2302 
-2316 TDEITGIETG
+2316 
-2326 EWTLTGTITKTTYV
+2326 
-2340 EKSVGTVGPFEK
+2340 
-2352 WIPMPVTE
+2352 
-2360 QISDISMFTDEQ
+2360 
-2372 KDALSKGGTVEIVDQ
+2372 
-2387 NDSTKKYVYALT
+2387 
-2399 GGSKLEYIMGE
+2399 
-2410 DGTAGEW
+2410 
-2417 TLTGTITKTTCIKV
+2417 
-2431 VIANGVAEVTTAR
+2431 
-2444 LDLSSGGYAILAKAL
+2444 AI
-2459 FGEEATTILGYA
+2459 
-2471 NWDALLADCDV
+2471 
-2482 EFARYDKDAKTFG
+2482 
-2495 GQKEINIT
+2495 
-2503 LTTTQAKHTGTFYIV
+2503 HTGTFYIV
-2518 NQEHD
+2518 NQEHE
-2523 NKTIHGVGNLKKI
+2523 NQTIHGVGNLKNIEIPVTEVSITESKFKVDEVEYTLVAGKDGKYVQVQQAIQDNKFVLKGIEYTIIYKEDKTFDKI
-2536 DESLNDYTAAKEIAS
+2536 VYQQEGEQTLTITESKFNVDEVEYTLVAGKDGKYVQVQQAIQDNKFTLNECQYEVKYGIDKKFDKVEIVLFSTKSQINKVVKVGDYW
-2551 VVNVGT
+2551 VLPM
-2557 AETPIWVYP
+2557 ET
-2566 MKTHK
+2566 KK
-2571 YLSNDAK
+2571 YLSDSKK
-2578 KELFDNVKI
+2578 KELLKDIKD
-2587 WWGVESSTNGWST
+2587 WWGINSEIEGWST
-2600 SDLLASETVELQT
+2600 TDLFTDERKGLLET
-2613 AASLE
+2613 AAEILNEKDSN
-2618 SKEDPFNTIT
+2618 SNPTNRDPFNTAT

-2635 IGNIHIYLEDYS
+2635 IGNIHIYLEDYH
-2647 GDNTTQ
+2647 GDKSYSKFAAPLQTFEESEIKGTYGVYVEGEDGETSWTQ
-2653 TWKVYTSSEQA
+2653 EG
-2664 KEATTGSE
+2664 EASLHFEISTD
-2672 NAWSRVIET
+2672 N
-2681 NNGSKIRFVI
+2681 K
-2691 GSNGCLTTTLEKKE
+2691 LTTY
-2705 FSEQISDIDI
+2705 IVANN
-2715 FTEDQKKTLSQDET
+2715 ET
-2729 VEITDKNDKSI
+2729 
-2740 KYSYKLSDG
+2740 
-2749 ATLKQDEESK
+2749 
-2759 EWTLIGKIIK
+2759 
-2769 TTKTSDVQ
+2769 
-2777 IICIT
+2777 
-2782 QNAAMNGN
+2782 
-2790 KYYLF
+2790 YYLTSNANMDNNRYLF
-2795 SNGLLLEWDGTNI
+2795 DNGLLLFINPIGDIKLQLI
-2808 ALSMINKESKIE
+2808 AKYTEGPMTGKFEFVIKD
-2820 FAFNGVTFKIVQH
+2820 FAFRFSV
-2833 NDNKFTSSAVY
+2833 DNMISSS
-2844 HKQMGEQIPTIHYF
+2844 TLSSSLYF
-2858 EGLKDIVE
+2858 EGLKDRVE
-2866 QPTNSNIEEGSKTYK
+2866 QPTNSKIEKGSKTYK

-2957 LNQKPAVTVIG
+2957 LNQNPAVTIIG

-2980 DGGVITGGQEKIV
+2980 DGGVITGGQEKIIN
-2993 DLGKIFKINAEES
+2993 LGEIFEINAKES
-3006 PVKIKNYEGNTDD
+3006 PVEIKNYEGNTDD
-3019 DSLLQV
+3019 ESLLQV
-3025 LYDNLYLYYL
+3025 LYDNLYLYYF

-3082 SLIDKEGN
+3082 SLVDKEGN
-3090 PVDGNFVL
+3090 PVDGNFAL
-3098 ELNTDLYEFSAAV
+3098 ELNTDLYEFSAEIV
-3111 NEPKENGSTGDN
+3111 DRTEENSSTGEN

-3137 VSGSGGSSAE
+3137 DSGSGESSAE
-3147 GVEQPQ
+3147 GGEQPQ
-3153 PTPIKVLKITIKPVF
+3153 PTTIKVLKITITPVF
-3168 TYKYQV
+3168 TYQYQV
-3174 ESNIKLINIV
+3174 ESNIKLIDIV

-3196 VGGEIK
+3196 VGKEI
-3202 TESVVKLRFA
+3202 TSESVVKLRFS

-3254 GNFVAVRQTT
+3254 GNFVAVGQTT

-3271 GEFDI
+3271 REFDI
-3276 NAKSDISTGREAARM
+3276 NAKSDISSDKAPRM
-3291 VITKY
+3291 AVTKY
-3296 AYGTATDSNG
+3296 AYGTATVG
-3306 ETTSCIVT
+3306 EGKEAISYPCVAT
-3314 YKVEGT
+3314 YEGEGID
-3320 NLTIIKIGEESVKST
+3320 LTIIKIGEESVKSI
-3335 ENKTLEN
+3335 ENKTLTN
-3342 NVLTATVTTEKETKY
+3342 NVLTATVTTTEETKY
-3357 TISVYVPNLT
+3357 TISVYVPNPT

-3379 IKGKDESGKNI
+3379 KGKDKENNDI
-3390 LTNSLESEGKFTF
+3390 LINSLKNANGTFTF
-3403 DMTGVTVSEAEVVV
+3403 DMTDVTVSEAEVVI

-3422 VTLGNAKDG
+3422 IGD
-3431 VASKSYTY
+3431 YTY

-3451 PVISTLVT
+3451 PVISTLIT

-3478 DPLTPFNTADSGNGN
+3478 DSIKPFDISSQDSYGY
-3493 IVVGEGENQTKTP
+3493 VGGVP

-3516 LSSSYNN
+3516 LSSDYDDNF
-3523 KLKSQASR
+3523 
-3531 NIMLKEIKNS
+3531 EIKD
-3541 EGVVQKYTFLLD
+3541 ETP
-3553 GVEYTI
+3553 
-3559 NSGRT
+3559 T
-3564 TVSWE
+3564 T
-3569 TSTAIE
+3569 
-3575 DNKFKIGEVEYT
+3575 KIRDYS
-3587 INYKEDGTFDKIVY
+3587 IL
-3601 QQGEQTLTITEIKFK
+3601 Q
-3616 VDGVEYTLVAGSDGK
+3616 
-3631 FAKINWTATGA
+3631 TATG
-3642 IDTESYKFTIDK
+3642 E
-3654 DKWTIKGTMITS
+3654 
-3666 SKESSITDLNIS
+3666 
-3678 SKTIETGTVKFAFDG
+3678 GTVYFVFNN
-3693 QDVSGSYS
+3693 QSVSGSYS
-3701 YKTVWDYRMNP
+3701 YKTVWDYRMNT

-3733 YYYLNAGKAYNII
+3733 YYYLDAGKAYNII

-3755 STESLTE
+3755 STESLTK
-3762 IFDLGFADSETAA
+3762 IFDLGFANGETAA

-3793 APEGGMNFRIKFKP
+3793 APEGGMNFKIKFKP
-3807 YGSAKFKTIG
+3807 YGSAEFKTIG

-3842 YGLITYNQITY
+3842 YGLISYNQVKNNEAYPLIS
-3853 NQANTYYLV
+3853 
-3862 DNARGTDFTIQRNG
+3862 NAKGTDFTIRRNG

-3891 DGTDATLNAKITQQG
+3891 EGTDETLNAKIEHSGSSAT
-3906 NNAKLTIA
+3906 LTIA

-3961 KIDWESNQFPISFKK
+3961 TIDWENNQFPISFKK
-3976 SGEETIQLSS
+3976 SGEETIQLAS
-3986 FYEAIIPG
+3986 FYTA
-3994 AKESTEEVENVQIT
+3994 QIT
-4008 TSNIS
+4008 DATSENTS
-4013 DNYGDASSLRATTG
+4013 DNYGSDSSLKIDTEG
-4027 NDGKVYGVQLDSVIT
+4027 NLYGVQLDSVIT
-4042 YTTSVDESEVSTY
+4042 KKNLVKNNGNDYSNWTYVQKKSDNTFFTDTKYEVEETKDSKKYKYSYLITRNEIGKLTEITRTITQGQTKIAEDSIEKATDGVWKFVDKDTTGKEKVDENGNKIYDTRFVLTEIRNDVY

-4065 SYDVYKLVAKDAK
+4065 SYDVYKLIAKSGDNDK
-4078 GNNVVLKSFDKY
+4078 ILKSFSNYKKQIVKY
-4090 SKVDIYK
+4090 GTKSWD
-4097 GNSTT
+4097 STKPNGVAVIGDAGVFNPQIKT
-4102 VDYTWT
+4102 AATEGTPAEYYLDYV
-4108 KGGQK
+4108 
-4113 PDKWPLDDK
+4113 
-4122 GALTPIKDVSQYTIK
+4122 IE
-4137 LYSSSSSADGTIQ
+4137 LYSSQNSNTSDATMT
-4150 FILLEVNK
+4150 FKILKVEGSDN
-4158 TDKLY
+4158 LY
-4163 YASRK
+4163 YASRE
-4168 NPTDC
+4168 NPTDH
-4173 YTFDYEIKINGEGDN
+4173 YTFAYNISIDGTD
-4188 IVDNDNKKIKN
+4188 IVDVDGKTINN

-4208 SSLNTTLKIGVYSSY
+4208 SSLNTTLKITIKDS
-4223 AVNTSDNTFKIGET
+4223 SDNELD
-4237 TYTISYNSD
+4237 Y
-4246 GDLEKISYKKDN
+4246 
-4258 TTEVS
+4258 
-4263 LTIVNNIVTI
+4263 
-4273 GETTYQLI
+4273 
-4281 KHDKTVVEITK
+4281 
-4292 FIDNVDI
+4292 VDI

-4324 GRGDKL
+4324 GRGDSIQTVL
-4330 TDVIKGAEIKLTGD
+4330 TNKTSNIALKSSQSSFV
-4344 SAPAGLTPKY
+4344 APDKKY
-4354 CTVLGDESSTL
+4354 STVLGKTPTTSLSGTASKMDSGTL
-4365 TSKTADKMTGGTLA
+4365 TS
-4379 AGSYSYDGN
+4379 YDYDSS
-4388 THVLSLIAKLT
+4388 TRVLSLKATLNN

-4411 YTAKTESAS
+4411 STAKTELAS
-4420 AKLKIGYKEVDLDAN
+4420 AKLKIGYKEVVLDAN

-4447 SVKTTGESEAQQS
+4447 
-4460 TLYVSKKVDNTGSV
+4460 
-4474 ILNNNKYVVTTNGGT
+4474 
-4489 STISYET
+4489 
-4496 GFLESTQYEYTDRIL
+4496 
-4511 SLKATLNNDNKAEI
+4511 
-4525 NNILYTYD
+4525 
-4533 GSTKKTLTIGYRVV
+4533 
-4547 TLTDGKFEDDVT
+4547 
-4559 GITYQVNGSTL
+4559 QVQGNTL

-4578 AGKVTI
+4578 ANTVTI
-4584 NNVQYIVATDGKSV
+4584 NNIKYTVETSGATPTVK
-4598 SYETLY
+4598 YETLY
-4604 ESIFVVWEYNS
+4604 ESIFVVWEYES
-4615 NKYWAQWNYKV
+4615 KTYWAQWNYKV

-4641 QDGNIKVKLDWTGEV
+4641 QDGNIKVKLDWVSGD
-4656 GGAIYRFNANTLK
+4656 YRFNANTLE
-4669 LFQGTTKLGTAQW
+4669 LFQGTTRLGTAQW

-4689 RYEIE
+4689 RYEIV
-4694 IGDATYKIVVGE
+4694 IGGTTYKIVVENG
-4706 DNKMKF
+4706 KMKF
-4712 EFISG
+4712 KNGESYYQVDS
-4717 TKDTNITGLAL
+4717 TAL
-4728 EEETTKNSSWAD
+4728 ELTEETTKNSSWAD
-4740 KITLTGLDGK
+4740 KITLTGLDGE
-4750 LTSLRVANGMMRD
+4750 LTSLRVANGMTRD

-4769 INGVN
+4769 INDGN
-4774 NLEISD
+4774 NLEISG

>member
-28 TGKFDKEVVQPGD
+28 TGKFDKEVIQPGD

-210 TTKGEPRKVLFEIPT
+210 TTNGEPRKVLFEIFD
-225 AWKGI
+225 KGE
-230 HIDFVDGENDL
+230 HIDFVQGENDL
-241 IEVLRQTTVED
+241 IEVLRQTTVEN

-258 CFRTSADEY
+258 CFRTSADQY
-267 AAQSKGYSDEELI
+267 AAQNKGVADEELI
-280 TMMNS
+280 TIMS
-285 NGISGASSQIFGTN
+285 ANGICGESSQIFVTN
-299 QKITSFTSS
+299 QKITSFTST
-308 TNDEYMNLAI
+308 TNDEYLNLAI
-318 NSPLTLVANGNVNN
+318 NSPMTLVANGKVDN
-332 AFNLGL
+332 AFDLGL

-358 FAYWQNGDGAWED
+358 FAYWQNSDGAWED

-519 LYSGSFAVPDSSN
+519 LYSGNFAVPDSSN

-609 NKNTDETTRDYIFH
+609 NKNTDETTRDYIFY

-706 LDHRLDKYVSNNGNK
+706 LDHRLDKFVSNNGNK

-736 DAVKDANPRNSA
+736 DAVKDASPRNSA

-1254 GVIEL
+1254 GVTEL

-1283 TYRNVDLKQVIESES
+1283 TYRNVDLKQVVESES

-1322 ESSGALVSVI
+1322 ESGGALVSVI

-1664 VNNKGIFDIG
+1664 VNNEGIFDVG
-1674 KSVDFFNA
+1674 NSVDFFNA

-1705 QTDIGSTSANNM
+1705 GTDIGSTSANNL

-1758 LDDDAKYDVLTE
+1758 LGDDAKYDVLTE
-1770 GEKSYIRYNG
+1770 GKKSYIRYNG

-1847 EEETDPA
+1847 EEQTDPA
-1854 TKYTNEP
+1854 KKYTNEP
-1861 FDINRK
+1861 FDIDRK

-1948 NAKDTEGND
+1948 NAKDEKGND

-1983 TQEEIS
+1983 TQEGIS

-2006 FYVDDGSEESSEIEF
+2006 FYFDDGSEKDSEIEF
-2021 INNTWQISRESN
+2021 VKDDAGNNTWKISCESN

-2038 INIMIKDTTGKFV
+2038 INIMIKDTTGKYV

-2061 ETSTSEKESNKT
+2061 ETSTSEQESNKT
-2073 IFIEAGDTT
+2073 IFISAGDTD
-2082 KVDYAINSDT
+2082 KVDYAINS
-2092 LGTDPYKDAMSEY
+2092 GTIEVGSYAKAMTPVNKD
-2105 NGKPFTGKIETD
+2105 KPFTGTISTD
-2117 HFGWS
+2117 HSGWT
-2122 NYVYSIG
+2122 NYVYDVSSKKYTDPSNPSI
-2129 KDKTSEKYAG
+2129 DS
-2139 IDIGENGKISGLF
+2139 NGQISGLS
-2152 GQAPWGDITVEARL
+2152 GKEPWGDITVDAKL
-2166 RYSRSDKSLTTT
+2166 QYSSSEKSLTTT
-2178 LPFATWK
+2178 LEFQTWK
-2185 DAILGETYP
+2185 EAFFGKNVFNNYNALKTELDNQSVTINLSENINNGNVVNGVKFDKNGNITNVAYDSTVTLVFKQKCKKCNAEIPLGKTH
-2194 DYVKSYAELNTL
+2194 DCWYVVGTEEI
-2206 LGSDYRINIASS
+2206 INIS
-2218 GNVNGETGDITDVAY
+2218 NITD
-2233 GETITISLEAKCST
+2233 EQILQSLESDRSFEKIEEGQKYVYTLNGTLQKSEDGVWTLDGKIIKTTQQKHSFTAKFEYKEQGDLQVELLEET
-2247 CGEWAVVG
+2247 KDPDAGEEQPTTYG
-2255 KEHKHWLEDVSET
+2255 KTVSET
-2268 ITDISI
+2268 ELQPVYTKLGFASFEEFKNAIISLSTTSGTVAVVENGI
-2274 FDDAQK
+2274 AIAGATEQ
-2280 TTLSQVGKVEIVDQ
+2280 TVTLSYTLNLPKALKSTHSFTIDPLEI
-2294 NDSTKKYV
+2294 ND
-2302 YALTVGSTLQYVTS
+2302 
-2316 TDEITGIETG
+2316 D
-2326 EWTLTGTITKTTYV
+2326 
-2340 EKSVGTVGPFEK
+2340 
-2352 WIPMPVTE
+2352 
-2360 QISDISMFTDEQ
+2360 
-2372 KDALSKGGTVEIVDQ
+2372 
-2387 NDSTKKYVYALT
+2387 
-2399 GGSKLEYIMGE
+2399 
-2410 DGTAGEW
+2410 
-2417 TLTGTITKTTCIKV
+2417 
-2431 VIANGVAEVTTAR
+2431 
-2444 LDLSSGGYAILAKAL
+2444 GYAKLAQAL
-2459 FGEEATTILGYA
+2459 FGNATTTITTILGYA
-2471 NWDALLADCDV
+2471 NWAALLADCNVDY
-2482 EFARYDKDAKTFG
+2482 FAGYSEETQKDGSTKYYFG
-2495 GQKEINIT
+2495 GHKEINIT
-2503 LTTTQAKHTGTFYIV
+2503 LTTQNPKHTGTFYIV
-2518 NQEHD
+2518 NQEHG
-2523 NKTIHGVGNLKKI
+2523 NKTIHGIGNLQKI
-2536 DESLNDYTAAKEIAS
+2536 NESDESLKNKHIAAENEIKS
-2551 VVNVGT
+2551 VVDVGGGY
-2557 AETPIWVYP
+2557 WVLP
-2566 MKTHK
+2566 MATTKTLK
-2571 YLSNDAK
+2571 SDAVLEK
-2578 KELFDNVKI
+2578 LEEGKGTFFDLVEN
-2587 WWGVESSTNGWST
+2587 WWGVTEQDITNSKDFASTPF
-2600 SDLLASETVELQT
+2600 ELET
-2613 AASLE
+2613 AASLA

-2635 IGNIHIYLEDYS
+2635 IGNVHIYLEDYHGDESYSKFAAPLQTFKESEIS
-2647 GDNTTQ
+2647 GE
-2653 TWKVYTSSEQA
+2653 YGA
-2664 KEATTGSE
+2664 Y
-2672 NAWSRVIET
+2672 IE
-2681 NNGSKIRFVI
+2681 NGSGETSWEKKGDAKLHFEI
-2691 GSNGCLTTTLEKKE
+2691 SKDNNKLTTY
-2705 FSEQISDIDI
+2705 IVANN
-2715 FTEDQKKTLSQDET
+2715 ET
-2729 VEITDKNDKSI
+2729 
-2740 KYSYKLSDG
+2740 
-2749 ATLKQDEESK
+2749 
-2759 EWTLIGKIIK
+2759 
-2769 TTKTSDVQ
+2769 
-2777 IICIT
+2777 
-2782 QNAAMNGN
+2782 
-2790 KYYLF
+2790 YYLTSNANMDNNRYLF
-2795 SNGLLLEWDGTNI
+2795 DNGLLLDITNGKI
-2808 ALSMINKESKIE
+2808 RLKLVTKDERAESGSIIGKFE
-2820 FAFNGVTFKIVQH
+2820 FNFKDFVY
-2833 NDNKFTSSAVY
+2833 KFELTNMA
-2844 HKQMGEQIPTIHYF
+2844 GPTLDPKANMNPYF

-2866 QPTNSNIEEGSKTYK
+2866 QPTNSKIEEGSKTYK

-2916 TTIQA
+2916 KTIQA
-2921 IGKSIK
+2921 IIDGKSIK

-2957 LNQKPAVTVIG
+2957 LNQNPAVTIIG

-2980 DGGVITGGQEKIV
+2980 DGGVLTGGQEKIV
-2993 DLGKIFKINAEES
+2993 NLGKIFEINAKES
-3006 PVKIKNYEGNTDD
+3006 PVEIKNYEGNTDD
-3019 DSLLQV
+3019 ESLLQV

-3082 SLIDKEGN
+3082 SLVDKEGN

-3098 ELNTDLYEFSAAV
+3098 ELNTDLYEFKAEIV
-3111 NEPKENGSTGDN
+3111 DEPKENGSTGDN
-3123 GNSPEG
+3123 GNSPDG

-3137 VSGSGGSSAE
+3137 DSGSGGSSAE

-3153 PTPIKVLKITIKPVF
+3153 PTTIKVLKITITPVF

-3174 ESNIKLINIV
+3174 ESNIKLIDINDKGDEENSIKA
-3184 DTDFAT
+3184 FAES
-3190 TGELKV
+3190 GILAVK
-3196 VGGEIK
+3196 GGKIT

-3243 PTISTSTKDEN
+3243 PTISTSIKDEK
-3254 GNFVAVRQTT
+3254 GNFIQDKQTT
-3264 EYFYADA
+3264 EYFYAGA

-3276 NAKSDISTGREAARM
+3276 NAKSTISSGEASRM

-3306 ETTSCIVT
+3306 KTTSCIVT
-3314 YKVEGT
+3314 YEGEEI
-3320 NLTIIKIGEESVKST
+3320 NLTILKIGEESVEST

-3342 NVLTATVTTEKETKY
+3342 NVLKATVTTKEETKY
-3357 TISVYVPNLT
+3357 TISVYVPKLT

-3379 IKGKDESGKNI
+3379 KGKDEDETDI
-3390 LTNSLESEGKFTF
+3390 LTNSLKNANGKFTF
-3403 DMTGVTVSEAEVVV
+3403 DMAGVTVSEAEVVV

-3422 VTLGNAKDG
+3422 VTLGNANDSDAEDG
-3431 VASKSYTY
+3431 VGPKLYTY

-3478 DPLTPFNTADSGNGN
+3478 DSIKPFDISSQDSYGY
-3493 IVVGEGENQTKTP
+3493 VGGVP

-3516 LSSSYNN
+3516 LSSDYYGSF
-3523 KLKSQASR
+3523 
-3531 NIMLKEIKNS
+3531 EIKDKKS
-3541 EGVVQKYTFLLD
+3541 KVT
-3553 GVEYTI
+3553 EYQI
-3559 NSGRT
+3559 L
-3564 TVSWE
+3564 
-3569 TSTAIE
+3569 
-3575 DNKFKIGEVEYT
+3575 
-3587 INYKEDGTFDKIVY
+3587 
-3601 QQGEQTLTITEIKFK
+3601 Q
-3616 VDGVEYTLVAGSDGK
+3616 
-3631 FAKINWTATGA
+3631 TATG
-3642 IDTESYKFTIDK
+3642 E
-3654 DKWTIKGTMITS
+3654 
-3666 SKESSITDLNIS
+3666 
-3678 SKTIETGTVKFAFDG
+3678 GTVYFVFNK
-3693 QDVSGSYS
+3693 QSVSGSYS
-3701 YKTVWDYRMNP
+3701 YKTVWDYRMNT

-3762 IFDLGFADSETAA
+3762 IFNLGFADSETAAA

-3793 APEGGMNFRIKFKP
+3793 APEGGMNFRIQFKP
-3807 YGSAKFKTIG
+3807 YRSAEFKTIG

-3842 YGLITYNQITY
+3842 YGLITYD
-3853 NQANTYYLV
+3853 QANEYKLV
-3862 DNARGTDFTIQRNG
+3862 DKARGTDFTIQRNG

-3906 NNAKLTIA
+3906 NTATLNIA

-3976 SGEETIQLSS
+3976 SGEETIQLAS
-3986 FYEAIIPG
+3986 FYTA
-3994 AKESTEEVENVQIT
+3994 QIT
-4008 TSNIS
+4008 DATSENTS
-4013 DNYGDASSLRATTG
+4013 DNYGSDSSLKIDTDG
-4027 NDGKVYGVQLDSVIT
+4027 NLYGVQLDSVIT
-4042 YTTSVDESEVSTY
+4042 KKNLVKNNGNDYSNWTYVQKKSDNTFFTDSQYEVEETKDSKKYQYSYSITRNEIGKLTEITRTITQGQTKIAEDSIKEATDGVWKFVDKDTTGKEIEGSYDQRFVLTEIRNDVY

-4065 SYDVYKLVAKDAK
+4065 SYDVYKLIAKDAK

-4090 SKVDIYK
+4090 KKQIVKYGTKSWD
-4097 GNSTT
+4097 STKPNGVAVIGDAGVFNPQIKSAAT
-4102 VDYTWT
+4102 EGTPAKYYLDYV
-4108 KGGQK
+4108 
-4113 PDKWPLDDK
+4113 
-4122 GALTPIKDVSQYTIK
+4122 IE
-4137 LYSSSSSADGTIQ
+4137 LYSSQNSNTSDATMTFKIIEVDGSD
-4150 FILLEVNK
+4150 N
-4158 TDKLY
+4158 LY
-4163 YASRK
+4163 YASRE
-4168 NPTDC
+4168 NPTDH
-4173 YTFDYEIKINGEGDN
+4173 YAFDYEIKINEGGDN
-4188 IVDNDNKKIKN
+4188 IVDGKTINN

-4223 AVNTSDNTFKIGET
+4223 EMVNTSDNTFKIGET
-4237 TYTISYNSD
+4237 TYSISYNSD

-4312 QTVAGQISYDYV
+4312 QTVGGQISYDYV

-4388 THVLSLIAKLT
+4388 TRVLSLNKT
-4399 DNKAELNNILYT
+4399 FDGNKAT
-4411 YTAKTESAS
+4411 
-4420 AKLKIGYKEVDLDAN
+4420 
-4435 NTYVD
+4435 
-4440 DVTGITY
+4440 
-4447 SVKTTGESEAQQS
+4447 
-4460 TLYVSKKVDNTGSV
+4460 
-4474 ILNNNKYVVTTNGGT
+4474 
-4489 STISYET
+4489 
-4496 GFLESTQYEYTDRIL
+4496 
-4511 SLKATLNNDNKAEI
+4511 I
-4525 NNILYTYD
+4525 NNILYTY

-4547 TLTDGKFEDDVT
+4547 TLTDGKFVDDVT
-4559 GITYQVNGSTL
+4559 GITYQVKEDSTL

-4578 AGKVTI
+4578 ANTVTI
-4584 NNVQYIVATDGKSV
+4584 NNIKYTVETSSGTQTVK
-4598 SYETLY
+4598 YETLY
-4604 ESIFVVWEYNS
+4604 ERIFVVW
-4615 NKYWAQWNYKV
+4615 KYDGNTYWTQWNYKV

-4641 QDGNIKVKLDWTGEV
+4641 QDGNIKVKLDWVSGD
-4656 GGAIYRFNANTLK
+4656 YRFNANTLELWK
-4669 LFQGTTKLGTAQW
+4669 KGEAKPLGTAQW

-4706 DNKMKF
+4706 DDKMKF

-4717 TKDTNITGLAL
+4717 TEDTNITGLAL

-4740 KITLTGLDGK
+4740 KITLTGLDGE
-4750 LTSLRVANGMMRD
+4750 LTSLRVANGMTRRD
-4763 DKKLIT
+4763 GKPLIT
-4769 INGVN
+4769 INGGN

-4780 SSGLLSKTINVTI
+4780 SYGLLSKTINVTI

-4821 PTKSNQ
+4821 PTKNQ

>member
-371 AGDKLEIVGQ
+371 AGDKFEIVGQ

-519 LYSGSFAVPDSSN
+519 LYSGNFAVPDSSN

-683 FQVSVKSLPTNEQP
+683 FQVSVKSLPNNDQP

-706 LDHRLDKYVSNNGNK
+706 LDHRLDKFVSNNGNK

-813 DPEKGPKL
+813 DPEKGSKL

-873 GSQTNFRTYFDA
+873 GNQMNFRTYFDA

-891 LNNLLEFNVPIEN
+891 LNNLLEYNVPIDN
-904 NDKFVFADDT
+904 TSKFAFADDT
-914 LKVVST
+914 LKIVST

-928 LYITSNFGFTKVIPI
+928 LYITSDFGFTKIVPI
-943 RIVSNIT
+943 RIVSNIS
-950 ASNTYANNDNG
+950 ASSTYAFNDQG

-987 REITF
+987 REISF
-992 VLTQEKPTQ
+992 VLTQEEPTP
-1001 TNISISVDDFELP
+1001 TNIAISVDDFELP
-1014 KNGGIQNISYNNGIL
+1014 KNGGVQNISYNNGIL

-1074 VSNVGTEENPAS
+1074 VSNVGSEENPAN
-1086 YVCGE
+1086 YVSGA
-1091 TVVYDAKDNSNGLIK
+1091 TVIYDAKDNSNGLIK
-1106 LERIMGSNIISEHAT
+1106 LERILGSSIISEHAT

-1144 SFRAI
+1144 SFRAT

-1163 VLTPIK
+1163 VLSPVK

-1182 DAKVLYN
+1182 DAKVLYG
-1189 GKHYVPFVATE
+1189 GKLYVPFIANGE
-1200 NNSIALSQAEGVVY
+1200 NSITLNQAEGVVY

-1226 IRANQ
+1226 IRGNQ

-1236 RLYTKIIAS
+1236 RLYTKIITS

-1254 GVIEL
+1254 GATEL
-1259 PILILPIK
+1259 PIIILPLK
-1267 YPFVVYDSIEN
+1267 YPFVVYNSIEN

-1283 TYRNVDLKQVIESES
+1283 TYRTVDLKQVIESES
-1298 FYDTLEAGSE
+1298 FYDTLEAGSDE
-1308 EIIDL
+1308 TIDL

-1322 ESSGALVSVI
+1322 ESGGALVSVI

-1355 VGKDQIVY
+1355 VGKDQMIY

-1379 YRIKVTA
+1379 YRIKINA

-1397 EYNEEYNVQ
+1397 EYNEEYNVE

-1416 KNQVSVDL
+1416 KNQISVDL
-1424 MEEFDAQ
+1424 MEEFDSN
-1431 KTPNKKL
+1431 KTPNKNL

-1480 GIGKTVIPADQVSNY
+1480 GIGKAVIPADQVSNY
-1495 VTITEKTTTNGVL
+1495 VTINEKTTTNGVL

-1520 VETIDIRI
+1520 VETINIRI
-1528 RAFTSSGAEA
+1528 RAYTSSGAEA

-1548 ISYTTYYK
+1548 ISYSTYYK
-1556 NQKIDYDGFSVA
+1556 GQKIRSDEFSVA
-1568 SDGASEINLNENV
+1568 SDGKADINLNENV
-1581 DVRVGENPQQP
+1581 VVKVGENPEQP
-1592 VSPNEYKF
+1592 VSPNNYKF

-1615 ITLSGGIIQ
+1615 ISLSGGHIQ

-1630 DVETTVVIYNN
+1630 DVETTIIIYD
-1641 KGEISRFNLV
+1641 KTGEISRFNLI
-1651 LKCTIDHEIISTT
+1651 LKCTIDHEVISTT
-1664 VNNKGIFDIG
+1664 IGADGEFDIG
-1674 KSVDFFNA
+1674 KNVNFFNA
-1682 TSADGNYSMQEITT
+1682 TSADGNYSMQEIST
-1696 RVYVRNYLN
+1696 RLYVRNYLN
-1705 QTDIGSTSANNM
+1705 GTDIGSTSANNL

-1730 KRYNQYVLI
+1730 KNYKQYVLI

-1748 LMDTWKGKFY
+1748 LMDTWKGQFY
-1758 LDDDAKYDVLTE
+1758 LGDNARYDVLQE
-1770 GEKSYIRYNG
+1770 GKKKYIRYNG
-1780 SVIEVGKNKNG
+1780 SIIEVK
-1791 EPIVNIPL
+1791 ESVVNIPL
-1799 QSITDGDTVAYKVET
+1799 QSTTDSDTVAYKVET
-1814 EDITG
+1814 RNGTEC
-1819 AQYVIIPHLKFSNGN
+1819 VIIPHLKFSNGN

-1847 EEETDPA
+1847 EEKTDPA
-1854 TKYTNEP
+1854 EKYTNEP

-1897 LKAAILRLTHNNVQY
+1897 LKAAILRLTHNNVSY
-1912 VAQVDKEHFDHEYIT
+1912 IAQVDEDHYDHEYVEIRET
-1927 IDNEKHYFTR
+1927 KEVDGVTTTETKKHYFTR
-1937 FYTISYDGIAA
+1937 FYTITYDGIA
-1948 NAKDTEGND
+1948 KDEKDDQGKD
-1957 VLNVPK
+1957 VRNVPR
-1963 VRYMLGKDETTIDLS
+1963 VRYMFKKGETTIDLS

-1983 TQEEIS
+1983 TQEGIS

-2006 FYVDDGSEESSEIEF
+2006 FYVNDGSEESREVEF
-2021 INNTWQISRESN
+2021 EQEPDENGNQINTWLMKLGGE
-2033 NKFSP
+2033 NKYSP
-2038 INIMIKDTTGKFV
+2038 IDLVIKDTTGKFV
-2051 VGRLTILPTV
+2051 VGRLKILPTV
-2061 ETSTSEKESNKT
+2061 ETSTSETESNKT

-2082 KVDYAINSDT
+2082 KVDYQINAAQISVDDFKQSIKNCQGENALDLGNWSGLEYYYKLGDAKDWTASANGTIPTEGLAAWFKVETMAKKYFESNVELSTTLAFDNWKFGDFKNKAYANLTGTGEGQFGIVFKAYLYNNSTIGRELTIDSAGVIQNIPYGSTIIILAGQNFVPTIKENWKTYVANDEISDKTFVEFGTALDYTEKYNNSIT
-2092 LGTDPYKDAMSEY
+2092 LSENEEFSSWIKKFTDLE
-2105 NGKPFTGKIETD
+2105 NGKATFVDNNKVKIET
-2117 HFGWS
+2117 
-2122 NYVYSIG
+2122 
-2129 KDKTSEKYAG
+2129 SEGDVEYMVT
-2139 IDIGENGKISGLF
+2139 ISGGIF
-2152 GQAPWGDITVEARL
+2152 
-2166 RYSRSDKSLTTT
+2166 DK
-2178 LPFATWK
+2178 
-2185 DAILGETYP
+2185 D
-2194 DYVKSYAELNTL
+2194 
-2206 LGSDYRINIASS
+2206 
-2218 GNVNGETGDITDVAY
+2218 GNVTLSEVAEGATKRATITFTREISKEYRPSYPKALEQEGVNSEFRSEPKSIDPLDISNDANLSTFLGDVSLSGLTASTLGNYDIYVNDLKMESTTIGNGETTTYSIRSIEKENNGEIKVAKTGLFY
-2233 GETITISLEAKCST
+2233 VVNQEA
-2247 CGEWAVVG
+2247 
-2255 KEHKHWLEDVSET
+2255 
-2268 ITDISI
+2268 
-2274 FDDAQK
+2274 
-2280 TTLSQVGKVEIVDQ
+2280 
-2294 NDSTKKYV
+2294 DSTKVHMGGNVANLK
-2302 YALTVGSTLQYVTS
+2302 LKELS
-2316 TDEITGIETG
+2316 EI
-2326 EWTLTGTITKTTYV
+2326 LAGTTWDV
-2340 EKSVGTVGPFEK
+2340 KSSGFANVGP
-2352 WIPMPVTE
+2352 V
-2360 QISDISMFTDEQ
+2360 
-2372 KDALSKGGTVEIVDQ
+2372 
-2387 NDSTKKYVYALT
+2387 
-2399 GGSKLEYIMGE
+2399 
-2410 DGTAGEW
+2410 
-2417 TLTGTITKTTCIKV
+2417 
-2431 VIANGVAEVTTAR
+2431 
-2444 LDLSSGGYAILAKAL
+2444 
-2459 FGEEATTILGYA
+2459 
-2471 NWDALLADCDV
+2471 
-2482 EFARYDKDAKTFG
+2482 
-2495 GQKEINIT
+2495 
-2503 LTTTQAKHTGTFYIV
+2503 
-2518 NQEHD
+2518 
-2523 NKTIHGVGNLKKI
+2523 
-2536 DESLNDYTAAKEIAS
+2536 
-2551 VVNVGT
+2551 
-2557 AETPIWVYP
+2557 WVYP
-2566 MKTHK
+2566 MTTKK
-2571 YLSNDAK
+2571 YLSDSKK
-2578 KELFDNVKI
+2578 KELLKDI
-2587 WWGVESSTNGWST
+2587 EDWWGINSEIEGWST
-2600 SDLLASETVELQT
+2600 TDLFADERKGLLET
-2613 AASLE
+2613 AAEILNEKDSN
-2618 SKEDPFNTIT
+2618 SKPTNRDPFNTAT

-2635 IGNIHIYLEDYS
+2635 IGNLHIYLEDYS
-2647 GDNTTQ
+2647 GDDTASN
-2653 TWKVYTSSEQA
+2653 WKIYTSSE
-2664 KEATTGSE
+2664 KATVPE

-2691 GSNGCLTTTLEKKE
+2691 GINGCLTTTLETKE
-2705 FSEQISDIDI
+2705 FSEQISDIKI
-2715 FTEDQKKTLSQDET
+2715 FTKDQKTTLSQKDGI
-2729 VEITDKNDKSI
+2729 VEITDKNDKS
-2740 KYSYKLSDG
+2740 KTYSYKLSDG
-2749 ATLKQDEESK
+2749 ATLKQDKESE

-2777 IICIT
+2777 IIYIT
-2782 QNAAMNGN
+2782 QNAAMTDN
-2790 KYYLF
+2790 KYLF
-2795 SNGLLLEWDGTNI
+2795 ENGLLVEQNGTDI
-2808 ALSMINKESKIE
+2808 ILKKINNKQEIKFS
-2820 FAFNGVTFKIVQH
+2820 FNGVEFVIEEAGVE
-2833 NDNKFTSSAVY
+2833 TSKKVY
-2844 HKQMGEQIPTIHYF
+2844 DRSLEGVNLNYF
-2858 EGLKDIVE
+2858 EGLEDATL
-2866 QPTNSNIEEGSKTYK
+2866 QPENSKFENGGKTYK
-2881 AEKTGDVVGYK
+2881 AEMTSGDDISEVVYK

-2898 MFNFDKW
+2898 MFNFDQW
-2905 EYSASY
+2905 EYSATY
-2911 VNENG
+2911 VNESGQTVQANVNG
-2916 TTIQA
+2916 EKLT
-2921 IGKSIK
+2921 
-2927 IVGLSKTNTQLKI
+2927 VNGLNDKDKQIKI
-2940 TVSGIS
+2940 TVSGITDID
-2946 EEGGDYTFVVD
+2946 GYTFVVD
-2957 LNQKPAVTVIG
+2957 LNQTPAVTVVEG
-2968 GNESITSPDTPF
+2968 KEYVTSPDTPY
-2980 DGGVITGGQEKIV
+2980 DGGVITSGQEKVV
-2993 DLGKIFKINAEES
+2993 DLNDIFKINANEDH
-3006 PVKIKNYEGNTDD
+3006 VIIDNYASDKTDA
-3019 DSLLQV
+3019 DSLVKALFERE
-3025 LYDNLYLYYL
+3025 YFYYL
-3035 VGKLDGYSSNVFKIT
+3035 VGTYKNQGTILSGSNFKIT
-3050 KDENSG
+3050 RSDDGTKT
-3056 QNIISI
+3056 ISI
-3062 IFTGAEEQEFTIVK
+3062 IFEQSNEEYIISYNDSENKFVLDEDPDGEFTL
-3076 DADGKF
+3076 A
-3082 SLIDKEGN
+3082 
-3090 PVDGNFVL
+3090 
-3098 ELNTDLYEFSAAV
+3098 LNTEMYEFKPDIV
-3111 NEPKENGSTGDN
+3111 PGSETE
-3123 GNSPEG
+3123 EG
-3129 GTTPTNEG
+3129 GQ
-3137 VSGSGGSSAE
+3137 SKKL
-3147 GVEQPQ
+3147 Q
-3153 PTPIKVLKITIKPVF
+3153 ITITPVF
-3168 TYKYQV
+3168 TYKYEV
-3174 ESNIKLINIV
+3174 KSNIKLIDINEKV
-3184 DTDFAT
+3184 DSKNDENESKDFAESGKLT
-3190 TGELKV
+3190 VTGK
-3196 VGGEIK
+3196 EI
-3202 TESVVKLRFA
+3202 TSESVVKFRFS

-3217 GADAKEVAFAYYSLS
+3217 GKNAKELAFAYYSLS
-3232 LKPSVGAVVSY
+3232 LKPCVGAVITY

-3254 GNFVAVRQTT
+3254 GNFVAVGQTT

-3271 GEFDI
+3271 GEFYI
-3276 NAKSDISTGREAARM
+3276 NAKSDISTGTEQRRM
-3291 VITKY
+3291 EIIKY
-3296 AYGTATDSNG
+3296 FYGTAT
-3306 ETTSCIVT
+3306 TTENEKSISYPCVVT
-3314 YKVEGT
+3314 YNGSKYI
-3320 NLTIIKIGEESVKST
+3320 LIKIGDNKKSI
-3335 ENKTLEN
+3335 ELN
-3342 NVLTATVTTEKETKY
+3342 NMPDSHVLTETITDDEKKY
-3357 TISVYVPNLT
+3357 VISVYVLENFT
-3367 ISYTASSNQNII
+3367 ISYTASSSQNII

-3390 LTNSLESEGKFTF
+3390 LTNSLESKGNFTF

-3431 VASKSYTY
+3431 VDPKLYTF

-3451 PVISTLVT
+3451 PVISAYIT
-3459 TDPTH
+3459 TEDGH
-3464 LDGNGAEIL
+3464 LDENGAEIL

-3478 DPLTPFNTADSGNGN
+3478 ADIIKPFDTKKDGN
-3493 IVVGEGENQTKTP
+3493 IIVGEGENQTTTP

-3516 LSSSYNN
+3516 LSSRY
-3523 KLKSQASR
+3523 
-3531 NIMLKEIKNS
+3531 
-3541 EGVVQKYTFLLD
+3541 
-3553 GVEYTI
+3553 
-3559 NSGRT
+3559 
-3564 TVSWE
+3564 
-3569 TSTAIE
+3569 E
-3575 DNKFKIGEVEYT
+3575 DNFG
-3587 INYKEDGTFDKIVY
+3587 
-3601 QQGEQTLTITEIKFK
+3601 
-3616 VDGVEYTLVAGSDGK
+3616 
-3631 FAKINWTATGA
+3631 
-3642 IDTESYKFTIDK
+3642 
-3654 DKWTIKGTMITS
+3654 IKGEKTKIRDY
-3666 SKESSITDLNIS
+3666 SIS
-3678 SKTIETGTVKFAFDG
+3678 QTVTAASTVYFVYKKD

-3701 YKTVWDYRMNP
+3701 YKTVWDYKINP

-3720 GNYDPENPSELLN
+3720 GNYDPKNTSELLN
-3733 YYYLNAGKAYNII
+3733 YYYLDAGKDYNIVK
-3746 ETFGLTKYF
+3746 TFGITRYFGGEFTTNIIGLDFVGKDGNYNEETETSKY
-3755 STESLTE
+3755 SNVQLS
-3762 IFDLGFADSETAA
+3762 
-3775 GYEGVKF
+3775 
-3782 TADGKSINILG
+3782 ADGQSINVLG
-3793 APEGGMNFRIKFKP
+3793 APEGGMNFRIQFQP
-3807 YGSAKFKTIG
+3807 YNNAALEIIG
-3817 ITILPSIEIV
+3817 ITITSTLEFN
-3827 VNYRTETIYE
+3827 VNYRNGTSYGD
-3837 NDPYA
+3837 NNA
-3842 YGLITYNQITY
+3842 YGLILYEDIYDADKNEIKPY
-3853 NQANTYYLV
+3853 SLV
-3862 DNARGTDFTIQRNG
+3862 ENKKGLDFTIERNG
-3876 VTADVVEG
+3876 VVASITERDFPMSIVKEETDESLGV
-3884 EYTLEIV
+3884 EIV
-3891 DGTDATLNAKITQQG
+3891 QDNQTATL
-3906 NNAKLTIA
+3906 TIK
-3914 NPPRLN
+3914 NPPILN
-3920 AKRVVIKISDK
+3920 SKRVVIKITDT
-3931 YGYYQYLRYV
+3931 YGYVQYLRFV
-3941 VGAETQVVISSN
+3941 IGAKTQVEVSTN
-3953 DITFTTGG
+3953 DIIFTTGDT
-3961 KIDWESNQFPISFKK
+3961 IAWDDETSFPISFKK
-3976 SGEETIQLSS
+3976 SGEETIQLAS
-3986 FYEAIIPG
+3986 FYESTKTIPG
-3994 AKESTEEVENVQIT
+3994 ATNNNTED
-4008 TSNIS
+4008 S
-4013 DNYGDASSLRATTG
+4013 YGNDSSLKIE
-4027 NDGKVYGVQLDSVIT
+4027 NNKLYGVQLNAIIT
-4042 YTTSVDESEVSTY
+4042 KYTSDDKSAIDKFYVPYAEVAAST
-4055 YIPYNGKTPI
+4055 IRPI
-4065 SYDVYKLVAKDAK
+4065 SYDVYKLAARKDNAS
-4078 GNNVVLKSFDKY
+4078 VTLKSFDKY
-4090 SKVDIYK
+4090 SKIEISYK
-4097 GNSTT
+4097 TGATT
-4102 VDYTWT
+4102 TKLTWT
-4108 KGGQK
+4108 KGESTPSG
-4113 PDKWPLDDK
+4113 WPLNET
-4122 GALTPIKDVSQYTIK
+4122 GALTKVQEEYEYTIK
-4137 LYSSSSSADGTIQ
+4137 IYSGSS
-4150 FILLEVNK
+4150 LEGIITFTTLKVMK
-4158 TDKLY
+4158 TENLY
-4163 YASRK
+4163 YALRTNAK
-4168 NPTDC
+4168 DC
-4173 YTFDYEIKINGEGDN
+4173 YTFDYGITIDGTN
-4188 IVDNDNKKIKN
+4188 IVTDKTIGDV
-4199 IGNAQYGSA
+4199 GNAQYGST
-4208 SSLNTTLKIGVYSSY
+4208 SSIDTTLTIGVYSSY
-4223 AVNTSDNTFKIGET
+4223 TDVNTTDNTFEIDEN
-4237 TYTISYNSD
+4237 TYTITYHEN
-4246 GDLEKISYKKDN
+4246 GDLE
-4258 TTEVS
+4258 
-4263 LTIVNNIVTI
+4263 TIYHTSGPPQASPERDGNIITI
-4273 GETTYQLI
+4273 GGTKYQLI
-4281 KHDKTVVEITK
+4281 KGEDGKTVIKIAK
-4292 FIDNVDI
+4292 FVDNVDLA
-4299 GILLKF
+4299 ILLRF
-4305 GIYPEVK
+4305 RIYPRVE
-4312 QTVAGQISYDYV
+4312 QTSTTFDYV
-4324 GRGDKL
+4324 GLGDKVI
-4330 TDVIKGAEIKLTGD
+4330 DVLNSKSSKIQLCERNSTGELQVETKRY
-4344 SAPAGLTPKY
+4344 S
-4354 CTVLGDESSTL
+4354 TVLGKVDLGKITTDENG
-4365 TSKTADKMTGGTLA
+4365 KTVFEYHNAENNNINGKTFVAMKTGFLE
-4379 AGSYSYDGN
+4379 N
-4388 THVLSLIAKLT
+4388 TQYVYRDRVLSLIERLT
-4399 DNKAELNNILYT
+4399 SDPTESTIKTATINNILYT
-4411 YTAKTESAS
+4411 YDSANT
-4420 AKLKIGYKEVDLDAN
+4420 LKIGYKEVDLDAN

-4447 SVKTTGESEAQQS
+4447 KVKEDK
-4460 TLYVSKKVDNTGSV
+4460 LYVSKKV
-4474 ILNNNKYVVTTNGGT
+4474 
-4489 STISYET
+4489 
-4496 GFLESTQYEYTDRIL
+4496 
-4511 SLKATLNNDNKAEI
+4511 
-4525 NNILYTYD
+4525 
-4533 GSTKKTLTIGYRVV
+4533 
-4547 TLTDGKFEDDVT
+4547 
-4559 GITYQVNGSTL
+4559 
-4570 YVSKKIDN
+4570 DN

-4584 NNVQYIVATDGKSV
+4584 NNIKYSVSTTSGKPNV

-4604 ESIFVVWEYNS
+4604 ESIFVEWTYGNNS
-4615 NKYWAQWNYKV
+4615 YWAQWNYKV
-4626 VDKFNQVTTGDPLEA
+4626 VDKFNEVTTDSRFEA
-4641 QDGNIKVKLDWTGEV
+4641 QNGIIKVKFDWVNGQFRFDPNTLTLYNGTQKVGEV
-4656 GGAIYRFNANTLK
+4656 KR
-4669 LFQGTTKLGTAQW
+4669 
-4682 VSELSGN
+4682 VSNGQNINYIL
-4689 RYEIE
+4689 YE
-4694 IGDATYKIVVGE
+4694 
-4706 DNKMKF
+4706 
-4712 EFISG
+4712 SG
-4717 TKDTNITGLAL
+4717 TSNQYKMQMKVDDQKQYYLAFKFDSGESANVQITNLTLTEITYSNL
-4728 EEETTKNSSWAD
+4728 SWAD
-4740 KITLTGLDGK
+4740 GVRLTGLDGSEMALSEIVNNSVQK
-4750 LTSLRVANGMMRD
+4750 DAIKIALKGADGIATITKV
-4763 DKKLIT
+4763 T
-4769 INGVN
+4769 INAN
-4774 NLEISD
+4774 T
-4780 SSGLLSKTINVTI
+4780 GLSLDGKTLTLQIQCIRTI
-4793 TYKDSIEGVDKS
+4793 DGNDKDLLI
-4805 LKFNGNEI
+4805 NGNEI
-4813 KVTFEHFD
+4813 KVQFEHFTI
-4821 PTKSNQ
+4821 PTN
-4827 QSA
+4827 A

>member
-28 TGKFDKEVVQPGD
+28 TGKFDKEVIQPGD

-267 AAQSKGYSDEELI
+267 VAQSKGYSDEELI

-318 NSPLTLVANGNVNN
+318 NSPMTLVANGKVDN
-332 AFNLGL
+332 AFDLGL

-429 SVPTEINFEIPF
+429 SVPTEINFDINF
-441 NNILVADPISSDVAW
+441 ANILVSDPISSDVAW
-456 KSTLPAIKTLVVLDG
+456 KNTLPAIKTLVVLDG

-519 LYSGSFAVPDSSN
+519 LYSGNFAVPDSSN

-706 LDHRLDKYVSNNGNK
+706 LDHRLDKFVSNNGNK

-736 DAVKDANPRNSA
+736 DAVKDAYPKNSA

-813 DPEKGPKL
+813 DPEKGSKL

-1254 GVIEL
+1254 GVTEL

-1283 TYRNVDLKQVIESES
+1283 TYRNVDLKQVVESES

-1322 ESSGALVSVI
+1322 ESGGALVSVI

-1664 VNNKGIFDIG
+1664 VNNEGIFDVG
-1674 KSVDFFNA
+1674 NSVDFFNA

-1705 QTDIGSTSANNM
+1705 GTDIGSTSANNL

-1758 LDDDAKYDVLTE
+1758 LGDDAKYDVLTE
-1770 GEKSYIRYNG
+1770 GKKSYIRYNG

-1885 VDKVENSDGTTE
+1885 VDRSVDSNGKTE

-1948 NAKDTEGND
+1948 NAKDEKGND

-1983 TQEEIS
+1983 TQEGIS

-2006 FYVDDGSEESSEIEF
+2006 FYFDDGSEKDSEIEF
-2021 INNTWQISRESN
+2021 VKDDAGNNTWKISCESN

-2038 INIMIKDTTGKFV
+2038 INIMIKDTTGKYV

-2061 ETSTSEKESNKT
+2061 ETSTSEQESNKT
-2073 IFIEAGDTT
+2073 IFISAGDTD
-2082 KVDYAINSDT
+2082 KVDYAINS
-2092 LGTDPYKDAMSEY
+2092 GTIEVGSYAKAMTPVNKD
-2105 NGKPFTGKIETD
+2105 KPFTGTISTD
-2117 HFGWS
+2117 HSGWT
-2122 NYVYSIG
+2122 NYVYDVSSKKYTDPSNPSI
-2129 KDKTSEKYAG
+2129 DS
-2139 IDIGENGKISGLF
+2139 NGQISGLS
-2152 GQAPWGDITVEARL
+2152 GKEPWGDITVDAKL
-2166 RYSRSDKSLTTT
+2166 QYSSSEKSLTTT
-2178 LPFATWK
+2178 LEFQTWK
-2185 DAILGETYP
+2185 EAFFGKNVFNNYNALKTELDNQSVTINLSENINNGNVVNGVKFDKNGNITNVAYDSTVTLVFKQKCKKCNAEIPLGETH
-2194 DYVKSYAELNTL
+2194 DCWYVVGTEEI
-2206 LGSDYRINIASS
+2206 INIS
-2218 GNVNGETGDITDVAY
+2218 NITD
-2233 GETITISLEAKCST
+2233 EQILQSLESDRSFEKIEEGQKYVYTLNGTLQKSEDGVWTLDGKIIKTTQQKHSFTAKFEYKEQGDLQVELLEET
-2247 CGEWAVVG
+2247 KDPDAGEEQPTTYG
-2255 KEHKHWLEDVSET
+2255 KTVSET
-2268 ITDISI
+2268 ELQPVYENLGFASFEEFKSAIISLSTTSGTVAVVENGI
-2274 FDDAQK
+2274 AIAGATEQ
-2280 TTLSQVGKVEIVDQ
+2280 TVTLSYTLNLPKALKSTHSFTIDPLEI
-2294 NDSTKKYV
+2294 ND
-2302 YALTVGSTLQYVTS
+2302 
-2316 TDEITGIETG
+2316 D
-2326 EWTLTGTITKTTYV
+2326 
-2340 EKSVGTVGPFEK
+2340 
-2352 WIPMPVTE
+2352 
-2360 QISDISMFTDEQ
+2360 
-2372 KDALSKGGTVEIVDQ
+2372 
-2387 NDSTKKYVYALT
+2387 
-2399 GGSKLEYIMGE
+2399 
-2410 DGTAGEW
+2410 
-2417 TLTGTITKTTCIKV
+2417 
-2431 VIANGVAEVTTAR
+2431 
-2444 LDLSSGGYAILAKAL
+2444 GYAKLAQAL
-2459 FGEEATTILGYA
+2459 FGNATTTITTILGYA
-2471 NWDALLADCDV
+2471 NWAALLADCNVDY
-2482 EFARYDKDAKTFG
+2482 FAGYSEETQKDGSTKYYFG
-2495 GQKEINIT
+2495 GHKEINIT
-2503 LTTTQAKHTGTFYIV
+2503 LTTQNPKHTGTFYIV
-2518 NQEHD
+2518 NQEHG
-2523 NKTIHGVGNLKKI
+2523 NKTIHGIGNLQKI
-2536 DESLNDYTAAKEIAS
+2536 NESDESLKNKHIAAENEIKS
-2551 VVNVGT
+2551 VVDVGGGY
-2557 AETPIWVYP
+2557 WVLP
-2566 MKTHK
+2566 MATTKTLK
-2571 YLSNDAK
+2571 SDAVLEK
-2578 KELFDNVKI
+2578 LEEGKGTFFDLVEN
-2587 WWGVESSTNGWST
+2587 WWGVTEQDITNSKDFASTPF
-2600 SDLLASETVELQT
+2600 ELET
-2613 AASLE
+2613 AASLA

-2635 IGNIHIYLEDYS
+2635 IGNVHIYLEDYC
-2647 GDNTTQ
+2647 GDATAGA
-2653 TWKVYTSSEQA
+2653 WKISTSS
-2664 KEATTGSE
+2664 KVATESE
-2672 NAWSRVIET
+2672 SGNAWSRVIET
-2681 NNGSKIRFVI
+2681 NNGSKIKFVI
-2691 GSNGCLTTTLEKKE
+2691 DNDGHLTTTLETKE
-2705 FSEQISDIDI
+2705 FSEQIKNINI
-2715 FTEDQKKTLSQDET
+2715 FTDDQIKALSEQKT
-2729 VEITDKNDKSI
+2729 VEIADKNDESI
-2740 KYSYKLSDG
+2740 TYSYKLSSG
-2749 ATLKQDEESK
+2749 AKLTQDETTK
-2759 EWTLIGKIIK
+2759 EWTLTGEITK
-2769 TTKTSDVQ
+2769 TTTTVDAQ
-2777 IICIT
+2777 TIYLT
-2782 QNAAMNGN
+2782 QNAVMNAVMKNN
-2790 KYYLF
+2790 KKNNQYLF

-2808 ALSMINKESKIE
+2808 SLSMINKESKNKESKIE
-2820 FAFNGVTFKIVQH
+2820 FAFKGVTFEIVKV
-2833 NDNKFTSSAVY
+2833 NDNTFTDPAVY
-2844 HKQMGEQIPTIHYF
+2844 QKQMGEQIPTIHYF

-2866 QPTNSNIEEGSKTYK
+2866 QPTNSKIEKGSKTYK

-2916 TTIQA
+2916 KTIQA
-2921 IGKSIK
+2921 IIDGKSIK

-2957 LNQKPAVTVIG
+2957 LNQNPAVTIIG

-2993 DLGKIFKINAEES
+2993 NLGEIFEINAKES
-3006 PVKIKNYEGNTDD
+3006 PVEIKNYEGNTDD
-3019 DSLLQV
+3019 ESLLQV

-3082 SLIDKEGN
+3082 SLVDKEGN

-3098 ELNTDLYEFSAAV
+3098 ELNTDLYEFSAV

-3123 GNSPEG
+3123 GTSPEG

-3137 VSGSGGSSAE
+3137 DSGSGGSSAE
-3147 GVEQPQ
+3147 SVEQPQ
-3153 PTPIKVLKITIKPVF
+3153 PTTIKVLKITITPVF
-3168 TYKYQV
+3168 TYQYQV

-3184 DTDFAT
+3184 DADFAT

-3202 TESVVKLRFA
+3202 TESVVKLRFS

-3254 GNFVAVRQTT
+3254 GNFVAVGQTT
-3264 EYFYADA
+3264 EYFYAADA
-3271 GEFDI
+3271 REFDI

-3296 AYGTATDSNG
+3296 AYGTATVGKISYP
-3306 ETTSCIVT
+3306 CVAT
-3314 YKVEGT
+3314 YKGEGIG
-3320 NLTIIKIGEESVKST
+3320 LTIIKIGERNVNLAVEK
-3335 ENKTLEN
+3335 KMGEN
-3342 NVLTATVTTEKETKY
+3342 NVWIHVANEGETEY

-3379 IKGKDESGKNI
+3379 DGAA
-3390 LTNSLESEGKFTF
+3390 TNGTGKFKFKFGT
-3403 DMTGVTVSEAEVVV
+3403 DVTVSEAEVVV

-3422 VTLGNAKDG
+3422 VTLGNAEDSVDPKL
-3431 VASKSYTY
+3431 YTY

-3478 DPLTPFNTADSGNGN
+3478 DSIKPFDISSQDSYGY
-3493 IVVGEGENQTKTP
+3493 VGGVP

-3516 LSSSYNN
+3516 LSSDYYGSF
-3523 KLKSQASR
+3523 
-3531 NIMLKEIKNS
+3531 EIKDKESKVKVN
-3541 EGVVQKYTFLLD
+3541 
-3553 GVEYTI
+3553 EYQI
-3559 NSGRT
+3559 L
-3564 TVSWE
+3564 
-3569 TSTAIE
+3569 
-3575 DNKFKIGEVEYT
+3575 
-3587 INYKEDGTFDKIVY
+3587 
-3601 QQGEQTLTITEIKFK
+3601 Q
-3616 VDGVEYTLVAGSDGK
+3616 
-3631 FAKINWTATGA
+3631 TATG
-3642 IDTESYKFTIDK
+3642 E
-3654 DKWTIKGTMITS
+3654 
-3666 SKESSITDLNIS
+3666 
-3678 SKTIETGTVKFAFDG
+3678 GTVYFVFNK
-3693 QDVSGSYS
+3693 QSVSGSYS

-3720 GNYDPENPSELLN
+3720 GNSDPENPSELLN

-3762 IFDLGFADSETAA
+3762 IFNLGFADSETAAA

-3793 APEGGMNFRIKFKP
+3793 APEGGMNFRIQFEP
-3807 YGSAKFKTIG
+3807 YRSAEVKTIG

-3842 YGLITYNQITY
+3842 YGLITYD
-3853 NQANTYYLV
+3853 QANEYKLV
-3862 DNARGTDFTIQRNG
+3862 DKARGTDFTIQRNG

-3906 NNAKLTIA
+3906 NTATLNIA

-3976 SGEETIQLSS
+3976 SGEETIQLAS
-3986 FYEAIIPG
+3986 FYTA
-3994 AKESTEEVENVQIT
+3994 QIT
-4008 TSNIS
+4008 DATSENTS
-4013 DNYGDASSLRATTG
+4013 DNYGSDSSLKIDTDG
-4027 NDGKVYGVQLDSVIT
+4027 NLYGVQLDSVIT
-4042 YTTSVDESEVSTY
+4042 KKNLVKNNGNDYSNWTYVQKKSDNTFFTDSQYEVEETKDSKKYQYSYSITRNEIGKLTEITRTITQGQTKIAEDSIKEATDGVWKFVDKDTTGKEIEGSYDQRFVLTEIRNDVY

-4065 SYDVYKLVAKDAK
+4065 SYDVYKLIAKDAK

-4090 SKVDIYK
+4090 KKQIVKYGTKSWD
-4097 GNSTT
+4097 STKPNGVAVIGDAGVFNPQIKT
-4102 VDYTWT
+4102 AATEGTPAKYYLDYV
-4108 KGGQK
+4108 
-4113 PDKWPLDDK
+4113 
-4122 GALTPIKDVSQYTIK
+4122 IE
-4137 LYSSSSSADGTIQ
+4137 LYSSQNSNTSDATMTFKIIEVDGSD
-4150 FILLEVNK
+4150 N
-4158 TDKLY
+4158 LY
-4163 YASRK
+4163 YASRE
-4168 NPTDC
+4168 NPTDH
-4173 YTFDYEIKINGEGDN
+4173 YAFDYEIKINEGGDN
-4188 IVDNDNKKIKN
+4188 IVDGKTINN

-4208 SSLNTTLKIGVYSSY
+4208 SSLNTTLKI
-4223 AVNTSDNTFKIGET
+4223 
-4237 TYTISYNSD
+4237 TIKNSN
-4246 GDLEKISYKKDN
+4246 GDELDY
-4258 TTEVS
+4258 
-4263 LTIVNNIVTI
+4263 
-4273 GETTYQLI
+4273 
-4281 KHDKTVVEITK
+4281 
-4292 FIDNVDI
+4292 VDI

-4324 GRGDKL
+4324 GRGD
-4330 TDVIKGAEIKLTGD
+4330 DIKAILKGNNNIKLTSLTG
-4344 SAPAGLTPKY
+4344 SGPAGWQQSYYK
-4354 CTVLGDESSTL
+4354 VLGDETTNSTIDM
-4365 TSKTADKMTGGTLA
+4365 TVSDAVVADKMTGETLA

-4388 THVLSLIAKLT
+4388 TRVLSLIAELT
-4399 DNKAELNNILYT
+4399 DNTAELNNILYT
-4411 YTAKTESAS
+4411 YTAKTELAS

-4447 SVKTTGESEAQQS
+4447 SVKTTGE
-4460 TLYVSKKVDNTGSV
+4460 G
-4474 ILNNNKYVVTTNGGT
+4474 
-4489 STISYET
+4489 ET
-4496 GFLESTQYEYTDRIL
+4496 KQTM
-4511 SLKATLNNDNKAEI
+4511 
-4525 NNILYTYD
+4525 
-4533 GSTKKTLTIGYRVV
+4533 
-4547 TLTDGKFEDDVT
+4547 
-4559 GITYQVNGSTL
+4559 L

-4578 AGKVTI
+4578 AGSVII
-4584 NNVQYIVATDGKSV
+4584 NNKKYVVTTNGDTSTI

-4604 ESIFVVWEYNS
+4604 ESVFIVWKSKTETTY
-4615 NKYWAQWNYKV
+4615 YWAQWNYKV

-4641 QDGNIKVKLDWTGEV
+4641 QDGNIKVKLDWVKYANAGKTDWS
-4656 GGAIYRFNANTLK
+4656 YRFNANTLELWK
-4669 LFQGTTKLGTAQW
+4669 KGKEKPLGTAQW

-4689 RYEIE
+4689 RYEIK

-4706 DNKMKF
+4706 DDKMKF
-4712 EFISG
+4712 EVISG
-4717 TKDTNITGLAL
+4717 TNDTNITGLAL

-4750 LTSLRVANGMMRD
+4750 STSLRVANDIR
-4763 DKKLIT
+4763 IT
-4769 INGVN
+4769 VNGKN
-4774 NLEISD
+4774 QTGN
-4780 SSGLLSKTINVTI
+4780 TI
-4793 TYKDSIEGVDKS
+4793 TDNEVLLGKTMNVEIIYTNGIGNGDDPIEVK
-4805 LKFNGNEI
+4805 LLLNGNDI

>member
-28 TGKFDKEVVQPGD
+28 TGKFNKEVVQPGD

-163 IGTVSARNLKNY
+163 IGTVSTRNLKNY

-267 AAQSKGYSDEELI
+267 VAQSKGYSDEELI

-318 NSPLTLVANGNVNN
+318 NSPMTLVANGKVDN
-332 AFNLGL
+332 AFDLGL

-411 GKYKIVAKLSY
+411 GKYKIVAQLSY

-519 LYSGSFAVPDSSN
+519 LYSGNFAVPDSSN

-706 LDHRLDKYVSNNGNK
+706 LDHRLDKFVSNNGNK

-736 DAVKDANPRNSA
+736 DAVKDAYPKNSA

-1254 GVIEL
+1254 GVTEL

-1283 TYRNVDLKQVIESES
+1283 TYRNVDLKQVVESES

-1322 ESSGALVSVI
+1322 ESGGALVSVI

-1664 VNNKGIFDIG
+1664 VNDEGIFDIG

-1705 QTDIGSTSANNM
+1705 GTDIGSTSANNL

-1758 LDDDAKYDVLTE
+1758 LGDDAKYDVLTE
-1770 GEKSYIRYNG
+1770 GEKRYIRYNG
-1780 SVIEVGKNKNG
+1780 SVIEVEEVEQEKVKKF
-1791 EPIVNIPL
+1791 VVKIPL
-1799 QSITDGDTVAYKVET
+1799 QSITDGDTVAYEVGT
-1814 EDITG
+1814 E
-1819 AQYVIIPHLKFSNGN
+1819 AKYVIIPHLKFSNGN

-1847 EEETDPA
+1847 EKETDPA
-1854 TKYTNEP
+1854 KKYTNEP
-1861 FDINRK
+1861 FVEKRDD
-1867 GNYTT
+1867 NYTT

-1885 VDKVENSDGTTE
+1885 VDRSVDSNGKTE

-1948 NAKDTEGND
+1948 NAKDEKGND

-1983 TQEEIS
+1983 TQEGIS

-2006 FYVDDGSEESSEIEF
+2006 FYVDDGSEESSEITF
-2021 INNTWQISRESN
+2021 SKDDAGNNTWQISRESN

-2038 INIMIKDTTGKFV
+2038 INIMIKDTTGKYV

-2061 ETSTSEKESNKT
+2061 ETSTSEKESNQT

-2082 KVDYAINSDT
+2082 KVDYQINAAQISVDDLKQSIKNCQGENALDLGNWSGLEYYYKLGDAKDWTASANGTIPTEGLAAWFKVETMAKKYFESNVELSTTLAFDNWKFGDFKNKAYANLTGTGEGQFGIVFKAYLYNNSTIGRELTIDSAGVIQNIPYGSTIIILAGQNFVPTIKENWKTYVANDEISDKTFVEFGTALDYTEKYNNSIT
-2092 LGTDPYKDAMSEY
+2092 LSENEEFSSWIKKFTDLE
-2105 NGKPFTGKIETD
+2105 NGKATFVDNNKVKIET
-2117 HFGWS
+2117 
-2122 NYVYSIG
+2122 
-2129 KDKTSEKYAG
+2129 SEGDVEYMVT
-2139 IDIGENGKISGLF
+2139 ISGGIF
-2152 GQAPWGDITVEARL
+2152 
-2166 RYSRSDKSLTTT
+2166 DK
-2178 LPFATWK
+2178 
-2185 DAILGETYP
+2185 D
-2194 DYVKSYAELNTL
+2194 
-2206 LGSDYRINIASS
+2206 
-2218 GNVNGETGDITDVAY
+2218 GNVTLSEVAEGATKRATITFTREISKEYRPSYPKALEQEGVNSEFRSEPKSIDPLDISNDANLSTFLGDVSLSGLTASTLGNYDIYVNDLKMESTTIGNGETTTYSIRSIEKENNGEIKVAKTGLFY
-2233 GETITISLEAKCST
+2233 VVNQEA
-2247 CGEWAVVG
+2247 
-2255 KEHKHWLEDVSET
+2255 
-2268 ITDISI
+2268 
-2274 FDDAQK
+2274 
-2280 TTLSQVGKVEIVDQ
+2280 
-2294 NDSTKKYV
+2294 DSTKVHMGGNVANLK
-2302 YALTVGSTLQYVTS
+2302 LKELS
-2316 TDEITGIETG
+2316 EI
-2326 EWTLTGTITKTTYV
+2326 LAGTTWDV
-2340 EKSVGTVGPFEK
+2340 KSSGFANVGP
-2352 WIPMPVTE
+2352 V
-2360 QISDISMFTDEQ
+2360 
-2372 KDALSKGGTVEIVDQ
+2372 
-2387 NDSTKKYVYALT
+2387 
-2399 GGSKLEYIMGE
+2399 
-2410 DGTAGEW
+2410 
-2417 TLTGTITKTTCIKV
+2417 
-2431 VIANGVAEVTTAR
+2431 
-2444 LDLSSGGYAILAKAL
+2444 
-2459 FGEEATTILGYA
+2459 
-2471 NWDALLADCDV
+2471 
-2482 EFARYDKDAKTFG
+2482 
-2495 GQKEINIT
+2495 
-2503 LTTTQAKHTGTFYIV
+2503 
-2518 NQEHD
+2518 
-2523 NKTIHGVGNLKKI
+2523 
-2536 DESLNDYTAAKEIAS
+2536 
-2551 VVNVGT
+2551 
-2557 AETPIWVYP
+2557 WVYP
-2566 MKTHK
+2566 MTTKK
-2571 YLSNDAK
+2571 YLSDSKK
-2578 KELFDNVKI
+2578 KELLEDIKD
-2587 WWGVESSTNGWST
+2587 WWGINSEIEGWST
-2600 SDLLASETVELQT
+2600 TDLFADERKGLLET
-2613 AASLE
+2613 AAEILNEKDSN
-2618 SKEDPFNTIT
+2618 SKPTNRDPFNTAT

-2635 IGNIHIYLEDYS
+2635 IGNIHIYLEDYV
-2647 GDNTTQ
+2647 GDQ
-2653 TWKVYTSSEQA
+2653 AAADWMIYTSSEQA
-2664 KEATTGSE
+2664 KEVTGSE

-2681 NNGSKIRFVI
+2681 NNGSKIKFVI
-2691 GSNGCLTTTLEKKE
+2691 DNDGHLTTTLETKE
-2705 FSEQISDIDI
+2705 FSEQIKNINI
-2715 FTEDQKKTLSQDET
+2715 FTDDQIKALSEQKT
-2729 VEITDKNDKSI
+2729 VEIADKNDESI
-2740 KYSYKLSDG
+2740 TYSYKLSSG
-2749 ATLKQDEESK
+2749 AKLTQDETTK

-2769 TTKTSDVQ
+2769 TTKTGDFQ
-2777 IICIT
+2777 IIYLT
-2782 QNAAMNGN
+2782 QNAKMTDN
-2790 KYYLF
+2790 KYLF
-2795 SNGLLLEWDGTNI
+2795 ENGLLVEWDG
-2808 ALSMINKESKIE
+2808 INKNIVLRMVNKGNKIE
-2820 FAFNGVTFKIVQH
+2820 FAFNGV
-2833 NDNKFTSSAVY
+2833 KFEATAGDGKSIYKPDAEVPVS
-2844 HKQMGEQIPTIHYF
+2844 YF
-2858 EGLKDIVE
+2858 EGLEDRVE
-2866 QPTNSNIEEGSKTYK
+2866 QPTNSKIEKGSKTYK

-2916 TTIQA
+2916 KTIQA
-2921 IGKSIK
+2921 IIDGKSIK

-2957 LNQKPAVTVIG
+2957 LNQNPAVTIIG

-2993 DLGKIFKINAEES
+2993 NLGEIFEINATES

-3019 DSLLQV
+3019 ESLLQV

-3035 VGKLDGYSSNVFKIT
+3035 VGKLNGYSSNVFKIT

-3082 SLIDKEGN
+3082 SLVDKEGN

-3098 ELNTDLYEFSAAV
+3098 ELNTDLYEFSA
-3111 NEPKENGSTGDN
+3111 EIIDRTEENGSTGDN

-3137 VSGSGGSSAE
+3137 DSGSGGSSAE

-3153 PTPIKVLKITIKPVF
+3153 PTPIKVLKITITPVF

-3202 TESVVKLRFA
+3202 TESVVKLRFS

-3264 EYFYADA
+3264 EYFYAVA

-3276 NAKSDISTGREAARM
+3276 NARSDISSDEASRM
-3291 VITKY
+3291 AVTKY
-3296 AYGTATDSNG
+3296 AYGTASTKENG
-3306 ETTSCIVT
+3306 NTIIYPCVAIYETTR
-3314 YKVEGT
+3314 
-3320 NLTIIKIGEESVKST
+3320 LTIIKIGERSVNEPIT
-3335 ENKTLEN
+3335 MNIEN
-3342 NVLTATVTTEKETKY
+3342 NILNCKVKNDNKEY
-3357 TISVYVPNLT
+3357 DISVYVPNPT
-3367 ISYTASSNQNII
+3367 ISYTASSSQNI
-3379 IKGKDESGKNI
+3379 IKGKDKENNDI
-3390 LTNSLESEGKFTF
+3390 LTNSWESEGKFTF
-3403 DMTGVTVSEAEVVV
+3403 DMTGVTVSEAEVVI

-3422 VTLGNAKDG
+3422 IG
-3431 VASKSYTY
+3431 SYTY

-3478 DPLTPFNTADSGNGN
+3478 DSIKPFDISSQDSYGY
-3493 IVVGEGENQTKTP
+3493 VGGVP

-3516 LSSSYNN
+3516 LSSDYYGSF
-3523 KLKSQASR
+3523 
-3531 NIMLKEIKNS
+3531 EIKDKKSKVN
-3541 EGVVQKYTFLLD
+3541 
-3553 GVEYTI
+3553 EYQI
-3559 NSGRT
+3559 L
-3564 TVSWE
+3564 
-3569 TSTAIE
+3569 
-3575 DNKFKIGEVEYT
+3575 
-3587 INYKEDGTFDKIVY
+3587 
-3601 QQGEQTLTITEIKFK
+3601 Q
-3616 VDGVEYTLVAGSDGK
+3616 
-3631 FAKINWTATGA
+3631 TATG
-3642 IDTESYKFTIDK
+3642 E
-3654 DKWTIKGTMITS
+3654 
-3666 SKESSITDLNIS
+3666 
-3678 SKTIETGTVKFAFDG
+3678 GTVYFVFNK
-3693 QDVSGSYS
+3693 QSVSGSYS

-3720 GNYDPENPSELLN
+3720 DNYDPENTSELLN

-3762 IFDLGFADSETAA
+3762 IFNLGFADSETVAA

-3807 YGSAKFKTIG
+3807 YRSAEFKTIG

-3842 YGLITYNQITY
+3842 YGLITYD
-3853 NQANTYYLV
+3853 QANKYKLV
-3862 DNARGTDFTIQRNG
+3862 DKARGTDFTIQRNG

-3906 NNAKLTIA
+3906 NTATLNIA

-3976 SGEETIQLSS
+3976 SGEETIQLAS
-3986 FYEAIIPG
+3986 FYTA
-3994 AKESTEEVENVQIT
+3994 QIT
-4008 TSNIS
+4008 DATSKNTS
-4013 DNYGDASSLRATTG
+4013 DNYGPDSSLKIDTDG
-4027 NDGKVYGVQLDSVIT
+4027 NLYGVQLDSVIT
-4042 YTTSVDESEVSTY
+4042 KKNLVKNNGNDYSNWTYVQKQSDNFFTGTKYEVDETNDNKTYKYSYLITRNEIGKLTEITRTITQGQTKIAEDSIKKATDCVWKFVDKDTTGKEKVDENGNKIYDTRFVLTEIRNDVY

-4065 SYDVYKLVAKDAK
+4065 SYDVYKLIAKSGDNDK
-4078 GNNVVLKSFDKY
+4078 ILKSFSNYKKQIVKY
-4090 SKVDIYK
+4090 GTESWD
-4097 GNSTT
+4097 STNPNGVAVIGDAGVFNPQIKT
-4102 VDYTWT
+4102 AATEGTPAEYYLDYV
-4108 KGGQK
+4108 
-4113 PDKWPLDDK
+4113 
-4122 GALTPIKDVSQYTIK
+4122 IE
-4137 LYSSSSSADGTIQ
+4137 LYSSQNSNDKNPDATMTFKIIEVDGSD
-4150 FILLEVNK
+4150 N
-4158 TDKLY
+4158 LY

-4559 GITYQVNGSTL
+4559 GITYQVKDNRL

-4641 QDGNIKVKLDWTGEV
+4641 QDGNIKVKLDWTGKV
-4656 GGAIYRFNANTLK
+4656 GGATYRFNANTLQLLK
-4669 LFQGTTKLGTAQW
+4669 TELKPEGIVTTVLGTAQW

-4706 DNKMKF
+4706 DDKMKF

-4717 TKDTNITGLAL
+4717 TEDTNITGLAL

-4750 LTSLRVANGMMRD
+4750 STSLRDAND
-4763 DKKLIT
+4763 IT
-4769 INGVN
+4769 IKVNGIS
-4774 NLEISD
+4774 LSDHTISD
-4780 SSGLLSKTINVTI
+4780 TSELLGKTMNVEIVYTKGI
-4793 TYKDSIEGVDKS
+4793 GEGTDPVNVK
-4805 LKFNGNEI
+4805 LLFNGNEI

>member
-28 TGKFDKEVVQPGD
+28 TGKFDKEVIQPGD

-267 AAQSKGYSDEELI
+267 VAQSKGYSDEELI

-318 NSPLTLVANGNVNN
+318 NSPMTLVANGKVDN
-332 AFNLGL
+332 AFDLGL

-411 GKYKIVAKLSY
+411 GKYKIVAQLSY

-519 LYSGSFAVPDSSN
+519 LYSGNFAVPDSSN

-706 LDHRLDKYVSNNGNK
+706 LDHRLDKFVSNNGNK

-961 LDDSDFVARGE
+961 LEDSDFVARGE

-1254 GVIEL
+1254 GVTEL

-1283 TYRNVDLKQVIESES
+1283 TYRNVDLKQVVESES

-1322 ESSGALVSVI
+1322 ESGGALVSVI

-1379 YRIKVTA
+1379 YRVKVTA

-2038 INIMIKDTTGKFV
+2038 INIMIKDTTGKYV

-2082 KVDYAINSDT
+2082 KVDYQINAAQISVDDLKQSIKNCQGETALT
-2092 LGTDPYKDAMSEY
+2092 LNDGDAWKFKYFYKIAQAKDWTESANGTIPTEGLAAWFKVETMAKKYFESNVELSTTLAFNNWKFGDFANKAYADLTGTGEGQFGIVFKAYLYNNSTIGRELTIDSAGVIQNIPYGSTIIILAGQNFVPTTKGNWKTYVANDEISAKTFVEFGETLSYKEIY
-2105 NGKPFTGKIETD
+2105 NNSTTLRDDEEFSSWIKNFADLEIGTATFENNKIKIETSEGQFVEYSVD
-2117 HFGWS
+2117 IIGGSFATNGNVTLSEVAEGKTKSATITLTREISKEYRPSYPKALEQEGTNSKFRSEAISIDCLDIS
-2122 NYVYSIG
+2122 NDADLSIF
-2129 KDKTSEKYAG
+2129 KTSLSLSDLEASTLENYDFYVNDQKMESTTIGDGKTTTYKIEIIEKENK
-2139 IDIGENGKISGLF
+2139 GEKGEIKVAKTGLF
-2152 GQAPWGDITVEARL
+2152 YVVNQEA
-2166 RYSRSDKSLTTT
+2166 
-2178 LPFATWK
+2178 
-2185 DAILGETYP
+2185 
-2194 DYVKSYAELNTL
+2194 
-2206 LGSDYRINIASS
+2206 
-2218 GNVNGETGDITDVAY
+2218 
-2233 GETITISLEAKCST
+2233 
-2247 CGEWAVVG
+2247 
-2255 KEHKHWLEDVSET
+2255 
-2268 ITDISI
+2268 
-2274 FDDAQK
+2274 
-2280 TTLSQVGKVEIVDQ
+2280 
-2294 NDSTKKYV
+2294 DSTKV
-2302 YALTVGSTLQYVTS
+2302 HMSG
-2316 TDEITGIETG
+2316 
-2326 EWTLTGTITKTTYV
+2326 
-2340 EKSVGTVGPFEK
+2340 
-2352 WIPMPVTE
+2352 
-2360 QISDISMFTDEQ
+2360 
-2372 KDALSKGGTVEIVDQ
+2372 
-2387 NDSTKKYVYALT
+2387 N
-2399 GGSKLEYIMGE
+2399 
-2410 DGTAGEW
+2410 
-2417 TLTGTITKTTCIKV
+2417 
-2431 VIANGVAEVTTAR
+2431 IANLKLKELSEIPAGTTWAVK
-2444 LDLSSGGYAILAKAL
+2444 SG
-2459 FGEEATTILGYA
+2459 
-2471 NWDALLADCDV
+2471 
-2482 EFARYDKDAKTFG
+2482 FA
-2495 GQKEINIT
+2495 
-2503 LTTTQAKHTGTFYIV
+2503 
-2518 NQEHD
+2518 
-2523 NKTIHGVGNLKKI
+2523 
-2536 DESLNDYTAAKEIAS
+2536 
-2551 VVNVGT
+2551 NVGKT
-2557 AETPIWVYP
+2557 NSIWVYP
-2566 MKTHK
+2566 METTKTLK
-2571 YLSNDAK
+2571 SDAILEK
-2578 KELFDNVKI
+2578 LEGGKGTFFDLIEN
-2587 WWGVESSTNGWST
+2587 WWGVTEQDITNSKNFASTPF
-2600 SDLLASETVELQT
+2600 ELET
-2613 AASLE
+2613 AASLAN
-2618 SKEDPFNTIT
+2618 KEDPFNTIT

-2635 IGNIHIYLEDYS
+2635 IGNIHIYLEDYR
-2647 GDNTTQ
+2647 GDESYSKFAAPLQ
-2653 TWKVYTSSEQA
+2653 TFE
-2664 KEATTGSE
+2664 GSE
-2672 NAWSRVIET
+2672 IEGT
-2681 NNGSKIRFVI
+2681 YGVYVKGENGETSWEKKGDARIHFELSKKD
-2691 GSNGCLTTTLEKKE
+2691 NQYKLTTY
-2705 FSEQISDIDI
+2705 IVANN
-2715 FTEDQKKTLSQDET
+2715 ET
-2729 VEITDKNDKSI
+2729 H
-2740 KYSYKLSDG
+2740 YL
-2749 ATLKQDEESK
+2749 
-2759 EWTLIGKIIK
+2759 
-2769 TTKTSDVQ
+2769 TS
-2777 IICIT
+2777 
-2782 QNAAMNGN
+2782 NANMDNN
-2790 KYYLF
+2790 RYLF
-2795 SNGLLLEWDGTNI
+2795 DNGLLLDIPNGKIRLKLVTKDERAESGSIIGKFEFNFKDFVYKFELTNMAGPI
-2808 ALSMINKESKIE
+2808 LDPKANMN
-2820 FAFNGVTFKIVQH
+2820 
-2833 NDNKFTSSAVY
+2833 
-2844 HKQMGEQIPTIHYF
+2844 PYF

-2866 QPTNSNIEEGSKTYK
+2866 QPTNSKIEEGSKTYK

-2916 TTIQA
+2916 KTIQA
-2921 IGKSIK
+2921 IIDGKSIK

-2957 LNQKPAVTVIG
+2957 LNQNPAVTIIG

-2993 DLGKIFKINAEES
+2993 NLGEIFEINAKES
-3006 PVKIKNYEGNTDD
+3006 PVEIKNYEGNTDD
-3019 DSLLQV
+3019 ESLLQV

-3082 SLIDKEGN
+3082 SLVDKEGN

-3098 ELNTDLYEFSAAV
+3098 ELNTDLYEFSAK

-3123 GNSPEG
+3123 GNSPDG

-3137 VSGSGGSSAE
+3137 DSGSGGSSAE

-3153 PTPIKVLKITIKPVF
+3153 PTTIKVLKITITPVF

-3190 TGELKV
+3190 TGELTV

-3202 TESVVKLRFA
+3202 TESVVKLRFS

-3254 GNFVAVRQTT
+3254 GSFVAVGQTT
-3264 EYFYADA
+3264 EYFNAADA

-3306 ETTSCIVT
+3306 KTTSCIVT

-3335 ENKTLEN
+3335 ENQTLEN

-3379 IKGKDESGKNI
+3379 DGAA
-3390 LTNSLESEGKFTF
+3390 TNGTGKFKFKFGT
-3403 DMTGVTVSEAEVVV
+3403 DVTVSEAEVVV

-3431 VASKSYTY
+3431 VGPKLYTY

-3478 DPLTPFNTADSGNGN
+3478 DSIKPFDISSQDSYGY
-3493 IVVGEGENQTKTP
+3493 VGGVP

-3516 LSSSYNN
+3516 LSSDYYGSF
-3523 KLKSQASR
+3523 
-3531 NIMLKEIKNS
+3531 EIKDKKSKVN
-3541 EGVVQKYTFLLD
+3541 
-3553 GVEYTI
+3553 EYQI
-3559 NSGRT
+3559 L
-3564 TVSWE
+3564 
-3569 TSTAIE
+3569 
-3575 DNKFKIGEVEYT
+3575 
-3587 INYKEDGTFDKIVY
+3587 
-3601 QQGEQTLTITEIKFK
+3601 Q
-3616 VDGVEYTLVAGSDGK
+3616 
-3631 FAKINWTATGA
+3631 TATG
-3642 IDTESYKFTIDK
+3642 E
-3654 DKWTIKGTMITS
+3654 
-3666 SKESSITDLNIS
+3666 
-3678 SKTIETGTVKFAFDG
+3678 GTVYFVFNK
-3693 QDVSGSYS
+3693 QSVSGSYS

-3720 GNYDPENPSELLN
+3720 DNYDPENTSELLN

-3762 IFDLGFADSETAA
+3762 IFNLGFADSETAAA

-3793 APEGGMNFRIKFKP
+3793 APEGGMNFRIQFKP
-3807 YGSAKFKTIG
+3807 YRSAEFKTIG

-3842 YGLITYNQITY
+3842 YGLITYNQ
-3853 NQANTYYLV
+3853 ANEYHLV
-3862 DNARGTDFTIQRNG
+3862 DKARGTDFTIQRNG

-3914 NPPRLN
+3914 NPPKLN

-3994 AKESTEEVENVQIT
+3994 AKESTEEGENVQIT

-4065 SYDVYKLVAKDAK
+4065 SYDVYKLIAKDK
-4078 GNNVVLKSFDKY
+4078 EGNNVVLKSFDKY
-4090 SKVDIYK
+4090 SKVEIYK
-4097 GNSTT
+4097 GNSITA
-4102 VDYTWT
+4102 DYMWI
-4108 KGGQK
+4108 KGG
-4113 PDKWPLDDK
+4113 PNPTDWPLDDK
-4122 GALTPIKDVSQYTIK
+4122 GALTPIQDVSQYTIK

-4158 TDKLY
+4158 TDNLY
-4163 YASRK
+4163 YASRE
-4168 NPTDC
+4168 NPTD
-4173 YTFDYEIKINGEGDN
+4173 YYAFDYEIKINGEGSN
-4188 IVDNDNKKIKN
+4188 IVDVDGKTINN

-4223 AVNTSDNTFKIGET
+4223 AMVNTSDNTFKIGET
-4237 TYTISYNSD
+4237 TYSISYNSD

-4312 QTVAGQISYDYV
+4312 QTVGGQISYDYV

-4525 NNILYTYD
+4525 NNILYTY
-4533 GSTKKTLTIGYRVV
+4533 GFTKKTLTIGYRVV
-4547 TLTDGKFEDDVT
+4547 TLTDGKFVDDVT
-4559 GITYQVNGSTL
+4559 GITYQVKEDSTL

-4578 AGKVTI
+4578 ANTVTI
-4584 NNVQYIVATDGKSV
+4584 NNIKYTVETSSGTQTVK
-4598 SYETLY
+4598 YETLY
-4604 ESIFVVWEYNS
+4604 ERIFVVWKYDGNT
-4615 NKYWAQWNYKV
+4615 YWAQWNYKV
-4626 VDKFNQVTTGDPLEA
+4626 VDKFNQVTTSDPLEA

-4656 GGAIYRFNANTLK
+4656 GGATYRFNANTLQLLK
-4669 LFQGTTKLGTAQW
+4669 TELKTEGVVTTVLGTAQW
-4682 VSELSGN
+4682 VSELNNN

-4694 IGDATYKIVVGE
+4694 ISDTSGTPGKTYTIE
-4706 DNKMKF
+4706 ISNNKMKF
-4712 EFISG
+4712 
-4717 TKDTNITGLAL
+4717 KDSLDGYYQSL
-4728 EEETTKNSSWAD
+4728 ELTEETTQNSSWAD
-4740 KITLTGLDGK
+4740 KIKLTGLDANV
-4750 LTSLRVANGMMRD
+4750 TSLSSAKNVSIYVDGSTEALTDLKIASDNLMGTTHSVEI
-4763 DKKLIT
+4763 KYT
-4769 INGVN
+4769 GVDGEN
-4774 NLEISD
+4774 
-4780 SSGLLSKTINVTI
+4780 GLL
-4793 TYKDSIEGVDKS
+4793 
-4805 LKFNGNEI
+4805 FNGNDI

>member
-76 NQTEADGMISDGII
+76 NQTEADGMISDGVI
-90 TIPKVV
+90 TVPKVV

-185 KKVVELAVGSVVRLQ
+185 NKVVELAVGSVVRLQ

-318 NSPLTLVANGNVNN
+318 NSLLTLVANGNVNN

-411 GKYKIVAKLSY
+411 GKYKIIAKLSY

-519 LYSGSFAVPDSSN
+519 LYSGNFAVPDSSN

-559 VSDYMGNPKIQF
+559 VSDYMGNPKIQS
-571 GGYLFE
+571 GEYLFE

-599 VNQQE
+599 VNPQE

-683 FQVSVKSLPTNEQP
+683 FQVSVKSLPNNDQP

-706 LDHRLDKYVSNNGNK
+706 LDHRLDKFVSNNGNK

-813 DPEKGPKL
+813 DPEKGPTL

-1254 GVIEL
+1254 GVTEL

-1283 TYRNVDLKQVIESES
+1283 TYRNVDLKQVVESES

-1322 ESSGALVSVI
+1322 ESGGALVSVI

-1424 MEEFDAQ
+1424 MEEFDVQ

-1452 RRFVVVREKDGK
+1452 RRFVVVREKDEQ

-1664 VNNKGIFDIG
+1664 VNNEGIFDVG

-1682 TSADGNYSMQEITT
+1682 TSSDGNYSMQEITT

-1705 QTDIGSTSANNM
+1705 GTDIGSTSANNL

-1758 LDDDAKYDVLTE
+1758 LGDDAKYDVLTE

-1780 SVIEVGKNKNG
+1780 SVIEVEEVEQENVKKS
-1791 EPIVNIPL
+1791 VVKIPL
-1799 QSITDGDTVAYKVET
+1799 QSITDGDTVAYEVET
-1814 EDITG
+1814 G
-1819 AQYVIIPHLKFSNGN
+1819 AKYVIIPHLKFSSGN

-1854 TKYTNEP
+1854 KKYTNEP
-1861 FDINRK
+1861 FDINRE

-1885 VDKVENSDGTTE
+1885 VDRSVDGNGKTE

-1948 NAKDTEGND
+1948 NAKDEEGND

-1983 TQEEIS
+1983 TQEGIS

-2006 FYVDDGSEESSEIEF
+2006 FYVDDGSEESREVEF
-2021 INNTWQISRESN
+2021 EQESDENGNKINTWLMKLGDE
-2033 NKFSP
+2033 NKYSP
-2038 INIMIKDTTGKFV
+2038 INIMIKDTTGKYV

-2061 ETSTSEKESNKT
+2061 ETSTIETENNKT

-2092 LGTDPYKDAMSEY
+2092 LGTDPYKDAMSKY
-2105 NGKPFTGKIETD
+2105 NGKPFTGEIGTD
-2117 HFGWS
+2117 HPGWT
-2122 NYVYSIG
+2122 NYVYAVS
-2129 KDKTSEKYAG
+2129 SNKYTNLLF
-2139 IDIGENGKISGLF
+2139 IDDNGQISGLS
-2152 GQAPWGDITVEARL
+2152 GQAPWGDVTVEAKL
-2166 RYSRSDKSLTTT
+2166 RYSSSDESLTTT
-2178 LPFATWK
+2178 IKYSDWK
-2185 DAILGETYP
+2185 NAFFGENVFNDYNDLKNALNAQRVSIDLSENINDDNAVGFDENGNITNVAFGSTVTLVFKQECKKCNDIITLGETH
-2194 DYVKSYAELNTL
+2194 DCWFAVGTE
-2206 LGSDYRINIASS
+2206 
-2218 GNVNGETGDITDVAY
+2218 DITDIRIFTD
-2233 GETITISLEAKCST
+2233 EQIQSLAS
-2247 CGEWAVVG
+2247 VG
-2255 KEHKHWLEDVSET
+2255 SFE
-2268 ITDISI
+2268 
-2274 FDDAQK
+2274 
-2280 TTLSQVGKVEIVDQ
+2280 EIDGS
-2294 NDSTKKYV
+2294 DEGKKYV
-2302 YALTVGSTLQYVTS
+2302 YTLQGGLQKSEDGV
-2316 TDEITGIETG
+2316 
-2326 EWTLTGTITKTTYV
+2326 WTLDDKVIKTIQQKHSFTAKFVYEEQTNGDLPVELLEEAKDPDAGEEQPTTYGKTV
-2340 EKSVGTVGPFEK
+2340 SETELQPVYENLGFASFEEFKSAIISLSTTSGTVAFVENG
-2352 WIPMPVTE
+2352 IAIAGATE
-2360 QISDISMFTDEQ
+2360 QTVT
-2372 KDALSKGGTVEIVDQ
+2372 LSYILNLPRQLGTQTSSFEIESLEINDKG
-2387 NDSTKKYVYALT
+2387 YLA
-2399 GGSKLEYIMGE
+2399 
-2410 DGTAGEW
+2410 
-2417 TLTGTITKTTCIKV
+2417 
-2431 VIANGVAEVTTAR
+2431 
-2444 LDLSSGGYAILAKAL
+2444 LAKTL
-2459 FGEEATTILGYA
+2459 FGGEATTILGYA
-2471 NWDALLADCDV
+2471 NWDALLDDCNV
-2482 EFARYDKDAKTFG
+2482 VFAGYDNDAKTFG

-2518 NQEHD
+2518 NQEYD
-2523 NKTIHGVGNLKKI
+2523 KSTLHGTGNLQKI
-2536 DESLNDYTAAKEIAS
+2536 NPSLQDYVNYFDDKGEKQEEKQDIES

-2557 AETPIWVYP
+2557 AEQPIWVYP
-2566 MKTHK
+2566 MATTKTLK
-2571 YLSNDAK
+2571 SDAILENLEEGK
-2578 KELFDNVKI
+2578 GTFFDLVES
-2587 WWGVESSTNGWST
+2587 WWGVTEQDITNSKDFASTPF
-2600 SDLLASETVELQT
+2600 ELTT
-2613 AASLE
+2613 AASLA

-2635 IGNIHIYLEDYS
+2635 IGNIHIYLEDYH
-2647 GDNTTQ
+2647 GDKSYSKFAAPLQTFEESEIKGTYGVYVEGEDGETSWTQ
-2653 TWKVYTSSEQA
+2653 EG
-2664 KEATTGSE
+2664 EASLHFEISTD
-2672 NAWSRVIET
+2672 N
-2681 NNGSKIRFVI
+2681 K
-2691 GSNGCLTTTLEKKE
+2691 LTTY
-2705 FSEQISDIDI
+2705 IVANN
-2715 FTEDQKKTLSQDET
+2715 ET
-2729 VEITDKNDKSI
+2729 
-2740 KYSYKLSDG
+2740 
-2749 ATLKQDEESK
+2749 
-2759 EWTLIGKIIK
+2759 
-2769 TTKTSDVQ
+2769 
-2777 IICIT
+2777 
-2782 QNAAMNGN
+2782 
-2790 KYYLF
+2790 YYLTSNANMDNNRYLF
-2795 SNGLLLEWDGTNI
+2795 DNGLLLFINPIGDIKLQLI
-2808 ALSMINKESKIE
+2808 AKYTEGPMTGKFEFVIKD
-2820 FAFNGVTFKIVQH
+2820 FAFRFSV
-2833 NDNKFTSSAVY
+2833 DNMISSS
-2844 HKQMGEQIPTIHYF
+2844 TLSSSLYF
-2858 EGLKDIVE
+2858 EGLKDTVE
-2866 QPTNSNIEEGSKTYK
+2866 QPTNSKIEEGSKTYK

-2957 LNQKPAVTVIG
+2957 LNQNPAVTIIG

-2980 DGGVITGGQEKIV
+2980 DGGVITGGQEKIIN
-2993 DLGKIFKINAEES
+2993 LGEIFEINAKES
-3006 PVKIKNYEGNTDD
+3006 PVEIKNYEGNTDD
-3019 DSLLQV
+3019 ESLLQV

-3082 SLIDKEGN
+3082 SLVDKEGN
-3090 PVDGNFVL
+3090 PVDRNFVL
-3098 ELNTDLYEFSAAV
+3098 ELNTDLYEFSAEIV
-3111 NEPKENGSTGDN
+3111 DRTEENSSTGEN
-3123 GNSPEG
+3123 GNSSEG

-3137 VSGSGGSSAE
+3137 DSGSGESSAE
-3147 GVEQPQ
+3147 GGEQPQ
-3153 PTPIKVLKITIKPVF
+3153 PTTIKVLKITITPVF
-3168 TYKYQV
+3168 TYQYQV

-3184 DTDFAT
+3184 DTDFAE
-3190 TGELKV
+3190 TGKLKV
-3196 VGGEIK
+3196 VGREIK
-3202 TESVVKLRFA
+3202 TESVVKLRFS

-3243 PTISTSTKDEN
+3243 PTISTSTKDEK
-3254 GNFVAVRQTT
+3254 GNFVAVGQTT

-3271 GEFDI
+3271 REFDI
-3276 NAKSDISTGREAARM
+3276 NAKSDISSDKAPRM
-3291 VITKY
+3291 VVTKY
-3296 AYGTATDSNG
+3296 AYGTATVG
-3306 ETTSCIVT
+3306 EGKNAISYPCVAT
-3314 YKVEGT
+3314 YEGEGID
-3320 NLTIIKIGEESVKST
+3320 LTIIKIGEESVKSI
-3335 ENKTLEN
+3335 ENKTLTN
-3342 NVLTATVTTEKETKY
+3342 NVLTATVTTTEETKY
-3357 TISVYVPNLT
+3357 TISVYVPNPT

-3379 IKGKDESGKNI
+3379 KGKDKENNDI
-3390 LTNSLESEGKFTF
+3390 LTNSLESEGTFTF
-3403 DMTGVTVSEAEVVV
+3403 DMTDVTVSEAVVV
-3417 SAQAT
+3417 ISAQAT
-3422 VTLGNAKDG
+3422 IGD
-3431 VASKSYTY
+3431 YTY

-3451 PVISTLVT
+3451 PVISTLIT
-3459 TDPTH
+3459 TEEGH

-3478 DPLTPFNTADSGNGN
+3478 DSIKPFDISSQDSYGY
-3493 IVVGEGENQTKTP
+3493 VGGVP

-3516 LSSSYNN
+3516 LSSDYDDNF
-3523 KLKSQASR
+3523 
-3531 NIMLKEIKNS
+3531 EIKD
-3541 EGVVQKYTFLLD
+3541 ETP
-3553 GVEYTI
+3553 
-3559 NSGRT
+3559 T
-3564 TVSWE
+3564 T
-3569 TSTAIE
+3569 
-3575 DNKFKIGEVEYT
+3575 KIRDYS
-3587 INYKEDGTFDKIVY
+3587 IL
-3601 QQGEQTLTITEIKFK
+3601 Q
-3616 VDGVEYTLVAGSDGK
+3616 
-3631 FAKINWTATGA
+3631 TATGE
-3642 IDTESYKFTIDK
+3642 DTVYFVFNTQS
-3654 DKWTIKGTMITS
+3654 
-3666 SKESSITDLNIS
+3666 
-3678 SKTIETGTVKFAFDG
+3678 
-3693 QDVSGSYS
+3693 VSGSYS

-3733 YYYLNAGKAYNII
+3733 YYYLDAGKAYNII

-3762 IFDLGFADSETAA
+3762 IFDLGFADGETAD

-3807 YGSAKFKTIG
+3807 YGSAEFKTIG

-3842 YGLITYNQITY
+3842 YGLISYNQVKNNEAYPLIS
-3853 NQANTYYLV
+3853 
-3862 DNARGTDFTIQRNG
+3862 NAKGTDFTIRRNG

-3891 DGTDATLNAKITQQG
+3891 EGTDETLNAKIEHSGSSAT
-3906 NNAKLTIA
+3906 LTIA
-3914 NPPRLN
+3914 NPPKLN

-3961 KIDWESNQFPISFKK
+3961 TIDWENNQFPISFKK
-3976 SGEETIQLSS
+3976 SGEETIQLAS
-3986 FYEAIIPG
+3986 FYTA
-3994 AKESTEEVENVQIT
+3994 QIT
-4008 TSNIS
+4008 DATSENTS
-4013 DNYGDASSLRATTG
+4013 DNYGSDSSLKIDTDG
-4027 NDGKVYGVQLDSVIT
+4027 NLYGVQLDSVIT
-4042 YTTSVDESEVSTY
+4042 KKNIVKNNGNDYSNWTYVQKKSDNTFFTDTKYEVEETKDSKKYKYSYSITRNEIGKLTKITRTITQGQTKIAEDSIKEATDGVWKFVDKDTTGKEIEGSYDQRFVLTEIRNDVY
-4055 YIPYNGKTPI
+4055 YIPYNEKTPI
-4065 SYDVYKLVAKDAK
+4065 SYDVYKLIAKSGDNDK
-4078 GNNVVLKSFDKY
+4078 ILKSF
-4090 SKVDIYK
+4090 SNYK
-4097 GNSTT
+4097 KQVVEGDGETLEECIDSTT
-4102 VDYTWT
+4102 
-4108 KGGQK
+4108 
-4113 PDKWPLDDK
+4113 
-4122 GALTPIKDVSQYTIK
+4122 GAFTPKKKDATSYYDTYVIK
-4137 LYSSSSSADGTIQ
+4137 LYSSQNSSDENPDATMT
-4150 FILLEVNK
+4150 FKILKVEGSDN
-4158 TDKLY
+4158 LY
-4163 YASRK
+4163 YASRE
-4168 NPTDC
+4168 NPTDH
-4173 YTFDYEIKINGEGDN
+4173 YTFAYNISIDGTD
-4188 IVDNDNKKIKN
+4188 IVDGKTIKN
-4199 IGNAQYGSA
+4199 IGNEQYGSA
-4208 SSLNTTLKIGVYSSY
+4208 QSLNTTLKITV
-4223 AVNTSDNTFKIGET
+4223 TSNINNVKT
-4237 TYTISYNSD
+4237 
-4246 GDLEKISYKKDN
+4246 DLDSI
-4258 TTEVS
+4258 
-4263 LTIVNNIVTI
+4263 
-4273 GETTYQLI
+4273 
-4281 KHDKTVVEITK
+4281 
-4292 FIDNVDI
+4292 DI

-4330 TDVIKGAEIKLTGD
+4330 TEVIKGAEIKLTGD
-4344 SAPAGLTPKY
+4344 SAPASLTPQY
-4354 CTVLGDESSTL
+4354 YTVLGDESSTSTL
-4365 TSKTADKMTGGTLA
+4365 TSKTADKMTGGTLE
-4379 AGSYSYDGN
+4379 GSYSYDGK
-4388 THVLSLIAKLT
+4388 TRVLSLKAGLT
-4399 DNKAELNNILYT
+4399 SDTATINNIKYT
-4411 YTAKTESAS
+4411 YDSTNKT
-4420 AKLKIGYKEVDLDAN
+4420 LKIGYRVVPLTDGQF
-4435 NTYVD
+4435 VD

-4447 SVKTTGESEAQQS
+4447 
-4460 TLYVSKKVDNTGSV
+4460 KVD
-4474 ILNNNKYVVTTNGGT
+4474 GT
-4489 STISYET
+4489 QLLI
-4496 GFLESTQYEYTDRIL
+4496 
-4511 SLKATLNNDNKAEI
+4511 
-4525 NNILYTYD
+4525 
-4533 GSTKKTLTIGYRVV
+4533 
-4547 TLTDGKFEDDVT
+4547 
-4559 GITYQVNGSTL
+4559 
-4570 YVSKKIDN
+4570 SKKIDN
-4578 AGKVTI
+4578 ANTVTI
-4584 NNVQYIVATDGKSV
+4584 NNIKYTVETSGATPTVK
-4598 SYETLY
+4598 YETLY

-4641 QDGNIKVKLDWTGEV
+4641 QDGNIKVKLDWVKYANAEKTDWSH
-4656 GGAIYRFNANTLK
+4656 RFNANTLELWK
-4669 LFQGTTKLGTAQW
+4669 KGEVEPLGRAQW

-4689 RYEIE
+4689 RYEIV
-4694 IGDATYKIVVGE
+4694 IGGTTYKIVVENG
-4706 DNKMKF
+4706 KMKF
-4712 EFISG
+4712 KNGESYYQVDS
-4717 TKDTNITGLAL
+4717 TAL
-4728 EEETTKNSSWAD
+4728 ELTEETTKNSSWAD
-4740 KITLTGLDGK
+4740 KITLTGLDGE
-4750 LTSLRVANGMMRD
+4750 LTSLRVAKNITIRVNGSEPNDKYTISD
-4763 DKKLIT
+4763 DLGLLGKTMNVEIVYTNGIGEGTNPVLIT
-4769 INGVN
+4769 
-4774 NLEISD
+4774 
-4780 SSGLLSKTINVTI
+4780 LL
-4793 TYKDSIEGVDKS
+4793 
-4805 LKFNGNEI
+4805 FNGNEI

>member
-76 NQTEADGMISDGII
+76 NQIEADGMISDGII

-205 AKSAK
+205 SKSAK

-390 KAKINKNDAN
+390 RAKINKNDAN

-429 SVPTEINFEIPF
+429 SVPTEIKLEIPF
-441 NNILVADPISSDVAW
+441 NNILVSDPISSDVAW

-512 ANVINCS
+512 ENVINCS
-519 LYSGSFAVPDSSN
+519 LYSGNFAVPDSSN

-559 VSDYMGNPKIQF
+559 VSDYMGNPKIQS
-571 GGYLFE
+571 GEYLFE

-599 VNQQE
+599 VNPQE

-706 LDHRLDKYVSNNGNK
+706 LDHRLDKFVSNNGNK

-736 DAVKDANPRNSA
+736 DAVKDAYPKNSA

-813 DPEKGPKL
+813 DPEISKL

-891 LNNLLEFNVPIEN
+891 LNNLLKFNVPIEN

-961 LDDSDFVARGE
+961 LEDSDFVARGE

-1254 GVIEL
+1254 GVTEL

-1283 TYRNVDLKQVIESES
+1283 TYRNVDLKQVVESES

-1322 ESSGALVSVI
+1322 ESGGALVSVI

-1371 FEEAFEFV
+1371 FKEAFEFV

-1664 VNNKGIFDIG
+1664 VNNEGIFDVG

-1682 TSADGNYSMQEITT
+1682 TSSDGNYSMQEITT

-1705 QTDIGSTSANNM
+1705 GTDIGSTSANNL

-1758 LDDDAKYDVLTE
+1758 LGDDAKYDVLTE

-1780 SVIEVGKNKNG
+1780 SVIEVEEVEQENVKKS
-1791 EPIVNIPL
+1791 VVKIPL
-1799 QSITDGDTVAYKVET
+1799 QSITDGDTVAYEVET
-1814 EDITG
+1814 G
-1819 AQYVIIPHLKFSNGN
+1819 AKYVIIPHLKFSSGN

-1854 TKYTNEP
+1854 KKYTNEP
-1861 FDINRK
+1861 FVENRD

-1885 VDKVENSDGTTE
+1885 VDRSVDGNGKTE

-1937 FYTISYDGIAA
+1937 FYTISYDGIAE
-1948 NAKDTEGND
+1948 NAKDEKGND

-1963 VRYMLGKDETTIDLS
+1963 VRYMLGKDEATKDEITIDLS

-1983 TQEEIS
+1983 TQEGIS

-2021 INNTWQISRESN
+2021 SKDDAGNNIWTISCESN

-2038 INIMIKDTTGKFV
+2038 INIMIKDTTGKYV

-2061 ETSTSEKESNKT
+2061 ETSTSETENNKT

-2105 NGKPFTGKIETD
+2105 NGKPFTGKIATD
-2117 HFGWS
+2117 HSGWT
-2122 NYVYSIG
+2122 NYVYAVSSNKYTNLSI
-2129 KDKTSEKYAG
+2129 DN
-2139 IDIGENGKISGLF
+2139 NGQISGLS
-2152 GQAPWGDITVEARL
+2152 GQAPWGDVTVEARL
-2166 RYSRSDKSLTTT
+2166 RYSSSDKSLTTT
-2178 LPFATWK
+2178 IKYSDWK
-2185 DAILGETYP
+2185 NAFFGENVFNDYNDLKNALNAQNVTINLSENINNGNAVNGVKLDENGNITNVAFGSTVTLVFKQECKKCNDIITLGETH
-2194 DYVKSYAELNTL
+2194 DCWFAVGTE
-2206 LGSDYRINIASS
+2206 
-2218 GNVNGETGDITDVAY
+2218 DITDIRIFTD
-2233 GETITISLEAKCST
+2233 EQIQSLES
-2247 CGEWAVVG
+2247 VG
-2255 KEHKHWLEDVSET
+2255 SFE
-2268 ITDISI
+2268 
-2274 FDDAQK
+2274 
-2280 TTLSQVGKVEIVDQ
+2280 EIDGS
-2294 NDSTKKYV
+2294 DEGKKYV
-2302 YALTVGSTLQYVTS
+2302 YTLQGGLQKSEDGV
-2316 TDEITGIETG
+2316 
-2326 EWTLTGTITKTTYV
+2326 WTLDGEVIKTTQQKHSFTAKFVYEEQTNGDLPV
-2340 EKSVGTVGPFEK
+2340 ELLEEAKGPDAGEEQPTTYGKTVSETELQPVYENLGFASFEEFKSAIISLSTTSGTVAFVENG
-2352 WIPMPVTE
+2352 IAIAGATE
-2360 QISDISMFTDEQ
+2360 QTVT
-2372 KDALSKGGTVEIVDQ
+2372 LSYILNLPRQLGTQTSSFEIESLEINDKG
-2387 NDSTKKYVYALT
+2387 YLA
-2399 GGSKLEYIMGE
+2399 
-2410 DGTAGEW
+2410 
-2417 TLTGTITKTTCIKV
+2417 
-2431 VIANGVAEVTTAR
+2431 
-2444 LDLSSGGYAILAKAL
+2444 LAKAL
-2459 FGEEATTILGYA
+2459 FGGEATTILGYA
-2471 NWDALLADCDV
+2471 NWDALLDDCNV
-2482 EFARYDKDAKTFG
+2482 EFAGYSEKKQEDGSTKYYFG

-2503 LTTTQAKHTGTFYIV
+2503 LITTQAKRTGTFHIV

-2523 NKTIHGVGNLKKI
+2523 NKTIHGVGNLQNI
-2536 DESLNDYTAAKEIAS
+2536 DESLNDYTATKEIAS
-2551 VVNVGT
+2551 VVNVGDY
-2557 AETPIWVYP
+2557 WVLP
-2566 MKTHK
+2566 MATTKTLK
-2571 YLSNDAK
+2571 SDAILEK
-2578 KELFDNVKI
+2578 PEGGKGTFFDLVES
-2587 WWGVESSTNGWST
+2587 WWGVTEQDITNSKDFASTPF
-2600 SDLLASETVELQT
+2600 ELTT

-2635 IGNIHIYLEDYS
+2635 IGNIHIYLEDYH
-2647 GDNTTQ
+2647 GDKSYSKFAAPLQTFEESEIKGTYGVYVEGEDGETSWTQ
-2653 TWKVYTSSEQA
+2653 EG
-2664 KEATTGSE
+2664 EASLHFEISTD
-2672 NAWSRVIET
+2672 N
-2681 NNGSKIRFVI
+2681 K
-2691 GSNGCLTTTLEKKE
+2691 LTTY
-2705 FSEQISDIDI
+2705 IVANN
-2715 FTEDQKKTLSQDET
+2715 ET
-2729 VEITDKNDKSI
+2729 
-2740 KYSYKLSDG
+2740 
-2749 ATLKQDEESK
+2749 
-2759 EWTLIGKIIK
+2759 
-2769 TTKTSDVQ
+2769 
-2777 IICIT
+2777 
-2782 QNAAMNGN
+2782 
-2790 KYYLF
+2790 YYLTSNANMDNNRYLF
-2795 SNGLLLEWDGTNI
+2795 DNGLLLFINPIGDIKLQLI
-2808 ALSMINKESKIE
+2808 AKYTEGPMTGKFEFVIKD
-2820 FAFNGVTFKIVQH
+2820 FAFRFSV
-2833 NDNKFTSSAVY
+2833 DNMISSS
-2844 HKQMGEQIPTIHYF
+2844 TLSSSLYF
-2858 EGLKDIVE
+2858 EGLKDRVE
-2866 QPTNSNIEEGSKTYK
+2866 QPTNSKIEKGSKTYK

-2916 TTIQA
+2916 KTIQA
-2921 IGKSIK
+2921 YGKSIK

-2957 LNQKPAVTVIG
+2957 LNQNPAVTIIG

-2993 DLGKIFKINAEES
+2993 DLGEIFEIIAEES
-3006 PVKIKNYEGNTDD
+3006 PVKIKNYAGNTDD
-3019 DSLLQV
+3019 GSLLQV

-3082 SLIDKEGN
+3082 SLVDKEGN

-3098 ELNTDLYEFSAAV
+3098 ELNTDLYEFSAEIAD
-3111 NEPKENGSTGDN
+3111 EPEENGSTGEN

-3137 VSGSGGSSAE
+3137 DSGSGESSAE
-3147 GVEQPQ
+3147 GGEQPQ
-3153 PTPIKVLKITIKPVF
+3153 PTTIKVLKITITPVF
-3168 TYKYQV
+3168 TYQYQV
-3174 ESNIKLINIV
+3174 ESNIKLIDIV
-3184 DTDFAT
+3184 DTDFAE

-3196 VGGEIK
+3196 VGKEI
-3202 TESVVKLRFA
+3202 TSESVVKLRFS

-3254 GNFVAVRQTT
+3254 GNFVAVGQTT
-3264 EYFYADA
+3264 EYFYAGA

-3276 NAKSDISTGREAARM
+3276 NAKSDISSGEAARM
-3291 VITKY
+3291 AVTKY
-3296 AYGTATDSNG
+3296 AYGTAT
-3306 ETTSCIVT
+3306 TTENKKSISYPCVAT
-3314 YKVEGT
+3314 YKGEGID
-3320 NLTIIKIGEESVKST
+3320 LTIIKIGERNVNLSVEKNMG
-3335 ENKTLEN
+3335 ENG
-3342 NVLTATVTTEKETKY
+3342 VLTHVAKDGETEY
-3357 TISVYVPNLT
+3357 TISVYVPNPT

-3379 IKGKDESGKNI
+3379 KGKDKENNDI
-3390 LTNSLESEGKFTF
+3390 LTNSLESEGTFTF
-3403 DMTGVTVSEAEVVV
+3403 DMTDVTVSEAEVVI

-3422 VTLGNAKDG
+3422 IGD
-3431 VASKSYTY
+3431 YTY

-3451 PVISTLVT
+3451 PVISTLIT

-3478 DPLTPFNTADSGNGN
+3478 DSIKPFDISSQDSYGY
-3493 IVVGEGENQTKTP
+3493 VGGVP

-3523 KLKSQASR
+3523 
-3531 NIMLKEIKNS
+3531 NFEIKD
-3541 EGVVQKYTFLLD
+3541 ETP
-3553 GVEYTI
+3553 
-3559 NSGRT
+3559 T
-3564 TVSWE
+3564 T
-3569 TSTAIE
+3569 
-3575 DNKFKIGEVEYT
+3575 KIRDYS
-3587 INYKEDGTFDKIVY
+3587 IL
-3601 QQGEQTLTITEIKFK
+3601 Q
-3616 VDGVEYTLVAGSDGK
+3616 
-3631 FAKINWTATGA
+3631 TATGE
-3642 IDTESYKFTIDK
+3642 DTVYFVFNTQS
-3654 DKWTIKGTMITS
+3654 
-3666 SKESSITDLNIS
+3666 
-3678 SKTIETGTVKFAFDG
+3678 
-3693 QDVSGSYS
+3693 VSGSYS

-3733 YYYLNAGKAYNII
+3733 YYYLDAGKAYNII

-3762 IFDLGFADSETAA
+3762 IFDLGFADGETAD

-3793 APEGGMNFRIKFKP
+3793 APEGGMNFKIKFKP
-3807 YGSAKFKTIG
+3807 YGSAEFKTIG

-3842 YGLITYNQITY
+3842 YGLISYNQVKNNKTY
-3853 NQANTYYLV
+3853 QLIS
-3862 DNARGTDFTIQRNG
+3862 NAKGTDFTIRRNG

-3891 DGTDATLNAKITQQG
+3891 EGTDETLNAKIEHSGSSAT
-3906 NNAKLTIA
+3906 LTIA

-3961 KIDWESNQFPISFKK
+3961 TIDWENNQFPISFKK
-3976 SGEETIQLSS
+3976 SGEETIQLAS
-3986 FYEAIIPG
+3986 FYTA
-3994 AKESTEEVENVQIT
+3994 QIT
-4008 TSNIS
+4008 DATSENTS
-4013 DNYGDASSLRATTG
+4013 DNYGSDSSLKIDTDG
-4027 NDGKVYGVQLDSVIT
+4027 NLYGVQLDSVIT
-4042 YTTSVDESEVSTY
+4042 KKNIIKNNGNDYSNWTYVQKKSDNTFFTDTKYEVEETKDSKKYKYSYSITRNEIGKLTKITRTITQGQTKIAEDSIKEATDGVWKFVDKDTTGKEIEGSYDQRFVLTEIRNDVY

-4065 SYDVYKLVAKDAK
+4065 SYDVYKLIAKSGDNDK
-4078 GNNVVLKSFDKY
+4078 ILKSFSNYKKQIVKY
-4090 SKVDIYK
+4090 GTESWD
-4097 GNSTT
+4097 STNPNGVAVIGDAGVFNPQIKT
-4102 VDYTWT
+4102 AATEGTPAEYYLDYV
-4108 KGGQK
+4108 
-4113 PDKWPLDDK
+4113 
-4122 GALTPIKDVSQYTIK
+4122 IE
-4137 LYSSSSSADGTIQ
+4137 LYSSQNSNTSDATMTFKIIEVDGSD
-4150 FILLEVNK
+4150 N
-4158 TDKLY
+4158 LY
-4163 YASRK
+4163 YASRE
-4168 NPTDC
+4168 NPTDH
-4173 YTFDYEIKINGEGDN
+4173 YTFAYNISIDGTD
-4188 IVDNDNKKIKN
+4188 IVDVDGKTINN

-4208 SSLNTTLKIGVYSSY
+4208 SSLNTTLKITIKDS
-4223 AVNTSDNTFKIGET
+4223 SDNELD
-4237 TYTISYNSD
+4237 Y
-4246 GDLEKISYKKDN
+4246 
-4258 TTEVS
+4258 
-4263 LTIVNNIVTI
+4263 
-4273 GETTYQLI
+4273 
-4281 KHDKTVVEITK
+4281 
-4292 FIDNVDI
+4292 VDI

-4324 GRGDKL
+4324 GRGDSIQTVL
-4330 TDVIKGAEIKLTGD
+4330 TNKTSNIALKSSQSSFV
-4344 SAPAGLTPKY
+4344 APDKKY
-4354 CTVLGDESSTL
+4354 STVLGKTPTTSLSGTASKMDSGTL
-4365 TSKTADKMTGGTLA
+4365 TS
-4379 AGSYSYDGN
+4379 YDYDSS
-4388 THVLSLIAKLT
+4388 TRVLSLKATLNN

-4411 YTAKTESAS
+4411 STAKTELAS
-4420 AKLKIGYKEVDLDAN
+4420 AKLKIGYKEVVLDAN

-4447 SVKTTGESEAQQS
+4447 
-4460 TLYVSKKVDNTGSV
+4460 
-4474 ILNNNKYVVTTNGGT
+4474 
-4489 STISYET
+4489 
-4496 GFLESTQYEYTDRIL
+4496 
-4511 SLKATLNNDNKAEI
+4511 
-4525 NNILYTYD
+4525 
-4533 GSTKKTLTIGYRVV
+4533 
-4547 TLTDGKFEDDVT
+4547 
-4559 GITYQVNGSTL
+4559 QVQGNTL

-4578 AGKVTI
+4578 ANTVTI
-4584 NNVQYIVATDGKSV
+4584 NNIKYTVETSGATPTVK
-4598 SYETLY
+4598 YETLY
-4604 ESIFVVWEYNS
+4604 ESIFVVWEYDHDNNS
-4615 NKYWAQWNYKV
+4615 ETSPLIYWAQWNYKV
-4626 VDKFNQVTTGDPLEA
+4626 VDKFNQVTTSDPLEA
-4641 QDGNIKVKLDWTGEV
+4641 QDGNIKVKLDWVSGD
-4656 GGAIYRFNANTLK
+4656 YRFNANTLE
-4669 LFQGTTKLGTAQW
+4669 LFQGTTRLGTAQW

-4689 RYEIE
+4689 RYEIV
-4694 IGDATYKIVVGE
+4694 IGGTTYKIVVENG
-4706 DNKMKF
+4706 KMKF
-4712 EFISG
+4712 KNGESYYQVDS
-4717 TKDTNITGLAL
+4717 TAL
-4728 EEETTKNSSWAD
+4728 ELTEETTKNSSWAD
-4740 KITLTGLDGK
+4740 KITLTGLDGE
-4750 LTSLRVANGMMRD
+4750 LTSLRVANGMTRD

-4769 INGVN
+4769 INDGN
-4774 NLEISD
+4774 NLEISG

-4805 LKFNGNEI
+4805 LKFNGNDI

>member
-358 FAYWQNGDGAWED
+358 FAYWQNEGVWED

-429 SVPTEINFEIPF
+429 SVPTTINLEIPF
-441 NNILVADPISSDVAW
+441 NNILVSDPISSDVAW

-512 ANVINCS
+512 ENVINCS
-519 LYSGSFAVPDSSN
+519 LYSGNFAVPDSSN

-559 VSDYMGNPKIQF
+559 VSDYMGNPKIQS
-571 GGYLFE
+571 GEYLFE

-599 VNQQE
+599 VNPQE

-671 DYVIDIESKRID
+671 DYVIDVESKRID

-706 LDHRLDKYVSNNGNK
+706 LDHRLDKFVSNNGNK

-961 LDDSDFVARGE
+961 LEDSDFVARGE

-1254 GVIEL
+1254 GVTEL

-1283 TYRNVDLKQVIESES
+1283 TYRNVDLKQVVESES

-1322 ESSGALVSVI
+1322 ESGGALVSVI

-1424 MEEFDAQ
+1424 MEEFDVQ

-1664 VNNKGIFDIG
+1664 VNDKGIFDIG
-1674 KSVDFFNA
+1674 ESVDFFNA

-1705 QTDIGSTSANNM
+1705 GTDIGSTSANNL

-1758 LDDDAKYDVLTE
+1758 LGDDAKYDVLPE
-1770 GEKSYIRYNG
+1770 GEKRYIRYNG
-1780 SVIEVGKNKNG
+1780 SVIEVEEVEQENVKKS
-1791 EPIVNIPL
+1791 VVKIPL
-1799 QSITDGDTVAYKVET
+1799 QSITDGDTVAYEVET
-1814 EDITG
+1814 G
-1819 AQYVIIPHLKFSNGN
+1819 AKYVIIPHLKFSNGN
-1834 DTRDYV
+1834 DDRDYV

-1854 TKYTNEP
+1854 KKYTNEP
-1861 FDINRK
+1861 FDINRE

-1885 VDKVENSDGTTE
+1885 VDRSVDGNGETE

-1948 NAKDTEGND
+1948 NAKDEEGND

-1963 VRYMLGKDETTIDLS
+1963 VRYMLGKDEATKDEITIDLS

-1983 TQEEIS
+1983 TQEGIS

-2021 INNTWQISRESN
+2021 SKDDAGNDTWKISRDSN

-2061 ETSTSEKESNKT
+2061 ETSTSETENNKT
-2073 IFIEAGDTT
+2073 IFIGAGDTT
-2082 KVDYAINSDT
+2082 KVDYAIKT
-2092 LGTDPYKDAMSEY
+2092 GTIQVGSYAGAMSKKDGE
-2105 NGKPFTGKIETD
+2105 NQFTGTIETD
-2117 HFGWS
+2117 HPGWT
-2122 NYVYSIG
+2122 NYVYAVSSNKYTNLLSIDDNG
-2129 KDKTSEKYAG
+2129 LS
-2139 IDIGENGKISGLF
+2139 IDGNGQISGLS

-2166 RYSRSDKSLTTT
+2166 KYAKETELANTIEYS
-2178 LPFATWK
+2178 TWSK
-2185 DAILGETYP
+2185 LFFGEN
-2194 DYVKSYAELNTL
+2194 KISYAEL
-2206 LGSDYRINIASS
+2206 LGQNLAVKTYKQTTDAT
-2218 GNVNGETGDITDVAY
+2218 NVEIDSITDNGDIVVPYGDYTLQIALGQICPCGEFVKLGKTCTYLDMAELKTEPSKIYTSLDELGAYKSYFSKLNENQEITIPKVGKVTLDGTLSQGENGQWTLSENGKISLFEFGVEKSFTASNLVKTTKTEEFDVVDRKIVLPNGAKNPKIADESLTFVYDDETSTLTFDESVDLTGISKVSVTYEIAIIIENAEEKQAIQKYNLAENFTSHFDADVLKFVGAETWKDLLNKCEVTINDSVLENTDA
-2233 GETITISLEAKCST
+2233 GMIGNGADTKFTFEIITIS
-2247 CGEWAVVG
+2247 
-2255 KEHKHWLEDVSET
+2255 
-2268 ITDISI
+2268 
-2274 FDDAQK
+2274 
-2280 TTLSQVGKVEIVDQ
+2280 
-2294 NDSTKKYV
+2294 
-2302 YALTVGSTLQYVTS
+2302 
-2316 TDEITGIETG
+2316 
-2326 EWTLTGTITKTTYV
+2326 
-2340 EKSVGTVGPFEK
+2340 
-2352 WIPMPVTE
+2352 
-2360 QISDISMFTDEQ
+2360 
-2372 KDALSKGGTVEIVDQ
+2372 
-2387 NDSTKKYVYALT
+2387 
-2399 GGSKLEYIMGE
+2399 
-2410 DGTAGEW
+2410 
-2417 TLTGTITKTTCIKV
+2417 
-2431 VIANGVAEVTTAR
+2431 
-2444 LDLSSGGYAILAKAL
+2444 AI
-2459 FGEEATTILGYA
+2459 
-2471 NWDALLADCDV
+2471 
-2482 EFARYDKDAKTFG
+2482 
-2495 GQKEINIT
+2495 
-2503 LTTTQAKHTGTFYIV
+2503 HTGTFYIV
-2518 NQEHD
+2518 NQEYDKETLHV
-2523 NKTIHGVGNLKKI
+2523 TGNLDKI
-2536 DESLNDYTAAKEIAS
+2536 GSTLTDVASNIIADK
-2551 VVNVGT
+2551 VNQVGDR
-2557 AETPIWVYP
+2557 WVLP

-2578 KELFDNVKI
+2578 TDLFNDVKT

-2613 AASLE
+2613 AASLA

-2635 IGNIHIYLEDYS
+2635 IGNIHIYLEDYV
-2647 GDNTTQ
+2647 GDQAATD
-2653 TWKVYTSSEQA
+2653 WKIYTSSEQA
-2664 KEATTGSE
+2664 EATGSE
-2672 NAWSRVIET
+2672 NAWSRVIES
-2681 NNGSKIRFVI
+2681 NGSKINFVIGVI
-2691 GSNGCLTTTLEKKE
+2691 GSNVCLTTTLETKE
-2705 FSEQISDIDI
+2705 FSEQISHIDI
-2715 FTEDQKKTLSQDET
+2715 FTDEQKKTLSQNKT
-2729 VEITDKNDKSI
+2729 VEITDKNDKS
-2740 KYSYKLSDG
+2740 KTYSYKLPDG
-2749 ATLKQDEESK
+2749 ATLKQDETSK
-2759 EWTLIGKIIK
+2759 EWTLTGKVIK
-2769 TTKTSDVQ
+2769 TTKASDVQ
-2777 IICIT
+2777 IIYIT
-2782 QNAAMNGN
+2782 QNIKMTDN
-2790 KYYLF
+2790 KYLF
-2795 SNGLLLEWDGTNI
+2795 ENGLLVELDGTNI
-2808 ALSMINKESKIE
+2808 ALSMINKESKNKESNKIE
-2820 FAFNGVTFKIVQH
+2820 FAFYGV
-2833 NDNKFTSSAVY
+2833 KFEATGGAGESVY
-2844 HKQMGEQIPTIHYF
+2844 ELDGVEVAINYF
-2858 EGLKDIVE
+2858 EGLKDTVE
-2866 QPTNSNIEEGSKTYK
+2866 QPTNSKIEKGSKTYK

-2916 TTIQA
+2916 KTIQA
-2921 IGKSIK
+2921 KIIDGKSIK

-2957 LNQKPAVTVIG
+2957 LNQNPAVTIIG

-2993 DLGKIFKINAEES
+2993 NLGEIFEINAEES
-3006 PVKIKNYEGNTDD
+3006 PVEIKNYEGNTDD
-3019 DSLLQV
+3019 ESLLQV

-3082 SLIDKEGN
+3082 SLVDKEGN

-3098 ELNTDLYEFSAAV
+3098 ELNTDLYKFSAEIV
-3111 NEPKENGSTGDN
+3111 DRTEENSSTGEN

-3137 VSGSGGSSAE
+3137 DSGSGESSAE
-3147 GVEQPQ
+3147 GGEQPQ
-3153 PTPIKVLKITIKPVF
+3153 PTTIKVLTITITPVF

-3174 ESNIKLINIV
+3174 ESNIKLIDIV
-3184 DTDFAT
+3184 DTDFAE

-3196 VGGEIK
+3196 VGKEI
-3202 TESVVKLRFA
+3202 TSESVVKLRFS

-3254 GNFVAVRQTT
+3254 GNFVAVGQTT
-3264 EYFYADA
+3264 EYFYAGA

-3276 NAKSDISTGREAARM
+3276 NAKSDISSDKAPRM
-3291 VITKY
+3291 AVTKY
-3296 AYGTATDSNG
+3296 AYGTATVG
-3306 ETTSCIVT
+3306 EGKEAISYPCVAT
-3314 YKVEGT
+3314 YLESYKEN
-3320 NLTIIKIGEESVKST
+3320 NLTIIKIGDTDVTDDK
-3335 ENKTLEN
+3335 L
-3342 NVLTATVTTEKETKY
+3342 VTTGNISTDEITAEVNFNEKMY
-3357 TISVYVPNLT
+3357 SISLYKPSNLT

-3379 IKGKDESGKNI
+3379 KGKDKENNDI
-3390 LTNSLESEGKFTF
+3390 LTNSWESEGTFTF
-3403 DMTGVTVSEAEVVV
+3403 DMTDVTVSEAEVVI

-3422 VTLGNAKDG
+3422 IGD
-3431 VASKSYTY
+3431 YTY

-3451 PVISTLVT
+3451 PVISTLIT
-3459 TDPTH
+3459 TEKGH

-3478 DPLTPFNTADSGNGN
+3478 DPLTPFNTARGYVEIDGTRYEVTKNGEQYK
-3493 IVVGEGENQTKTP
+3493 VDVGSESYPVKNGQITIDAGENAKVYKVVYYNIINNSP

-3516 LSSSYNN
+3516 LSSDYYGSF
-3523 KLKSQASR
+3523 Q
-3531 NIMLKEIKNS
+3531 IKDKTSKVN
-3541 EGVVQKYTFLLD
+3541 
-3553 GVEYTI
+3553 EYQI
-3559 NSGRT
+3559 L
-3564 TVSWE
+3564 
-3569 TSTAIE
+3569 
-3575 DNKFKIGEVEYT
+3575 
-3587 INYKEDGTFDKIVY
+3587 
-3601 QQGEQTLTITEIKFK
+3601 Q
-3616 VDGVEYTLVAGSDGK
+3616 
-3631 FAKINWTATGA
+3631 TATG
-3642 IDTESYKFTIDK
+3642 E
-3654 DKWTIKGTMITS
+3654 
-3666 SKESSITDLNIS
+3666 
-3678 SKTIETGTVKFAFDG
+3678 GTVYFVFNN
-3693 QDVSGSYS
+3693 QSVSGSYS
-3701 YKTVWDYRMNP
+3701 YKTVWDYRMNT

-3733 YYYLNAGKAYNII
+3733 YYYLDAGKAYNII

-3762 IFDLGFADSETAA
+3762 IFNLSFADSEPATTT

-3793 APEGGMNFRIKFKP
+3793 APEGGMNFRIQFKP
-3807 YGSAKFKTIG
+3807 YGDAEVKIIG

-3842 YGLITYNQITY
+3842 YGLITYG
-3853 NQANTYYLV
+3853 QANTYKLV
-3862 DNARGTDFTIQRNG
+3862 EKARGTDFTIQRNG

-3906 NNAKLTIA
+3906 NTATLTIA

-3961 KIDWESNQFPISFKK
+3961 TIDWENNQFPISFKK
-3976 SGEETIQLSS
+3976 SGEETIQLAS
-3986 FYEAIIPG
+3986 FYTA
-3994 AKESTEEVENVQIT
+3994 QIT
-4008 TSNIS
+4008 DATSENTS
-4013 DNYGDASSLRATTG
+4013 DNYGSDSSLKIDTDG
-4027 NDGKVYGVQLDSVIT
+4027 NLYGVQLDSVIT
-4042 YTTSVDESEVSTY
+4042 KKNIVKNNGNDYSNWTYVQKKSDNTFFTDTKYEVEETKDSKKYKYSYSITRNEIGKLTKITRTITQGQTKIAEDSIKEATDGVWKFVDKDTTGKEIEGSYDQRFVLTEIRNDVY
-4055 YIPYNGKTPI
+4055 YIPYNEKTPI
-4065 SYDVYKLVAKDAK
+4065 SYDVYKLIAKSGDNDK
-4078 GNNVVLKSFDKY
+4078 ILKSF
-4090 SKVDIYK
+4090 SNYK
-4097 GNSTT
+4097 KQVVEGDGETLEECIDSTT
-4102 VDYTWT
+4102 
-4108 KGGQK
+4108 
-4113 PDKWPLDDK
+4113 
-4122 GALTPIKDVSQYTIK
+4122 GAFTPKKKDATSYYDTYVIK
-4137 LYSSSSSADGTIQ
+4137 LYSSQNSSDENPDATMT
-4150 FILLEVNK
+4150 FKILKVEGSDN
-4158 TDKLY
+4158 LY
-4163 YASRK
+4163 YASRE
-4168 NPTDC
+4168 NPTDH
-4173 YTFDYEIKINGEGDN
+4173 YTFAYNISIDGTD
-4188 IVDNDNKKIKN
+4188 IVDGKNIKN

-4208 SSLNTTLKIGVYSSY
+4208 SSLNTTLKI
-4223 AVNTSDNTFKIGET
+4223 
-4237 TYTISYNSD
+4237 TI
-4246 GDLEKISYKKDN
+4246 KDSN
-4258 TTEVS
+4258 GNK
-4263 LTIVNNIVTI
+4263 LD
-4273 GETTYQLI
+4273 Y
-4281 KHDKTVVEITK
+4281 
-4292 FIDNVDI
+4292 VDI

-4330 TDVIKGAEIKLTGD
+4330 TEVIKGAEIKLTGD
-4344 SAPAGLTPKY
+4344 SAPASLTPQY
-4354 CTVLGDESSTL
+4354 YTVLGDESSTSTL
-4365 TSKTADKMTGGTLA
+4365 TSKTADKMTGGTLEGNYLDGTLT
-4379 AGSYSYDGN
+4379 GSYSDGTQTVN
-4388 THVLSLIAKLT
+4388 YSYVSATRVLSLIAELT
-4399 DNKAELNNILYT
+4399 
-4411 YTAKTESAS
+4411 
-4420 AKLKIGYKEVDLDAN
+4420 
-4435 NTYVD
+4435 
-4440 DVTGITY
+4440 
-4447 SVKTTGESEAQQS
+4447 
-4460 TLYVSKKVDNTGSV
+4460 
-4474 ILNNNKYVVTTNGGT
+4474 
-4489 STISYET
+4489 
-4496 GFLESTQYEYTDRIL
+4496 
-4511 SLKATLNNDNKAEI
+4511 DNKAEI

-4533 GSTKKTLTIGYRVV
+4533 STDSTKKTLTIGYRVV

-4559 GITYQVNGSTL
+4559 GITYKVDGTQL
-4570 YVSKKIDN
+4570 LISKKIDN
-4578 AGKVTI
+4578 ANTVTI
-4584 NNVQYIVATDGKSV
+4584 NNIKYTVETSGATPTVK
-4598 SYETLY
+4598 YETLY

-4641 QDGNIKVKLDWTGEV
+4641 QDGNIKVKLDWVSGD
-4656 GGAIYRFNANTLK
+4656 YRFNANTLELWK
-4669 LFQGTTKLGTAQW
+4669 KGEAEPLGTAQW

-4694 IGDATYKIVVGE
+4694 IGGTTYKIVVE
-4706 DNKMKF
+4706 NEKMKF
-4712 EFISG
+4712 KNGESYYQVG
-4717 TKDTNITGLAL
+4717 STAL
-4728 EEETTKNSSWAD
+4728 ELTEETTKNSSWAD
-4740 KITLTGLDGK
+4740 KITLTGLDGE
-4750 LTSLRVANGMMRD
+4750 LTSLRVAKN
-4763 DKKLIT
+4763 IT
-4769 INGVN
+4769 IRVNGSEPN
-4774 NLEISD
+4774 DKYTISD
-4780 SSGLLSKTINVTI
+4780 DLGLLGKTMNVEIVYTNGI
-4793 TYKDSIEGVDKS
+4793 GEGNNPVLVK
-4805 LKFNGNEI
+4805 LLFNGNEI

>member
-267 AAQSKGYSDEELI
+267 VAQSKGYSDEELI

-318 NSPLTLVANGNVNN
+318 NSPMTLVANGKVDN
-332 AFNLGL
+332 AFDLGL

-429 SVPTEINFEIPF
+429 SVPTEINFDINF
-441 NNILVADPISSDVAW
+441 ANILVSDPISSDVAW
-456 KSTLPAIKTLVVLDG
+456 KNTLPAIKTLVVLDG

-519 LYSGSFAVPDSSN
+519 LYSGNFAVPDSSN

-599 VNQQE
+599 VNPQE

-644 ERDYADG
+644 ERDYAEG

-671 DYVIDIESKRID
+671 DYVIDVESKRID

-706 LDHRLDKYVSNNGNK
+706 LDHRLDKFVSNNGNK

-813 DPEKGPKL
+813 DPEKGSKL

-1014 KNGGIQNISYNNGIL
+1014 KNGGIQDISYNNGIL

-1189 GKHYVPFVATE
+1189 GKRYVPFVATE

-1254 GVIEL
+1254 GVTEL

-1283 TYRNVDLKQVIESES
+1283 TYRNVDLKQVVESES

-1322 ESSGALVSVI
+1322 ESGGALVSVI

-1664 VNNKGIFDIG
+1664 VNNEGIFDVG
-1674 KSVDFFNA
+1674 NSVDFFNA

-1705 QTDIGSTSANNM
+1705 GTDIGSTSANNL

-1758 LDDDAKYDVLTE
+1758 LGDDAKYDVLTE
-1770 GEKSYIRYNG
+1770 GKKSYIRYNG

-1847 EEETDPA
+1847 EEQTDPA
-1854 TKYTNEP
+1854 KKYTNEP
-1861 FDINRK
+1861 FDIDRK

-1948 NAKDTEGND
+1948 NAKDEKGND

-1983 TQEEIS
+1983 TQEGIS

-2006 FYVDDGSEESSEIEF
+2006 FYFDDGSEKDSEIEF
-2021 INNTWQISRESN
+2021 VKDDAGNNTWKISCESN

-2038 INIMIKDTTGKFV
+2038 INIMIKDTTGKYV

-2061 ETSTSEKESNKT
+2061 ETSTSEQESNKT
-2073 IFIEAGDTT
+2073 IFISAGDTD
-2082 KVDYAINSDT
+2082 KVDYAINS
-2092 LGTDPYKDAMSEY
+2092 GTIEVGSYAKAMTPVNKD
-2105 NGKPFTGKIETD
+2105 KPFTGTISTD
-2117 HFGWS
+2117 HSGWT
-2122 NYVYSIG
+2122 NYVYDVSSKKYTDPSNPSI
-2129 KDKTSEKYAG
+2129 DS
-2139 IDIGENGKISGLF
+2139 NGQISGLS
-2152 GQAPWGDITVEARL
+2152 GKKPWGDITVDAKL
-2166 RYSRSDKSLTTT
+2166 QYSSSEKSLTTT
-2178 LPFATWK
+2178 LEFQTWK
-2185 DAILGETYP
+2185 EAFFGKNVFNNYNALKTELDNQSVTINLSENINNGNVVNGVKFDKNGNITNVAYDSTVTLVFKQKCKKCNAEIPLGKTH
-2194 DYVKSYAELNTL
+2194 DCWYVVGTEEI
-2206 LGSDYRINIASS
+2206 INIS
-2218 GNVNGETGDITDVAY
+2218 NITD
-2233 GETITISLEAKCST
+2233 EQILQSLESDRSFEKIEEGQKYVYTLNGTLQKSEDGVWTLDGKIIKTTQQKHSFTAKFEYKEQGDLQVELLEET
-2247 CGEWAVVG
+2247 KDPDAGEEQPTTYG
-2255 KEHKHWLEDVSET
+2255 KTVSET
-2268 ITDISI
+2268 ELQPVYTKLGFASFEEFKNAIISLSTTSGTVAVVENGI
-2274 FDDAQK
+2274 AIAGATEQ
-2280 TTLSQVGKVEIVDQ
+2280 TVTLSYTLNLPKALKSTHSFTIDPLEI
-2294 NDSTKKYV
+2294 ND
-2302 YALTVGSTLQYVTS
+2302 
-2316 TDEITGIETG
+2316 D
-2326 EWTLTGTITKTTYV
+2326 
-2340 EKSVGTVGPFEK
+2340 
-2352 WIPMPVTE
+2352 
-2360 QISDISMFTDEQ
+2360 
-2372 KDALSKGGTVEIVDQ
+2372 
-2387 NDSTKKYVYALT
+2387 
-2399 GGSKLEYIMGE
+2399 
-2410 DGTAGEW
+2410 
-2417 TLTGTITKTTCIKV
+2417 
-2431 VIANGVAEVTTAR
+2431 
-2444 LDLSSGGYAILAKAL
+2444 GYAKLAQAL
-2459 FGEEATTILGYA
+2459 FGNATTTITTILGYA
-2471 NWDALLADCDV
+2471 NWAALLADCNVDY
-2482 EFARYDKDAKTFG
+2482 FAGYSEETQKDGSTKYYFG
-2495 GQKEINIT
+2495 GHKEINIT
-2503 LTTTQAKHTGTFYIV
+2503 LTTQNPKHTGTFYIV
-2518 NQEHD
+2518 NQEHG
-2523 NKTIHGVGNLKKI
+2523 NKTIHGIGNLQKI
-2536 DESLNDYTAAKEIAS
+2536 NESDESLKNKHIAAENEIKS
-2551 VVNVGT
+2551 VVDVGT

-2600 SDLLASETVELQT
+2600 SDLLSSKTVELQT
-2613 AASLE
+2613 AASLA

-2635 IGNIHIYLEDYS
+2635 IGNIHIYLEDYV
-2647 GDNTTQ
+2647 GDQ
-2653 TWKVYTSSEQA
+2653 AADDWMIYTSSEQA
-2664 KEATTGSE
+2664 KEVTGSE

-2681 NNGSKIRFVI
+2681 NGSTIRFVI
-2691 GSNGCLTTTLEKKE
+2691 GGDGCLTTTLKTKE
-2705 FSEQISDIDI
+2705 FSEQISHIDI
-2715 FTEDQKKTLSQDET
+2715 FTEDQKKTLSQNKT

-2740 KYSYKLSDG
+2740 TYSYKLSDG
-2749 ATLKQDEESK
+2749 ATLKQDETSK

-2769 TTKTSDVQ
+2769 TTKTGDFQ
-2777 IICIT
+2777 IIYLT
-2782 QNAAMNGN
+2782 QNAKMTDN
-2790 KYYLF
+2790 KYLF
-2795 SNGLLLEWDGTNI
+2795 ENGLLVEWDG
-2808 ALSMINKESKIE
+2808 INKNIVLRMVNKGNKIE
-2820 FAFNGVTFKIVQH
+2820 FAFNGV
-2833 NDNKFTSSAVY
+2833 KFEATAGDGKSIYKPDAEVPVS
-2844 HKQMGEQIPTIHYF
+2844 YF
-2858 EGLKDIVE
+2858 EGLEDRVE
-2866 QPTNSNIEEGSKTYK
+2866 QPTNSKIEKGSKTYK

-2957 LNQKPAVTVIG
+2957 LNQNPAVTIIG

-3035 VGKLDGYSSNVFKIT
+3035 VGKWDGYSSNVFKIT

-3082 SLIDKEGN
+3082 SLVDKEGN
-3090 PVDGNFVL
+3090 PVDGNFAL
-3098 ELNTDLYEFSAAV
+3098 ELNTDLYEFSAVIV

-3137 VSGSGGSSAE
+3137 DSGSGGSSAE

-3153 PTPIKVLKITIKPVF
+3153 PTTIKVLTITITPVF

-3174 ESNIKLINIV
+3174 ESNIKLIDINDKGDEENSIKA
-3184 DTDFAT
+3184 FAES
-3190 TGELKV
+3190 GILAVK
-3196 VGGEIK
+3196 GGKIT

-3243 PTISTSTKDEN
+3243 PTISTSTKDEK
-3254 GNFVAVRQTT
+3254 GNFIQDKQTT
-3264 EYFYADA
+3264 EYFYAGA

-3276 NAKSDISTGREAARM
+3276 NAKSTISSGEAPRM
-3291 VITKY
+3291 AVTKY
-3296 AYGTATDSNG
+3296 AYGTATVGKGKEAISYP
-3306 ETTSCIVT
+3306 CVAT
-3314 YKVEGT
+3314 YLESHKT
-3320 NLTIIKIGEESVKST
+3320 DNLTIIKIGDTDVTNDK
-3335 ENKTLEN
+3335 L
-3342 NVLTATVTTEKETKY
+3342 VTTGTIETDKITAEVNFNEKTY
-3357 TISVYVPNLT
+3357 SISLYKPSQLN

-3379 IKGKDESGKNI
+3379 KGKDEDNNDI
-3390 LTNSLESEGKFTF
+3390 LTNSLKNANGKFTF
-3403 DMTGVTVSEAEVVV
+3403 DMTGVTVSEAEVVI

-3422 VTLGNAKDG
+3422 IG
-3431 VASKSYTY
+3431 SYTY

-3478 DPLTPFNTADSGNGN
+3478 DALTPFNS
-3493 IVVGEGENQTKTP
+3493 P

-3523 KLKSQASR
+3523 KLNSQATR
-3531 NIMLKEIKNS
+3531 HIMLKEIKNS

-3559 NSGRT
+3559 NSDKTKVLWSSGGT
-3564 TVSWE
+3564 DHEEVVNTE
-3569 TSTAIE
+3569 
-3575 DNKFKIGEVEYT
+3575 NKFELG
-3587 INYKEDGTFDKIVY
+3587 
-3601 QQGEQTLTITEIKFK
+3601 
-3616 VDGVEYTLVAGSDGK
+3616 GSEW
-3631 FAKINWTATGA
+3631 I
-3642 IDTESYKFTIDK
+3642 IQ
-3654 DKWTIKGTMITS
+3654 GTMITS

-3701 YKTVWDYRMNP
+3701 YKAVWDYRMNP

-3720 GNYDPENPSELLN
+3720 DNYDPENTSELLN

-3762 IFDLGFADSETAA
+3762 IFNLGFADSETAAA

-3793 APEGGMNFRIKFKP
+3793 APEGGMNFRIQFKP
-3807 YGSAKFKTIG
+3807 YRSAEFKTIG

-3842 YGLITYNQITY
+3842 YGLISYNQVKNNEEYPLIS
-3853 NQANTYYLV
+3853 
-3862 DNARGTDFTIQRNG
+3862 NAKGTDFTIQRNG

-3961 KIDWESNQFPISFKK
+3961 TIDWENNQFPISFKK
-3976 SGEETIQLSS
+3976 SGEETIQLAS
-3986 FYEAIIPG
+3986 FYEATITG
-3994 AKESTEEVENVQIT
+3994 ATSENT
-4008 TSNIS
+4008 S
-4013 DNYGDASSLRATTG
+4013 DNYGSDSSLKIDTEG
-4027 NDGKVYGVQLDSVIT
+4027 NLYGVQLDSVVTKKNLVKNNGNDYSNWT
-4042 YTTSVDESEVSTY
+4042 YVQKKSDNTFFTDTKYEVDETKDSKTYKYSYSITRNEIGKLTKITRTITQGETKIAEDSIEKATDGVWKFVDKDTTGKEKVDENGNKIYDTRFVLTEIRNDVY

-4065 SYDVYKLVAKDAK
+4065 SYDVYKLIAKSGDNDK
-4078 GNNVVLKSFDKY
+4078 ILKSFSNYKKQIVKY
-4090 SKVDIYK
+4090 GTKSWD
-4097 GNSTT
+4097 STKPNGVAVIGDAGVFNPQIKT
-4102 VDYTWT
+4102 AATEGTPAEYYLDYV
-4108 KGGQK
+4108 
-4113 PDKWPLDDK
+4113 
-4122 GALTPIKDVSQYTIK
+4122 IE
-4137 LYSSSSSADGTIQ
+4137 LYSSQNSNTSDATMT
-4150 FILLEVNK
+4150 FKILKVEGSDN
-4158 TDKLY
+4158 LY
-4163 YASRK
+4163 YASRE
-4168 NPTDC
+4168 NPTDH
-4173 YTFDYEIKINGEGDN
+4173 YAFDYEIKINGDGDN
-4188 IVDNDNKKIKN
+4188 IVDGKNINN

-4208 SSLNTTLKIGVYSSY
+4208 SSLNTTLKI
-4223 AVNTSDNTFKIGET
+4223 
-4237 TYTISYNSD
+4237 TIKDSN
-4246 GDLEKISYKKDN
+4246 GDKLDY
-4258 TTEVS
+4258 
-4263 LTIVNNIVTI
+4263 
-4273 GETTYQLI
+4273 
-4281 KHDKTVVEITK
+4281 
-4292 FIDNVDI
+4292 VDI

-4305 GIYPEVK
+4305 GIYPEIK
-4312 QTVAGQISYDYV
+4312 QTVSGQISYDYV
-4324 GRGDKL
+4324 GRGDSIQTVL
-4330 TDVIKGAEIKLTGD
+4330 TNKTSNIALKSSQASFV
-4344 SAPAGLTPKY
+4344 APDKKY
-4354 CTVLGDESSTL
+4354 STVLGETPTTSLSGTASKMDSGTL
-4365 TSKTADKMTGGTLA
+4365 TS
-4379 AGSYSYDGN
+4379 YNYDSS
-4388 THVLSLIAKLT
+4388 TRVLSLKATLNN
-4399 DNKAELNNILYT
+4399 DNKAKLNNILYT

-4447 SVKTTGESEAQQS
+4447 QVK
-4460 TLYVSKKVDNTGSV
+4460 
-4474 ILNNNKYVVTTNGGT
+4474 
-4489 STISYET
+4489 
-4496 GFLESTQYEYTDRIL
+4496 
-4511 SLKATLNNDNKAEI
+4511 
-4525 NNILYTYD
+4525 
-4533 GSTKKTLTIGYRVV
+4533 
-4547 TLTDGKFEDDVT
+4547 
-4559 GITYQVNGSTL
+4559 NGSTL

-4584 NNVQYIVATDGKSV
+4584 NNVQYIVATDGKTV

-4641 QDGNIKVKLDWTGEV
+4641 QDGNIKVKLDWTGKV
-4656 GGAIYRFNANTLK
+4656 GGATYRFNANTLQ
-4669 LFQGTTKLGTAQW
+4669 LFELKPEGVVTTVLGTAQW

-4694 IGDATYKIVVGE
+4694 IGGTTYKIVVGE
-4706 DNKMKF
+4706 DDKMKF
-4712 EFISG
+4712 EVISG
-4717 TKDTNITGLAL
+4717 NNDTNITGLAL

-4740 KITLTGLDGK
+4740 KIKLTGLDANV
-4750 LTSLRVANGMMRD
+4750 TSLSSAKNVSIYVDGSTEALTDLKIASDNLMGTTHSVEI
-4763 DKKLIT
+4763 KYT
-4769 INGVN
+4769 GVDGEN
-4774 NLEISD
+4774 
-4780 SSGLLSKTINVTI
+4780 GLL
-4793 TYKDSIEGVDKS
+4793 
-4805 LKFNGNEI
+4805 FNGNEI